1 MDEEILGS
9 VLHGIKPKDYT
20 PIQVRPTPEFG
31 GIQLTEEQ
39 QAKKDNMESVKDGEI
54 LPLGGFTDTVEAQWE
69 SAKDLVKSTDVYKN
83 LFGNS
88 APDDNRLEQSEK
100 LGSALG
106 IAPQLIAS
114 DPDMYKAAVTTY
126 ERQRNAAALNNQPFS
141 AKTLNELYPE
151 LDTEDP
157 VATTIALKDY
167 TNILKSREAAA
178 QGAAV
183 YTMPES
189 KLTDLSNVIGY
200 LYDTGTHFAGTA
212 YKAGQALDAQSELM
226 YKASIGEISD
236 EEVEK
241 AIPDLMNAQKAYNA
255 EIGDSYVAKIV
266 GETISQLSMQKNM
279 IMRGAAEI
287 LSPIA
292 PLAQPILAA
301 TKTNLPQIAT
311 LGAASAAGAVG
322 ATGVVAGAAVTG
334 AAALTGLI
342 ALGTA
347 SVFTGTYR
355 AEAGQAYWDWR
366 TQKDK
371 NGKSVYTREQA
382 IGHAKRVGRINAA
395 IETGAWE
402 LALKGI
408 TKVWG
413 SDAAKAV
420 IKNEAAMKKLIGA
433 GRAAVGAKAI
443 GYGAKQFAKVAAP
456 EIAEEGLQS
465 LSADMDTRLFG
476 KETVPVREMM
486 GNALDAMIE
495 AVPSVVGMSIG
506 GAALAGTGA
515 HRAMKRIAGLSEM
528 KDAVIEFK
536 RENERSMLQK
546 LMDLR
551 SESSLYQK
559 APETYRKT
567 LQNQLDHTGSGTLYI
582 DASAAAENEKTHDA
596 LNKLVEDGTITAKEL
611 DDAIKTGKPLEV
623 ETGKYMQTATPETHE
638 ALSDYTTMDKGEKTI
653 HAIREER
660 QRMKDMIDIVTM
672 TREKREAAAAE
683 KILNDHFS
691 DDTDIGREDR
701 DTAREIL
708 SGGLD
713 HIEDT
718 CKTILQEAKDAWG
731 KLTGVKELQDYME
744 QRKTQD
750 ANFSNEKGVDMFD
763 VGEGKDR
770 VHLRVSKNPDWYQ
783 DFYGAYGRA
792 PNQRELYDIA
802 QEKIIA
808 ENDKGDEESKVAIA
822 EIEEAKKRVESIER
836 VSETLKSLNKEDLIA
851 QTLLDPETYEEAY
864 KPLLEEI
871 KAAGNGAVTKAARD
885 SALVLAKIA
894 ENFHNNYGVP
904 LKLAMIAAGEVSP
917 ETTHQLNQSAI
928 ENELQLVKEKYWN
941 TEEWMKAPD
950 GTPTKLTERQW
961 LITHSETFR
970 EWFGDWETVEKVT
983 KLYYGNPIVM
993 TEGGLKEKLEKA
1005 ARDNGI
1011 NIAAD
1016 ADSIRKE
1023 IKTIF
1028 KSLYPGKELSKGY
1041 REPGRV
1047 KNLDGEL
1054 ISITVSSA
1062 KELRHH
1068 STNPRT
1074 LFLAVN
1080 LDSVIE
1086 NATFLY
1092 EEVKD
1097 ESRVKKSNQTTL
1109 AYRYY
1114 ATRVVVNGEE
1124 CIARIIVRKD
1134 KNGNLYF
1141 YDGDITSN
1149 EQIKKDLPKYLYPDT
1164 KTGQNL
1170 GKSLFTHSIQEWL
1183 AKVKETT
1190 DKIGGNGEV
1199 LASVVNDFEE
1209 SSTYHQMAG
1218 EHARNAPLD
1227 KLEVA
1232 KKMEEE
1238 EASPEEIWDTTGWMR
1253 GPEGEWRFEIPD
1265 NLDQIDL
1272 SFAKDQDRIS
1282 LWQIYSN
1289 PQLYEAY
1296 PALANVKVYAEDT
1309 GKAYSGADGFTDE
1322 DGIHLSKEFIE
1333 KNPKEAKSA
1342 LIHELQHVIQMTV
1355 EDRFSKGGNPK
1366 IAEESME
1373 MTLWKL
1379 EVRLE
1384 ELKLKEPERSYIE
1397 AMQENDKQAAE
1408 AMNNGDFAKFIS
1420 LSKKKKEIRKNGPE
1434 NKEEIDNILRNIETL
1449 KNATKE
1455 TEHGDPHGY
1464 KKYRRLGGEAEAFMT
1479 SERAE
1484 GKQAGMP
1491 NYDTGYGYPVANF
1504 AGETFRFSLAQREK
1518 SAAEQQLDA
1527 DEKSFADSVDRFMA
1541 GKISTDT
1548 IQVMRTPL
1556 VMRLVGAEVLPVEIS
1571 VSDLKKVLVDK
1582 HTDITPDIMKQ
1593 IPRALTDPMM
1603 IFSTYSGKNGEV
1615 RKVIVLELKDK
1626 NGATIVIPME
1636 LERKKGNY
1644 EVNQIT
1650 SAYGKTDKKT
1660 RRTSFV
1666 WFQKQLQEGKLEY
1679 ANRKKATDWIS
1690 SEQPHWLIPEEKVD
1704 NLLSAPN
1711 VANEENL
1718 VKLKSENPTYY
1729 QTAADKDLVAMH
1741 NIDLGNLA
1749 AAIKLGGLPV
1759 PSIAVTKKQTPYTG
1773 FGDATLIMK
1782 KDTVDPSKTP
1792 VFSRDAWTGVFP
1804 KVIRLANMKRL
1815 TSFVEKAI
1823 EPLQEELPRE
1833 VADYGD
1839 IYNSYILRN
1848 ANNKNGDVQ
1857 KMLEDSLNS
1866 AGYKYYF
1873 LKTINKEPKLKWRK
1887 KGLNKEL
1894 IDHPKILKA
1903 CQGLEKKYGKQGLKE
1918 LLYEGPSAMLE
1929 ESTDLKE
1936 ANDLI
1941 VNELSKKPEGNE
1953 SPFLKRV
1960 HKRQQARLVNGET
1973 LHSLLSDYLERDKK
1987 VFEEESF
1994 KQQLDKRIKANQ
2006 NTFNAW
2012 KESFRDEMLGES
2024 VIRDSGKPADL
2035 ENIVDAMLGNLKNAQ
2050 KGFAGFGIGNII
2062 ASSAKKIESFGEMH
2076 READRNMDGS
2086 TNIETSLDKS
2096 EQYTKV
2102 KDEIIDFTGRMAE
2115 AYKWEDSWESR
2126 SDASQVLMSMM
2137 SGKTFKASARK
2148 FGFTYSAALE
2158 KQAKEIIKEVKNLPA
2173 KYFEAKP
2180 QRAVRFSEVAAAVM
2194 PKNASKEI
2202 KDYLR
2207 AQGVTIRL
2215 YDPRIEGDRERVT
2228 NSAQDRVKQYFQ
2240 EGSNYQGSYDR
2251 NTNVIELFDGANEST
2266 VVHEGAHM
2274 FLSMLENM
2282 SQMSEEN
2289 VATYFNG
2296 DTAKA
2301 RAALK
2306 SMQGDLSTIR
2316 SWAAFS
2322 EDHLSE
2328 YKGTILEKEFTKYA
2342 EDIRA
2347 GKAGAMERWMQER
2360 FARGFEK
2367 YLMDGSAPTKE
2378 MQGVFRRFKKWLTD
2392 IYKTAK
2398 SLGNVELT
2406 PEIKDIFDRM
2416 ISTESEINAW
2426 AAQRKLE
2433 AIDKTVNVNQSE
2445 LGNLKAWAESV
2456 KDKALEKAM
2465 SYYLHMVREEA
2476 IENFRASISSEEE
2489 RTSFIESLGE
2499 ENEIYQI
2506 ETIYNSGTFPTRK
2519 DRDEFLQMAG
2529 FTEKDLKEKLRVAG
2543 GTTEE
2548 RWNKHIEEMVQ
2559 HYREEALTPEAIRSM
2574 AEEILRSPEGMAK
2587 KSRIEAMLLEKKVS
2601 AYIHLVNSMQMELK
2615 RSKDKKKTARE
2626 IRKRLGLVSEKE
2638 TTEIDKQTDVIAK
2651 SEDKI
2656 AKLEKQKKLL
2666 KEQLEKAKA
2675 EAAAAKGENKSRK
2688 ESQTILEGN
2697 MRALEAELE
2706 KERAQRAKADST
2718 TKDAELT
2725 AADLAVQLQTM
2736 VDGLKESRDAM
2747 RFDMREIKE
2756 DARNTLGGEKLSHAT
2771 SWRWWENK
2779 AQIAEARAM
2788 KAAAGN
2794 DWEGAAYWKREQAQ
2808 CLTMAKFA
2816 RANEEEIRRTLH
2828 GGGGKVTTPLL
2839 NENGMERYGIL
2850 GILNR
2855 ISRTD
2860 KPVMMKDDAR
2870 YFVQHMAYVLGLTKK
2885 DGILPIDESGQERPF
2900 NWRWLAVEMN
2910 PMQAMDDDRYVAE
2923 DIIPGWMRSAFEGS
2937 TALKLKDLTMDQFRE
2952 MAKVMK
2958 AVYKLGRR
2966 EYEGNTLG
2974 TSFDEASQK
2983 IHDEILGNWTHRVAT
2998 PGLKNQTATN
3008 LDRLGTKIHSLI
3020 KDITLSEILIERM
3033 GKSAAEYFYK
3043 PMDKAAAHLRELKS
3057 AARVTFRKNFAIYSR
3072 KEWTAIRSK
3081 KLYTIGLDER
3091 GKPVSYTKEQL
3102 LAMALNFGTK
3112 SNRARLIETLWLSDT
3127 LNTDEKTILDML
3139 DKNLTD
3145 KDWDFVESV
3154 WEHLNSYWGE
3164 RNKVQN
3170 DLYGTPL
3177 GKVQGEDFTL
3187 KSGRVIHGAYYRIKY
3202 DPLSSAKT
3210 SNFSTTDIA
3219 KMDMQNISSFSLGM
3233 GSTKQRAGTSGGQKL
3248 RLDLDVY
3255 VEAVNE
3261 AMQHIAMREATVDV
3275 YKLLN
3280 RKEVVAAIEN
3290 TAGPETLS
3298 LLQGWAK
3305 DCWHSSIKDMSEW
3318 DSTLG
3323 RARRRFNFTTMGFR
3337 FSTALLNIGNIT
3349 GMMDRMGAMNALKAV
3364 GDFYFHGNIVEQR
3377 RFIQNKSTMM
3387 RDRGATIDRDMYM
3400 QDRLPVGKNES
3411 ELRSKIEHGKYGVD
3425 TLNSKAYWLIQ
3436 ATDEMFSLPE
3446 WLYTYKN
3453 AMAVMEVDGKLT
3465 REEMDAEAVRLADKA
3480 VRETFGS
3487 NETKDQTSFTR
3498 KNGILAQMTT
3508 FYSYTNLVTN
3518 QFIRAGYI
3526 LYDKGDV
3533 KPLLEATWYWWILGA
3548 LVETT
3553 LREIGDDSD
3562 DEDKWKKKFLHV
3574 IASGGPIGGVPLARE
3589 AVPWTVDFFT
3599 GKSFGSAAPDAPFF
3613 DTLKHMENFLKA
3625 AKKGDLI
3632 EMGRG
3637 ATKAITRTS
3646 IPVPDTITDAF
3657 WNFMRMACTDTEFT
3671 MWDWFRK
3678 SLWDKT
3684 LKEKKK

>member
-39 QAKKDNMESVKDGEI
+39 QAKKDNTESVKDGEI
-54 LPLGGFTDTVEAQWE
+54 LPLNGFADTVEAQWE

-167 TNILKSREAAA
+167 TNILKNREAAA

-212 YKAGQALDAQSELM
+212 YEAGQALDAQSELM

-241 AIPDLMNAQKAYNA
+241 AIPGLMNAQKAYNA

-287 LSPIA
+287 LAPIA

-322 ATGVVAGAAVTG
+322 ATGAVAGAAVTG

-366 TQKDK
+366 TKKDK

-382 IGHAKRVGRINAA
+382 IGHAKRVGVINAA

-443 GYGAKQFAKVAAP
+443 GYGAKQFVKVAAP

-465 LSADMDTRLFG
+465 LSADIDTRLFG

-506 GAALAGTGA
+506 GAALAGAGA

-551 SESSLYQK
+551 SESSLYKK

-582 DASAAAENEKTHDA
+582 DASAAAENEKTHNA

-672 TREKREAAAAE
+672 TREKREAAATE

-701 DTAREIL
+701 DTTREVL

-744 QRKTQD
+744 RRKTQD
-750 ANFSNEKGVDMFD
+750 ANTSNEKGVDMFD

-808 ENDKGDEESKVAIA
+808 ENDKGDEESKAAIA

-885 SALVLAKIA
+885 SALVLAKLA
-894 ENFHNNYGVP
+894 ENFHKNYGVP
-904 LKLAMIAAGEVSP
+904 LKLAMVKAGEVLGVQTGTYGMAAFDVSRSGISSVSQFMDRIKAGKTAGEKP
-917 ETTHQLNQSAI
+917 NKIRYTGKFGVSYSAEQVSHATTLHRGHVLTKEQMDDIENHLDVLHNPALSSRGDALNGRYHGKSVLCRIDGGLGSYYVVLEVSNDNGVVWFKTGMAGGKESIDKIIAEHSAGSLSYKDAGTTSQNNSAI
-928 ENELQLVKEKYWN
+928 TIDSLPNAL
-941 TEEWMKAPD
+941 
-950 GTPTKLTERQW
+950 
-961 LITHSETFR
+961 
-970 EWFGDWETVEKVT
+970 
-983 KLYYGNPIVM
+983 
-993 TEGGLKEKLEKA
+993 
-1005 ARDNGI
+1005 GI
-1011 NIAAD
+1011 
-1016 ADSIRKE
+1016 
-1023 IKTIF
+1023 
-1028 KSLYPGKELSKGY
+1028 
-1041 REPGRV
+1041 
-1047 KNLDGEL
+1047 
-1054 ISITVSSA
+1054 
-1062 KELRHH
+1062 
-1068 STNPRT
+1068 
-1074 LFLAVN
+1074 
-1080 LDSVIE
+1080 
-1086 NATFLY
+1086 
-1092 EEVKD
+1092 
-1097 ESRVKKSNQTTL
+1097 VKKD
-1109 AYRYY
+1109 A
-1114 ATRVVVNGEE
+1114 
-1124 CIARIIVRKD
+1124 
-1134 KNGNLYF
+1134 
-1141 YDGDITSN
+1141 
-1149 EQIKKDLPKYLYPDT
+1149 
-1164 KTGQNL
+1164 
-1170 GKSLFTHSIQEWL
+1170 
-1183 AKVKETT
+1183 
-1190 DKIGGNGEV
+1190 
-1199 LASVVNDFEE
+1199 
-1209 SSTYHQMAG
+1209 YHQMAG
-1218 EHARNAPLD
+1218 EYAHNVLSG
-1227 KLEVA
+1227 KST
-1232 KKMEEE
+1232 KKDM
-1238 EASPEEIWDTTGWMR
+1238 
-1253 GPEGEWRFEIPD
+1253 
-1265 NLDQIDL
+1265 
-1272 SFAKDQDRIS
+1272 
-1282 LWQIYSN
+1282 
-1289 PQLYEAY
+1289 
-1296 PALANVKVYAEDT
+1296 AE
-1309 GKAYSGADGFTDE
+1309 
-1322 DGIHLSKEFIE
+1322 
-1333 KNPKEAKSA
+1333 
-1342 LIHELQHVIQMTV
+1342 
-1355 EDRFSKGGNPK
+1355 R
-1366 IAEESME
+1366 
-1373 MTLWKL
+1373 
-1379 EVRLE
+1379 
-1384 ELKLKEPERSYIE
+1384 
-1397 AMQENDKQAAE
+1397 
-1408 AMNNGDFAKFIS
+1408 
-1420 LSKKKKEIRKNGPE
+1420 
-1434 NKEEIDNILRNIETL
+1434 
-1449 KNATKE
+1449 
-1455 TEHGDPHGY
+1455 
-1464 KKYRRLGGEAEAFMT
+1464 
-1479 SERAE
+1479 
-1484 GKQAGMP
+1484 
-1491 NYDTGYGYPVANF
+1491 
-1504 AGETFRFSLAQREK
+1504 
-1518 SAAEQQLDA
+1518 QLDA

-1603 IFSTYSGKNGEV
+1603 IFSTYSGKNGEA
-1615 RKVIVLELKDK
+1615 RKVIVLELKDE
-1626 NGATIVIPME
+1626 NGATIVVPME
-1636 LERKKGNY
+1636 LERMSDGYK
-1644 EVNQIT
+1644 VNRMT
-1650 SAYGKTDKKT
+1650 STYGKTDRKT
-1660 RRTSFV
+1660 GEPSYE
-1666 WFQKQLQEGKLEY
+1666 WFKKQLEAGNLEY

-1690 SEQPHWLIPEEKVD
+1690 TEQPDWLIPKEKVD

-1711 VANEENL
+1711 VANEEDL

-1729 QTAADKDLVAMH
+1729 QTAADKNLVVYH
-1741 NIDLGNLA
+1741 NVSTGKLRE
-1749 AAIKLGGLPV
+1749 AIKLGGLPM
-1759 PSIAVTKKQTPYTG
+1759 PSLAITKRDIP
-1773 FGDATLIMK
+1773 FGDFGEITLIGD
-1782 KDTVDPSKTP
+1782 KDMIDPRKSRSNE
-1792 VFSRDAWTGVFP
+1792 VFSRDAYTVRKPVVNYEVPAKIDSDAFHKKYEETRKFLNKNSIDVREINFSFYDGEESLAAMENNIAITYYYVKNVLKKDIPIKERTVTPPVRGERLFKEYP
-1804 KVIRLANMKRL
+1804 KLIHALQSSKVKKGDFSEVDQAARPYFDEMRQDIAMGKGLVGRSKRVLANW
-1815 TSFVEKAI
+1815 TTNGHI
-1823 EPLQEELPRE
+1823 NEEG
-1833 VADYGD
+1833 V
-1839 IYNSYILRN
+1839 
-1848 ANNKNGDVQ
+1848 
-1857 KMLEDSLNS
+1857 
-1866 AGYKYYF
+1866 
-1873 LKTINKEPKLKWRK
+1873 
-1887 KGLNKEL
+1887 
-1894 IDHPKILKA
+1894 
-1903 CQGLEKKYGKQGLKE
+1903 KE
-1918 LLYEGPSAMLE
+1918 LLLRLSAYEEDKKKKAYKEVDRDAFVKDLRKTIEEAGMERFTAFVRSEFDSLYKDRYLWDNGKKYAFNIDNIVKLMKKYRGTNNEGPGGINYGFNSLLAFLSKKFTSIRDIKNH
-1929 ESTDLKE
+1929 ESLLAPNKKELARYKKAEDMYNRLMDEAAELRGSYGMDLDMDLAELMKDTRDGKKDLHGFPEDKKFLQHIKDFLKE
-1936 ANDLI
+1936 A
-1941 VNELSKKPEGNE
+1941 
-1953 SPFLKRV
+1953 
-1960 HKRQQARLVNGET
+1960 
-1973 LHSLLSDYLERDKK
+1973 DK
-1987 VFEEESF
+1987 VTT
-1994 KQQLDKRIKANQ
+1994 D
-2006 NTFNAW
+2006 
-2012 KESFRDEMLGES
+2012 
-2024 VIRDSGKPADL
+2024 
-2035 ENIVDAMLGNLKNAQ
+2035 
-2050 KGFAGFGIGNII
+2050 
-2062 ASSAKKIESFGEMH
+2062 
-2076 READRNMDGS
+2076 
-2086 TNIETSLDKS
+2086 
-2096 EQYTKV
+2096 
-2102 KDEIIDFTGRMAE
+2102 
-2115 AYKWEDSWESR
+2115 
-2126 SDASQVLMSMM
+2126 
-2137 SGKTFKASARK
+2137 
-2148 FGFTYSAALE
+2148 
-2158 KQAKEIIKEVKNLPA
+2158 
-2173 KYFEAKP
+2173 YFEAKP
-2180 QRAVRFSEVAAAVM
+2180 ARKVTFDEFSGAVI
-2194 PKNASKEI
+2194 PKGTPEETVNFLES
-2202 KDYLR
+2202 
-2207 AQGVTIRL
+2207 QGIVVRE
-2215 YDPRIEGDRERVT
+2215 YDQDVEGDREAKAKELGQKLNV
-2228 NSAQDRVKQYFQ
+2228 YFQ
-2240 EGSNYQGSYDR
+2240 NKYQGSYDR
-2251 NTNVIELFDGANEST
+2251 NANVIELFDGANEST
-2266 VVHEGAHM
+2266 VIHEGAHM

-2328 YKGTILEKEFTKYA
+2328 YKGTILEKEFTEYA

-2398 SLGNVELT
+2398 NLGNVELT

-2476 IENFRASISSEEE
+2476 IENFKASISSEEE

-2506 ETIYNSGTFPTRK
+2506 ETIYNSDTFPTKK

-2529 FTEKDLKEKLRVAG
+2529 LTEKDLKEKLRAAG

-2559 HYREEALTPEAIRSM
+2559 HYREEALTPEAIRGM

-2638 TTEIDKQTDVIAK
+2638 TTEVDKQTDVIAK

-2706 KERAQRAKADST
+2706 KERNARAKADNT

-2725 AADLAVQLQTM
+2725 AADLAVQLQAM
-2736 VDGLKESRDAM
+2736 VDGLKESRNAM

-2788 KAAAGN
+2788 KAAAAN

-2828 GGGGKVTTPLL
+2828 GGGGKVTTALL

-2860 KPVMMKDDAR
+2860 KPVLMKDDAR

-2900 NWRWLAVEMN
+2900 SWRWLAIEMN
-2910 PMQAMDDDRYVAE
+2910 PMQAMDDDRYMAE

-2937 TALKLKDLTMDQFRE
+2937 TSLKLKDLTMDQFRE

-2974 TSFDEASQK
+2974 TSFDDAAQK

-2998 PGLKNQTATN
+2998 PGLKNQTATS

-3020 KDITLSEILIERM
+3020 KDITLPEILIERL
-3033 GKSAAEYFYK
+3033 GKSATEYFYK

-3202 DPLSSAKT
+3202 DPLSSTKT

-3280 RKEVVAAIEN
+3280 RKEVVTAIEN

-3364 GDFYFHGNIVEQR
+3364 GDFYFHGNIIEQR
-3377 RFIQNKSTMM
+3377 RFIQTKSTMM

-3446 WLYTYKN
+3446 WLFTYRH
-3453 AMAVMEVDGKLT
+3453 AMAAMEIEGKFN
-3465 REEMDAEAVRLADKA
+3465 RDEMDAEAVRLADKA

-3487 NETKDQTSFTR
+3487 NETKDQTSFIR

-3518 QFIRAGYI
+3518 QFIRAGYT

-3533 KPLLEATWYWWILGA
+3533 KPLLAVTWYWWILGA

-3684 LKEKKK
+3684 LK

>member
-9 VLHGIKPKDYT
+9 VLRGIKPKDYT

-183 YTMPES
+183 YTIPES

-200 LYDTGTHFAGTA
+200 LYDTGTHFVGTA
-212 YKAGQALDAQSELM
+212 YEAGQALDAQSELM

-241 AIPDLMNAQKAYNA
+241 AIPGLMNAQKAYNA

-287 LSPIA
+287 IAPIA

-322 ATGVVAGAAVTG
+322 ATGAVAGAAVTG

-366 TQKDK
+366 TKKDK

-420 IKNEAAMKKLIGA
+420 IKNEAAMKRLIGA

-465 LSADMDTRLFG
+465 LSSDIDTNLFG

-506 GAALAGTGA
+506 GAALAGAGA
-515 HRAMKRIAGLSEM
+515 HKAMKRIAGLSEM

-551 SESSLYQK
+551 SESSLYKK

-744 QRKTQD
+744 RRKTQD

-808 ENDKGDEESKVAIA
+808 ENDKGDDESKAAIA

-836 VSETLKSLNKEDLIA
+836 VSEALKSLNKEDLIA

-894 ENFHNNYGVP
+894 ENFHKSYGVP
-904 LKLAMIAAGEVSP
+904 LKLAMVKAGEV
-917 ETTHQLNQSAI
+917 
-928 ENELQLVKEKYWN
+928 V
-941 TEEWMKAPD
+941 
-950 GTPTKLTERQW
+950 
-961 LITHSETFR
+961 
-970 EWFGDWETVEKVT
+970 
-983 KLYYGNPIVM
+983 
-993 TEGGLKEKLEKA
+993 
-1005 ARDNGI
+1005 GI
-1011 NIAAD
+1011 N
-1016 ADSIRKE
+1016 KE
-1023 IKTIF
+1023 
-1028 KSLYPGKELSKGY
+1028 
-1041 REPGRV
+1041 
-1047 KNLDGEL
+1047 
-1054 ISITVSSA
+1054 A
-1062 KELRHH
+1062 
-1068 STNPRT
+1068 
-1074 LFLAVN
+1074 
-1080 LDSVIE
+1080 
-1086 NATFLY
+1086 
-1092 EEVKD
+1092 
-1097 ESRVKKSNQTTL
+1097 
-1109 AYRYY
+1109 
-1114 ATRVVVNGEE
+1114 
-1124 CIARIIVRKD
+1124 
-1134 KNGNLYF
+1134 
-1141 YDGDITSN
+1141 
-1149 EQIKKDLPKYLYPDT
+1149 
-1164 KTGQNL
+1164 
-1170 GKSLFTHSIQEWL
+1170 
-1183 AKVKETT
+1183 
-1190 DKIGGNGEV
+1190 
-1199 LASVVNDFEE
+1199 
-1209 SSTYHQMAG
+1209 YHQM
-1218 EHARNAPLD
+1218 
-1227 KLEVA
+1227 
-1232 KKMEEE
+1232 
-1238 EASPEEIWDTTGWMR
+1238 
-1253 GPEGEWRFEIPD
+1253 
-1265 NLDQIDL
+1265 
-1272 SFAKDQDRIS
+1272 
-1282 LWQIYSN
+1282 
-1289 PQLYEAY
+1289 
-1296 PALANVKVYAEDT
+1296 
-1309 GKAYSGADGFTDE
+1309 
-1322 DGIHLSKEFIE
+1322 
-1333 KNPKEAKSA
+1333 
-1342 LIHELQHVIQMTV
+1342 
-1355 EDRFSKGGNPK
+1355 
-1366 IAEESME
+1366 
-1373 MTLWKL
+1373 
-1379 EVRLE
+1379 
-1384 ELKLKEPERSYIE
+1384 
-1397 AMQENDKQAAE
+1397 
-1408 AMNNGDFAKFIS
+1408 
-1420 LSKKKKEIRKNGPE
+1420 
-1434 NKEEIDNILRNIETL
+1434 
-1449 KNATKE
+1449 
-1455 TEHGDPHGY
+1455 
-1464 KKYRRLGGEAEAFMT
+1464 
-1479 SERAE
+1479 
-1484 GKQAGMP
+1484 
-1491 NYDTGYGYPVANF
+1491 
-1504 AGETFRFSLAQREK
+1504 
-1518 SAAEQQLDA
+1518 AEQQLDT

-1541 GKISTDT
+1541 GKIFTDT

-1556 VMRLVGAEVLPVEIS
+1556 VMRLVGAKVLPVEIS
-1571 VSDLKKVLVDK
+1571 ASDLKKVLVDK

-1660 RRTSFV
+1660 RKTSFV

-1679 ANRKKATDWIS
+1679 ANRKKAIDWIS
-1690 SEQPHWLIPEEKVD
+1690 SEQPQWLIPKEKVD

-1711 VANEENL
+1711 VANEEDL

-1729 QTAADKDLVAMH
+1729 QTAADKDLVVYH
-1741 NIDLGNLA
+1741 NVSAGKLRE
-1749 AAIKLGGLPV
+1749 AIKLGGLPM
-1759 PSIAVTKKQTPYTG
+1759 PSLAITKRDIP
-1773 FGDATLIMK
+1773 FGDFGEITLIGDKVMI
-1782 KDTVDPSKTP
+1782 DPRKSRSNE
-1792 VFSRDAWTGVFP
+1792 VFSRDAYTVRKPVVNYEVPAKIDSDAFH
-1804 KVIRLANMKRL
+1804 KKY
-1815 TSFVEKAI
+1815 
-1823 EPLQEELPRE
+1823 EETRKFL
-1833 VADYGD
+1833 
-1839 IYNSYILRN
+1839 
-1848 ANNKNGDVQ
+1848 NKNSIDVG
-1857 KMLEDSLNS
+1857 EINFSFYDGEESLAAMENNI
-1866 AGYKYYF
+1866 AIKYYYVKNV
-1873 LKTINKEPKLKWRK
+1873 LKKDIPIKERTVTPPVRGERLFKEYPELIHALKSSKVK
-1887 KGLNKEL
+1887 KGDFSEVDQAARPYFDEMRQDIAMGK
-1894 IDHPKILKA
+1894 
-1903 CQGLEKKYGKQGLKE
+1903 GLVGRSKRVLAKWTTNGHINEEGVKE
-1918 LLYEGPSAMLE
+1918 LLLRLSAYEEDKKKKPYKEVDRQDFVKDLRKTIEEAGLE
-1929 ESTDLKE
+1929 RFTAFVRSEFDSLYKDRYLWDNGKKYAFNIDNIVKLMKKYRGTNNEGSGGINYGFNSLLAFLSKKFTSIRDIKNHESLLAPNKKELARYKKAEDMYNRLIDEAAELRGSYGMDLDMDLAGLMKDTRDGKKDLHGFPEDKKFLQHIKDFLKE
-1936 ANDLI
+1936 A
-1941 VNELSKKPEGNE
+1941 
-1953 SPFLKRV
+1953 
-1960 HKRQQARLVNGET
+1960 
-1973 LHSLLSDYLERDKK
+1973 DK
-1987 VFEEESF
+1987 VTT
-1994 KQQLDKRIKANQ
+1994 D
-2006 NTFNAW
+2006 
-2012 KESFRDEMLGES
+2012 
-2024 VIRDSGKPADL
+2024 
-2035 ENIVDAMLGNLKNAQ
+2035 
-2050 KGFAGFGIGNII
+2050 
-2062 ASSAKKIESFGEMH
+2062 
-2076 READRNMDGS
+2076 
-2086 TNIETSLDKS
+2086 
-2096 EQYTKV
+2096 
-2102 KDEIIDFTGRMAE
+2102 
-2115 AYKWEDSWESR
+2115 
-2126 SDASQVLMSMM
+2126 
-2137 SGKTFKASARK
+2137 
-2148 FGFTYSAALE
+2148 
-2158 KQAKEIIKEVKNLPA
+2158 
-2173 KYFEAKP
+2173 YFEAKP
-2180 QRAVRFSEVAAAVM
+2180 ARKVTFDEFSGAVI
-2194 PKNASKEI
+2194 PKGTPEETVNFLES
-2202 KDYLR
+2202 
-2207 AQGVTIRL
+2207 QGIVVRE
-2215 YDPRIEGDRERVT
+2215 YDQDVEGDREAKAKELGQKLNV
-2228 NSAQDRVKQYFQ
+2228 YFQ
-2240 EGSNYQGSYDR
+2240 NKYQGSYDR
-2251 NTNVIELFDGANEST
+2251 NANVIELFDGANEST
-2266 VVHEGAHM
+2266 VIHEGAHM

-2306 SMQGDLSTIR
+2306 SMQGDLSAIR

-2476 IENFRASISSEEE
+2476 IENFKASISSEEE

-2506 ETIYNSGTFPTRK
+2506 ETIYNSDTFPTKK

-2529 FTEKDLKEKLRVAG
+2529 VTEKDLKEKLRAAG

-2559 HYREEALTPEAIRSM
+2559 HYREEALTPEAIRGM

-2860 KPVMMKDDAR
+2860 KLVMMKDDAR

-2885 DGILPIDESGQERPF
+2885 DGILPIDENGQERPF
-2900 NWRWLAVEMN
+2900 NWRWLAIEMN
-2910 PMQAMDDDRYVAE
+2910 PMQAMDNENYFAE

-2974 TSFDEASQK
+2974 TSFDDAAQK

-2998 PGLKNQTATN
+2998 PGLKNQTATS

-3020 KDITLSEILIERM
+3020 KDITLPEILIERL

-3081 KLYTIGLDER
+3081 KLYTVGLDER

-3112 SNRARLIETLWLSDT
+3112 SNRERLIETLWLSDT
-3127 LNTDEKTILDML
+3127 LNTDEKAILDML

-3187 KSGRVIHGAYYRIKY
+3187 KSGRSIHGQYYRIKY
-3202 DPLSSAKT
+3202 DPLSSTKT

-3233 GSTKQRAGTSGGQKL
+3233 GSTKQRAGASGGQKL

-3349 GMMDRMGAMNALKAV
+3349 GMMERMGAANAIKAV

-3377 RFIQNKSTMM
+3377 RFIQTKSTMM

-3411 ELRSKIEHGKYGVD
+3411 EFRSKIEHGKYGVD

-3446 WLYTYKN
+3446 WLFTYKR
-3453 AMAVMEVDGKLT
+3453 AMAAMEIEGKLN
-3465 REEMDAEAVRLADKA
+3465 RDEMDAEAVRLADKA

-3487 NETKDQTSFTR
+3487 NEAKDQTSFIR

-3518 QFIRAGYI
+3518 QFIRAGYV

-3533 KPLLEATWYWWILGA
+3533 KPLLAATWYWWILGA

-3574 IASGGPIGGVPLARE
+3574 IASGGPIGGVPLVRE

-3613 DTLKHMENFLKA
+3613 DTLKHMENFLRA
-3625 AKKGDLI
+3625 TKKGDLI

-3657 WNFMRMACTDTEFT
+3657 WNFMRMVSTDTEFT

>member
-141 AKTLNELYPE
+141 AKTLNDLYPE

-167 TNILKSREAAA
+167 TNILKNREAAA

-200 LYDTGTHFAGTA
+200 LYDTGTHFVGTA
-212 YKAGQALDAQSELM
+212 YEAGQALDAQSELM

-241 AIPDLMNAQKAYNA
+241 AIPGLMNVQKSYNA

-287 LSPIA
+287 IAPIA

-322 ATGVVAGAAVTG
+322 ATGAVAGAAVTG

-366 TQKDK
+366 TKKDK

-443 GYGAKQFAKVAAP
+443 GYGAKQFAKVAVP

-465 LSADMDTRLFG
+465 LSADIDTNLFG

-506 GAALAGTGA
+506 GAALAGAGA
-515 HRAMKRIAGLSEM
+515 HRAMKRITGLSEM

-551 SESSLYQK
+551 SESSLYKK

-672 TREKREAAAAE
+672 TREKREAAATE

-744 QRKTQD
+744 RRKTQD

-783 DFYGAYGRA
+783 DFYGTYGRA

-808 ENDKGDEESKVAIA
+808 ENDKGDEESKAAIA

-864 KPLLEEI
+864 KPLLAQI
-871 KAAGNGAVTKAARD
+871 QAAGNGAVTKAARD
-885 SALVLAKIA
+885 SALVLAKLA
-894 ENFHNNYGVP
+894 ENFHKNYGVP

-917 ETTHQLNQSAI
+917 ETAHQLNQSAI
-928 ENELQLVKEKYWN
+928 ENELQLVKEKYQD
-941 TEEWMKAPD
+941 TEEWMKATD

-961 LITHSETFR
+961 LIAHSDTFR

-993 TEGGLKEKLEKA
+993 TEGGLKEKLEKV
-1005 ARDNGI
+1005 ARDSGI

-1109 AYRYY
+1109 TYRYY

-1199 LASVVNDFEE
+1199 LPSVVNDFEE
-1209 SSTYHQMAG
+1209 SSTYHQMTG
-1218 EHARNAPLD
+1218 EYAHDVLSG
-1227 KLEVA
+1227 KST
-1232 KKMEEE
+1232 KKDM
-1238 EASPEEIWDTTGWMR
+1238 S
-1253 GPEGEWRFEIPD
+1253 
-1265 NLDQIDL
+1265 
-1272 SFAKDQDRIS
+1272 
-1282 LWQIYSN
+1282 
-1289 PQLYEAY
+1289 
-1296 PALANVKVYAEDT
+1296 
-1309 GKAYSGADGFTDE
+1309 
-1322 DGIHLSKEFIE
+1322 
-1333 KNPKEAKSA
+1333 
-1342 LIHELQHVIQMTV
+1342 
-1355 EDRFSKGGNPK
+1355 
-1366 IAEESME
+1366 
-1373 MTLWKL
+1373 
-1379 EVRLE
+1379 
-1384 ELKLKEPERSYIE
+1384 
-1397 AMQENDKQAAE
+1397 
-1408 AMNNGDFAKFIS
+1408 
-1420 LSKKKKEIRKNGPE
+1420 
-1434 NKEEIDNILRNIETL
+1434 
-1449 KNATKE
+1449 
-1455 TEHGDPHGY
+1455 
-1464 KKYRRLGGEAEAFMT
+1464 
-1479 SERAE
+1479 
-1484 GKQAGMP
+1484 
-1491 NYDTGYGYPVANF
+1491 
-1504 AGETFRFSLAQREK
+1504 
-1518 SAAEQQLDA
+1518 EQQLDA

-1615 RKVIVLELKDK
+1615 RKVIVLELKDE
-1626 NGATIVIPME
+1626 NGATIVVPME
-1636 LERKKGNY
+1636 LEHMSDGYK
-1644 EVNQIT
+1644 VNRMT
-1650 SAYGKTDKKT
+1650 STYGKTDRKT
-1660 RRTSFV
+1660 GEPSYE
-1666 WFQKQLQEGKLEY
+1666 WFKKQLEAGNLEY

-1690 SEQPHWLIPEEKVD
+1690 TEQPDWLIPKEKVD

-1711 VANEENL
+1711 VANEEDL

-1729 QTAADKDLVAMH
+1729 QTAADKDLVVYH
-1741 NIDLGNLA
+1741 NVSAGKLRE
-1749 AAIKLGGLPV
+1749 AIKLGGLPM
-1759 PSIAVTKKQTPYTG
+1759 PSLAITKRDIP
-1773 FGDATLIMK
+1773 FGDFGEITLIGDKVMI
-1782 KDTVDPSKTP
+1782 DPRKSRSNE
-1792 VFSRDAWTGVFP
+1792 VFSRDAYTVRKPVVNYEVPAKIDSDAFHKKFEETRKFLKKNSIDVGVINFSFYDGEES
-1804 KVIRLANMKRL
+1804 LAAMENNI
-1815 TSFVEKAI
+1815 AI
-1823 EPLQEELPRE
+1823 
-1833 VADYGD
+1833 
-1839 IYNSYILRN
+1839 
-1848 ANNKNGDVQ
+1848 
-1857 KMLEDSLNS
+1857 
-1866 AGYKYYF
+1866 KYYYVKNV
-1873 LKTINKEPKLKWRK
+1873 LKKDIPIKERTVTPPVRGERLFKEYPELIHALKSSKVKEGDFSEVDQAARPYFDEMRQDIAMG
-1887 KGLNKEL
+1887 KGLVGRSKRVLAKWTTNGHINEE
-1894 IDHPKILKA
+1894 
-1903 CQGLEKKYGKQGLKE
+1903 GVKE
-1918 LLYEGPSAMLE
+1918 LLLRLSAYEEDKKKKPYKEVDRQDFVKDLRKTIEEAGIERFTAFVRSEFDSLYKDRYLWDNGKKYAFNIDNIVKLMKKYRGTNNEGPGGINYGFNSLLAFLSKKFTSIRDIKNH
-1929 ESTDLKE
+1929 ESLLAPNKKELVRYKKAEDMYNRLIDEAAELRGSYGMDLDMDLAGLMKDTRDGKKDLHGFPEDKKFLQHIKDFLKE
-1936 ANDLI
+1936 A
-1941 VNELSKKPEGNE
+1941 
-1953 SPFLKRV
+1953 
-1960 HKRQQARLVNGET
+1960 
-1973 LHSLLSDYLERDKK
+1973 DK
-1987 VFEEESF
+1987 VTT
-1994 KQQLDKRIKANQ
+1994 D
-2006 NTFNAW
+2006 
-2012 KESFRDEMLGES
+2012 
-2024 VIRDSGKPADL
+2024 
-2035 ENIVDAMLGNLKNAQ
+2035 
-2050 KGFAGFGIGNII
+2050 
-2062 ASSAKKIESFGEMH
+2062 
-2076 READRNMDGS
+2076 
-2086 TNIETSLDKS
+2086 
-2096 EQYTKV
+2096 
-2102 KDEIIDFTGRMAE
+2102 
-2115 AYKWEDSWESR
+2115 
-2126 SDASQVLMSMM
+2126 
-2137 SGKTFKASARK
+2137 
-2148 FGFTYSAALE
+2148 
-2158 KQAKEIIKEVKNLPA
+2158 
-2173 KYFEAKP
+2173 YFEAKP
-2180 QRAVRFSEVAAAVM
+2180 ARKVTFDEFSGAVI
-2194 PKNASKEI
+2194 PKGTPEETVNFLES
-2202 KDYLR
+2202 
-2207 AQGVTIRL
+2207 QGIVVRE
-2215 YDPRIEGDRERVT
+2215 YDQDVEGDREAKAKELGQKLNV
-2228 NSAQDRVKQYFQ
+2228 YFQ
-2240 EGSNYQGSYDR
+2240 NKYQGSYDR
-2251 NTNVIELFDGANEST
+2251 NANVIELFDGANEST
-2266 VVHEGAHM
+2266 VIHEGAHM

-2282 SQMSEEN
+2282 SQTSEEN

-2306 SMQGDLSTIR
+2306 SMRGDLSAIR

-2378 MQGVFRRFKKWLTD
+2378 MQGVFRRFKKWLTE

-2416 ISTESEINAW
+2416 ISTEAEINAW

-2433 AIDKTVNVNQSE
+2433 AIDKTVDVNQSE

-2465 SYYLHMVREEA
+2465 SYYLHMVKDEA
-2476 IENFRASISSEEE
+2476 IEKFRNSISSKEE
-2489 RTSFIESLGE
+2489 RASFIESLGE

-2506 ETIYNSGTFPTRK
+2506 ETIYRSDTFPTKK
-2519 DRDEFLQMAG
+2519 DREDFLKMAG
-2529 FTEKDLKEKLRVAG
+2529 LTEKDLEEKLRAAG

-2548 RWNKHIEEMVQ
+2548 RWNKHIEEMMQ

-2601 AYIHLVNSMQMELK
+2601 AYIHLVTSMQMELK

-2638 TTEIDKQTDVIAK
+2638 TTEVDKQTDVIAK

-2675 EAAAAKGENKSRK
+2675 EAAAAKGENQSRK

-2756 DARNTLGGEKLSHAT
+2756 DARNTLGGEKISHAI

-2779 AQIAEARAM
+2779 AQIAETRAM

-2900 NWRWLAVEMN
+2900 NWHWLAVEMN
-2910 PMQAMDDDRYVAE
+2910 PMQAMDDDRYMAE
-2923 DIIPGWMRSAFEGS
+2923 DIIPGWMRSAFDGS
-2937 TALKLKDLTMDQFRE
+2937 SPMKLKDLTMDQFRE

-2974 TSFDEASQK
+2974 TSFDDAAQK

-2998 PGLKNQTATN
+2998 PGLKNQTATS

-3020 KDITLSEILIERM
+3020 KDITLPEILIERL

-3072 KEWTAIRSK
+3072 KEWTTIRSK
-3081 KLYTIGLDER
+3081 KLYTVGLDER

-3112 SNRARLIETLWLSDT
+3112 SNRERLIETLWLSDT
-3127 LNTDEKTILDML
+3127 LNTDEKTIIDML

-3145 KDWDFVESV
+3145 KDWDFVEKV
-3154 WEHLNSYWGE
+3154 WDHLNSYWGE

-3202 DPLSSAKT
+3202 DPLSSTKT

-3280 RKEVVAAIEN
+3280 RKEVVTAIEN

-3349 GMMDRMGAMNALKAV
+3349 GMMERMGAANALKAV

-3377 RFIQNKSTMM
+3377 RFIQTKSTMM

-3411 ELRSKIEHGKYGVD
+3411 EFRSKIEHGKYGVD

-3446 WLYTYKN
+3446 WLFTYKR
-3453 AMAVMEVDGKLT
+3453 AMTAMEIEGKLN
-3465 REEMDAEAVRLADKA
+3465 RDEMDAEAVRLADKA

-3487 NETKDQTSFTR
+3487 NETKDQSSFIR

-3518 QFIRAGYI
+3518 QFIRTGYT

-3533 KPLLEATWYWWILGA
+3533 KPLLAATWYWWLLGA

-3589 AVPWTVDFFT
+3589 AIPWTVDFFT

-3613 DTLKHMENFLKA
+3613 DTLKHMESFLKA

>member
-39 QAKKDNMESVKDGEI
+39 QAKKDNTESVKDGEI

-141 AKTLNELYPE
+141 AKTLDELYPE

-167 TNILKSREAAA
+167 TNILKNREAAA

-189 KLTDLSNVIGY
+189 KFTDLSNVIGY
-200 LYDTGTHFAGTA
+200 LYDTGAHFAGTA
-212 YKAGQALDAQSELM
+212 YEAGQALDAQSELM

-241 AIPDLMNAQKAYNA
+241 AIPGLMNAQKAYNA

-322 ATGVVAGAAVTG
+322 ATGAVAGAAVTG

-366 TQKDK
+366 TKKDK

-443 GYGAKQFAKVAAP
+443 GYGAKQFVKVAAP

-465 LSADMDTRLFG
+465 LSADIDTNLFG

-551 SESSLYQK
+551 SGSSLYKK

-672 TREKREAAAAE
+672 TREKREAAASE

-744 QRKTQD
+744 RRKTQD

-792 PNQRELYDIA
+792 PSQRELYDIA

-808 ENDKGDEESKVAIA
+808 ENDKGDEESKAAIA

-864 KPLLEEI
+864 KPLLAQI
-871 KAAGNGAVTKAARD
+871 QVAGNGAVTKAAKD
-885 SALVLAKIA
+885 SALILAKLA
-894 ENFHNNYGVP
+894 ENFHRNYGVP
-904 LKLAMIAAGEVSP
+904 LKLAMVKAGGVVGIREGAYGMAAFEIRKAGATKVSQLLERIDKGISHSAIRFTDDNGVSWAGERIPHIRKHLTDEEIQDLSKHIGTIEDYAP
-917 ETTHQLNQSAI
+917 SDWQDGDYKGQLEGKHYVVKVKGAKGTYYAVLSFAENGKIWIATAVNDKQSNQYK
-928 ENELQLVKEKYWN
+928 KEIGAFHA
-941 TEEWMKAPD
+941 EM
-950 GTPTKLTERQW
+950 LT
-961 LITHSETFR
+961 
-970 EWFGDWETVEKVT
+970 D
-983 KLYYGNPIVM
+983 
-993 TEGGLKEKLEKA
+993 KA
-1005 ARDNGI
+1005 AASDSHQNAPIPLQSLQEKIGI
-1011 NIAAD
+1011 
-1016 ADSIRKE
+1016 
-1023 IKTIF
+1023 
-1028 KSLYPGKELSKGY
+1028 
-1041 REPGRV
+1041 
-1047 KNLDGEL
+1047 
-1054 ISITVSSA
+1054 
-1062 KELRHH
+1062 
-1068 STNPRT
+1068 
-1074 LFLAVN
+1074 
-1080 LDSVIE
+1080 
-1086 NATFLY
+1086 
-1092 EEVKD
+1092 
-1097 ESRVKKSNQTTL
+1097 VKKS
-1109 AYRYY
+1109 A
-1114 ATRVVVNGEE
+1114 
-1124 CIARIIVRKD
+1124 
-1134 KNGNLYF
+1134 
-1141 YDGDITSN
+1141 
-1149 EQIKKDLPKYLYPDT
+1149 
-1164 KTGQNL
+1164 
-1170 GKSLFTHSIQEWL
+1170 
-1183 AKVKETT
+1183 
-1190 DKIGGNGEV
+1190 
-1199 LASVVNDFEE
+1199 
-1209 SSTYHQMAG
+1209 YHQMAG
-1218 EHARNAPLD
+1218 EYAHDVLSG
-1227 KLEVA
+1227 KLT
-1232 KKMEEE
+1232 KKGM
-1238 EASPEEIWDTTGWMR
+1238 
-1253 GPEGEWRFEIPD
+1253 
-1265 NLDQIDL
+1265 
-1272 SFAKDQDRIS
+1272 
-1282 LWQIYSN
+1282 
-1289 PQLYEAY
+1289 
-1296 PALANVKVYAEDT
+1296 AE
-1309 GKAYSGADGFTDE
+1309 
-1322 DGIHLSKEFIE
+1322 
-1333 KNPKEAKSA
+1333 
-1342 LIHELQHVIQMTV
+1342 
-1355 EDRFSKGGNPK
+1355 R
-1366 IAEESME
+1366 
-1373 MTLWKL
+1373 
-1379 EVRLE
+1379 
-1384 ELKLKEPERSYIE
+1384 
-1397 AMQENDKQAAE
+1397 
-1408 AMNNGDFAKFIS
+1408 
-1420 LSKKKKEIRKNGPE
+1420 
-1434 NKEEIDNILRNIETL
+1434 
-1449 KNATKE
+1449 
-1455 TEHGDPHGY
+1455 
-1464 KKYRRLGGEAEAFMT
+1464 
-1479 SERAE
+1479 
-1484 GKQAGMP
+1484 
-1491 NYDTGYGYPVANF
+1491 
-1504 AGETFRFSLAQREK
+1504 
-1518 SAAEQQLDA
+1518 QLDA

-1571 VSDLKKVLVDK
+1571 ASDLKKVLVDK
-1582 HTDITPDIMKQ
+1582 HADITPDIMKQ

-1603 IFSTYSGKNGEV
+1603 IFSTYSGKNGEA
-1615 RKVIVLELKDK
+1615 RKVIVLELKDE
-1626 NGATIVIPME
+1626 NGATIVVPME
-1636 LERKKGNY
+1636 LEHMSDGYK
-1644 EVNQIT
+1644 VNRMT
-1650 SAYGKTDKKT
+1650 STYGKTDRKT
-1660 RRTSFV
+1660 GEPSYE
-1666 WFQKQLQEGKLEY
+1666 WFKKQLEAGNLEY
-1679 ANRKKATDWIS
+1679 VNRKKATDWIS
-1690 SEQPHWLIPEEKVD
+1690 TEQPDWLIPKEKVD

-1711 VANEENL
+1711 VANEEDL

-1729 QTAADKDLVAMH
+1729 QTAADKDLVVYH
-1741 NIDLGNLA
+1741 NVSAGKLRE
-1749 AAIKLGGLPV
+1749 AIKLGGLPM
-1759 PSIAVTKKQTPYTG
+1759 PSLSITKRDIP
-1773 FGDATLIMK
+1773 FGDFGEITLIGDKGMI
-1782 KDTVDPSKTP
+1782 DPRKSRANE
-1792 VFSRDAWTGVFP
+1792 VFSRDAYTVRKPVVNYEEPAKIDSDTFHKKYEETRKFLKKNSIDVGEINFSFYDGEES
-1804 KVIRLANMKRL
+1804 LAAMENNI
-1815 TSFVEKAI
+1815 AI
-1823 EPLQEELPRE
+1823 
-1833 VADYGD
+1833 
-1839 IYNSYILRN
+1839 
-1848 ANNKNGDVQ
+1848 
-1857 KMLEDSLNS
+1857 
-1866 AGYKYYF
+1866 KYYYVKNV
-1873 LKTINKEPKLKWRK
+1873 LKKDIPIKERTVTPPVRGERLFKEYPELIHALKSSKVK
-1887 KGLNKEL
+1887 KGDFSEVDQAARPYFDEMRQDIAMGK
-1894 IDHPKILKA
+1894 
-1903 CQGLEKKYGKQGLKE
+1903 GLVGRSKRVLAKWTTNGHINEEGVKE
-1918 LLYEGPSAMLE
+1918 LLLRLSTYEEDKKKKPY
-1929 ESTDLKE
+1929 KE
-1936 ANDLI
+1936 VDRQDLI
-1941 VNELSKKPEGNE
+1941 KDLRKTIEEAGIERFTTFVRSEFDNLYKDRYLWDNGKKYAFNIDNIVKLMKKYRGTNNEGSGGINYGFNSLLAFLSKKFMSIRDIKNHE
-1953 SPFLKRV
+1953 
-1960 HKRQQARLVNGET
+1960 
-1973 LHSLLSDYLERDKK
+1973 SLLAPNKKELARYKKAEDMYNRLIDEAAELRGSYGMDLDMDLAELMKDTRDGKKDLHGFPEDKK
-1987 VFEEESF
+1987 FL
-1994 KQQLDKRIKANQ
+1994 QHIKD
-2006 NTFNAW
+2006 F
-2012 KESFRDEMLGES
+2012 L
-2024 VIRDSGKPADL
+2024 
-2035 ENIVDAMLGNLKNAQ
+2035 
-2050 KGFAGFGIGNII
+2050 
-2062 ASSAKKIESFGEMH
+2062 
-2076 READRNMDGS
+2076 READ
-2086 TNIETSLDKS
+2086 
-2096 EQYTKV
+2096 KV
-2102 KDEIIDFTGRMAE
+2102 TTD
-2115 AYKWEDSWESR
+2115 
-2126 SDASQVLMSMM
+2126 
-2137 SGKTFKASARK
+2137 
-2148 FGFTYSAALE
+2148 
-2158 KQAKEIIKEVKNLPA
+2158 
-2173 KYFEAKP
+2173 YFEAKP
-2180 QRAVRFSEVAAAVM
+2180 ARKVTFDEFSGAVI
-2194 PKNASKEI
+2194 PKGTPEETVNFLES
-2202 KDYLR
+2202 
-2207 AQGVTIRL
+2207 QGIVVRE
-2215 YDPRIEGDRERVT
+2215 YDQDVEGDREAKAKELGQKLNV
-2228 NSAQDRVKQYFQ
+2228 YFQ
-2240 EGSNYQGSYDR
+2240 NKYQGSYDR
-2251 NTNVIELFDGANEST
+2251 NANVIELFDGANEST
-2266 VVHEGAHM
+2266 VIHEGAHM

-2306 SMQGDLSTIR
+2306 SMQGDLSAIR

-2476 IENFRASISSEEE
+2476 IENFKASISSEEE

-2506 ETIYNSGTFPTRK
+2506 ETIYNSDTFPTKK

-2529 FTEKDLKEKLRVAG
+2529 FTEKDLKEKLRAAG

-2548 RWNKHIEEMVQ
+2548 RWNKHIEEMVP
-2559 HYREEALTPEAIRSM
+2559 HYREEALTPEAIRGM

-2706 KERAQRAKADST
+2706 KERTQRAKADST

-2779 AQIAEARAM
+2779 AQIAEVRAM

-2910 PMQAMDDDRYVAE
+2910 PMQAMDDDRYMAE
-2923 DIIPGWMRSAFEGS
+2923 DIIPGWMRSAFDGS
-2937 TALKLKDLTMDQFRE
+2937 SPLKLKDLTMNQFRE

-2983 IHDEILGNWTHRVAT
+2983 IHDEILDNWTHRVAT
-2998 PGLKNQTATN
+2998 PGLKNQTATS

-3020 KDITLSEILIERM
+3020 KDITLPEILIERL

-3081 KLYTIGLDER
+3081 KLYTVGLDEC

-3102 LAMALNFGTK
+3102 LAMALNFGTN

-3349 GMMDRMGAMNALKAV
+3349 GMMERMGAANALKAV

-3377 RFIQNKSTMM
+3377 RFIQTKSTMM

-3411 ELRSKIEHGKYGVD
+3411 EFRSKIEHGKYGVD

-3446 WLYTYKN
+3446 WLFTYKR
-3453 AMAVMEVDGKLT
+3453 AMAAMEIDGKLT

-3487 NETKDQTSFTR
+3487 NETKDQTSFIR

-3508 FYSYTNLVTN
+3508 FYSYTSLVTN
-3518 QFIRAGYI
+3518 QFIRAGYV

-3533 KPLLEATWYWWILGA
+3533 KPLLAATWYWWILGA

-3574 IASGGPIGGVPLARE
+3574 IASGGPIGGVPLVRE

-3613 DTLKHMENFLKA
+3613 DTLKHMEKFLRA
-3625 AKKGDLI
+3625 TKKGDLI

>member
-9 VLHGIKPKDYT
+9 VLRGIKPKDYT

-69 SAKDLVKSTDVYKN
+69 SAKDLVRSTDVYKN

-100 LGSALG
+100 LGSVLG

-167 TNILKSREAAA
+167 TNILKNREAAA
-178 QGAAV
+178 QGVAV
-183 YTMPES
+183 YAMPES
-189 KLTDLSNVIGY
+189 KLNDISNVIGY
-200 LYDTGTHFAGTA
+200 LYDTGTHFASTA
-212 YKAGQALDAQSELM
+212 YEAGQALDAQSELM

-241 AIPDLMNAQKAYNA
+241 AIPGLMNAQKAYNA

-287 LSPIA
+287 LAPIA
-292 PLAQPILAA
+292 PVAQPIFAA
-301 TKTNLPQIAT
+301 TKTNLPQVAT
-311 LGAASAAGAVG
+311 LGAASAATAVG
-322 ATGVVAGAAVTG
+322 ATGAVAGAAVTG
-334 AAALTGLI
+334 AAALAGLLT
-342 ALGTA
+342 LGTA
-347 SVFTGTYR
+347 SVFVGTYR

-366 TQKDK
+366 TKKDK

-382 IGHAKRVGRINAA
+382 IGHAKRVGVINAA

-408 TKVWG
+408 TRVWG
-413 SDAAKAV
+413 NDAAKAV

-443 GYGAKQFAKVAAP
+443 GYGAKQFVKVAAP

-465 LSADMDTRLFG
+465 LSSDLDTRFFG
-476 KETVPVREMM
+476 KEKVPVREMM
-486 GNALDAMIE
+486 GNAVEAMIE

-506 GAALAGTGA
+506 GAALAGAGA
-515 HRAMKRIAGLSEM
+515 HRAMKRISGLSEM
-528 KDAVIEFK
+528 KEAVVEFK
-536 RENERSMLQK
+536 REKEKSMLQK
-546 LMDLR
+546 LLDLR
-551 SESSLYQK
+551 SESSLYKK

-567 LQNQLDHTGSGTLYI
+567 LQSQLDHTGSGTLYI
-582 DASAAAENEKTHDA
+582 DAQAAAENEKTHDA

-623 ETGKYMQTATPETHE
+623 ETGKYMQTAAPETHE

-744 QRKTQD
+744 RRKTQD
-750 ANFSNEKGVDMFD
+750 ANTSNEKGVDMFD

-808 ENDKGDEESKVAIA
+808 ENDKGDDESKAAIA

-885 SALVLAKIA
+885 SALILAKLA
-894 ENFHNNYGVP
+894 ENFHKNYGVP

-917 ETTHQLNQSAI
+917 ETAHQLNQSAI

-941 TEEWMKAPD
+941 TDEWMKAPD
-950 GTPTKLTERQW
+950 GTPTKLTEHQW
-961 LITHSETFR
+961 LIAHSETFKK
-970 EWFGDWETVEKVT
+970 WFGNWGTVEKYNR
-983 KLYYGNPIVM
+983 LIH
-993 TEGGLKEKLEKA
+993 
-1005 ARDNGI
+1005 
-1011 NIAAD
+1011 
-1016 ADSIRKE
+1016 
-1023 IKTIF
+1023 
-1028 KSLYPGKELSKGY
+1028 SKPVECNRTTFRGA
-1041 REPGRV
+1041 
-1047 KNLDGEL
+1047 
-1054 ISITVSSA
+1054 SA
-1062 KELRHH
+1062 KEIGKAAKELYRALFPVSRAGGKRDEPAVIRNRDGEYIRMPVSAAKELVRHSAQN
-1068 STNPRT
+1068 STLQLIP
-1074 LFLAVN
+1074 N
-1080 LDSVIE
+1080 LKELIAKSV
-1086 NATFLY
+1086 FLY
-1092 EEVKD
+1092 EDAKD
-1097 ESRVKKSNQTTL
+1097 PDRVKKLNQSTVS
-1109 AYRYY
+1109 YRYY
-1114 ATRVVVNGEE
+1114 GMKIKLDGKE
-1124 CIARIIVRKD
+1124 CFARIVVREEA
-1134 KNGNLYF
+1134 NGRKYF
-1141 YDGDITSN
+1141 YDGDIT
-1149 EQIKKDLPKYLYPDT
+1149 EIKKNPAQTGGPDS
-1164 KTGQNL
+1164 KNGVQSE
-1170 GKSLFTHSIQEWL
+1170 GVLFTHSIQEWL
-1183 AKVKETT
+1183 VKVKETT

-1199 LASVVNDFEE
+1199 LPSVVNDFEE
-1209 SSTYHQMAG
+1209 SSTYHQMAEEYAHDVLSG
-1218 EHARNAPLD
+1218 
-1227 KLEVA
+1227 KLT
-1232 KKMEEE
+1232 KKGM
-1238 EASPEEIWDTTGWMR
+1238 
-1253 GPEGEWRFEIPD
+1253 
-1265 NLDQIDL
+1265 
-1272 SFAKDQDRIS
+1272 
-1282 LWQIYSN
+1282 
-1289 PQLYEAY
+1289 
-1296 PALANVKVYAEDT
+1296 AE
-1309 GKAYSGADGFTDE
+1309 
-1322 DGIHLSKEFIE
+1322 
-1333 KNPKEAKSA
+1333 
-1342 LIHELQHVIQMTV
+1342 
-1355 EDRFSKGGNPK
+1355 R
-1366 IAEESME
+1366 
-1373 MTLWKL
+1373 
-1379 EVRLE
+1379 
-1384 ELKLKEPERSYIE
+1384 
-1397 AMQENDKQAAE
+1397 
-1408 AMNNGDFAKFIS
+1408 
-1420 LSKKKKEIRKNGPE
+1420 
-1434 NKEEIDNILRNIETL
+1434 
-1449 KNATKE
+1449 
-1455 TEHGDPHGY
+1455 
-1464 KKYRRLGGEAEAFMT
+1464 
-1479 SERAE
+1479 
-1484 GKQAGMP
+1484 
-1491 NYDTGYGYPVANF
+1491 
-1504 AGETFRFSLAQREK
+1504 
-1518 SAAEQQLDA
+1518 QLDA
-1527 DEKSFADSVDRFMA
+1527 DEKSFADSVDRFIA
-1541 GKISTDT
+1541 GKEKSPMVR
-1548 IQVMRTPL
+1548 VMTTPL
-1556 VMRLVGAEVLPVEIS
+1556 VLKLTGAEVLPVEIAKT
-1571 VSDLKKVLVDK
+1571 DLEKILNGK
-1582 HTDITPDIMKQ
+1582 HAGDMTPEIMKQ
-1593 IPRALTDPMM
+1593 LPRALTNPIM
-1603 IFSTYSGKNGEV
+1603 IFKSYTGPNGEERRV
-1615 RKVIVLELKDK
+1615 VVVDLKDN
-1626 NGATIVIPME
+1626 NGATIVVPFE
-1636 LERKKGNY
+1636 LKATNTERRY
-1644 EVNQIT
+1644 IVNRIA
-1650 SAYGKTDKKT
+1650 SVYGKTGKRT
-1660 RRTSFV
+1660 RTPSYE
-1666 WFQKQLQEGKLEY
+1666 WFGRQLENGNLLY
-1679 ANRKKATDWIS
+1679 ANRKKAINEILQRSPNW
-1690 SEQPHWLIPEEKVD
+1690 PIPEEKVD

-1711 VANEENL
+1711 VANEEDL

-1729 QTAADKDLVAMH
+1729 QTAADKDLVVYH
-1741 NIDLGNLA
+1741 NVSTGKLRE
-1749 AAIKLGGLPV
+1749 AIKLGGLPM
-1759 PSIAVTKKQTPYTG
+1759 PSLAITKRDIS
-1773 FGDATLIMK
+1773 FGDFGEITLIGDKGM
-1782 KDTVDPSKTP
+1782 VDPRKSRANE
-1792 VFSRDAWTGVFP
+1792 VFSRDAYTVRKPVVSYEEPAKIDIDTFHKKYEETRKFLKKNSIDVGEINFSFYHGEES
-1804 KVIRLANMKRL
+1804 LAAMENNI
-1815 TSFVEKAI
+1815 AI
-1823 EPLQEELPRE
+1823 
-1833 VADYGD
+1833 
-1839 IYNSYILRN
+1839 
-1848 ANNKNGDVQ
+1848 
-1857 KMLEDSLNS
+1857 
-1866 AGYKYYF
+1866 KYYYVKNV
-1873 LKTINKEPKLKWRK
+1873 LKKDIPIKERTVTPPVRGERIFKEYPELIHALKSSKVK
-1887 KGLNKEL
+1887 KGDFSEVDQAARPYFDEMRQDIAMGK
-1894 IDHPKILKA
+1894 
-1903 CQGLEKKYGKQGLKE
+1903 GLVGRSKRVLAKWTTNGNINEEGVKE
-1918 LLYEGPSAMLE
+1918 LLLRLSAYEEDKKKKPYKEVDRQDFVKDLRKTIEEAGIERFTAFVRSEFDSLYKDRYLWDNGKKYAFNIDNIVKLMKKYRGTNNEGPGGINYGFNSLLAF
-1929 ESTDLKE
+1929 
-1936 ANDLI
+1936 
-1941 VNELSKKPEGNE
+1941 LSKKFTSIRDIKNHE
-1953 SPFLKRV
+1953 
-1960 HKRQQARLVNGET
+1960 
-1973 LHSLLSDYLERDKK
+1973 SLLAPNKKELARYKKAEDMYNRLIDEAAELRGSYGMDLDMDLAELMKDTRDGKKELHGFPEDKK
-1987 VFEEESF
+1987 FL
-1994 KQQLDKRIKANQ
+1994 QH
-2006 NTFNAW
+2006 
-2012 KESFRDEMLGES
+2012 
-2024 VIRDSGKPADL
+2024 
-2035 ENIVDAMLGNLKNAQ
+2035 
-2050 KGFAGFGIGNII
+2050 
-2062 ASSAKKIESFGEMH
+2062 IEDFL
-2076 READRNMDGS
+2076 READ
-2086 TNIETSLDKS
+2086 
-2096 EQYTKV
+2096 KV
-2102 KDEIIDFTGRMAE
+2102 TTD
-2115 AYKWEDSWESR
+2115 
-2126 SDASQVLMSMM
+2126 
-2137 SGKTFKASARK
+2137 
-2148 FGFTYSAALE
+2148 
-2158 KQAKEIIKEVKNLPA
+2158 
-2173 KYFEAKP
+2173 YFEAKP
-2180 QRAVRFSEVAAAVM
+2180 ARKVTFDEFSGAVIPKDTPKGTVDFLKAQGIEVA
-2194 PKNASKEI
+2194 E
-2202 KDYLR
+2202 
-2207 AQGVTIRL
+2207 
-2215 YDPRIEGDRERVT
+2215 YDPDVEGDRDAKTKELGQLLNV
-2228 NSAQDRVKQYFQ
+2228 YFQ
-2240 EGSNYQGSYDR
+2240 NKYQGSYDR
-2251 NTNVIELFDGANEST
+2251 NANVIELFDGANEST
-2266 VVHEGAHM
+2266 VIHEGAHM

-2367 YLMDGSAPTKE
+2367 YLMEGSAPTKE

-2398 SLGNVELT
+2398 NLGNVELT
-2406 PEIKDIFDRM
+2406 PEIKDIFDHM
-2416 ISTESEINAW
+2416 ISTEDEINAW

-2433 AIDKTVNVNQSE
+2433 AIDKTIDVNQSE

-2476 IENFRASISSEEE
+2476 IENFKASISSEEE

-2506 ETIYNSGTFPTRK
+2506 ETIYNSDTFPTKK

-2529 FTEKDLKEKLRVAG
+2529 FTEKDLKEKLRAAG

-2548 RWNKHIEEMVQ
+2548 RWTKHIEEMVQ
-2559 HYREEALTPEAIRSM
+2559 HYREEALNPEAIKGM

-2638 TTEIDKQTDVIAK
+2638 TTEVDKQTDVIAK

-2675 EAAAAKGENKSRK
+2675 EAAAAKGENQSRK

-2747 RFDMREIKE
+2747 RFNMKEIKE

-2779 AQIAEARAM
+2779 AQIAETRAM
-2788 KAAAGN
+2788 KAAAKN
-2794 DWEGAAYWKREQAQ
+2794 DWESAAYWKREQAQ

-2828 GGGGKVTTPLL
+2828 GGGGKVTTSLL

-2885 DGILPIDESGQERPF
+2885 DGTLPIDGNGQERPF
-2900 NWRWLAVEMN
+2900 NWRWLAIEMN
-2910 PMQAMDDDRYVAE
+2910 PMQAMDNESYFAE
-2923 DIIPGWMRSAFEGS
+2923 DIIPGWMRSAFDGS
-2937 TALKLKDLTMDQFRE
+2937 SPMKLKDLTMDQFRE

-2974 TSFDEASQK
+2974 TSFDDAAQK
-2983 IHDEILGNWTHRVAT
+2983 IHDEILDNWTHRVAT

-3020 KDITLSEILIERM
+3020 KDITLPEILIERL

-3057 AARVTFRKNFAIYSR
+3057 EARVTFRKNFDTYSR

-3081 KLYTIGLDER
+3081 KLYTVGIDER

-3112 SNRARLIETLWLSDT
+3112 SNRERLVETLWLSDT
-3127 LNTDEKTILDML
+3127 LGTNEKAILDML

-3145 KDWDFVESV
+3145 KDWDFVEKV
-3154 WEHLNSYWGE
+3154 WEHINSYWGE

-3187 KSGRVIHGAYYRIKY
+3187 KSGRIIHGQYYRIKY
-3202 DPLSSAKT
+3202 DPLSSTKT

-3233 GSTKQRAGTSGGQKL
+3233 GSTKQRAGASGGQKL

-3280 RKEVVAAIEN
+3280 RKEVVTAIEN

-3349 GMMDRMGAMNALKAV
+3349 GMMERMGAANALKAV

-3377 RFIQNKSTMM
+3377 RFVQTKSTMM

-3411 ELRSKIEHGKYGVD
+3411 EFRSKIEHGKYGVD

-3446 WLYTYKN
+3446 WLFTYKR
-3453 AMAVMEVDGKLT
+3453 AMAAMEIEGKLN
-3465 REEMDAEAVRLADKA
+3465 RDEMDAEAVRLADKA

-3487 NETKDQTSFTR
+3487 NETKDQTSFIR

-3518 QFIRAGYI
+3518 QFIRAGYTF
-3526 LYDKGDV
+3526 YDKKDI
-3533 KPLLEATWYWWILGA
+3533 KPLIAATWYWWILGA
-3548 LVETT
+3548 LVETV
-3553 LREIGDDSD
+3553 LRESGDDSD
-3562 DEDKWKKKFLHV
+3562 DEEKWKKKFLHV

-3613 DTLKHMENFLKA
+3613 DTLKHMENFIKA

>member
-39 QAKKDNMESVKDGEI
+39 QAKKDNTESVKDGEI

-88 APDDNRLEQSEK
+88 APDDNCLEQSEK

-167 TNILKSREAAA
+167 TNILKNREAAA

-200 LYDTGTHFAGTA
+200 LYDTGTHFVGTA
-212 YKAGQALDAQSELM
+212 YEAGQALDAQSELM

-241 AIPDLMNAQKAYNA
+241 AIPGLMNAQKAYNA

-287 LSPIA
+287 IAPIA

-322 ATGVVAGAAVTG
+322 ATGAVAGAAVTG

-366 TQKDK
+366 TKKDK

-382 IGHAKRVGRINAA
+382 IGHAKRVGAINAA

-443 GYGAKQFAKVAAP
+443 GYGAKQFVKVAAP

-465 LSADMDTRLFG
+465 LSADMDTSLFG
-476 KETVPVREMM
+476 KEPIPVKEMM
-486 GNALDAMIE
+486 RNALDAMIE

-506 GAALAGTGA
+506 GAALAGAGA

-528 KDAVIEFK
+528 KDSVIEFK

-551 SESSLYQK
+551 SESSLYKK

-672 TREKREAAAAE
+672 TREKREAAASE

-691 DDTDIGREDR
+691 EDTDIGREDR

-718 CKTILQEAKDAWG
+718 CKTILQEAKDTWG

-744 QRKTQD
+744 RRKTQD
-750 ANFSNEKGVDMFD
+750 ANTSNEKGVDMFD

-808 ENDKGDEESKVAIA
+808 ENDKGDEESKAAIA

-871 KAAGNGAVTKAARD
+871 RAAGNGAVTKAARD
-885 SALVLAKIA
+885 SALILAKLA
-894 ENFHNNYGVP
+894 ENFHKNYGVP
-904 LKLAMIAAGEVSP
+904 LKLAMVKVGEVVGISKDAYGMAAFDVSRSGISSVSQFMNRIKAGKAAGEKPNKIRYTGKFGVSYS
-917 ETTHQLNQSAI
+917 EEQVSHATTLHRGHVLTKEQMDDIENHLDVLHNPALSSRGDALSGRYHGKSVLCRIDGDLGSYYVVLEVSNDNGVVWFKTGMAGEKESIDKIIAEHSAGSLSYKDAGTTSQNNSAI
-928 ENELQLVKEKYWN
+928 TIDSLPNAL
-941 TEEWMKAPD
+941 
-950 GTPTKLTERQW
+950 
-961 LITHSETFR
+961 
-970 EWFGDWETVEKVT
+970 
-983 KLYYGNPIVM
+983 
-993 TEGGLKEKLEKA
+993 
-1005 ARDNGI
+1005 GI
-1011 NIAAD
+1011 
-1016 ADSIRKE
+1016 
-1023 IKTIF
+1023 
-1028 KSLYPGKELSKGY
+1028 
-1041 REPGRV
+1041 
-1047 KNLDGEL
+1047 
-1054 ISITVSSA
+1054 
-1062 KELRHH
+1062 
-1068 STNPRT
+1068 
-1074 LFLAVN
+1074 
-1080 LDSVIE
+1080 
-1086 NATFLY
+1086 
-1092 EEVKD
+1092 
-1097 ESRVKKSNQTTL
+1097 VKKD
-1109 AYRYY
+1109 A
-1114 ATRVVVNGEE
+1114 
-1124 CIARIIVRKD
+1124 
-1134 KNGNLYF
+1134 
-1141 YDGDITSN
+1141 
-1149 EQIKKDLPKYLYPDT
+1149 
-1164 KTGQNL
+1164 
-1170 GKSLFTHSIQEWL
+1170 
-1183 AKVKETT
+1183 
-1190 DKIGGNGEV
+1190 
-1199 LASVVNDFEE
+1199 
-1209 SSTYHQMAG
+1209 YHQMAG

-1238 EASPEEIWDTTGWMR
+1238 EASPEEIWDATGWIR

-1296 PALANVKVYAEDT
+1296 PSLANVKVYAEDT

-1333 KNPKEAKSA
+1333 KNPKESKSA

-1397 AMQENDKQAAE
+1397 TMQENDKQAAE

-1449 KNATKE
+1449 KNAMKE

-1464 KKYRRLGGEAEAFMT
+1464 KKYRRLGGEAEAFMA

-1491 NYDTGYGYPVANF
+1491 DYDTGYGYPVANF
-1504 AGETFRFSLAQREK
+1504 AGETFTLPFAKREK
-1518 SAAEQQLDA
+1518 SAAEKQLDT

-1571 VSDLKKVLVDK
+1571 GSDLKKVLVDK

-1603 IFSTYSGKNGEV
+1603 IFSTYSGKNGEA
-1615 RKVIVLELKDK
+1615 RKVIVLELKDE
-1626 NGATIVIPME
+1626 NGATIVVPME
-1636 LERKKGNY
+1636 LEHMSDGYK
-1644 EVNQIT
+1644 VNRMT
-1650 SAYGKTDKKT
+1650 STYGKTDRKT
-1660 RRTSFV
+1660 GEPSYE
-1666 WFQKQLQEGKLEY
+1666 WFKKQLEAGNLEY
-1679 ANRKKATDWIS
+1679 VNRKKATDWIS
-1690 SEQPHWLIPEEKVD
+1690 TEQPDWLIPKEKVD

-1711 VANEENL
+1711 VANEEDL

-1729 QTAADKDLVAMH
+1729 QTAADKDLVVYH
-1741 NIDLGNLA
+1741 NVSTGKLRE
-1749 AAIKLGGLPV
+1749 AIKLGGLPM
-1759 PSIAVTKKQTPYTG
+1759 PSLAITKRNIP
-1773 FGDATLIMK
+1773 FGDFGEITLIGD
-1782 KDTVDPSKTP
+1782 KDMIDPRKSRRNE
-1792 VFSRDAWTGVFP
+1792 VFSRDAYTVRKPVVNYEVPAKIDSDAFH
-1804 KVIRLANMKRL
+1804 KKYEEIRKFL
-1815 TSFVEKAI
+1815 
-1823 EPLQEELPRE
+1823 
-1833 VADYGD
+1833 
-1839 IYNSYILRN
+1839 
-1848 ANNKNGDVQ
+1848 NKNSIDVG
-1857 KMLEDSLNS
+1857 EINFSFYDGEESLAAMENNI
-1866 AGYKYYF
+1866 AIKYYYVKNV
-1873 LKTINKEPKLKWRK
+1873 LKKDIPIKERTVTPPVRGERLFKEYPKLIHALKSSKVK
-1887 KGLNKEL
+1887 KGDFSEVDQAARPYFDEMRQDIAMGK
-1894 IDHPKILKA
+1894 
-1903 CQGLEKKYGKQGLKE
+1903 GLVGRSKRVLAKWTTNGHINEEGVKE
-1918 LLYEGPSAMLE
+1918 LLLRLSAYEEDKKKKPYKEVDRQDFVKDLRKTIEEAGIERFTAFVRSEFDSLYKDRYLWDNGKKYAFNIDNIVKLMKKYRGTNNEGPGGINYGFNSLLAFLSKKFTSIRDIKNH
-1929 ESTDLKE
+1929 ESLLAPNKKELARYKKAEDMYNRLIDEAAELRGSYGMDLDMDLAGLMKDTRDGKKDLHGFPEDKKFLQHIKDFLKE
-1936 ANDLI
+1936 A
-1941 VNELSKKPEGNE
+1941 
-1953 SPFLKRV
+1953 
-1960 HKRQQARLVNGET
+1960 
-1973 LHSLLSDYLERDKK
+1973 DK
-1987 VFEEESF
+1987 VTT
-1994 KQQLDKRIKANQ
+1994 D
-2006 NTFNAW
+2006 
-2012 KESFRDEMLGES
+2012 
-2024 VIRDSGKPADL
+2024 
-2035 ENIVDAMLGNLKNAQ
+2035 
-2050 KGFAGFGIGNII
+2050 
-2062 ASSAKKIESFGEMH
+2062 
-2076 READRNMDGS
+2076 
-2086 TNIETSLDKS
+2086 
-2096 EQYTKV
+2096 
-2102 KDEIIDFTGRMAE
+2102 
-2115 AYKWEDSWESR
+2115 
-2126 SDASQVLMSMM
+2126 
-2137 SGKTFKASARK
+2137 
-2148 FGFTYSAALE
+2148 
-2158 KQAKEIIKEVKNLPA
+2158 
-2173 KYFEAKP
+2173 YFEAKP
-2180 QRAVRFSEVAAAVM
+2180 ARKVTFDEFSGAVI
-2194 PKNASKEI
+2194 PKGTPEETVNFLES
-2202 KDYLR
+2202 
-2207 AQGVTIRL
+2207 QGIVVRE
-2215 YDPRIEGDRERVT
+2215 YDQDVEGDREAKAKELGQKLNV
-2228 NSAQDRVKQYFQ
+2228 YFQ
-2240 EGSNYQGSYDR
+2240 NKYQGSYDR
-2251 NTNVIELFDGANEST
+2251 NANVIELFDGANEST
-2266 VVHEGAHM
+2266 VIHEGAHM
-2274 FLSMLENM
+2274 FLSILENM

-2416 ISTESEINAW
+2416 ISTEAEINAW

-2476 IENFRASISSEEE
+2476 IENFKASISSEEE

-2506 ETIYNSGTFPTRK
+2506 ETIYNSDTFPTKK

-2529 FTEKDLKEKLRVAG
+2529 LTEKDLKEKLRDAG

-2559 HYREEALTPEAIRSM
+2559 HYREEALTPEAIRGM

-2675 EAAAAKGENKSRK
+2675 EAVAAKDENKSRK
-2688 ESQTILEGN
+2688 ESQTTLEGN

-2747 RFDMREIKE
+2747 RFDMREIKA

-2910 PMQAMDDDRYVAE
+2910 PMQAMDNDRYMAE
-2923 DIIPGWMRSAFEGS
+2923 DIIPGWMRSAFDGS
-2937 TALKLKDLTMDQFRE
+2937 SPMKMKDLTMNQFRE

-3020 KDITLSEILIERM
+3020 KDITLPEILIERL
-3033 GKSAAEYFYK
+3033 GKSATEYFYK

-3145 KDWDFVESV
+3145 KDWDFVEKV
-3154 WEHLNSYWGE
+3154 WDHLNSYWGE

-3202 DPLSSAKT
+3202 DPLSSTKT

-3349 GMMDRMGAMNALKAV
+3349 GMMERMGAANALKAV

-3377 RFIQNKSTMM
+3377 RFIQTKSTMM

-3411 ELRSKIEHGKYGVD
+3411 EFRSKIEHGKYGVD

-3436 ATDEMFSLPE
+3436 VTDEMFSLPE
-3446 WLYTYKN
+3446 WLFTYKR
-3453 AMAVMEVDGKLT
+3453 AMAAMEIEGKLN
-3465 REEMDAEAVRLADKA
+3465 RDEMDAEAVRLADKA

-3487 NETKDQTSFTR
+3487 NETKDQTSFIR

-3518 QFIRAGYI
+3518 QFIRAGYT

-3533 KPLLEATWYWWILGA
+3533 KPLLAATWYWWLLGA

-3574 IASGGPIGGVPLARE
+3574 IASGGPIGGVPLVRE

-3625 AKKGDLI
+3625 TKKGDLI

>member
-39 QAKKDNMESVKDGEI
+39 QAKKDNMQSVKDGEI
-54 LPLGGFTDTVEAQWE
+54 LPLNGFADAVDAQWE

-106 IAPQLIAS
+106 IAPQLIVS

-189 KLTDLSNVIGY
+189 KLTDLSNLIGY
-200 LYDTGTHFAGTA
+200 LYDTGTHFVGTA
-212 YKAGQALDAQSELM
+212 YEAGQALDAQSELM

-255 EIGDSYVAKIV
+255 EIGDFYVAKIV

-287 LSPIA
+287 LAPIA

-322 ATGVVAGAAVTG
+322 ATGAVAGAAVTG
-334 AAALTGLI
+334 AAALAGLI

-366 TQKDK
+366 TKKDK

-443 GYGAKQFAKVAAP
+443 GYGAKQFVKVAAP

-465 LSADMDTRLFG
+465 LSKDIDTNLFG

-506 GAALAGTGA
+506 GAALAGAGA

-551 SESSLYQK
+551 SESSLYKK

-567 LQNQLDHTGSGTLYI
+567 LQNQLDRTGSGTLYI

-623 ETGKYMQTATPETHE
+623 ETGKYMQTATTETHE

-672 TREKREAAAAE
+672 TREKREAAASE

-691 DDTDIGREDR
+691 ENTDIGREDR

-744 QRKTQD
+744 RRKTQD

-783 DFYGAYGRA
+783 DFYGTYGRA

-808 ENDKGDEESKVAIA
+808 ENDKGDEESKAAIA

-871 KAAGNGAVTKAARD
+871 KTAGNGAVTKAARD
-885 SALVLAKIA
+885 SALVLAKLA
-894 ENFHNNYGVP
+894 ENFHKNYGVP
-904 LKLAMIAAGEVSP
+904 LKLAMVKAGEVAGIREGAYGMAAFEIRKAGATKVS
-917 ETTHQLNQSAI
+917 QLLERIDKGIRHSAI
-928 ENELQLVKEKYWN
+928 RFTDDNGVSWAGERIPHIRKHLTDEEIQDLSEHIGTIEDYAPSDWQDGDYKGQLEGKHYVVKVKGA
-941 TEEWMKAPD
+941 K
-950 GTPTKLTERQW
+950 GTYYAVLSFAESGKIWIATAVNDKQSNQYKKEIGAFHAEMLT
-961 LITHSETFR
+961 
-970 EWFGDWETVEKVT
+970 D
-983 KLYYGNPIVM
+983 
-993 TEGGLKEKLEKA
+993 KA
-1005 ARDNGI
+1005 AASDSHQNAPISLQSLQEKIGI
-1011 NIAAD
+1011 
-1016 ADSIRKE
+1016 
-1023 IKTIF
+1023 
-1028 KSLYPGKELSKGY
+1028 
-1041 REPGRV
+1041 
-1047 KNLDGEL
+1047 
-1054 ISITVSSA
+1054 
-1062 KELRHH
+1062 
-1068 STNPRT
+1068 
-1074 LFLAVN
+1074 
-1080 LDSVIE
+1080 
-1086 NATFLY
+1086 
-1092 EEVKD
+1092 
-1097 ESRVKKSNQTTL
+1097 VKKS
-1109 AYRYY
+1109 A
-1114 ATRVVVNGEE
+1114 
-1124 CIARIIVRKD
+1124 
-1134 KNGNLYF
+1134 
-1141 YDGDITSN
+1141 
-1149 EQIKKDLPKYLYPDT
+1149 
-1164 KTGQNL
+1164 
-1170 GKSLFTHSIQEWL
+1170 
-1183 AKVKETT
+1183 
-1190 DKIGGNGEV
+1190 
-1199 LASVVNDFEE
+1199 
-1209 SSTYHQMAG
+1209 YHQMAG
-1218 EHARNAPLD
+1218 EYAHNVLSG
-1227 KLEVA
+1227 KST
-1232 KKMEEE
+1232 KKDM
-1238 EASPEEIWDTTGWMR
+1238 
-1253 GPEGEWRFEIPD
+1253 
-1265 NLDQIDL
+1265 
-1272 SFAKDQDRIS
+1272 
-1282 LWQIYSN
+1282 
-1289 PQLYEAY
+1289 
-1296 PALANVKVYAEDT
+1296 AE
-1309 GKAYSGADGFTDE
+1309 
-1322 DGIHLSKEFIE
+1322 
-1333 KNPKEAKSA
+1333 
-1342 LIHELQHVIQMTV
+1342 
-1355 EDRFSKGGNPK
+1355 R
-1366 IAEESME
+1366 
-1373 MTLWKL
+1373 
-1379 EVRLE
+1379 
-1384 ELKLKEPERSYIE
+1384 
-1397 AMQENDKQAAE
+1397 
-1408 AMNNGDFAKFIS
+1408 
-1420 LSKKKKEIRKNGPE
+1420 
-1434 NKEEIDNILRNIETL
+1434 
-1449 KNATKE
+1449 
-1455 TEHGDPHGY
+1455 
-1464 KKYRRLGGEAEAFMT
+1464 
-1479 SERAE
+1479 
-1484 GKQAGMP
+1484 
-1491 NYDTGYGYPVANF
+1491 
-1504 AGETFRFSLAQREK
+1504 
-1518 SAAEQQLDA
+1518 QLDA

-1541 GKISTDT
+1541 GKEEAPMVR
-1548 IQVMRTPL
+1548 VMTTPL
-1556 VMRLVGAEVLPVEIS
+1556 VLKLTGAEVLPVEIAKT
-1571 VSDLKKVLVDK
+1571 DLEKILNGK
-1582 HTDITPDIMKQ
+1582 HAGDTTPEIMKQ
-1593 IPRALTDPMM
+1593 LPRALTDPIM
-1603 IFSTYSGKNGEV
+1603 IFKSYTGPNGEERRV
-1615 RKVIVLELKDK
+1615 VVVDLKDN
-1626 NGATIVIPME
+1626 NGATIVVPFE
-1636 LERKKGNY
+1636 LKVTTRRNY
-1644 EVNQIT
+1644 EINRIASV
-1650 SAYGKTDKKT
+1650 YGKTKKK
-1660 RRTSFV
+1660 SKSPSYE
-1666 WFQKQLQEGKLEY
+1666 WFSSQLDEGNLLY
-1679 ANRKKATDWIS
+1679 VNRKKAINEILQRSPNW
-1690 SEQPHWLIPEEKVD
+1690 PMPEEKVD

-1711 VANEENL
+1711 VANEEDL

-1729 QTAADKDLVAMH
+1729 QSAADKDLVVYH
-1741 NIDLGNLA
+1741 NVSAGKLRE
-1749 AAIKLGGLPV
+1749 AIKLGGLPM
-1759 PSIAVTKKQTPYTG
+1759 PSLAITKRDIP
-1773 FGDATLIMK
+1773 FGDFGEITLIGD
-1782 KDTVDPSKTP
+1782 KDMIDPRKSRSNE
-1792 VFSRDAWTGVFP
+1792 VFSRDAYTVRKPVVNYEVPAKIDSDAFHKKYEETRKFLKKNSIDVGVINFSFYDGEES
-1804 KVIRLANMKRL
+1804 LAAMENNIAIKYYYVKNVLKKDIPIKERTVTPSVRGERFFKEYPELIHALKSPMVKKGDFSEVDQAARPYFDDMRQDIAKGKGLVGLSKRL
-1815 TSFVEKAI
+1815 LAKWTTNGHINEEGVKEFLLRLSEYEEDKKKKAYKEVDRQAFIKDLRKTIEEAGMERFTAFVRSEF
-1823 EPLQEELPRE
+1823 
-1833 VADYGD
+1833 
-1839 IYNSYILRN
+1839 
-1848 ANNKNGDVQ
+1848 
-1857 KMLEDSLNS
+1857 DSLYKDRYIWDNGKKYAFNIDNIVKLMKKYRGTNNEGPGGINYGFNS
-1866 AGYKYYF
+1866 LLAF
-1873 LKTINKEPKLKWRK
+1873 LSKKFTSIRDIKNHESLLAPNK
-1887 KGLNKEL
+1887 KEL
-1894 IDHPKILKA
+1894 ARYKKAEDMYNRLIDEAAELRGSYGMDLDMDLAELMKDTRD
-1903 CQGLEKKYGKQGLKE
+1903 GKKDLHGFPEDKK
-1918 LLYEGPSAMLE
+1918 LLQHIK
-1929 ESTDLKE
+1929 DFLKE
-1936 ANDLI
+1936 A
-1941 VNELSKKPEGNE
+1941 
-1953 SPFLKRV
+1953 
-1960 HKRQQARLVNGET
+1960 
-1973 LHSLLSDYLERDKK
+1973 DK
-1987 VFEEESF
+1987 VTT
-1994 KQQLDKRIKANQ
+1994 D
-2006 NTFNAW
+2006 
-2012 KESFRDEMLGES
+2012 
-2024 VIRDSGKPADL
+2024 
-2035 ENIVDAMLGNLKNAQ
+2035 
-2050 KGFAGFGIGNII
+2050 
-2062 ASSAKKIESFGEMH
+2062 
-2076 READRNMDGS
+2076 
-2086 TNIETSLDKS
+2086 
-2096 EQYTKV
+2096 
-2102 KDEIIDFTGRMAE
+2102 
-2115 AYKWEDSWESR
+2115 
-2126 SDASQVLMSMM
+2126 
-2137 SGKTFKASARK
+2137 
-2148 FGFTYSAALE
+2148 
-2158 KQAKEIIKEVKNLPA
+2158 
-2173 KYFEAKP
+2173 YFEAKP
-2180 QRAVRFSEVAAAVM
+2180 ARKVTFDEFSGAVIPKGTSEETV
-2194 PKNASKEI
+2194 NFLES
-2202 KDYLR
+2202 
-2207 AQGVTIRL
+2207 QGIVVRE
-2215 YDPRIEGDRERVT
+2215 YDQDVEGDREAKAKELGQKLNV
-2228 NSAQDRVKQYFQ
+2228 YFQ
-2240 EGSNYQGSYDR
+2240 NKYQGSYDR
-2251 NTNVIELFDGANEST
+2251 NANVIELFDGANEST
-2266 VVHEGAHM
+2266 VIHEGAHM

-2301 RAALK
+2301 RAAMK

-2416 ISTESEINAW
+2416 ISTEAEINAW

-2476 IENFRASISSEEE
+2476 IENFKASISSEEE

-2506 ETIYNSGTFPTRK
+2506 ETIYNSDTFPTKK

-2529 FTEKDLKEKLRVAG
+2529 LTEKDLKEKLRAAG

-2559 HYREEALTPEAIRSM
+2559 HYREEALTPEAIRGM

-2626 IRKRLGLVSEKE
+2626 IRKRLGLVYEKE
-2638 TTEIDKQTDVIAK
+2638 ATEIDKQTDVIAK

-2675 EAAAAKGENKSRK
+2675 EAEAAKGENKSRK

-2706 KERAQRAKADST
+2706 KERAKRAKADST
-2718 TKDAELT
+2718 KKDAELT

-2910 PMQAMDDDRYVAE
+2910 PMQAMDDDRYMAE

-2937 TALKLKDLTMDQFRE
+2937 TSLKLKDITMDQFRE

-2974 TSFDEASQK
+2974 TSFDDAAQK

-2998 PGLKNQTATN
+2998 PGLKNQTATS

-3020 KDITLSEILIERM
+3020 KDITLPEILIERL
-3033 GKSAAEYFYK
+3033 GKSAYEYFYK

-3057 AARVTFRKNFAIYSR
+3057 EARVTFRKNFAIYSR
-3072 KEWTAIRSK
+3072 KEWTEIRSK
-3081 KLYTIGLDER
+3081 KIYTVGLDER

-3112 SNRARLIETLWLSDT
+3112 SNRERLIETLWLSDT

-3187 KSGRVIHGAYYRIKY
+3187 KSGRIIHGQYYRIKY
-3202 DPLSSAKT
+3202 DPLSSTKT
-3210 SNFSTTDIA
+3210 SNFTTTDIA

-3349 GMMDRMGAMNALKAV
+3349 GMMDRMGAANALKAV

-3377 RFIQNKSTMM
+3377 RFIQTKSTMM

-3411 ELRSKIEHGKYGVD
+3411 EFRSKIEHGKYGVD

-3446 WLYTYKN
+3446 WLFTYKR
-3453 AMAVMEVDGKLT
+3453 AMAAMEIEGKLN
-3465 REEMDAEAVRLADKA
+3465 RGEMDAEAVRLADKA

-3487 NETKDQTSFTR
+3487 NETKDQTSFIR

-3518 QFIRAGYI
+3518 QFIRAGYV

-3533 KPLLEATWYWWILGA
+3533 KPLLAATWYWWILGA

-3613 DTLKHMENFLKA
+3613 DALKHMEKFLKA
-3625 AKKGDLI
+3625 TKKGDLI

-3637 ATKAITRTS
+3637 ATKVVTRS
-3646 IPVPDTITDAF
+3646 YIPVPDTVTDAF

>member
-1 MDEEILGS
+1 M
-9 VLHGIKPKDYT
+9 
-20 PIQVRPTPEFG
+20 
-31 GIQLTEEQ
+31 
-39 QAKKDNMESVKDGEI
+39 
-54 LPLGGFTDTVEAQWE
+54 
-69 SAKDLVKSTDVYKN
+69 
-83 LFGNS
+83 
-88 APDDNRLEQSEK
+88 
-100 LGSALG
+100 
-106 IAPQLIAS
+106 
-114 DPDMYKAAVTTY
+114 
-126 ERQRNAAALNNQPFS
+126 
-141 AKTLNELYPE
+141 
-151 LDTEDP
+151 
-157 VATTIALKDY
+157 
-167 TNILKSREAAA
+167 
-178 QGAAV
+178 
-183 YTMPES
+183 
-189 KLTDLSNVIGY
+189 
-200 LYDTGTHFAGTA
+200 
-212 YKAGQALDAQSELM
+212 
-226 YKASIGEISD
+226 
-236 EEVEK
+236 
-241 AIPDLMNAQKAYNA
+241 
-255 EIGDSYVAKIV
+255 
-266 GETISQLSMQKNM
+266 
-279 IMRGAAEI
+279 
-287 LSPIA
+287 
-292 PLAQPILAA
+292 
-301 TKTNLPQIAT
+301 
-311 LGAASAAGAVG
+311 
-322 ATGVVAGAAVTG
+322 
-334 AAALTGLI
+334 
-342 ALGTA
+342 
-347 SVFTGTYR
+347 
-355 AEAGQAYWDWR
+355 
-366 TQKDK
+366 
-371 NGKSVYTREQA
+371 
-382 IGHAKRVGRINAA
+382 
-395 IETGAWE
+395 
-402 LALKGI
+402 
-408 TKVWG
+408 
-413 SDAAKAV
+413 
-420 IKNEAAMKKLIGA
+420 
-433 GRAAVGAKAI
+433 
-443 GYGAKQFAKVAAP
+443 
-456 EIAEEGLQS
+456 
-465 LSADMDTRLFG
+465 
-476 KETVPVREMM
+476 
-486 GNALDAMIE
+486 
-495 AVPSVVGMSIG
+495 
-506 GAALAGTGA
+506 
-515 HRAMKRIAGLSEM
+515 
-528 KDAVIEFK
+528 
-536 RENERSMLQK
+536 
-546 LMDLR
+546 
-551 SESSLYQK
+551 
-559 APETYRKT
+559 
-567 LQNQLDHTGSGTLYI
+567 
-582 DASAAAENEKTHDA
+582 
-596 LNKLVEDGTITAKEL
+596 
-611 DDAIKTGKPLEV
+611 
-623 ETGKYMQTATPETHE
+623 
-638 ALSDYTTMDKGEKTI
+638 
-653 HAIREER
+653 
-660 QRMKDMIDIVTM
+660 
-672 TREKREAAAAE
+672 
-683 KILNDHFS
+683 
-691 DDTDIGREDR
+691 
-701 DTAREIL
+701 
-708 SGGLD
+708 
-713 HIEDT
+713 
-718 CKTILQEAKDAWG
+718 
-731 KLTGVKELQDYME
+731 
-744 QRKTQD
+744 
-750 ANFSNEKGVDMFD
+750 
-763 VGEGKDR
+763 
-770 VHLRVSKNPDWYQ
+770 
-783 DFYGAYGRA
+783 
-792 PNQRELYDIA
+792 
-802 QEKIIA
+802 
-808 ENDKGDEESKVAIA
+808 
-822 EIEEAKKRVESIER
+822 
-836 VSETLKSLNKEDLIA
+836 SETLKSLNKEDLIA

-864 KPLLEEI
+864 KPLLVQI
-871 KAAGNGAVTKAARD
+871 QAAGNGAVTKAAKD
-885 SALVLAKIA
+885 SALILAKLA
-894 ENFHNNYGVP
+894 ENFHRNYGVP
-904 LKLAMIAAGEVSP
+904 LKLAMVKAGEVVGIREGAYGMAAFDVSRSGISSVSQFMDRIKAGKAAGEKPNKIRYTGEFGVSYS
-917 ETTHQLNQSAI
+917 EEQVSHATTLHRGHVLTKEQMDDIENHLDVLHNPALSSRGDALNGRYHGKSVLCRIDGDLGSYYVVLEVSNDNGVVWFKTGMAGEKESIDKIIAEHSAGSLSYKDAGTTSQNNSAI
-928 ENELQLVKEKYWN
+928 TIDSLPNAL
-941 TEEWMKAPD
+941 
-950 GTPTKLTERQW
+950 
-961 LITHSETFR
+961 
-970 EWFGDWETVEKVT
+970 
-983 KLYYGNPIVM
+983 
-993 TEGGLKEKLEKA
+993 
-1005 ARDNGI
+1005 GI
-1011 NIAAD
+1011 
-1016 ADSIRKE
+1016 
-1023 IKTIF
+1023 
-1028 KSLYPGKELSKGY
+1028 
-1041 REPGRV
+1041 
-1047 KNLDGEL
+1047 
-1054 ISITVSSA
+1054 
-1062 KELRHH
+1062 
-1068 STNPRT
+1068 
-1074 LFLAVN
+1074 
-1080 LDSVIE
+1080 
-1086 NATFLY
+1086 
-1092 EEVKD
+1092 
-1097 ESRVKKSNQTTL
+1097 VKKD
-1109 AYRYY
+1109 A
-1114 ATRVVVNGEE
+1114 
-1124 CIARIIVRKD
+1124 
-1134 KNGNLYF
+1134 
-1141 YDGDITSN
+1141 
-1149 EQIKKDLPKYLYPDT
+1149 
-1164 KTGQNL
+1164 
-1170 GKSLFTHSIQEWL
+1170 
-1183 AKVKETT
+1183 
-1190 DKIGGNGEV
+1190 
-1199 LASVVNDFEE
+1199 
-1209 SSTYHQMAG
+1209 YHQMAG
-1218 EHARNAPLD
+1218 EYAHNVLSG
-1227 KLEVA
+1227 KST
-1232 KKMEEE
+1232 KKDM
-1238 EASPEEIWDTTGWMR
+1238 
-1253 GPEGEWRFEIPD
+1253 
-1265 NLDQIDL
+1265 
-1272 SFAKDQDRIS
+1272 
-1282 LWQIYSN
+1282 
-1289 PQLYEAY
+1289 
-1296 PALANVKVYAEDT
+1296 AE
-1309 GKAYSGADGFTDE
+1309 
-1322 DGIHLSKEFIE
+1322 
-1333 KNPKEAKSA
+1333 
-1342 LIHELQHVIQMTV
+1342 
-1355 EDRFSKGGNPK
+1355 R
-1366 IAEESME
+1366 
-1373 MTLWKL
+1373 
-1379 EVRLE
+1379 
-1384 ELKLKEPERSYIE
+1384 
-1397 AMQENDKQAAE
+1397 
-1408 AMNNGDFAKFIS
+1408 
-1420 LSKKKKEIRKNGPE
+1420 
-1434 NKEEIDNILRNIETL
+1434 
-1449 KNATKE
+1449 
-1455 TEHGDPHGY
+1455 
-1464 KKYRRLGGEAEAFMT
+1464 
-1479 SERAE
+1479 
-1484 GKQAGMP
+1484 
-1491 NYDTGYGYPVANF
+1491 
-1504 AGETFRFSLAQREK
+1504 
-1518 SAAEQQLDA
+1518 QLDA

-1571 VSDLKKVLVDK
+1571 VSDLRKVLVDK

-1603 IFSTYSGKNGEV
+1603 IFSTYSGKNGEA
-1615 RKVIVLELKDK
+1615 RKVIVLELKDE
-1626 NGATIVIPME
+1626 NGATIVVPME
-1636 LERKKGNY
+1636 LEHMSDGYK
-1644 EVNQIT
+1644 VNRMT
-1650 SAYGKTDKKT
+1650 STYGKTDRKT
-1660 RRTSFV
+1660 GEPSYE
-1666 WFQKQLQEGKLEY
+1666 WFKKQLEAGNLEY
-1679 ANRKKATDWIS
+1679 VNRKKATDWIS
-1690 SEQPHWLIPEEKVD
+1690 TEQPDWLIPKEKVD

-1711 VANEENL
+1711 VANEEDL

-1729 QTAADKDLVAMH
+1729 QTAADKDLVVYH
-1741 NIDLGNLA
+1741 NVSTGKLRE
-1749 AAIKLGGLPV
+1749 AIKLGGLPM
-1759 PSIAVTKKQTPYTG
+1759 PSFAITKRDIP
-1773 FGDATLIMK
+1773 FGDFGEITLIGD
-1782 KDTVDPSKTP
+1782 KDMIDPRKSRSNE
-1792 VFSRDAWTGVFP
+1792 VFSRDAYTVRKPVVNYEVPAKIDSDAFHKKYEETRKFLKKNSIDVGEINFSSYDGEESLAAMENNIAIKYYYVKNVLKKDIPIKERTVTPPVRGERLFKENPELIHALKSSKVKKGDFSEVDQAARQYFDEMRQDIAMGKGLVGHSKRVLAKWTTNGHINEEGV
-1804 KVIRLANMKRL
+1804 KGLLLRLSAYEEDKKKKPYKEVDRQD
-1815 TSFVEKAI
+1815 FVKDLRKTI
-1823 EPLQEELPRE
+1823 EEAGIERFTAFVRSE
-1833 VADYGD
+1833 F
-1839 IYNSYILRN
+1839 
-1848 ANNKNGDVQ
+1848 
-1857 KMLEDSLNS
+1857 DSL
-1866 AGYKYYF
+1866 YKDRY
-1873 LKTINKEPKLKWRK
+1873 LWDN
-1887 KGLNKEL
+1887 G
-1894 IDHPKILKA
+1894 
-1903 CQGLEKKYGKQGLKE
+1903 KKYAFNIDNIVKLMKKYRGTNN
-1918 LLYEGPSAMLE
+1918 EGPGGINYGFNSLLAF
-1929 ESTDLKE
+1929 
-1936 ANDLI
+1936 
-1941 VNELSKKPEGNE
+1941 LSKKFMSIRDIKNHE
-1953 SPFLKRV
+1953 
-1960 HKRQQARLVNGET
+1960 
-1973 LHSLLSDYLERDKK
+1973 SLLAPNKKELARYKKAEDMYNRLIDEAAELRGSYGMDLDMDLAELMKDTRDGKKDLHGFPEDKK
-1987 VFEEESF
+1987 FL
-1994 KQQLDKRIKANQ
+1994 QHIKD
-2006 NTFNAW
+2006 F
-2012 KESFRDEMLGES
+2012 L
-2024 VIRDSGKPADL
+2024 
-2035 ENIVDAMLGNLKNAQ
+2035 
-2050 KGFAGFGIGNII
+2050 
-2062 ASSAKKIESFGEMH
+2062 
-2076 READRNMDGS
+2076 READ
-2086 TNIETSLDKS
+2086 
-2096 EQYTKV
+2096 KV
-2102 KDEIIDFTGRMAE
+2102 TTD
-2115 AYKWEDSWESR
+2115 
-2126 SDASQVLMSMM
+2126 
-2137 SGKTFKASARK
+2137 
-2148 FGFTYSAALE
+2148 
-2158 KQAKEIIKEVKNLPA
+2158 
-2173 KYFEAKP
+2173 YFEAKP
-2180 QRAVRFSEVAAAVM
+2180 ARKVTFDEFSGAVIPKGTSEETVAFLE
-2194 PKNASKEI
+2194 S
-2202 KDYLR
+2202 
-2207 AQGVTIRL
+2207 QGIEVRE
-2215 YDPRIEGDRERVT
+2215 YDQDVEGDREAKAKELGQKLNV
-2228 NSAQDRVKQYFQ
+2228 YFQ
-2240 EGSNYQGSYDR
+2240 NKYQGSYDR
-2251 NTNVIELFDGANEST
+2251 NANVIELFDGANEST
-2266 VVHEGAHM
+2266 VIHEGAHM

-2301 RAALK
+2301 RVALK

-2529 FTEKDLKEKLRVAG
+2529 FTEKDLKEKLRATG

-2559 HYREEALTPEAIRSM
+2559 HYREEALTPEAIRGM

-2706 KERAQRAKADST
+2706 KERTQRAKADST

-2747 RFDMREIKE
+2747 HFDMREIKE

-2860 KPVMMKDDAR
+2860 KPVLMKDDAR

-2910 PMQAMDDDRYVAE
+2910 PMQAMDDDRYMAE
-2923 DIIPGWMRSAFEGS
+2923 DIIPGWMRSAFDGS
-2937 TALKLKDLTMDQFRE
+2937 SPMKMKDLTMNQFRE

-2998 PGLKNQTATN
+2998 PGLKNQTATS

-3020 KDITLSEILIERM
+3020 KDITLPEILIERL

-3057 AARVTFRKNFAIYSR
+3057 AARVTFRENFAIYSR

-3081 KLYTIGLDER
+3081 KLYTVGLDER

-3112 SNRARLIETLWLSDT
+3112 SNRERLIETLWLSDT

-3145 KDWDFVESV
+3145 KDWDFIESV

-3202 DPLSSAKT
+3202 DPLSSTKT

-3318 DSTLG
+3318 DSTMG

-3349 GMMDRMGAMNALKAV
+3349 GMMERMGAANALKAV

-3377 RFIQNKSTMM
+3377 RFIQTKSTMM

-3411 ELRSKIEHGKYGVD
+3411 EFRSKIEHGKYGVD

-3446 WLYTYKN
+3446 WLFTYKR
-3453 AMAVMEVDGKLT
+3453 AMAAMEIEGKLN
-3465 REEMDAEAVRLADKA
+3465 RDEMDAEAVRLADKA

-3487 NETKDQTSFTR
+3487 NETKDQTSFIR

-3508 FYSYTNLVTN
+3508 FYRYTNLVTN
-3518 QFIRAGYI
+3518 QFIRAGYT

-3533 KPLLEATWYWWILGA
+3533 KPLLAATWYWWLLGA

>member
-9 VLHGIKPKDYT
+9 VLRGIKPKDYT

-39 QAKKDNMESVKDGEI
+39 QAKKDNMESVKNGEI

-114 DPDMYKAAVTTY
+114 DPDMYKSAVTTY

-167 TNILKSREAAA
+167 TNILKNREAAA

-200 LYDTGTHFAGTA
+200 LYDTGVHFAGTA
-212 YKAGQALDAQSELM
+212 YEAGQALDAQSELM

-241 AIPDLMNAQKAYNA
+241 AIPGLMNAQKAYNA

-287 LSPIA
+287 IAPIA

-311 LGAASAAGAVG
+311 LGAASAASAVG
-322 ATGVVAGAAVTG
+322 ATGAVAGAAVTG
-334 AAALTGLI
+334 AAALAGLI

-366 TQKDK
+366 TKKDK

-465 LSADMDTRLFG
+465 LSADIDTNLFG
-476 KETVPVREMM
+476 KETVSVREMM

-495 AVPSVVGMSIG
+495 AIPSVVGMSIG
-506 GAALAGTGA
+506 GAALAGAGA
-515 HRAMKRIAGLSEM
+515 HRAMKRITGLSEM
-528 KDAVIEFK
+528 KDAVLEFK

-551 SESSLYQK
+551 SESSLYKK

-672 TREKREAAAAE
+672 TREKREAAATE

-713 HIEDT
+713 HIEDSR
-718 CKTILQEAKDAWG
+718 KTILQEAKDAWG

-744 QRKTQD
+744 RRKTQD
-750 ANFSNEKGVDMFD
+750 ANTSNEKGVDMFD

-851 QTLLDPETYEEAY
+851 QTLLDPETYEEVY

-871 KAAGNGAVTKAARD
+871 KAVGNGAVTKAARD
-885 SALVLAKIA
+885 SALVLAKLA
-894 ENFHNNYGVP
+894 ENFHKNYGVP
-904 LKLAMIAAGEVSP
+904 LKLAMVKAGEVVGIREGAYGMAAFDVSRSGISSVSQFMDRIKAGKAAGEKPNKIRYTGKFGVSYSEEQVSHATILHRGHVLTKEQMDDIENHLDVLHNP
-917 ETTHQLNQSAI
+917 ALSSRGDALSGRYHGKSVLCRIDGDLESYYVVLEVSNDNGVVWFKTGMAGGKESIDKIIAENSAGSLSYKDAGTTSQNNSAI
-928 ENELQLVKEKYWN
+928 TIDSLPNAL
-941 TEEWMKAPD
+941 
-950 GTPTKLTERQW
+950 
-961 LITHSETFR
+961 
-970 EWFGDWETVEKVT
+970 
-983 KLYYGNPIVM
+983 
-993 TEGGLKEKLEKA
+993 
-1005 ARDNGI
+1005 GI
-1011 NIAAD
+1011 
-1016 ADSIRKE
+1016 
-1023 IKTIF
+1023 
-1028 KSLYPGKELSKGY
+1028 
-1041 REPGRV
+1041 
-1047 KNLDGEL
+1047 
-1054 ISITVSSA
+1054 
-1062 KELRHH
+1062 
-1068 STNPRT
+1068 
-1074 LFLAVN
+1074 
-1080 LDSVIE
+1080 
-1086 NATFLY
+1086 
-1092 EEVKD
+1092 
-1097 ESRVKKSNQTTL
+1097 VKKD
-1109 AYRYY
+1109 A
-1114 ATRVVVNGEE
+1114 
-1124 CIARIIVRKD
+1124 
-1134 KNGNLYF
+1134 
-1141 YDGDITSN
+1141 
-1149 EQIKKDLPKYLYPDT
+1149 
-1164 KTGQNL
+1164 
-1170 GKSLFTHSIQEWL
+1170 
-1183 AKVKETT
+1183 
-1190 DKIGGNGEV
+1190 
-1199 LASVVNDFEE
+1199 
-1209 SSTYHQMAG
+1209 YHQMAG
-1218 EHARNAPLD
+1218 EYAHNVLSS
-1227 KLEVA
+1227 KST
-1232 KKMEEE
+1232 KK
-1238 EASPEEIWDTTGWMR
+1238 
-1253 GPEGEWRFEIPD
+1253 
-1265 NLDQIDL
+1265 
-1272 SFAKDQDRIS
+1272 
-1282 LWQIYSN
+1282 
-1289 PQLYEAY
+1289 
-1296 PALANVKVYAEDT
+1296 
-1309 GKAYSGADGFTDE
+1309 
-1322 DGIHLSKEFIE
+1322 
-1333 KNPKEAKSA
+1333 
-1342 LIHELQHVIQMTV
+1342 
-1355 EDRFSKGGNPK
+1355 
-1366 IAEESME
+1366 
-1373 MTLWKL
+1373 
-1379 EVRLE
+1379 
-1384 ELKLKEPERSYIE
+1384 
-1397 AMQENDKQAAE
+1397 
-1408 AMNNGDFAKFIS
+1408 
-1420 LSKKKKEIRKNGPE
+1420 
-1434 NKEEIDNILRNIETL
+1434 
-1449 KNATKE
+1449 
-1455 TEHGDPHGY
+1455 
-1464 KKYRRLGGEAEAFMT
+1464 
-1479 SERAE
+1479 
-1484 GKQAGMP
+1484 GM
-1491 NYDTGYGYPVANF
+1491 
-1504 AGETFRFSLAQREK
+1504 
-1518 SAAEQQLDA
+1518 AEQQLDA
-1527 DEKSFADSVDRFMA
+1527 DEKSFADSVDRFIA
-1541 GKISTDT
+1541 GKEKSPMVR
-1548 IQVMRTPL
+1548 VMTTPL
-1556 VMRLVGAEVLPVEIS
+1556 VLKLTGAEVLPVEIAKT
-1571 VSDLKKVLVDK
+1571 DLEKILNGK
-1582 HTDITPDIMKQ
+1582 HAGDMTPEIMKQ
-1593 IPRALTDPMM
+1593 LPRALTNPIM
-1603 IFSTYSGKNGEV
+1603 IFKSYTGPNGEERRV
-1615 RKVIVLELKDK
+1615 VVVDLKDR
-1626 NGATIVIPME
+1626 NGATIVVPFE
-1636 LERKKGNY
+1636 LKVTTRKNY
-1644 EVNQIT
+1644 EINRIA
-1650 SAYGKTDKKT
+1650 SAYGKTKKK
-1660 RRTSFV
+1660 SKNPSYE
-1666 WFQKQLQEGKLEY
+1666 WFNSQLDEGNLLY
-1679 ANRKKATDWIS
+1679 VNRKKAINEIIQRS
-1690 SEQPHWLIPEEKVD
+1690 PNWLMPEEKVD

-1711 VANEENL
+1711 VANEEDL

-1729 QTAADKDLVAMH
+1729 QTAADKDLVVYH
-1741 NIDLGNLA
+1741 NVSAGKLRE
-1749 AAIKLGGLPV
+1749 AIKLGGLPM
-1759 PSIAVTKKQTPYTG
+1759 PSLAITKRDIP
-1773 FGDATLIMK
+1773 FGDFGEITLIGD
-1782 KDTVDPSKTP
+1782 KDMIDPRKSRSNE
-1792 VFSRDAWTGVFP
+1792 VFSRDAYTVRKPVVNYEVPAKIDSDAFHKKYEETRKFLKKNSIDVGEINFSFYDGEES
-1804 KVIRLANMKRL
+1804 LAAMENNI
-1815 TSFVEKAI
+1815 AI
-1823 EPLQEELPRE
+1823 
-1833 VADYGD
+1833 
-1839 IYNSYILRN
+1839 
-1848 ANNKNGDVQ
+1848 
-1857 KMLEDSLNS
+1857 
-1866 AGYKYYF
+1866 KYYYVKNV
-1873 LKTINKEPKLKWRK
+1873 LKKDIPIKERTVTPPVRGERLFKEYPELIHALKSSKVK
-1887 KGLNKEL
+1887 KGDFSEVDQAARPYFDEMRQDIAMGK
-1894 IDHPKILKA
+1894 
-1903 CQGLEKKYGKQGLKE
+1903 GLVGRSKRVLAKWTTNGHINEEGVKE
-1918 LLYEGPSAMLE
+1918 LLLRLSAYEEDKKKKPYKEVDRQDFVKDLRKTIEEAGIERFTAFVRSEFDSLYKDRYLWDNGKKYAFNIDNIVKLMKKYRGTNNEGPGGINYGFNSLLAFLSKKFTSIRDIKNH
-1929 ESTDLKE
+1929 ESLLAPNKKELARYKKAEDMYNRLIDEAAELRGSYGMDLDMDLAGLMKDTRDGKKDLHGFPEDKKFLQHIKDFLKE
-1936 ANDLI
+1936 A
-1941 VNELSKKPEGNE
+1941 
-1953 SPFLKRV
+1953 
-1960 HKRQQARLVNGET
+1960 
-1973 LHSLLSDYLERDKK
+1973 DK
-1987 VFEEESF
+1987 VTT
-1994 KQQLDKRIKANQ
+1994 D
-2006 NTFNAW
+2006 
-2012 KESFRDEMLGES
+2012 
-2024 VIRDSGKPADL
+2024 
-2035 ENIVDAMLGNLKNAQ
+2035 
-2050 KGFAGFGIGNII
+2050 
-2062 ASSAKKIESFGEMH
+2062 
-2076 READRNMDGS
+2076 
-2086 TNIETSLDKS
+2086 
-2096 EQYTKV
+2096 
-2102 KDEIIDFTGRMAE
+2102 
-2115 AYKWEDSWESR
+2115 
-2126 SDASQVLMSMM
+2126 
-2137 SGKTFKASARK
+2137 
-2148 FGFTYSAALE
+2148 
-2158 KQAKEIIKEVKNLPA
+2158 
-2173 KYFEAKP
+2173 YFEAKP
-2180 QRAVRFSEVAAAVM
+2180 ARKVTFDEFSGAVIPKGTSEETV
-2194 PKNASKEI
+2194 NFLES
-2202 KDYLR
+2202 
-2207 AQGVTIRL
+2207 QGIVVRE
-2215 YDPRIEGDRERVT
+2215 YDQDVEGDREAKAKELGQKLNV
-2228 NSAQDRVKQYFQ
+2228 YFQ
-2240 EGSNYQGSYDR
+2240 NKYQGSYDR
-2251 NTNVIELFDGANEST
+2251 NANVIELFDGANEST
-2266 VVHEGAHM
+2266 IIHEGAHM
-2274 FLSMLENM
+2274 FLSMLEDM

-2296 DTAKA
+2296 DTVKA

-2398 SLGNVELT
+2398 NLGNVELT

-2416 ISTESEINAW
+2416 ISTEAEINAW

-2476 IENFRASISSEEE
+2476 IENFKASISSEEE

-2499 ENEIYQI
+2499 NEIYQI
-2506 ETIYNSGTFPTRK
+2506 ETIYNSDTFPTKK

-2529 FTEKDLKEKLRVAG
+2529 LTEKDLKEKLRAAG

-2559 HYREEALTPEAIRSM
+2559 HYREEALTPEAIRGM

-2638 TTEIDKQTDVIAK
+2638 TTEVDKQTDVIAK

-2675 EAAAAKGENKSRK
+2675 EAAAAKGENQSRK

-2747 RFDMREIKE
+2747 RFDMREIKQ

-2910 PMQAMDDDRYVAE
+2910 PMQAMDDDRYMAE
-2923 DIIPGWMRSAFEGS
+2923 DIIPGWMRSAFDGS
-2937 TALKLKDLTMDQFRE
+2937 SPMKLKDLTMDQFRE

-2974 TSFDEASQK
+2974 TSFDDAAQK
-2983 IHDEILGNWTHRVAT
+2983 IHDEIIDNWTHRVAT

-3020 KDITLSEILIERM
+3020 KDITLPEILIERL

-3081 KLYTIGLDER
+3081 KLYTVGLDER

-3202 DPLSSAKT
+3202 DPLSSTKT

-3290 TAGPETLS
+3290 TAGPEILS

-3349 GMMDRMGAMNALKAV
+3349 GMMERMGAANALKAV

-3377 RFIQNKSTMM
+3377 RFIQTKSTMM

-3411 ELRSKIEHGKYGVD
+3411 EFRSKIEHGKYGVD

-3446 WLYTYKN
+3446 WLFTYKR
-3453 AMAVMEVDGKLT
+3453 AMAAMEIEGKLN
-3465 REEMDAEAVRLADKA
+3465 RDEMDAEAVRLADKA

-3487 NETKDQTSFTR
+3487 NEAKDQTSFIR

-3518 QFIRAGYI
+3518 QFIRAGYV

-3533 KPLLEATWYWWILGA
+3533 KPLLAATWYWWILGA

-3574 IASGGPIGGVPLARE
+3574 AASGGPIGGVPLVRE

-3613 DTLKHMENFLKA
+3613 DTLKHMENFLRA
-3625 AKKGDLI
+3625 TKKGDLI

-3657 WNFMRMACTDTEFT
+3657 WNFMRLTCTDTEFT

>member
-9 VLHGIKPKDYT
+9 VLRGIKPKDYT

-200 LYDTGTHFAGTA
+200 LYDTGTHFVGTA
-212 YKAGQALDAQSELM
+212 YEAGQALDAQSELM

-241 AIPDLMNAQKAYNA
+241 AIPGLMNVQKAYNA

-287 LSPIA
+287 IAPIA

-311 LGAASAAGAVG
+311 LGAASAASAVG
-322 ATGVVAGAAVTG
+322 ATGAVAGAAVTG
-334 AAALTGLI
+334 AAALAGLI

-366 TQKDK
+366 AKKDK

-408 TKVWG
+408 TRVWG

-465 LSADMDTRLFG
+465 LSADIDTNLFG

-506 GAALAGTGA
+506 GAALAGAGA
-515 HRAMKRIAGLSEM
+515 HRAMKRITGLSEM

-551 SESSLYQK
+551 SESSLYKK

-672 TREKREAAAAE
+672 TREKREAAATE

-731 KLTGVKELQDYME
+731 KLTGVEALQDYME
-744 QRKTQD
+744 RRKTQD
-750 ANFSNEKGVDMFD
+750 ANTSNEKGVDMFD

-783 DFYGAYGRA
+783 DFYGTYGRA
-792 PNQRELYDIA
+792 PNLRELYDIA

-871 KAAGNGAVTKAARD
+871 KAAGNGAVTKAARE
-885 SALVLAKIA
+885 SALVLAKLA
-894 ENFHNNYGVP
+894 ENFHKNYGVP
-904 LKLAMIAAGEVSP
+904 LKLAMVKAGEVVGIREGAYGMAAFEIRKAGATKVS
-917 ETTHQLNQSAI
+917 QLLERIDKGISHSAI
-928 ENELQLVKEKYWN
+928 RFTDDNGVSWAGERIPHIRKHLTDEEIQDLSEHLGTIEDYAPSDWQDGDYKGQHEGKHYVVKVKGAKGTYYAVLSFAENGKIWIATAVNDKQSNQYKKEIGAFHA
-941 TEEWMKAPD
+941 EM
-950 GTPTKLTERQW
+950 LT
-961 LITHSETFR
+961 
-970 EWFGDWETVEKVT
+970 D
-983 KLYYGNPIVM
+983 
-993 TEGGLKEKLEKA
+993 KA
-1005 ARDNGI
+1005 AASDSHQNAPIPLLSLQEKIGI
-1011 NIAAD
+1011 
-1016 ADSIRKE
+1016 
-1023 IKTIF
+1023 
-1028 KSLYPGKELSKGY
+1028 
-1041 REPGRV
+1041 
-1047 KNLDGEL
+1047 
-1054 ISITVSSA
+1054 
-1062 KELRHH
+1062 
-1068 STNPRT
+1068 
-1074 LFLAVN
+1074 
-1080 LDSVIE
+1080 
-1086 NATFLY
+1086 
-1092 EEVKD
+1092 
-1097 ESRVKKSNQTTL
+1097 VKKS
-1109 AYRYY
+1109 A
-1114 ATRVVVNGEE
+1114 
-1124 CIARIIVRKD
+1124 
-1134 KNGNLYF
+1134 
-1141 YDGDITSN
+1141 
-1149 EQIKKDLPKYLYPDT
+1149 
-1164 KTGQNL
+1164 
-1170 GKSLFTHSIQEWL
+1170 
-1183 AKVKETT
+1183 
-1190 DKIGGNGEV
+1190 
-1199 LASVVNDFEE
+1199 
-1209 SSTYHQMAG
+1209 YHQMAG
-1218 EHARNAPLD
+1218 GYAHNVLSG
-1227 KLEVA
+1227 KST
-1232 KKMEEE
+1232 KKGM
-1238 EASPEEIWDTTGWMR
+1238 
-1253 GPEGEWRFEIPD
+1253 
-1265 NLDQIDL
+1265 
-1272 SFAKDQDRIS
+1272 
-1282 LWQIYSN
+1282 
-1289 PQLYEAY
+1289 
-1296 PALANVKVYAEDT
+1296 AE
-1309 GKAYSGADGFTDE
+1309 
-1322 DGIHLSKEFIE
+1322 
-1333 KNPKEAKSA
+1333 P
-1342 LIHELQHVIQMTV
+1342 
-1355 EDRFSKGGNPK
+1355 
-1366 IAEESME
+1366 
-1373 MTLWKL
+1373 
-1379 EVRLE
+1379 
-1384 ELKLKEPERSYIE
+1384 
-1397 AMQENDKQAAE
+1397 
-1408 AMNNGDFAKFIS
+1408 
-1420 LSKKKKEIRKNGPE
+1420 
-1434 NKEEIDNILRNIETL
+1434 
-1449 KNATKE
+1449 
-1455 TEHGDPHGY
+1455 
-1464 KKYRRLGGEAEAFMT
+1464 
-1479 SERAE
+1479 
-1484 GKQAGMP
+1484 
-1491 NYDTGYGYPVANF
+1491 
-1504 AGETFRFSLAQREK
+1504 
-1518 SAAEQQLDA
+1518 QLDA
-1527 DEKSFADSVDRFMA
+1527 DEKSFADIVDRFIA
-1541 GKISTDT
+1541 GKEKSPMVR
-1548 IQVMRTPL
+1548 VMTTPL
-1556 VMRLVGAEVLPVEIS
+1556 VLELTGAEVLPVEIAKT
-1571 VSDLKKVLVDK
+1571 DLEKILNGK
-1582 HTDITPDIMKQ
+1582 HAGDMTPEIMKQ
-1593 IPRALTDPMM
+1593 LPRALTNPIM
-1603 IFSTYSGKNGEV
+1603 IFKSYTGPNGEERRV
-1615 RKVIVLELKDK
+1615 VVVDLKNN
-1626 NGATIVIPME
+1626 NGATIVVPFE
-1636 LERKKGNY
+1636 LKVTTRKNY
-1644 EVNQIT
+1644 EINRIA
-1650 SAYGKTDKKT
+1650 SAYGKTKKK
-1660 RRTSFV
+1660 SKNPSYE
-1666 WFQKQLQEGKLEY
+1666 WFNSQLDEGNLLY
-1679 ANRKKATDWIS
+1679 VNRKKAINEILQRSPNW
-1690 SEQPHWLIPEEKVD
+1690 PMPEEKVD

-1711 VANEENL
+1711 VANEEDL

-1729 QTAADKDLVAMH
+1729 QTAADKDLVVYH
-1741 NIDLGNLA
+1741 NVSTGKLRE
-1749 AAIKLGGLPV
+1749 AIKLGGLPM
-1759 PSIAVTKKQTPYTG
+1759 PSLAITKRDIP
-1773 FGDATLIMK
+1773 FGDFGEITLIGDKGM
-1782 KDTVDPSKTP
+1782 VDPRKSRANE
-1792 VFSRDAWTGVFP
+1792 VFSRDAYTVRKPVVNYEVPAKIDSDAFH
-1804 KVIRLANMKRL
+1804 KKY
-1815 TSFVEKAI
+1815 
-1823 EPLQEELPRE
+1823 EETRKFL
-1833 VADYGD
+1833 
-1839 IYNSYILRN
+1839 
-1848 ANNKNGDVQ
+1848 NKNSIDVG
-1857 KMLEDSLNS
+1857 EINFSSYDREESLAAMENNI
-1866 AGYKYYF
+1866 AIKYYYVKNI
-1873 LKTINKEPKLKWRK
+1873 LKKDIPIKERTVTPSVRSERLFKEYPKLIHALKSSKVK
-1887 KGLNKEL
+1887 KGDFSEVDQAARPYFDEMRQDIAMGK
-1894 IDHPKILKA
+1894 
-1903 CQGLEKKYGKQGLKE
+1903 GLVGRSKRALAKWTTNGHINEEGVKE
-1918 LLYEGPSAMLE
+1918 LLLRLSTYEEDKKKKPYKEVDRQDFVKDLRKTIEEAGIERFTAFVRSEFDSLYKDRYLWDNGKKYAFNIDNIVKLMKKYRGTNNEGPGGINYGFNSLLAF
-1929 ESTDLKE
+1929 
-1936 ANDLI
+1936 
-1941 VNELSKKPEGNE
+1941 LSKKFTSIRDIKNHE
-1953 SPFLKRV
+1953 
-1960 HKRQQARLVNGET
+1960 
-1973 LHSLLSDYLERDKK
+1973 SLLVPNKKELARYKKAEDMYNRLIDEAAELRGSYGMDLDMDLAKLMKDTRDGKKDLHGFPEDKK
-1987 VFEEESF
+1987 FL
-1994 KQQLDKRIKANQ
+1994 QHIKDFLQ
-2006 NTFNAW
+2006 
-2012 KESFRDEMLGES
+2012 
-2024 VIRDSGKPADL
+2024 
-2035 ENIVDAMLGNLKNAQ
+2035 
-2050 KGFAGFGIGNII
+2050 
-2062 ASSAKKIESFGEMH
+2062 
-2076 READRNMDGS
+2076 EAD
-2086 TNIETSLDKS
+2086 
-2096 EQYTKV
+2096 KV
-2102 KDEIIDFTGRMAE
+2102 TTD
-2115 AYKWEDSWESR
+2115 
-2126 SDASQVLMSMM
+2126 
-2137 SGKTFKASARK
+2137 
-2148 FGFTYSAALE
+2148 
-2158 KQAKEIIKEVKNLPA
+2158 
-2173 KYFEAKP
+2173 YFEAKP
-2180 QRAVRFSEVAAAVM
+2180 ARKVTFDEFSGAVIPKNTPKGTVDFLKAQGIEVA
-2194 PKNASKEI
+2194 E
-2202 KDYLR
+2202 
-2207 AQGVTIRL
+2207 
-2215 YDPRIEGDRERVT
+2215 YDPDVEGDRDAKTKELGQLLNV
-2228 NSAQDRVKQYFQ
+2228 YFQ
-2240 EGSNYQGSYDR
+2240 NKYQGSYDR
-2251 NTNVIELFDGANEST
+2251 NANVIELFDGANEST
-2266 VVHEGAHM
+2266 VIHEGAHM

-2367 YLMDGSAPTKE
+2367 YLMEGSAPTKE
-2378 MQGVFRRFKKWLTD
+2378 MQGVFRRFKKWLID
-2392 IYKTAK
+2392 IYKTTK
-2398 SLGNVELT
+2398 NLGNVELT

-2416 ISTESEINAW
+2416 ISTEAEINAW

-2476 IENFRASISSEEE
+2476 IENFKASISSEEE

-2506 ETIYNSGTFPTRK
+2506 ETIYNSDAFPTKK

-2529 FTEKDLKEKLRVAG
+2529 LTEKDLKEKLRAAG

-2559 HYREEALTPEAIRSM
+2559 HYREEALTPESIRGM

-2747 RFDMREIKE
+2747 RFDMREIKQ

-2910 PMQAMDDDRYVAE
+2910 PMQAMDNENYFAE
-2923 DIIPGWMRSAFEGS
+2923 DIIPGWMRSAFDGS
-2937 TALKLKDLTMDQFRE
+2937 SPLKLKDLTMNQFRE

-2974 TSFDEASQK
+2974 TSFEEASQK

-2998 PGLKNQTATN
+2998 PGLKNQTATS

-3020 KDITLSEILIERM
+3020 KDITLPEILIERL

-3081 KLYTIGLDER
+3081 KLYTVGLDER

-3127 LNTDEKTILDML
+3127 LNTDEKTILDIL

-3202 DPLSSAKT
+3202 DPLSSTKT

-3233 GSTKQRAGTSGGQKL
+3233 GSTKQRAGASGGQKL

-3280 RKEVVAAIEN
+3280 RKEVVTAIEN

-3349 GMMDRMGAMNALKAV
+3349 GMMERMGAANALKAV

-3377 RFIQNKSTMM
+3377 RFIQSKSTMM
-3387 RDRGATIDRDMYM
+3387 RDRQATIDRDMFM

-3411 ELRSKIEHGKYGVD
+3411 EFRSKIEHGKYGVD

-3446 WLYTYKN
+3446 WLFTYKR
-3453 AMAVMEVDGKLT
+3453 AMAAMEIEGKFN
-3465 REEMDAEAVRLADKA
+3465 RDEMDAEAVRLADKA

-3533 KPLLEATWYWWILGA
+3533 KPLLAATWYWWILGA

-3562 DEDKWKKKFLHV
+3562 DKDKWKKKFLHV

-3657 WNFMRMACTDTEFT
+3657 WNFMRMVSTDTEFT

>member
-9 VLHGIKPKDYT
+9 VLRGIKPKDYT

-69 SAKDLVKSTDVYKN
+69 SAKDLVRSTDVYKN

-100 LGSALG
+100 LGSVLG

-167 TNILKSREAAA
+167 TNILKNREAAA
-178 QGAAV
+178 QGVAV
-183 YTMPES
+183 YAMPES
-189 KLTDLSNVIGY
+189 KLNDISNVIGY
-200 LYDTGTHFAGTA
+200 LYDTGTHFASTA
-212 YKAGQALDAQSELM
+212 YEAGQALDAQSELM

-241 AIPDLMNAQKAYNA
+241 AIPGLMNAQKAYNA

-287 LSPIA
+287 LAPIA
-292 PLAQPILAA
+292 PVAQPIFAA
-301 TKTNLPQIAT
+301 TKTNLPQVAT
-311 LGAASAAGAVG
+311 LGAASAATAVG
-322 ATGVVAGAAVTG
+322 ATGAVAGAAVTG
-334 AAALTGLI
+334 AAALSGLLT
-342 ALGTA
+342 LGTA
-347 SVFTGTYR
+347 SVFVGTYR

-366 TQKDK
+366 TKKDK

-382 IGHAKRVGRINAA
+382 IGHAKRVGVINAA

-408 TKVWG
+408 TRVWG
-413 SDAAKAV
+413 NDAAKAV

-465 LSADMDTRLFG
+465 LSSDLDTRFFG
-476 KETVPVREMM
+476 KEKVPVREMM
-486 GNALDAMIE
+486 GNAVEAMIE

-506 GAALAGTGA
+506 GAALAGAGA
-515 HRAMKRIAGLSEM
+515 HRAMKRISGLSEM
-528 KDAVIEFK
+528 KEAVVEFK
-536 RENERSMLQK
+536 REKEKSMLQK
-546 LMDLR
+546 LLDLR
-551 SESSLYQK
+551 SESSLYKK

-567 LQNQLDHTGSGTLYI
+567 LQSQLDHTGSGTLYI
-582 DASAAAENEKTHDA
+582 DAQAAAENEKTHDA

-623 ETGKYMQTATPETHE
+623 ETGKYMQTAAPETHE

-744 QRKTQD
+744 RRKTQD
-750 ANFSNEKGVDMFD
+750 ANTSNEKGVDMFD

-808 ENDKGDEESKVAIA
+808 ENDKGDDESKAAIA

-885 SALVLAKIA
+885 SALILAKLA
-894 ENFHNNYGVP
+894 ENFHKNYGVP

-917 ETTHQLNQSAI
+917 ETAHQLNQSAI

-941 TEEWMKAPD
+941 TDEWMKAPD
-950 GTPTKLTERQW
+950 GTPTKLTEHQW
-961 LITHSETFR
+961 LIAHSETFKK
-970 EWFGDWETVEKVT
+970 WFGNWGTVEKYNR
-983 KLYYGNPIVM
+983 LIH
-993 TEGGLKEKLEKA
+993 
-1005 ARDNGI
+1005 
-1011 NIAAD
+1011 
-1016 ADSIRKE
+1016 
-1023 IKTIF
+1023 
-1028 KSLYPGKELSKGY
+1028 SKPVECNRTTFRGA
-1041 REPGRV
+1041 
-1047 KNLDGEL
+1047 
-1054 ISITVSSA
+1054 SA
-1062 KELRHH
+1062 KEIGKAAKELYRALFPVSRAGGKRDEPAVIRNRDGEYIRMPVSAAKELVRHSAQN
-1068 STNPRT
+1068 STLQLIP
-1074 LFLAVN
+1074 N
-1080 LDSVIE
+1080 LKELIAKSV
-1086 NATFLY
+1086 FLY
-1092 EEVKD
+1092 EDAKD
-1097 ESRVKKSNQTTL
+1097 PDRVKKLNQSTVS
-1109 AYRYY
+1109 YRYY
-1114 ATRVVVNGEE
+1114 GMKIKLDGKE
-1124 CIARIIVRKD
+1124 CFARIVVREEA
-1134 KNGNLYF
+1134 NGRKYF
-1141 YDGDITSN
+1141 YDGDIT
-1149 EQIKKDLPKYLYPDT
+1149 EIKKNPAQTGGPDS
-1164 KTGQNL
+1164 KNGVQSE
-1170 GKSLFTHSIQEWL
+1170 GVLFTHSIQEWL
-1183 AKVKETT
+1183 VKVKETT

-1199 LASVVNDFEE
+1199 LPSVVNDFEE
-1209 SSTYHQMAG
+1209 SSTYHQMAEEYAHDVLSG
-1218 EHARNAPLD
+1218 
-1227 KLEVA
+1227 KLT
-1232 KKMEEE
+1232 KKGM
-1238 EASPEEIWDTTGWMR
+1238 
-1253 GPEGEWRFEIPD
+1253 
-1265 NLDQIDL
+1265 
-1272 SFAKDQDRIS
+1272 
-1282 LWQIYSN
+1282 
-1289 PQLYEAY
+1289 
-1296 PALANVKVYAEDT
+1296 AE
-1309 GKAYSGADGFTDE
+1309 
-1322 DGIHLSKEFIE
+1322 
-1333 KNPKEAKSA
+1333 
-1342 LIHELQHVIQMTV
+1342 
-1355 EDRFSKGGNPK
+1355 R
-1366 IAEESME
+1366 
-1373 MTLWKL
+1373 
-1379 EVRLE
+1379 
-1384 ELKLKEPERSYIE
+1384 
-1397 AMQENDKQAAE
+1397 
-1408 AMNNGDFAKFIS
+1408 
-1420 LSKKKKEIRKNGPE
+1420 
-1434 NKEEIDNILRNIETL
+1434 
-1449 KNATKE
+1449 
-1455 TEHGDPHGY
+1455 
-1464 KKYRRLGGEAEAFMT
+1464 
-1479 SERAE
+1479 
-1484 GKQAGMP
+1484 
-1491 NYDTGYGYPVANF
+1491 
-1504 AGETFRFSLAQREK
+1504 
-1518 SAAEQQLDA
+1518 QLDA
-1527 DEKSFADSVDRFMA
+1527 DEKSFADSVDRFIA
-1541 GKISTDT
+1541 GKEKSPMVR
-1548 IQVMRTPL
+1548 VMTTPL
-1556 VMRLVGAEVLPVEIS
+1556 VLKLTGAEVLPVEIAKT
-1571 VSDLKKVLVDK
+1571 DLEKILNGK
-1582 HTDITPDIMKQ
+1582 HAGDMTPEIMKQ
-1593 IPRALTDPMM
+1593 LPRALTNPIM
-1603 IFSTYSGKNGEV
+1603 IFKSYTGPNGEERRV
-1615 RKVIVLELKDK
+1615 VVVDLKDN
-1626 NGATIVIPME
+1626 NGATIVVPFE
-1636 LERKKGNY
+1636 LKATNTERRY
-1644 EVNQIT
+1644 IVNRIA
-1650 SAYGKTDKKT
+1650 SVYGKTGKRT
-1660 RRTSFV
+1660 RTPSYE
-1666 WFQKQLQEGKLEY
+1666 WFGRQLENGNLLY
-1679 ANRKKATDWIS
+1679 ANRKKAINEILQRSPNW
-1690 SEQPHWLIPEEKVD
+1690 PIPEEKVD

-1711 VANEENL
+1711 VANEEDL

-1729 QTAADKDLVAMH
+1729 QTAADKDLVVYH
-1741 NIDLGNLA
+1741 NVSTGKLRE
-1749 AAIKLGGLPV
+1749 AIKLGGLPM
-1759 PSIAVTKKQTPYTG
+1759 PSLAITKRDIS
-1773 FGDATLIMK
+1773 FGDFGEITLIGDKGM
-1782 KDTVDPSKTP
+1782 VDPRKSRANE
-1792 VFSRDAWTGVFP
+1792 VFSRDAYTVRKPVVSYEEPAKIDIDTFHKKYEETRKFLKKNSIDVGEINFSFYHGEES
-1804 KVIRLANMKRL
+1804 LAAMENNI
-1815 TSFVEKAI
+1815 AI
-1823 EPLQEELPRE
+1823 
-1833 VADYGD
+1833 
-1839 IYNSYILRN
+1839 
-1848 ANNKNGDVQ
+1848 
-1857 KMLEDSLNS
+1857 
-1866 AGYKYYF
+1866 KYYYVKNV
-1873 LKTINKEPKLKWRK
+1873 LKKDIPIKERTVTPPVRGERIFKEYPELIHALKSSKVK
-1887 KGLNKEL
+1887 KGDFSEVDQAARPYFDEMRQDIAMGK
-1894 IDHPKILKA
+1894 
-1903 CQGLEKKYGKQGLKE
+1903 GLVGRSKRVLAKWTTNGNINEEGVKE
-1918 LLYEGPSAMLE
+1918 LLLRLSAYEEDKKKKPYKEVDRQDFVKDLRKTIEEAGIERFTAFVRSEFDSLYKDRYLWDNGKKYAFNIDNIVKLMKKYRGTNNEGPGGINYGFNSLLAF
-1929 ESTDLKE
+1929 
-1936 ANDLI
+1936 
-1941 VNELSKKPEGNE
+1941 LSKKFTSIRDIKNHE
-1953 SPFLKRV
+1953 
-1960 HKRQQARLVNGET
+1960 
-1973 LHSLLSDYLERDKK
+1973 SLLAPNKKELARYKKAEDMYNRLIDEAAELRGSYGMDLDMDLAELMKDTRDGKKELHGFPEDKK
-1987 VFEEESF
+1987 FL
-1994 KQQLDKRIKANQ
+1994 QH
-2006 NTFNAW
+2006 
-2012 KESFRDEMLGES
+2012 
-2024 VIRDSGKPADL
+2024 
-2035 ENIVDAMLGNLKNAQ
+2035 
-2050 KGFAGFGIGNII
+2050 
-2062 ASSAKKIESFGEMH
+2062 IEDFL
-2076 READRNMDGS
+2076 READ
-2086 TNIETSLDKS
+2086 
-2096 EQYTKV
+2096 KV
-2102 KDEIIDFTGRMAE
+2102 TTD
-2115 AYKWEDSWESR
+2115 
-2126 SDASQVLMSMM
+2126 
-2137 SGKTFKASARK
+2137 
-2148 FGFTYSAALE
+2148 
-2158 KQAKEIIKEVKNLPA
+2158 
-2173 KYFEAKP
+2173 YFEAKP
-2180 QRAVRFSEVAAAVM
+2180 ARKVTFDEFSGAVIPKDTPKGTVDFLKAQGIEVA
-2194 PKNASKEI
+2194 E
-2202 KDYLR
+2202 
-2207 AQGVTIRL
+2207 
-2215 YDPRIEGDRERVT
+2215 YDPDVEGDRDAKTKELGQLLNV
-2228 NSAQDRVKQYFQ
+2228 YFQ
-2240 EGSNYQGSYDR
+2240 NKYQGSYDR
-2251 NTNVIELFDGANEST
+2251 NANVIELFDGANEST
-2266 VVHEGAHM
+2266 VIHEGAHM

-2367 YLMDGSAPTKE
+2367 YLMEGSAPTKE
-2378 MQGVFRRFKKWLTD
+2378 MRGVFRRFKKWLTD
-2392 IYKTAK
+2392 IYKTTK
-2398 SLGNVELT
+2398 NLGNVELT

-2416 ISTESEINAW
+2416 ISTEDEINAW

-2476 IENFRASISSEEE
+2476 IENFKASISSEEE

-2506 ETIYNSGTFPTRK
+2506 ETIYNSDTFPTKK

-2529 FTEKDLKEKLRVAG
+2529 FTEKDLKEKLRAAG

-2548 RWNKHIEEMVQ
+2548 RWTKHIEEMVQ
-2559 HYREEALTPEAIRSM
+2559 HYREEALNPEAIKGM

-2638 TTEIDKQTDVIAK
+2638 TTEVDKQTDVIAK

-2675 EAAAAKGENKSRK
+2675 EAAAAKGENQSRK

-2747 RFDMREIKE
+2747 RFNMKEIKE

-2828 GGGGKVTTPLL
+2828 GGGGKVTTSLL

-2860 KPVMMKDDAR
+2860 KPVLMKDDAR

-2900 NWRWLAVEMN
+2900 NWRWLAIEMN
-2910 PMQAMDDDRYVAE
+2910 PMQAMDNESYFAE
-2923 DIIPGWMRSAFEGS
+2923 DIIPGWMRSAFDGS
-2937 TALKLKDLTMDQFRE
+2937 SPMKLKDLTMDQFRE

-2974 TSFDEASQK
+2974 TSFDDAAQK
-2983 IHDEILGNWTHRVAT
+2983 IHDEILDNWTHRVAT
-2998 PGLKNQTATN
+2998 PGLKNQTATS

-3020 KDITLSEILIERM
+3020 KDITLPEILIERL

-3043 PMDKAAAHLRELKS
+3043 PIDKAAAHLRELKS
-3057 AARVTFRKNFAIYSR
+3057 EARVTFRKNFAIYSR
-3072 KEWTAIRSK
+3072 KEWTTIRSK
-3081 KLYTIGLDER
+3081 KLYTVGLDER

-3112 SNRARLIETLWLSDT
+3112 SNRERLIETLWLSDT
-3127 LNTDEKTILDML
+3127 LNTDEKTVLDML

-3202 DPLSSAKT
+3202 DPLSSTKT
-3210 SNFSTTDIA
+3210 SNFTTTDIA
-3219 KMDMQNISSFSLGM
+3219 KIDMQNISSFSLGM
-3233 GSTKQRAGTSGGQKL
+3233 GSTKQRAGASGGQKL

-3280 RKEVVAAIEN
+3280 RKEVVTAIEN

-3305 DCWHSSIKDMSEW
+3305 DC
-3318 DSTLG
+3318 
-3323 RARRRFNFTTMGFR
+3323 
-3337 FSTALLNIGNIT
+3337 
-3349 GMMDRMGAMNALKAV
+3349 
-3364 GDFYFHGNIVEQR
+3364 
-3377 RFIQNKSTMM
+3377 
-3387 RDRGATIDRDMYM
+3387 
-3400 QDRLPVGKNES
+3400 
-3411 ELRSKIEHGKYGVD
+3411 
-3425 TLNSKAYWLIQ
+3425 
-3436 ATDEMFSLPE
+3436 
-3446 WLYTYKN
+3446 
-3453 AMAVMEVDGKLT
+3453 
-3465 REEMDAEAVRLADKA
+3465 
-3480 VRETFGS
+3480 
-3487 NETKDQTSFTR
+3487 
-3498 KNGILAQMTT
+3498 
-3508 FYSYTNLVTN
+3508 
-3518 QFIRAGYI
+3518 
-3526 LYDKGDV
+3526 
-3533 KPLLEATWYWWILGA
+3533 
-3548 LVETT
+3548 
-3553 LREIGDDSD
+3553 
-3562 DEDKWKKKFLHV
+3562 
-3574 IASGGPIGGVPLARE
+3574 
-3589 AVPWTVDFFT
+3589 
-3599 GKSFGSAAPDAPFF
+3599 
-3613 DTLKHMENFLKA
+3613 
-3625 AKKGDLI
+3625 
-3632 EMGRG
+3632 
-3637 ATKAITRTS
+3637 
-3646 IPVPDTITDAF
+3646 
-3657 WNFMRMACTDTEFT
+3657 
-3671 MWDWFRK
+3671 
-3678 SLWDKT
+3678 
-3684 LKEKKK
+3684 

>member
-9 VLHGIKPKDYT
+9 VLRGIKPKDYT
-20 PIQVRPTPEFG
+20 PIQVRKTPEFG

-167 TNILKSREAAA
+167 TNILKNREAAA
-178 QGAAV
+178 RGAAV

-200 LYDTGTHFAGTA
+200 LYDTGAHFAGTA
-212 YKAGQALDAQSELM
+212 YEAGQALDAQSELM
-226 YKASIGEISD
+226 YKASIGEIFD

-241 AIPDLMNAQKAYNA
+241 AIPGLMNAQKAYNA

-311 LGAASAAGAVG
+311 LGAASAASAVG
-322 ATGVVAGAAVTG
+322 ATGAVAGAAVTG

-347 SVFTGTYR
+347 SVFVGTYR

-366 TQKDK
+366 AKKDK
-371 NGKSVYTREQA
+371 NGKSVYTRDEA
-382 IGHAKRVGRINAA
+382 IGHAKRVGVINAA
-395 IETGAWE
+395 IEAGAME

-420 IKNEAAMKKLIGA
+420 IKNEAAMKKLIGV
-433 GRAAVGAKAI
+433 GRNTVRAKAI
-443 GYGAKQFAKVAAP
+443 GYGAKQLVKVAAP

-465 LSADMDTRLFG
+465 LSADIDTNLFG
-476 KETVPVREMM
+476 KETVSIREMT

-495 AVPSVVGMSIG
+495 AVPSVIGMSIG
-506 GAALAGTGA
+506 GAALAGAGA

-551 SESSLYQK
+551 SESSLYKK
-559 APETYRKT
+559 APETYQKT
-567 LQNQLDHTGSGTLYI
+567 LQNQLDRTGSGTLYI

-623 ETGKYMQTATPETHE
+623 ETGKYMQTATPETHD

-672 TREKREAAAAE
+672 TREKREAAASE

-691 DDTDIGREDR
+691 EDTDIGREDR

-731 KLTGVKELQDYME
+731 ELTGVKELQDYME
-744 QRKTQD
+744 RRKTQD
-750 ANFSNEKGVDMFD
+750 ANFSNEKGVDFVD
-763 VGEGKDR
+763 VGEGEDR

-808 ENDKGDEESKVAIA
+808 ENDKGDEESKTAIA

-851 QTLLDPETYEEAY
+851 QTLLDPETYEDVY

-885 SALVLAKIA
+885 SVLVLAKLA
-894 ENFHNNYGVP
+894 ENFHKNYGVP
-904 LKLAMIAAGEVSP
+904 LKLAMVKAG
-917 ETTHQLNQSAI
+917 
-928 ENELQLVKEKYWN
+928 
-941 TEEWMKAPD
+941 
-950 GTPTKLTERQW
+950 
-961 LITHSETFR
+961 
-970 EWFGDWETVEKVT
+970 KV
-983 KLYYGNPIVM
+983 V
-993 TEGGLKEKLEKA
+993 
-1005 ARDNGI
+1005 GI
-1011 NIAAD
+1011 N
-1016 ADSIRKE
+1016 KE
-1023 IKTIF
+1023 
-1028 KSLYPGKELSKGY
+1028 
-1041 REPGRV
+1041 
-1047 KNLDGEL
+1047 
-1054 ISITVSSA
+1054 A
-1062 KELRHH
+1062 
-1068 STNPRT
+1068 
-1074 LFLAVN
+1074 
-1080 LDSVIE
+1080 
-1086 NATFLY
+1086 
-1092 EEVKD
+1092 
-1097 ESRVKKSNQTTL
+1097 
-1109 AYRYY
+1109 
-1114 ATRVVVNGEE
+1114 
-1124 CIARIIVRKD
+1124 
-1134 KNGNLYF
+1134 
-1141 YDGDITSN
+1141 
-1149 EQIKKDLPKYLYPDT
+1149 
-1164 KTGQNL
+1164 
-1170 GKSLFTHSIQEWL
+1170 
-1183 AKVKETT
+1183 
-1190 DKIGGNGEV
+1190 
-1199 LASVVNDFEE
+1199 
-1209 SSTYHQMAG
+1209 YHQM
-1218 EHARNAPLD
+1218 
-1227 KLEVA
+1227 
-1232 KKMEEE
+1232 
-1238 EASPEEIWDTTGWMR
+1238 
-1253 GPEGEWRFEIPD
+1253 
-1265 NLDQIDL
+1265 
-1272 SFAKDQDRIS
+1272 
-1282 LWQIYSN
+1282 
-1289 PQLYEAY
+1289 
-1296 PALANVKVYAEDT
+1296 
-1309 GKAYSGADGFTDE
+1309 
-1322 DGIHLSKEFIE
+1322 
-1333 KNPKEAKSA
+1333 
-1342 LIHELQHVIQMTV
+1342 
-1355 EDRFSKGGNPK
+1355 
-1366 IAEESME
+1366 
-1373 MTLWKL
+1373 
-1379 EVRLE
+1379 
-1384 ELKLKEPERSYIE
+1384 
-1397 AMQENDKQAAE
+1397 
-1408 AMNNGDFAKFIS
+1408 
-1420 LSKKKKEIRKNGPE
+1420 
-1434 NKEEIDNILRNIETL
+1434 
-1449 KNATKE
+1449 
-1455 TEHGDPHGY
+1455 
-1464 KKYRRLGGEAEAFMT
+1464 
-1479 SERAE
+1479 
-1484 GKQAGMP
+1484 
-1491 NYDTGYGYPVANF
+1491 
-1504 AGETFRFSLAQREK
+1504 
-1518 SAAEQQLDA
+1518 AEQQLDT

-1541 GKISTDT
+1541 GKIFTDT

-1556 VMRLVGAEVLPVEIS
+1556 VMRLVGAKVLPVEIS
-1571 VSDLKKVLVDK
+1571 ASDLKKVLVDK

-1603 IFSTYSGKNGEV
+1603 IFSTYSGKNGEA

-1679 ANRKKATDWIS
+1679 ANRKKAIDWIS
-1690 SEQPHWLIPEEKVD
+1690 SEQPQWLIPKEKID

-1711 VANEENL
+1711 VANEEDL

-1833 VADYGD
+1833 AADYGD
-1839 IYNSYILRN
+1839 IYASYILRK

-1894 IDHPKILKA
+1894 IDHPEILQA

-1918 LLYEGPSAMLE
+1918 LLHEGPFAMLE

-1960 HKRQQARLVNGET
+1960 RERQRARLVNGEK

-1987 VFEEESF
+1987 VFEGESF

-2012 KESFRDEMLGES
+2012 KESFRDEMLGEL

-2076 READRNMDGS
+2076 READRNMDES

-2115 AYKWEDSWESR
+2115 ACKWEDSWESR

-2158 KQAKEIIKEVKNLPA
+2158 KQAKEIIKEVKDLPT

-2215 YDPRIEGDRERVT
+2215 YDPKIEGDRERVT

-2251 NTNVIELFDGANEST
+2251 STNVIELFDGANEST
-2266 VVHEGAHM
+2266 VIHEGAHM

-2282 SQMSEEN
+2282 SQMSEGDI
-2289 VATYFNG
+2289 AAYFNG
-2296 DTAKA
+2296 DAGKA
-2301 RAALK
+2301 RTALK

-2322 EDHLSE
+2322 DDHLSE
-2328 YKGTILEKEFTKYA
+2328 YKGTVLEKEFAKYA

-2392 IYKTAK
+2392 IYKTTK
-2398 SLGNVELT
+2398 NLGNVNLT

-2416 ISTESEINAW
+2416 ISTEDEINAW

-2433 AIDKTVNVNQSE
+2433 AIDKTIDVNQSE

-2465 SYYLHMVREEA
+2465 SYYLHMVKEEA
-2476 IENFRASISSEEE
+2476 IEKFRASISSEEE
-2489 RTSFIESLGE
+2489 HMKFLQSLGE

-2506 ETIYNSGTFPTRK
+2506 ESIYNSDTFPTKK
-2519 DRDEFLQMAG
+2519 DQEEFLKMAG
-2529 FTEKDLKEKLRVAG
+2529 LTEKDLKEKLRAAG

-2548 RWNKHIEEMVQ
+2548 RWSKHIEEMMQ
-2559 HYREEALTPEAIRSM
+2559 HYREEALTPEAIRGM
-2574 AEEILRSPEGMAK
+2574 AEEILRSPEGMAR

-2601 AYIHLVNSMQMELK
+2601 AYIHLVTSMQLELK
-2615 RSKDKKKTARE
+2615 RSSDKKKTARE
-2626 IRKRLGLVSEKE
+2626 IRKRLGLVSEEE
-2638 TTEIDKQTDVIAK
+2638 TTELDKQTDVIAK

-2656 AKLEKQKKLL
+2656 TKLERQKKLL
-2666 KEQLEKAKA
+2666 KEQLEKAKT
-2675 EAAAAKGENKSRK
+2675 EAAEAKGENKSRK

-2697 MRALEAELE
+2697 LKALERELE
-2706 KERAQRAKADST
+2706 KERAAHQKSEET
-2718 TKDAELT
+2718 NKDAELT
-2725 AADLAVQLQTM
+2725 VADLTIQLKTM

-2747 RFDMREIKE
+2747 RLNMKEIKE

-2779 AQIAEARAM
+2779 AQIAEVRAM
-2788 KAAAGN
+2788 KAAAKN
-2794 DWEGAAYWKREQAQ
+2794 DWEGSAYWKREQAQ
-2808 CLTMAKFA
+2808 CLTMAKYA
-2816 RANEEEIRRTLH
+2816 KLNEEEIRRTLH

-2870 YFVQHMAYVLGLTKK
+2870 YFVQHMAYVLGITKK
-2885 DGILPIDESGQERPF
+2885 DGILPIDKNGQERPF
-2900 NWRWLAVEMN
+2900 SWRWLAVEMN
-2910 PMQAMDDDRYVAE
+2910 PMQAMDDDRYMAE
-2923 DIIPGWMRSAFEGS
+2923 DIIPGWMRSAFDGS
-2937 TALKLKDLTMDQFRE
+2937 RPMKMKDLTMDQFRE

-2974 TSFDEASQK
+2974 TSFDDAAQK
-2983 IHDEILGNWTHRVAT
+2983 IHDEILGNWTHRVAS
-2998 PGLKNQTATN
+2998 PGLKNQTATG
-3008 LDRLGTKIHSLI
+3008 LDRLETKIHSLI
-3020 KDITLSEILIERM
+3020 KDITLPEILIERL

-3081 KLYTIGLDER
+3081 KLYTVGLDER

-3112 SNRARLIETLWLSDT
+3112 SNRERLIETLWLSDT

-3145 KDWDFVESV
+3145 KDWDFVEKV
-3154 WEHLNSYWGE
+3154 WDHLNSYWGE

-3202 DPLSSAKT
+3202 DPLSSTKT

-3280 RKEVVAAIEN
+3280 RKEVVTAIEN
-3290 TAGPETLS
+3290 AAGPETLS

-3349 GMMDRMGAMNALKAV
+3349 GMMDRMGTANALKAV

-3377 RFIQNKSTMM
+3377 RFIQTKSTMM

-3425 TLNSKAYWLIQ
+3425 ALNSKAYWLIQ

-3487 NETKDQTSFTR
+3487 NETKDQTSFIR

-3533 KPLLEATWYWWILGA
+3533 KPLIAATWYWWILGA
-3548 LVETT
+3548 LVETA

-3574 IASGGPIGGVPLARE
+3574 LASGGPIGGVPLVRE

-3613 DTLKHMENFLKA
+3613 DMLKHMENFLKA

>member
-54 LPLGGFTDTVEAQWE
+54 LPLGGFADTVEAQWE

-167 TNILKSREAAA
+167 TNILKNREAAA

-212 YKAGQALDAQSELM
+212 YEAGQALDAQSELM

-266 GETISQLSMQKNM
+266 GETISQFSMQKNM

-287 LSPIA
+287 IAPIA

-301 TKTNLPQIAT
+301 SKTNLPQIAT

-322 ATGVVAGAAVTG
+322 ATGAVAGAAVTG
-334 AAALTGLI
+334 AAALAGLI

-366 TQKDK
+366 TKKDK

-465 LSADMDTRLFG
+465 LSADIDTRLFG

-486 GNALDAMIE
+486 GNALEAMIE
-495 AVPSVVGMSIG
+495 AAPSAIGMSIG
-506 GAALAGTGA
+506 GAALAGAGA
-515 HRAMKRIAGLSEM
+515 HRAMQRIAGLSEM

-551 SESSLYQK
+551 SESSLYKK

-744 QRKTQD
+744 RRKTQD
-750 ANFSNEKGVDMFD
+750 ANFSNEKGVDVFD

-770 VHLRVSKNPDWYQ
+770 VHLRVSKSPDWYQ

-802 QEKIIA
+802 QEKIIT

-885 SALVLAKIA
+885 SALILAKLA
-894 ENFHNNYGVP
+894 ENFHKNYGVP
-904 LKLAMIAAGEVSP
+904 LKLAMVKAGEVVGIREGAYGMAAFDVSRSGISSVSQFMDRIKAGKAAGEKPNKIRYTGKFGVSYSEEQVSHATILHRGHVLTKEQMDDIENHLDVLHNP
-917 ETTHQLNQSAI
+917 ALSSRGDALSGRYHGKSVLCRIDGDLGSYYVVLEVSNDNGVVWFKTGMAGGKESIDKIIAENSAGSLSYKDAGTTSQNNSAI
-928 ENELQLVKEKYWN
+928 TIDSLPNAL
-941 TEEWMKAPD
+941 
-950 GTPTKLTERQW
+950 
-961 LITHSETFR
+961 
-970 EWFGDWETVEKVT
+970 
-983 KLYYGNPIVM
+983 
-993 TEGGLKEKLEKA
+993 
-1005 ARDNGI
+1005 GI
-1011 NIAAD
+1011 
-1016 ADSIRKE
+1016 
-1023 IKTIF
+1023 
-1028 KSLYPGKELSKGY
+1028 
-1041 REPGRV
+1041 
-1047 KNLDGEL
+1047 
-1054 ISITVSSA
+1054 
-1062 KELRHH
+1062 
-1068 STNPRT
+1068 
-1074 LFLAVN
+1074 
-1080 LDSVIE
+1080 
-1086 NATFLY
+1086 
-1092 EEVKD
+1092 
-1097 ESRVKKSNQTTL
+1097 VKKD
-1109 AYRYY
+1109 A
-1114 ATRVVVNGEE
+1114 
-1124 CIARIIVRKD
+1124 
-1134 KNGNLYF
+1134 
-1141 YDGDITSN
+1141 
-1149 EQIKKDLPKYLYPDT
+1149 
-1164 KTGQNL
+1164 
-1170 GKSLFTHSIQEWL
+1170 
-1183 AKVKETT
+1183 
-1190 DKIGGNGEV
+1190 
-1199 LASVVNDFEE
+1199 
-1209 SSTYHQMAG
+1209 YHQMAG
-1218 EHARNAPLD
+1218 EYAHNVLSS
-1227 KLEVA
+1227 KST
-1232 KKMEEE
+1232 KK
-1238 EASPEEIWDTTGWMR
+1238 
-1253 GPEGEWRFEIPD
+1253 
-1265 NLDQIDL
+1265 
-1272 SFAKDQDRIS
+1272 
-1282 LWQIYSN
+1282 
-1289 PQLYEAY
+1289 
-1296 PALANVKVYAEDT
+1296 
-1309 GKAYSGADGFTDE
+1309 
-1322 DGIHLSKEFIE
+1322 
-1333 KNPKEAKSA
+1333 
-1342 LIHELQHVIQMTV
+1342 
-1355 EDRFSKGGNPK
+1355 
-1366 IAEESME
+1366 
-1373 MTLWKL
+1373 
-1379 EVRLE
+1379 
-1384 ELKLKEPERSYIE
+1384 
-1397 AMQENDKQAAE
+1397 
-1408 AMNNGDFAKFIS
+1408 
-1420 LSKKKKEIRKNGPE
+1420 
-1434 NKEEIDNILRNIETL
+1434 
-1449 KNATKE
+1449 
-1455 TEHGDPHGY
+1455 
-1464 KKYRRLGGEAEAFMT
+1464 
-1479 SERAE
+1479 
-1484 GKQAGMP
+1484 GM
-1491 NYDTGYGYPVANF
+1491 
-1504 AGETFRFSLAQREK
+1504 
-1518 SAAEQQLDA
+1518 AEQQLDA

-1615 RKVIVLELKDK
+1615 RKVIVLELNDK
-1626 NGATIVIPME
+1626 NGATIVVPME
-1636 LERKKGNY
+1636 LERMSDGYK
-1644 EVNQIT
+1644 VNRMT
-1650 SAYGKTDKKT
+1650 STYGKTDRKT
-1660 RRTSFV
+1660 GEPSYE
-1666 WFQKQLQEGKLEY
+1666 WFKKQLEAGNLEY
-1679 ANRKKATDWIS
+1679 VNRKKATDWIS
-1690 SEQPHWLIPEEKVD
+1690 TEQPDWLIPKEKVD

-1711 VANEENL
+1711 VANEEDL

-1729 QTAADKDLVAMH
+1729 QTAADKDLVVYH
-1741 NIDLGNLA
+1741 NVSTGKLRE
-1749 AAIKLGGLPV
+1749 AIKLGGLLKMA
-1759 PSIAVTKKQTPYTG
+1759 AVKVMQENSAPQDQYWQINPDIKG
-1773 FGDATLIMK
+1773 
-1782 KDTVDPSKTP
+1782 DTVLQVVDLTEAAKERGIITP
-1792 VFSRDAWTGVFP
+1792 QQTKAFLRTLVGNFNEETADG
-1804 KVIRLANMKRL
+1804 
-1815 TSFVEKAI
+1815 KAI
-1823 EPLQEELPRE
+1823 
-1833 VADYGD
+1833 
-1839 IYNSYILRN
+1839 I
-1848 ANNKNGDVQ
+1848 
-1857 KMLEDSLNS
+1857 
-1866 AGYKYYF
+1866 
-1873 LKTINKEPKLKWRK
+1873 
-1887 KGLNKEL
+1887 
-1894 IDHPKILKA
+1894 KILKKRIDHVA
-1903 CQGLEKKYGKQGLKE
+1903 YSSKIKPTQEVRDVCNNGIFNLKE
-1918 LLYEGPSAMLE
+1918 LVNHAVLV
-1929 ESTDLKE
+1929 ES
-1936 ANDLI
+1936 NP
-1941 VNELSKKPEGNE
+1941 NEKVKRDTGLSTAQ
-1953 SPFLKRV
+1953 KRKQRERNAV
-1960 HKRQQARLVNGET
+1960 LSYHRFYVPVRIGDTIYTVRLVAEEGRNVITLNPTMLNLYDVIADKEQNKKRREPLPGPPGNG
-1973 LHSLLSDYLERDKK
+1973 LSLVEDGIAPFDTITIAELLKDVKSH
-1987 VFEEESF
+1987 
-1994 KQQLDKRIKANQ
+1994 
-2006 NTFNAW
+2006 T
-2012 KESFRDEMLGES
+2012 GE
-2024 VIRDSGKPADL
+2024 P
-2035 ENIVDAMLGNLKNAQ
+2035 
-2050 KGFAGFGIGNII
+2050 
-2062 ASSAKKIESFGEMH
+2062 
-2076 READRNMDGS
+2076 
-2086 TNIETSLDKS
+2086 
-2096 EQYTKV
+2096 
-2102 KDEIIDFTGRMAE
+2102 
-2115 AYKWEDSWESR
+2115 
-2126 SDASQVLMSMM
+2126 
-2137 SGKTFKASARK
+2137 
-2148 FGFTYSAALE
+2148 
-2158 KQAKEIIKEVKNLPA
+2158 
-2173 KYFEAKP
+2173 YF
-2180 QRAVRFSEVAAAVM
+2180 QVAADHSITHGPATGNTG
-2194 PKNASKEI
+2194 K
-2202 KDYLR
+2202 
-2207 AQGVTIRL
+2207 
-2215 YDPRIEGDRERVT
+2215 
-2228 NSAQDRVKQYFQ
+2228 
-2240 EGSNYQGSYDR
+2240 YQGAY
-2251 NTNVIELFDGANEST
+2251 NPTTNVIEIFNGANQST
-2266 VVHEGAHM
+2266 VVHEGGHM
-2274 FLSMLENM
+2274 FLTALLNLSRMNDEELREAFTAEYRKHQTSENREKPLGPRDLQDIE
-2282 SQMSEEN
+2282 SQMKASREKVEKDLETIRDWAGFSEE
-2289 VATYFNG
+2289 
-2296 DTAKA
+2296 
-2301 RAALK
+2301 
-2306 SMQGDLSTIR
+2306 
-2316 SWAAFS
+2316 
-2322 EDHLSE
+2322 HLAE
-2328 YKGTILEKEFTKYA
+2328 YKGTALEKEFMQHA
-2342 EDIRA
+2342 EAVRRGDD
-2347 GKAGAMERWMQER
+2347 GAEEHWMQER

-2392 IYKTAK
+2392 IYKTTK

-2476 IENFRASISSEEE
+2476 IENFKASISSEEE

-2506 ETIYNSGTFPTRK
+2506 ETIYNSDTFPTKK

-2529 FTEKDLKEKLRVAG
+2529 LTEKDLKEKLRAAG

-2559 HYREEALTPEAIRSM
+2559 HYREEALTPEAIRGM

-2828 GGGGKVTTPLL
+2828 GGGGKVTTALL

-2910 PMQAMDDDRYVAE
+2910 PMQAMDNENYFAE
-2923 DIIPGWMRSAFEGS
+2923 DIIPGWMRSAFDGS
-2937 TALKLKDLTMDQFRE
+2937 SPMKMKDLTMNQFRE

-2974 TSFDEASQK
+2974 TSFDKASQK

-2998 PGLKNQTATN
+2998 PGLKNQTATS

-3020 KDITLSEILIERM
+3020 KDITLPEILIERL
-3033 GKSAAEYFYK
+3033 GKSATEYFYK

-3081 KLYTIGLDER
+3081 KLYTVGLDER

-3112 SNRARLIETLWLSDT
+3112 SNRERLIETLWLSDT

-3145 KDWDFVESV
+3145 KDWDFVEKV
-3154 WEHLNSYWGE
+3154 WDHLNSYWGE

-3202 DPLSSAKT
+3202 DPLSSTKT

-3280 RKEVVAAIEN
+3280 RKEVVTAIEN

-3318 DSTLG
+3318 DSALG
-3323 RARRRFNFTTMGFR
+3323 RARRRFNFATMGFR

-3349 GMMDRMGAMNALKAV
+3349 GMMERMGAANALKAV

-3377 RFIQNKSTMM
+3377 RFIQSKSTMM

-3411 ELRSKIEHGKYGVD
+3411 EFRSKIEHGKYGVD

-3446 WLYTYKN
+3446 WLFTYKR
-3453 AMAVMEVDGKLT
+3453 AMAAMEIEGKFN
-3465 REEMDAEAVRLADKA
+3465 RDEMDAEAVRLADKA

-3487 NETKDQTSFTR
+3487 NETKDQTSFIR

-3518 QFIRAGYI
+3518 QFIRAGYT

-3533 KPLLEATWYWWILGA
+3533 KPLLAATWYWWLLGA

-3684 LKEKKK
+3684 LKEKKNDRTILLSADRLPTMGRRSETVMDKPMKEKKGG

>member
-167 TNILKSREAAA
+167 TNILKNREAAA

-200 LYDTGTHFAGTA
+200 LYDTGTHFVGTA
-212 YKAGQALDAQSELM
+212 YEAGQALDAQSELM
-226 YKASIGEISD
+226 YKASIGAISD

-311 LGAASAAGAVG
+311 LGAASAASAVG
-322 ATGVVAGAAVTG
+322 ATGAVAGAAVTG

-347 SVFTGTYR
+347 SVFVGTYR

-366 TQKDK
+366 AKKDK
-371 NGKSVYTREQA
+371 NGKSVYTRDEA
-382 IGHAKRVGRINAA
+382 IGHAKRVGVINAA
-395 IETGAWE
+395 IEAGAME

-433 GRAAVGAKAI
+433 GRNTVRAKAI
-443 GYGAKQFAKVAAP
+443 GYGAKQLAKVAAP

-465 LSADMDTRLFG
+465 LSADIDTNLFG

-506 GAALAGTGA
+506 GAALAGAGA
-515 HRAMKRIAGLSEM
+515 HRAMKRITGLSEM

-551 SESSLYQK
+551 SESSLYKK

-672 TREKREAAAAE
+672 TREKREAAASE

-691 DDTDIGREDR
+691 EDTDIGREDR

-731 KLTGVKELQDYME
+731 ELTGVKELQDYME
-744 QRKTQD
+744 RRKTQD
-750 ANFSNEKGVDMFD
+750 ANFSNEKGVDFID

-770 VHLRVSKNPDWYQ
+770 VHLRISKNPGWYQ
-783 DFYGAYGRA
+783 DFYDSYGRA
-792 PNQRELYDIA
+792 PTQRELYDIA

-808 ENDKGDEESKVAIA
+808 ENDKGDDESKAAIA

-851 QTLLDPETYEEAY
+851 QALLNPETYEEAY
-864 KPLLEEI
+864 KPLLEKI

-885 SALVLAKIA
+885 SALVLAKLA
-894 ENFHNNYGVP
+894 ENFHKNYGVP
-904 LKLAMIAAGEVSP
+904 LKLAMVKAGEVVGISKDAYGMAAFDVSRSGISSVSQFMDRIKAGKAAGEKPNKIRYTGKFGVSYS
-917 ETTHQLNQSAI
+917 EEQVSHATTLHRGHVLTKEQMDDIENHLDVLHNPALSSRGDALSGRYHGKSVLCRIDGDLGSYYVVLEVSNDNGVVWFKTGMAGGKESIDKIIAEHSAGSLSYKDAGTTSQNNSAI
-928 ENELQLVKEKYWN
+928 TIDSLPNAL
-941 TEEWMKAPD
+941 
-950 GTPTKLTERQW
+950 
-961 LITHSETFR
+961 
-970 EWFGDWETVEKVT
+970 
-983 KLYYGNPIVM
+983 
-993 TEGGLKEKLEKA
+993 
-1005 ARDNGI
+1005 GI
-1011 NIAAD
+1011 
-1016 ADSIRKE
+1016 
-1023 IKTIF
+1023 
-1028 KSLYPGKELSKGY
+1028 
-1041 REPGRV
+1041 
-1047 KNLDGEL
+1047 
-1054 ISITVSSA
+1054 
-1062 KELRHH
+1062 
-1068 STNPRT
+1068 
-1074 LFLAVN
+1074 
-1080 LDSVIE
+1080 
-1086 NATFLY
+1086 
-1092 EEVKD
+1092 
-1097 ESRVKKSNQTTL
+1097 VKKD
-1109 AYRYY
+1109 A
-1114 ATRVVVNGEE
+1114 
-1124 CIARIIVRKD
+1124 
-1134 KNGNLYF
+1134 
-1141 YDGDITSN
+1141 
-1149 EQIKKDLPKYLYPDT
+1149 
-1164 KTGQNL
+1164 
-1170 GKSLFTHSIQEWL
+1170 
-1183 AKVKETT
+1183 
-1190 DKIGGNGEV
+1190 
-1199 LASVVNDFEE
+1199 
-1209 SSTYHQMAG
+1209 YHQMA
-1218 EHARNAPLD
+1218 
-1227 KLEVA
+1227 
-1232 KKMEEE
+1232 
-1238 EASPEEIWDTTGWMR
+1238 
-1253 GPEGEWRFEIPD
+1253 
-1265 NLDQIDL
+1265 
-1272 SFAKDQDRIS
+1272 
-1282 LWQIYSN
+1282 
-1289 PQLYEAY
+1289 
-1296 PALANVKVYAEDT
+1296 
-1309 GKAYSGADGFTDE
+1309 
-1322 DGIHLSKEFIE
+1322 E
-1333 KNPKEAKSA
+1333 K
-1342 LIHELQHVIQMTV
+1342 
-1355 EDRFSKGGNPK
+1355 
-1366 IAEESME
+1366 
-1373 MTLWKL
+1373 
-1379 EVRLE
+1379 
-1384 ELKLKEPERSYIE
+1384 
-1397 AMQENDKQAAE
+1397 
-1408 AMNNGDFAKFIS
+1408 
-1420 LSKKKKEIRKNGPE
+1420 
-1434 NKEEIDNILRNIETL
+1434 
-1449 KNATKE
+1449 
-1455 TEHGDPHGY
+1455 
-1464 KKYRRLGGEAEAFMT
+1464 
-1479 SERAE
+1479 
-1484 GKQAGMP
+1484 
-1491 NYDTGYGYPVANF
+1491 
-1504 AGETFRFSLAQREK
+1504 
-1518 SAAEQQLDA
+1518 QLDA

-1636 LERKKGNY
+1636 LERKRGNY

-1690 SEQPHWLIPEEKVD
+1690 SEQPHWLIPKEKVD

-1711 VANEENL
+1711 VANEEDL

-1729 QTAADKDLVAMH
+1729 QTAAEKNLVAMH

-1833 VADYGD
+1833 AADYGD
-1839 IYNSYILRN
+1839 IYDSYILRN
-1848 ANNKNGDVQ
+1848 ADNKNGDVQ

-1894 IDHPKILKA
+1894 IDHPEILQA

-1918 LLYEGPSAMLE
+1918 LLHEGPFAMLE

-1936 ANDLI
+1936 VNDLI

-1960 HKRQQARLVNGET
+1960 HERQQARLVNGET

-1987 VFEEESF
+1987 VFEGESF

-2050 KGFAGFGIGNII
+2050 KSFAGFGIGNII
-2062 ASSAKKIESFGEMH
+2062 ASSAKKIESFEEMH
-2076 READRNMDGS
+2076 READRNMDES
-2086 TNIETSLDKS
+2086 TNIETGLDKS
-2096 EQYTKV
+2096 EQYTKI
-2102 KDEIIDFTGRMAE
+2102 KDEIIDFTDRMAE

-2148 FGFTYSAALE
+2148 FDFTYSAALE
-2158 KQAKEIIKEVKNLPA
+2158 KQAKEIIKEVKALPA

-2251 NTNVIELFDGANEST
+2251 NANVIELFDGANEST
-2266 VVHEGAHM
+2266 VIHEGAHM

-2296 DTAKA
+2296 DTTKA

-2306 SMQGDLSTIR
+2306 SMQSDLSTIR

-2347 GKAGAMERWMQER
+2347 GRPGAMERWMQER

-2392 IYKTAK
+2392 IYKTTK
-2398 SLGNVELT
+2398 NLGNVELT

-2433 AIDKTVNVNQSE
+2433 AIDKTIDVNQSE

-2465 SYYLHMVREEA
+2465 SYYLHMVKEEA
-2476 IENFRASISSEEE
+2476 IENFKASISSEEE
-2489 RTSFIESLGE
+2489 KTSFIESLGE

-2506 ETIYNSGTFPTRK
+2506 ETIYNSDTFPTKK

-2529 FTEKDLKEKLRVAG
+2529 FTEKDLKEKLRAAG

-2548 RWNKHIEEMVQ
+2548 RWNKHIEDMVQ
-2559 HYREEALTPEAIRSM
+2559 HYREEALTPEAIRGM
-2574 AEEILRSPEGMAK
+2574 AEEILRSPEGMAR

-2615 RSKDKKKTARE
+2615 RSKDKKKTERE

-2638 TTEIDKQTDVIAK
+2638 TTENDKQTDVIAK

-2697 MRALEAELE
+2697 IRALEAELE

-2900 NWRWLAVEMN
+2900 NWRWLAIEMN
-2910 PMQAMDDDRYVAE
+2910 PMQAMDNENYFAE

-2937 TALKLKDLTMDQFRE
+2937 TSLKLKDLTMDQFRE

-2974 TSFDEASQK
+2974 TSFDDAAQK

-2998 PGLKNQTATN
+2998 PGLKNQTATS

-3020 KDITLSEILIERM
+3020 KDITLPEILIERL

-3081 KLYTIGLDER
+3081 KLYTVGLDER
-3091 GKPVSYTKEQL
+3091 GKPVAYTKEQL

-3112 SNRARLIETLWLSDT
+3112 SNRERLIETLWLSDT

-3187 KSGRVIHGAYYRIKY
+3187 KSGRIIHGEYYRIKY
-3202 DPLSSAKT
+3202 DPLSSTKT

-3533 KPLLEATWYWWILGA
+3533 KPLLAATWYWWILGA

-3574 IASGGPIGGVPLARE
+3574 LASGGPIGGVPLVRE

-3613 DTLKHMENFLKA
+3613 DMLKHMENFLKA

>member
-20 PIQVRPTPEFG
+20 PIQVRSTPEFG

-39 QAKKDNMESVKDGEI
+39 QAKKDNMESVKDGEV

-83 LFGNS
+83 LFGNN

-167 TNILKSREAAA
+167 TNILKNREAAA

-200 LYDTGTHFAGTA
+200 LYDTGTHFVGTA
-212 YKAGQALDAQSELM
+212 YEAGQALDAQSELM

-311 LGAASAAGAVG
+311 LGAASAASAVG
-322 ATGVVAGAAVTG
+322 ATGAVAGAAVTG

-347 SVFTGTYR
+347 SVFVGTYR

-366 TQKDK
+366 AKKDK

-382 IGHAKRVGRINAA
+382 IGHAKRVGVINAA
-395 IETGAWE
+395 IEAGAME

-433 GRAAVGAKAI
+433 GRNTVRAKAI
-443 GYGAKQFAKVAAP
+443 GYGAKQFIKVAAP

-465 LSADMDTRLFG
+465 LLADIDTNLFG
-476 KETVPVREMM
+476 KETVSIREMT

-495 AVPSVVGMSIG
+495 AVPSVIGMSIG
-506 GAALAGTGA
+506 GAALAGAGA

-551 SESSLYQK
+551 SESSLYKK
-559 APETYRKT
+559 APETYQKT
-567 LQNQLDHTGSGTLYI
+567 LQNQLDRTGSGTIYI

-638 ALSDYTTMDKGEKTI
+638 VLSDYTTMDKGEKTI

-672 TREKREAAAAE
+672 TREKREAAASE

-691 DDTDIGREDR
+691 EDTDIGREDR

-731 KLTGVKELQDYME
+731 ELTGVKELQDYME
-744 QRKTQD
+744 RRKTQD

-808 ENDKGDEESKVAIA
+808 ENDKGDDASKAAIA

-836 VSETLKSLNKEDLIA
+836 VSETLKSLNKEDLLA

-885 SALVLAKIA
+885 SALVLAKLA
-894 ENFHNNYGVP
+894 ENFHKNYGVP

-917 ETTHQLNQSAI
+917 ETAHQLNQSAI

-941 TEEWMKAPD
+941 TDEWMKAPD

-961 LITHSETFR
+961 LIAHSDTFR

-993 TEGGLKEKLEKA
+993 TEGGLKEKLEKV

-1114 ATRVVVNGEE
+1114 ATRVMVNGEE

-1218 EHARNAPLD
+1218 EYAHNVLSG
-1227 KLEVA
+1227 KST
-1232 KKMEEE
+1232 KKDM
-1238 EASPEEIWDTTGWMR
+1238 
-1253 GPEGEWRFEIPD
+1253 
-1265 NLDQIDL
+1265 
-1272 SFAKDQDRIS
+1272 
-1282 LWQIYSN
+1282 
-1289 PQLYEAY
+1289 
-1296 PALANVKVYAEDT
+1296 AE
-1309 GKAYSGADGFTDE
+1309 
-1322 DGIHLSKEFIE
+1322 
-1333 KNPKEAKSA
+1333 
-1342 LIHELQHVIQMTV
+1342 
-1355 EDRFSKGGNPK
+1355 R
-1366 IAEESME
+1366 
-1373 MTLWKL
+1373 
-1379 EVRLE
+1379 
-1384 ELKLKEPERSYIE
+1384 
-1397 AMQENDKQAAE
+1397 
-1408 AMNNGDFAKFIS
+1408 
-1420 LSKKKKEIRKNGPE
+1420 
-1434 NKEEIDNILRNIETL
+1434 
-1449 KNATKE
+1449 
-1455 TEHGDPHGY
+1455 
-1464 KKYRRLGGEAEAFMT
+1464 
-1479 SERAE
+1479 
-1484 GKQAGMP
+1484 
-1491 NYDTGYGYPVANF
+1491 
-1504 AGETFRFSLAQREK
+1504 
-1518 SAAEQQLDA
+1518 QLDA

-1615 RKVIVLELKDK
+1615 RKVIVLELKDE
-1626 NGATIVIPME
+1626 NGATIVVPME
-1636 LERKKGNY
+1636 LEHMSDGYK
-1644 EVNQIT
+1644 VNRMT
-1650 SAYGKTDKKT
+1650 STYGKTDRKT
-1660 RRTSFV
+1660 GEPSYE
-1666 WFQKQLQEGKLEY
+1666 WFKKQLEAGNLEY
-1679 ANRKKATDWIS
+1679 ANRKKAIDWIS
-1690 SEQPHWLIPEEKVD
+1690 TEQPDWLIPKEKVD

-1711 VANEENL
+1711 VANEEDL

-1729 QTAADKDLVAMH
+1729 QTAADKDLVVYH
-1741 NIDLGNLA
+1741 NVSAGKLRE
-1749 AAIKLGGLPV
+1749 AIKLGGLPM
-1759 PSIAVTKKQTPYTG
+1759 PSLAITKRDIP
-1773 FGDATLIMK
+1773 FGDFGEITLIGD
-1782 KDTVDPSKTP
+1782 KDMIDPRKSRANE
-1792 VFSRDAWTGVFP
+1792 VFSRDAYTVRKPVVNYEEPTAQDQKAFH
-1804 KVIRLANMKRL
+1804 
-1815 TSFVEKAI
+1815 EKYSGI
-1823 EPLQEELPRE
+1823 IDELK
-1833 VADYGD
+1833 AKG
-1839 IYNSYILRN
+1839 I
-1848 ANNKNGDVQ
+1848 DVQ
-1857 KMLEDSLNS
+1857 KINFTSYSGDEALARMENDVAIRYFYIQNVLKKNVPIHRITIVPTIYHQEIFRDYPGILIALRKRPRVKNS
-1866 AGYKYYF
+1866 AF
-1873 LKTINKEPKLKWRK
+1873 L
-1887 KGLNKEL
+1887 EL
-1894 IDHPKILKA
+1894 DKA
-1903 CQGLEKKYGKQGLKE
+1903 CQPYFKRLEEKIKNKEGLVGFNKRRLERLQKDGHITIDGAQLLSKWANEYEKSARQKLREEVDKQTFEKDMQKTIEEAGIERFTAFVRSEFDSLYKDRYLWDNGKKYAFNIDNIVKLMKKYRGTNNEGTGGINYGFNSLLAFLSKKFTSIRDIKNHESLLAPNKKE
-1918 LLYEGPSAMLE
+1918 LARYKKAEDMYNRLIDEAAELRGSYDMDLDMNLAELMKDTRDGKKDLHGFPEDKKFLQHIK
-1929 ESTDLKE
+1929 DFLKE
-1936 ANDLI
+1936 A
-1941 VNELSKKPEGNE
+1941 
-1953 SPFLKRV
+1953 
-1960 HKRQQARLVNGET
+1960 
-1973 LHSLLSDYLERDKK
+1973 DKITT
-1987 VFEEESF
+1987 
-1994 KQQLDKRIKANQ
+1994 D
-2006 NTFNAW
+2006 
-2012 KESFRDEMLGES
+2012 
-2024 VIRDSGKPADL
+2024 
-2035 ENIVDAMLGNLKNAQ
+2035 
-2050 KGFAGFGIGNII
+2050 
-2062 ASSAKKIESFGEMH
+2062 
-2076 READRNMDGS
+2076 
-2086 TNIETSLDKS
+2086 
-2096 EQYTKV
+2096 
-2102 KDEIIDFTGRMAE
+2102 
-2115 AYKWEDSWESR
+2115 
-2126 SDASQVLMSMM
+2126 
-2137 SGKTFKASARK
+2137 
-2148 FGFTYSAALE
+2148 
-2158 KQAKEIIKEVKNLPA
+2158 
-2173 KYFEAKP
+2173 YFEAKP
-2180 QRAVRFSEVAAAVM
+2180 ARKVTFDEFSGAVIPKGTSEETV
-2194 PKNASKEI
+2194 NFLES
-2202 KDYLR
+2202 
-2207 AQGVTIRL
+2207 QGIVVRE
-2215 YDPRIEGDRERVT
+2215 YDQDIEDDREAKAKELGQKLNV
-2228 NSAQDRVKQYFQ
+2228 YFQ
-2240 EGSNYQGSYDR
+2240 NKYQGAYDR
-2251 NTNVIELFDGANEST
+2251 NANVIELFDGANEST
-2266 VVHEGAHM
+2266 VIHEGAHM

-2342 EDIRA
+2342 EDIRT
-2347 GKAGAMERWMQER
+2347 GKAGATERWMQER

-2367 YLMDGSAPTKE
+2367 YLMEGSAPTKE

-2392 IYKTAK
+2392 IYKAAK
-2398 SLGNVELT
+2398 NLGNVELT

-2433 AIDKTVNVNQSE
+2433 AIDKTIDVNQSE

-2465 SYYLHMVREEA
+2465 SYYLHMVKEEA
-2476 IENFRASISSEEE
+2476 IENFKASISSEEE

-2506 ETIYNSGTFPTRK
+2506 ETIYNSDTFPTKK
-2519 DRDEFLQMAG
+2519 DRDEFLRMAG
-2529 FTEKDLKEKLRVAG
+2529 FTEKDLKEKLRAAG

-2559 HYREEALTPEAIRSM
+2559 HYREEALTPEAIRGM

-2638 TTEIDKQTDVIAK
+2638 TTELDKQTDVIAK

-2656 AKLEKQKKLL
+2656 TRLEKQKKLL

-2675 EAAAAKGENKSRK
+2675 EAVAAKGENKSRK

-2697 MRALEAELE
+2697 IRALEAELE

-2747 RFDMREIKE
+2747 RFDMKEIKE

-2788 KAAAGN
+2788 KAAAAN

-2900 NWRWLAVEMN
+2900 NWRWMAIEMN
-2910 PMQAMDDDRYVAE
+2910 PMQAMDNENYFAE

-2937 TALKLKDLTMDQFRE
+2937 TSLKLKDLTMDQFRE

-2998 PGLKNQTATN
+2998 PGLKNQTATS

-3020 KDITLSEILIERM
+3020 KDITLPEILIERL

-3081 KLYTIGLDER
+3081 KLYTVGLDER

-3112 SNRARLIETLWLSDT
+3112 SNRERLIETLWLSDT

-3202 DPLSSAKT
+3202 DPLSSTKT

-3349 GMMDRMGAMNALKAV
+3349 GMMERMGAANALKAV
-3364 GDFYFHGNIVEQR
+3364 GDFYFHGNIKEQR
-3377 RFIQNKSTMM
+3377 AFIQSKSTMM
-3387 RDRGATIDRDMYM
+3387 RDRGATIDRDMFM

-3453 AMAVMEVDGKLT
+3453 AMAVMEVDSKIT

-3487 NETKDQTSFTR
+3487 NETKDQSSFIR

-3518 QFIRAGYI
+3518 QFIRAGYN

-3533 KPLLEATWYWWILGA
+3533 KPLLAATWYWWILGA

-3625 AKKGDLI
+3625 TKKGDII

-3637 ATKAITRTS
+3637 ATKVVTRTY
-3646 IPVPDTITDAF
+3646 IPVPDTVTDAF

>member
-9 VLHGIKPKDYT
+9 VLRGIKPKDYT

-114 DPDMYKAAVTTY
+114 DSDMYKAAVTTY

-200 LYDTGTHFAGTA
+200 LYDTGTHFVGTA
-212 YKAGQALDAQSELM
+212 YEAGQALDAQSELM

-241 AIPDLMNAQKAYNA
+241 AIPGLMNAQKAYNA

-266 GETISQLSMQKNM
+266 GETISQISMQKNM

-287 LSPIA
+287 LAPIA

-301 TKTNLPQIAT
+301 SKTNLPQIAT
-311 LGAASAAGAVG
+311 LGAASAASAVG
-322 ATGVVAGAAVTG
+322 ATGAVAGAAVTG
-334 AAALTGLI
+334 AAALAGLI

-366 TQKDK
+366 TKKDK

-382 IGHAKRVGRINAA
+382 IGHAKGVGVINAA
-395 IETGAWE
+395 IATGAWE

-408 TKVWG
+408 TRVWG
-413 SDAAKAV
+413 NDAAKAV
-420 IKNEAAMKKLIGA
+420 IKNEAAMKRLIGA

-443 GYGAKQFAKVAAP
+443 GYGAKQFVKVAAP

-465 LSADMDTRLFG
+465 LSADIDTNLFG

-495 AVPSVVGMSIG
+495 AIPSVVGMSIG
-506 GAALAGTGA
+506 GAALAGAGA
-515 HRAMKRIAGLSEM
+515 HRAMKRITGLSEM

-551 SESSLYQK
+551 SESSLYKK

-672 TREKREAAAAE
+672 TREKREAAATE

-701 DTAREIL
+701 GTAREIL

-744 QRKTQD
+744 RRKTQD

-783 DFYGAYGRA
+783 DFYGTYGRA

-894 ENFHNNYGVP
+894 ENFHKNYGVP

-928 ENELQLVKEKYWN
+928 ENELKLVKEKYWN
-941 TEEWMKAPD
+941 TDEWMKAPD
-950 GTPTKLTERQW
+950 GTPTKLTEHQW
-961 LITHSETFR
+961 LIAHSEPFKK
-970 EWFGDWETVEKVT
+970 WFGDWDTVEKINGLINGVHVELAEKEMQHFQKMDFKAAKEEAKDVFR
-983 KLYYGNPIVM
+983 KLFSTVKNNTGYPEPAAVKRKDGEEIVVPM
-993 TEGGLKEKLEKA
+993 SALKEIRRHSADRRVLVA
-1005 ARDNGI
+1005 VSRLPDIIRD
-1011 NIAAD
+1011 
-1016 ADSIRKE
+1016 S
-1023 IKTIF
+1023 
-1028 KSLYPGKELSKGY
+1028 
-1041 REPGRV
+1041 
-1047 KNLDGEL
+1047 
-1054 ISITVSSA
+1054 
-1062 KELRHH
+1062 
-1068 STNPRT
+1068 
-1074 LFLAVN
+1074 
-1080 LDSVIE
+1080 
-1086 NATFLY
+1086 TFLF
-1092 EEVKD
+1092 ESEKD
-1097 ESRVKKSNQTTL
+1097 LTRNKRLNQTTTG
-1109 AYRYY
+1109 YRYY
-1114 ATRVVVNGEE
+1114 GIKVGNKPGQYIRIVVRTDENGKHYLYDMDFNG
-1124 CIARIIVRKD
+1124 AD
-1134 KNGNLYF
+1134 KNKKSPHQTMLL
-1141 YDGDITSN
+1141 DPKN
-1149 EQIKKDLPKYLYPDT
+1149 ESQSD
-1164 KTGQNL
+1164 
-1170 GKSLFTHSIQEWL
+1170 KSFFIHSIQEWL

-1199 LASVVNDFEE
+1199 LPSVVNDFEG
-1209 SSTYHQMAG
+1209 SSTYHQMAEEYAHDILSG
-1218 EHARNAPLD
+1218 
-1227 KLEVA
+1227 KLT
-1232 KKMEEE
+1232 KKDM
-1238 EASPEEIWDTTGWMR
+1238 
-1253 GPEGEWRFEIPD
+1253 
-1265 NLDQIDL
+1265 
-1272 SFAKDQDRIS
+1272 
-1282 LWQIYSN
+1282 
-1289 PQLYEAY
+1289 
-1296 PALANVKVYAEDT
+1296 AE
-1309 GKAYSGADGFTDE
+1309 
-1322 DGIHLSKEFIE
+1322 
-1333 KNPKEAKSA
+1333 
-1342 LIHELQHVIQMTV
+1342 
-1355 EDRFSKGGNPK
+1355 R
-1366 IAEESME
+1366 
-1373 MTLWKL
+1373 
-1379 EVRLE
+1379 
-1384 ELKLKEPERSYIE
+1384 
-1397 AMQENDKQAAE
+1397 
-1408 AMNNGDFAKFIS
+1408 
-1420 LSKKKKEIRKNGPE
+1420 
-1434 NKEEIDNILRNIETL
+1434 
-1449 KNATKE
+1449 
-1455 TEHGDPHGY
+1455 
-1464 KKYRRLGGEAEAFMT
+1464 
-1479 SERAE
+1479 
-1484 GKQAGMP
+1484 
-1491 NYDTGYGYPVANF
+1491 
-1504 AGETFRFSLAQREK
+1504 
-1518 SAAEQQLDA
+1518 QLDA

-1548 IQVMRTPL
+1548 IQVMKTPL

-1582 HTDITPDIMKQ
+1582 HADITPDIMKQ

-1603 IFSTYSGKNGEV
+1603 IFSTYSGKNGEA
-1615 RKVIVLELKDK
+1615 RKVIVLELKDE
-1626 NGATIVIPME
+1626 NGATIVVPME
-1636 LERKKGNY
+1636 LEHMSDGYK
-1644 EVNQIT
+1644 VNRMT
-1650 SAYGKTDKKT
+1650 STYGKTDRKT
-1660 RRTSFV
+1660 GEPSYE
-1666 WFQKQLQEGKLEY
+1666 WFKKQLEAGNLEY
-1679 ANRKKATDWIS
+1679 VNRKKATDWIS
-1690 SEQPHWLIPEEKVD
+1690 TEQPDWLIPKEKVD

-1729 QTAADKDLVAMH
+1729 QTAADKDLVVYH
-1741 NIDLGNLA
+1741 NVSTGKLRE
-1749 AAIKLGGLPV
+1749 AIKLGGLPM
-1759 PSIAVTKKQTPYTG
+1759 PSLAITKRDIP
-1773 FGDATLIMK
+1773 FGDFGEITLIGD
-1782 KDTVDPSKTP
+1782 KDMIDPRKSRSNE
-1792 VFSRDAWTGVFP
+1792 VFSRDAYTVRKPVVNYEAPAKIDSDAFH
-1804 KVIRLANMKRL
+1804 KKY
-1815 TSFVEKAI
+1815 
-1823 EPLQEELPRE
+1823 EETRKFL
-1833 VADYGD
+1833 
-1839 IYNSYILRN
+1839 
-1848 ANNKNGDVQ
+1848 NKNSIDVG
-1857 KMLEDSLNS
+1857 EINFSFYDVEESLAAMENNI
-1866 AGYKYYF
+1866 AIKYYYVKNV
-1873 LKTINKEPKLKWRK
+1873 LKKDIPIKERTVTPPVRGERLFKEYPKLIHALKSSKVK
-1887 KGLNKEL
+1887 KGDFSEVDQAARPYFDEMRQDIAMGK
-1894 IDHPKILKA
+1894 
-1903 CQGLEKKYGKQGLKE
+1903 GLVGRSKRVLAKWTTNGHINEEGVKE
-1918 LLYEGPSAMLE
+1918 LLLRLSAYEEDKKKKPYKEVDRQDFVKDLRKTIEEAGIERFTAFVRSEFDSLYKDRYLWDNGKKYAFNIDNIVKLMKKYRGTNNEGPGGINYGFNSLLAF
-1929 ESTDLKE
+1929 
-1936 ANDLI
+1936 
-1941 VNELSKKPEGNE
+1941 LSKKFTSIRDIKNHE
-1953 SPFLKRV
+1953 
-1960 HKRQQARLVNGET
+1960 
-1973 LHSLLSDYLERDKK
+1973 SLLAPNKKELARYKKAEDMYNRLIDEAAELRGSYGMGLDMDLAELMKDTRDGKKELHGFPEDKK
-1987 VFEEESF
+1987 FL
-1994 KQQLDKRIKANQ
+1994 QHIKDFLQ
-2006 NTFNAW
+2006 
-2012 KESFRDEMLGES
+2012 
-2024 VIRDSGKPADL
+2024 
-2035 ENIVDAMLGNLKNAQ
+2035 
-2050 KGFAGFGIGNII
+2050 
-2062 ASSAKKIESFGEMH
+2062 
-2076 READRNMDGS
+2076 EAD
-2086 TNIETSLDKS
+2086 
-2096 EQYTKV
+2096 KV
-2102 KDEIIDFTGRMAE
+2102 TTD
-2115 AYKWEDSWESR
+2115 
-2126 SDASQVLMSMM
+2126 
-2137 SGKTFKASARK
+2137 
-2148 FGFTYSAALE
+2148 
-2158 KQAKEIIKEVKNLPA
+2158 
-2173 KYFEAKP
+2173 YFEAKP
-2180 QRAVRFSEVAAAVM
+2180 ARKVTFDEFSGAVIPKDTPKGTVDFLKAHGIEVA
-2194 PKNASKEI
+2194 E
-2202 KDYLR
+2202 
-2207 AQGVTIRL
+2207 
-2215 YDPRIEGDRERVT
+2215 YDPDVEGDRDAKTKELGQLLNV
-2228 NSAQDRVKQYFQ
+2228 YFQ
-2240 EGSNYQGSYDR
+2240 NKYQGSYDR
-2251 NTNVIELFDGANEST
+2251 NANVIELFDGANEST
-2266 VVHEGAHM
+2266 VIHEGAHM

-2367 YLMDGSAPTKE
+2367 YLMDGSAPTKA

-2392 IYKTAK
+2392 IYKTTK
-2398 SLGNVELT
+2398 NLGNVELT

-2476 IENFRASISSEEE
+2476 IENFKASISSEEE
-2489 RTSFIESLGE
+2489 RTSIIESLGE

-2506 ETIYNSGTFPTRK
+2506 ETIYNSDTFPTKK

-2529 FTEKDLKEKLRVAG
+2529 LTEKDLKEKLRAAG

-2559 HYREEALTPEAIRSM
+2559 HYREEALTPEAIRGM

-2675 EAAAAKGENKSRK
+2675 EAAAAKGENQSRK

-2747 RFDMREIKE
+2747 RFDMREIKQ

-2900 NWRWLAVEMN
+2900 NWHWLAVEMN
-2910 PMQAMDDDRYVAE
+2910 PMQAMDDDRYMAE
-2923 DIIPGWMRSAFEGS
+2923 DIIPGWMRSAFDGS
-2937 TALKLKDLTMDQFRE
+2937 SPMKLKDLTMDQFRE

-2974 TSFDEASQK
+2974 TSFDDAAQK
-2983 IHDEILGNWTHRVAT
+2983 IHDEIIDNWTHRVAT

-3020 KDITLSEILIERM
+3020 KDITLPEILIERL

-3202 DPLSSAKT
+3202 DPLSSTKT

-3233 GSTKQRAGTSGGQKL
+3233 GSTKQRAGASGGQKL

-3280 RKEVVAAIEN
+3280 RKEVVTAIEN

-3318 DSTLG
+3318 DSALG
-3323 RARRRFNFTTMGFR
+3323 RARRRFNFATMGFR

-3349 GMMDRMGAMNALKAV
+3349 GMMERMGAANALKAV

-3377 RFIQNKSTMM
+3377 RFIQSKSTMM

-3411 ELRSKIEHGKYGVD
+3411 EFRSKIEHGKYGVD

-3446 WLYTYKN
+3446 WLFTYKR
-3453 AMAVMEVDGKLT
+3453 AMAAMEIEGKFN
-3465 REEMDAEAVRLADKA
+3465 RDEMDAEAVRLADKA

-3518 QFIRAGYI
+3518 QFIRAGYT

-3533 KPLLEATWYWWILGA
+3533 KPILAATWYWWILGA

-3574 IASGGPIGGVPLARE
+3574 IASGGPIGGVPLVRE

-3625 AKKGDLI
+3625 TKKGDLI

-3637 ATKAITRTS
+3637 ATKAITRTYV
-3646 IPVPDTITDAF
+3646 PVPDTVTDAF
-3657 WNFMRMACTDTEFT
+3657 WNFMRMAFTDTEFT

>member
-167 TNILKSREAAA
+167 TNILKNREAAA

-200 LYDTGTHFAGTA
+200 LYDTGTHFVGTA

-226 YKASIGEISD
+226 YKASVGAISD

-241 AIPDLMNAQKAYNA
+241 AIPDLMNVQKAYNA

-311 LGAASAAGAVG
+311 LGAASAASAVG
-322 ATGVVAGAAVTG
+322 ATGAVAGAAVTG

-347 SVFTGTYR
+347 SVFVGTYR

-366 TQKDK
+366 AKKDK
-371 NGKSVYTREQA
+371 NGKSVYTRDEA
-382 IGHAKRVGRINAA
+382 IGHAKRVGVINAA
-395 IETGAWE
+395 IEAGAME

-465 LSADMDTRLFG
+465 LSADIDTNLFG
-476 KETVPVREMM
+476 KETVSIREMT

-506 GAALAGTGA
+506 GAALAGVGA
-515 HRAMKRIAGLSEM
+515 NRAMKRISGLSEM
-528 KDAVIEFK
+528 KDAVVEFK
-536 RENERSMLQK
+536 RESEKSMLQK

-551 SESSLYQK
+551 SESSLYKK
-559 APETYRKT
+559 APETYQKT
-567 LQNQLDHTGSGTLYI
+567 LQNQLDRTGSGTLYI

-623 ETGKYMQTATPETHE
+623 ETGKYMQTATPETHD

-672 TREKREAAAAE
+672 TREKREAAASE
-683 KILNDHFS
+683 KILNAHFS
-691 DDTDIGREDR
+691 EDTDIGREDR

-731 KLTGVKELQDYME
+731 ELTGVKELQDYME
-744 QRKTQD
+744 RRKTQD
-750 ANFSNEKGVDMFD
+750 ANFSNEKGVDFVD

-770 VHLRVSKNPDWYQ
+770 VHLRISKNPGWYQ
-783 DFYGAYGRA
+783 DFYDSYGRA
-792 PNQRELYDIA
+792 PTQRELYDIA

-808 ENDKGDEESKVAIA
+808 ENDKGDDESKAAIA

-864 KPLLEEI
+864 KPLLAQI
-871 KAAGNGAVTKAARD
+871 QAAGNGAVTKAARD
-885 SALVLAKIA
+885 SALVLAKLA
-894 ENFHNNYGVP
+894 ENFHKNYGVP

-917 ETTHQLNQSAI
+917 ETAHQLNQSPI
-928 ENELQLVKEKYWN
+928 ENELQLVKEKYQD

-961 LITHSETFR
+961 LIAHSDSFKK
-970 EWFGDWETVEKVT
+970 WFGGWDTVEKINGLINGARVELAEKEMQHFQEMDSKT
-983 KLYYGNPIVM
+983 AKEEAKDVFRKLFSTVKNNTGYPEPAVVKRKDGEEIVVPM
-993 TEGGLKEKLEKA
+993 SALKEIRRHSADRRVLA
-1005 ARDNGI
+1005 AVSRLPDIIRD
-1011 NIAAD
+1011 
-1016 ADSIRKE
+1016 S
-1023 IKTIF
+1023 
-1028 KSLYPGKELSKGY
+1028 
-1041 REPGRV
+1041 
-1047 KNLDGEL
+1047 
-1054 ISITVSSA
+1054 
-1062 KELRHH
+1062 
-1068 STNPRT
+1068 
-1074 LFLAVN
+1074 
-1080 LDSVIE
+1080 
-1086 NATFLY
+1086 TFLF
-1092 EEVKD
+1092 ESEKD
-1097 ESRVKKSNQTTL
+1097 LKRSKRLNQTTTG
-1109 AYRYY
+1109 YRYY
-1114 ATRVVVNGEE
+1114 GIKVGNKPGQYIRIVVRTDENG
-1124 CIARIIVRKD
+1124 KH
-1134 KNGNLYF
+1134 
-1141 YDGDITSN
+1141 
-1149 EQIKKDLPKYLYPDT
+1149 YLYDMDFNGAGNN
-1164 KTGQNL
+1164 K
-1170 GKSLFTHSIQEWL
+1170 KSPHQTMLLDPKNESQSDKSFFTHSIQEWL

-1190 DKIGGNGEV
+1190 DKIGENGEV
-1199 LASVVNDFEE
+1199 LPSVVNDFEG

-1218 EHARNAPLD
+1218 EHTHNVPSD
-1227 KLEVA
+1227 KLT
-1232 KKMEEE
+1232 KKGM
-1238 EASPEEIWDTTGWMR
+1238 
-1253 GPEGEWRFEIPD
+1253 
-1265 NLDQIDL
+1265 
-1272 SFAKDQDRIS
+1272 
-1282 LWQIYSN
+1282 
-1289 PQLYEAY
+1289 
-1296 PALANVKVYAEDT
+1296 AE
-1309 GKAYSGADGFTDE
+1309 
-1322 DGIHLSKEFIE
+1322 
-1333 KNPKEAKSA
+1333 
-1342 LIHELQHVIQMTV
+1342 
-1355 EDRFSKGGNPK
+1355 R
-1366 IAEESME
+1366 
-1373 MTLWKL
+1373 
-1379 EVRLE
+1379 
-1384 ELKLKEPERSYIE
+1384 
-1397 AMQENDKQAAE
+1397 
-1408 AMNNGDFAKFIS
+1408 
-1420 LSKKKKEIRKNGPE
+1420 
-1434 NKEEIDNILRNIETL
+1434 
-1449 KNATKE
+1449 
-1455 TEHGDPHGY
+1455 
-1464 KKYRRLGGEAEAFMT
+1464 
-1479 SERAE
+1479 
-1484 GKQAGMP
+1484 
-1491 NYDTGYGYPVANF
+1491 
-1504 AGETFRFSLAQREK
+1504 
-1518 SAAEQQLDA
+1518 QLDA
-1527 DEKSFADSVDRFMA
+1527 DEKSFADSVDRFIA
-1541 GKISTDT
+1541 GKEKSPMVR
-1548 IQVMRTPL
+1548 VMTTPL
-1556 VMRLVGAEVLPVEIS
+1556 VLELTGAEVLPVEIAKT
-1571 VSDLKKVLVDK
+1571 DLEKILNGK
-1582 HTDITPDIMKQ
+1582 HAGDMTPEIMKQ
-1593 IPRALTDPMM
+1593 LPRALTNPIM
-1603 IFSTYSGKNGEV
+1603 IFKSYAGPNGEERRV
-1615 RKVIVLELKDK
+1615 VVVDLKDN
-1626 NGATIVIPME
+1626 NGATIVVPFE
-1636 LERKKGNY
+1636 LKSTNTERRY
-1644 EVNQIT
+1644 IVNRIT
-1650 SAYGKTDKKT
+1650 SVYGKTGKKT
-1660 RRTSFV
+1660 RAPSYE
-1666 WFQKQLQEGKLEY
+1666 WFGRQLENGSLLY
-1679 ANRKKATDWIS
+1679 ANRKKAINEILRRSPNW
-1690 SEQPHWLIPEEKVD
+1690 PIPEEKV
-1704 NLLSAPN
+1704 NSLLSAPN
-1711 VANEENL
+1711 VANEEDL
-1718 VKLKSENPTYY
+1718 VKLKNENPTYY
-1729 QTAADKDLVAMH
+1729 QTAAEKDLVVYH
-1741 NIDLGNLA
+1741 NVSTGKLRE
-1749 AAIKLGGLPV
+1749 AIKLGGLPM
-1759 PSIAVTKKQTPYTG
+1759 PSLAITKRDIP
-1773 FGDATLIMK
+1773 FGDFGEITLIGS
-1782 KDTVDPSKTP
+1782 KDMIDPRKSRANE
-1792 VFSRDAWTGVFP
+1792 VFSRDAYTVRKPVINYEEPAERDQKAFHEKFQKASDELKRKGVEVRKINFPSYTGEEALARMENDEVIKYYYVKNVLKKDVPVKYGMIAHNYPHKEFFEKYPDILIALKDP
-1804 KVIRLANMKRL
+1804 KVKEKYFSDLDKACQPYIEDLKEKIRN
-1815 TSFVEKAI
+1815 
-1823 EPLQEELPRE
+1823 
-1833 VADYGD
+1833 
-1839 IYNSYILRN
+1839 
-1848 ANNKNGDVQ
+1848 
-1857 KMLEDSLNS
+1857 
-1866 AGYKYYF
+1866 
-1873 LKTINKEPKLKWRK
+1873 K
-1887 KGLNKEL
+1887 KGLLALNKRRLAWLQKDGHVSPEAVITLSEWAGEYEKGRKASSKKIVDKSSFDQDLQKTIEEEGIDKFISFVRSEFDNLYKERYLWDNGKKYAFNIDNIVKLMKRYRGTNNEGAGGINYGFNSLLAFLSKKFTSVRDIKNRESSLASNKKEL
-1894 IDHPKILKA
+1894 TQYKKAEAMYNRLIDEAAELRGGYGMDLDMNLAELMKDTRD
-1903 CQGLEKKYGKQGLKE
+1903 GKKDLHGFPEDKKFMQRVK
-1918 LLYEGPSAMLE
+1918 
-1929 ESTDLKE
+1929 DFLKE
-1936 ANDLI
+1936 A
-1941 VNELSKKPEGNE
+1941 
-1953 SPFLKRV
+1953 
-1960 HKRQQARLVNGET
+1960 
-1973 LHSLLSDYLERDKK
+1973 DK
-1987 VFEEESF
+1987 VTT
-1994 KQQLDKRIKANQ
+1994 D
-2006 NTFNAW
+2006 
-2012 KESFRDEMLGES
+2012 
-2024 VIRDSGKPADL
+2024 
-2035 ENIVDAMLGNLKNAQ
+2035 
-2050 KGFAGFGIGNII
+2050 
-2062 ASSAKKIESFGEMH
+2062 
-2076 READRNMDGS
+2076 
-2086 TNIETSLDKS
+2086 
-2096 EQYTKV
+2096 
-2102 KDEIIDFTGRMAE
+2102 
-2115 AYKWEDSWESR
+2115 
-2126 SDASQVLMSMM
+2126 
-2137 SGKTFKASARK
+2137 
-2148 FGFTYSAALE
+2148 
-2158 KQAKEIIKEVKNLPA
+2158 
-2173 KYFEAKP
+2173 YFEAKP
-2180 QRAVRFSEVAAAVM
+2180 ARKVTFDEFSGAVIPKDTPKETVDFLKAQGIEVA
-2194 PKNASKEI
+2194 E
-2202 KDYLR
+2202 
-2207 AQGVTIRL
+2207 
-2215 YDPRIEGDRERVT
+2215 YDPDVEGDRGAKTKELGQLLNV
-2228 NSAQDRVKQYFQ
+2228 YFQ
-2240 EGSNYQGSYDR
+2240 NKYQGSYDR
-2251 NTNVIELFDGANEST
+2251 STNVIELFDGANEST
-2266 VVHEGAHM
+2266 VIHEGAHM

-2282 SQMSEEN
+2282 SQMSEGDI
-2289 VATYFNG
+2289 AAYFNG
-2296 DTAKA
+2296 DAGKA
-2301 RAALK
+2301 RTALK

-2322 EDHLSE
+2322 DDHLSE
-2328 YKGTILEKEFTKYA
+2328 YKGTVLEKEFAKYA

-2392 IYKTAK
+2392 IYKTTK
-2398 SLGNVELT
+2398 NLGNVNLT

-2416 ISTESEINAW
+2416 ISTEDEINAW

-2433 AIDKTVNVNQSE
+2433 AIDKTIDVNQSE

-2465 SYYLHMVREEA
+2465 SYYLHMVKEEA
-2476 IENFRASISSEEE
+2476 IEKFRASISSEEE
-2489 RTSFIESLGE
+2489 HMKFLQSLGE

-2506 ETIYNSGTFPTRK
+2506 ESIYNSDTFPTKK
-2519 DRDEFLQMAG
+2519 DQEEFLKMAG
-2529 FTEKDLKEKLRVAG
+2529 LTEKDLKEKLRAAG

-2559 HYREEALTPEAIRSM
+2559 HYREEALTPEAIRGM
-2574 AEEILRSPEGMAK
+2574 AEEILRSPEGMAR

-2601 AYIHLVNSMQMELK
+2601 AYIHLVTSMQLELK

-2626 IRKRLGLVSEKE
+2626 IRKRLGLVSEEE
-2638 TTEIDKQTDVIAK
+2638 TTELDKQTDVIAK

-2656 AKLEKQKKLL
+2656 TKLERQKKLL
-2666 KEQLEKAKA
+2666 KEQLEKAKT

-2697 MRALEAELE
+2697 LKALERELE
-2706 KERAQRAKADST
+2706 KERAAHQKSEET
-2718 TKDAELT
+2718 NKDAELT
-2725 AADLAVQLQTM
+2725 VADLTIQLKTM

-2747 RFDMREIKE
+2747 RLNMKEIKE

-2808 CLTMAKFA
+2808 CLTMAKYA
-2816 RANEEEIRRTLH
+2816 KLNEEEIRRTLH

-2885 DGILPIDESGQERPF
+2885 DGILPIDKNGQERPF
-2900 NWRWLAVEMN
+2900 SWRWLAIEMN
-2910 PMQAMDDDRYVAE
+2910 PMQAMDNEKYFAE
-2923 DIIPGWMRSAFEGS
+2923 DIIPGWMRSAFDGS
-2937 TALKLKDLTMDQFRE
+2937 SPMKMKDLTMDQFRE

-2974 TSFDEASQK
+2974 TSFDDAAQK
-2983 IHDEILGNWTHRVAT
+2983 IHDEILGNWTHRVAS
-2998 PGLKNQTATN
+2998 PGLKNQTATG

-3020 KDITLSEILIERM
+3020 KDITLPEILIERL

-3043 PMDKAAAHLRELKS
+3043 PIDKATAHLRELKS
-3057 AARVTFRKNFAIYSR
+3057 AARITFRKNFAIYSR

-3081 KLYTIGLDER
+3081 KLYTVGLDER

-3112 SNRARLIETLWLSDT
+3112 SNRERLIETLWLSDT
-3127 LNTDEKTILDML
+3127 LTTDEKSILDML

-3145 KDWDFVESV
+3145 KDWDFVEKV
-3154 WEHLNSYWGE
+3154 WDHLNSYWGE

-3202 DPLSSAKT
+3202 DPLSSTKT

-3280 RKEVVAAIEN
+3280 RKEVVTAIEN
-3290 TAGPETLS
+3290 AAGPETLS

-3323 RARRRFNFTTMGFR
+3323 RARRRFNFATMGFR

-3349 GMMDRMGAMNALKAV
+3349 GMMERMGAANALKAV
-3364 GDFYFHGNIVEQR
+3364 GDFYFHGNIREQR
-3377 RFIQNKSTMM
+3377 AFIQNKSTMM

-3436 ATDEMFSLPE
+3436 ATDEIFSLPE
-3446 WLYTYKN
+3446 WLFTYKR
-3453 AMAVMEVDGKLT
+3453 AMAAMEIEGKLN
-3465 REEMDAEAVRLADKA
+3465 RDEMDAEAVRLADKA
-3480 VRETFGS
+3480 VQETFGS

-3498 KNGILAQMTT
+3498 KNGLIAQMTT
-3508 FYSYTNLVTN
+3508 FFSYTNLVTN

-3533 KPLLEATWYWWILGA
+3533 KPLIAATWYWWILGA

-3574 IASGGPIGGVPLARE
+3574 LASGGPIGGVPLVRE

-3613 DTLKHMENFLKA
+3613 DTLKHMENFLRA

>member
-167 TNILKSREAAA
+167 TNILKNREAAA

-200 LYDTGTHFAGTA
+200 LYDTGTHFVGTA

-226 YKASIGEISD
+226 YKASVGAISD

-241 AIPDLMNAQKAYNA
+241 AIPDLMNVQKAYNA

-311 LGAASAAGAVG
+311 LGAASAASAVG
-322 ATGVVAGAAVTG
+322 ATGAVAGAAVTG

-347 SVFTGTYR
+347 SVFVGTYR

-366 TQKDK
+366 AKKDK
-371 NGKSVYTREQA
+371 NGKSVYTRDEA
-382 IGHAKRVGRINAA
+382 IGHAKRVGVINAA
-395 IETGAWE
+395 IEAGAME

-465 LSADMDTRLFG
+465 LSADIDTNLFG
-476 KETVPVREMM
+476 KETVSIREMT

-506 GAALAGTGA
+506 GAALAGVGA
-515 HRAMKRIAGLSEM
+515 NRAMKRISGLSEM
-528 KDAVIEFK
+528 KDAVVEFK
-536 RENERSMLQK
+536 RESEKSMLQK

-551 SESSLYQK
+551 SESSLYKK
-559 APETYRKT
+559 APETYQKT
-567 LQNQLDHTGSGTLYI
+567 LQNQLDRTGSGTLYI

-623 ETGKYMQTATPETHE
+623 ETGKYMQTATPETHD

-660 QRMKDMIDIVTM
+660 QRMKDMIEIVTM
-672 TREKREAAAAE
+672 TREKREAAASE
-683 KILNDHFS
+683 KILNAHFS
-691 DDTDIGREDR
+691 EDTDIGREDR

-731 KLTGVKELQDYME
+731 ELTGVKELQDYME
-744 QRKTQD
+744 RRKTQD
-750 ANFSNEKGVDMFD
+750 ANFSNEKGVDFVD

-770 VHLRVSKNPDWYQ
+770 VHLRISKNPGWYQ
-783 DFYGAYGRA
+783 DFYDSYGRA
-792 PNQRELYDIA
+792 PTQRELYDIA

-808 ENDKGDEESKVAIA
+808 ENDKGDDESKAAIA

-864 KPLLEEI
+864 KPLLAQI
-871 KAAGNGAVTKAARD
+871 QAAGNGAVTKAARD
-885 SALVLAKIA
+885 STLVLAKLA
-894 ENFHNNYGVP
+894 ENFHKNYGVP

-917 ETTHQLNQSAI
+917 ETAHQLNQSAI

-941 TEEWMKAPD
+941 TDEWMKAPD

-961 LITHSETFR
+961 LIAHSDSFKK
-970 EWFGDWETVEKVT
+970 WFGGWDTVEKINGLINGARVELAEKEMQHFQEMDSKT
-983 KLYYGNPIVM
+983 AKEEAKDVFRKLFSTVKNNTGYPEPAVVKRKDGEEIVVPM
-993 TEGGLKEKLEKA
+993 SALKEIRRHSADRRVLA
-1005 ARDNGI
+1005 AVSRLPDIIRD
-1011 NIAAD
+1011 
-1016 ADSIRKE
+1016 S
-1023 IKTIF
+1023 
-1028 KSLYPGKELSKGY
+1028 
-1041 REPGRV
+1041 
-1047 KNLDGEL
+1047 
-1054 ISITVSSA
+1054 
-1062 KELRHH
+1062 
-1068 STNPRT
+1068 
-1074 LFLAVN
+1074 
-1080 LDSVIE
+1080 
-1086 NATFLY
+1086 TFLF
-1092 EEVKD
+1092 ESEKD
-1097 ESRVKKSNQTTL
+1097 LKRSKRLNQTTTG
-1109 AYRYY
+1109 YRYY
-1114 ATRVVVNGEE
+1114 GIKVGNKPGQYIRIVVRTDENG
-1124 CIARIIVRKD
+1124 KH
-1134 KNGNLYF
+1134 
-1141 YDGDITSN
+1141 
-1149 EQIKKDLPKYLYPDT
+1149 YLYDMDFNGAGNN
-1164 KTGQNL
+1164 K
-1170 GKSLFTHSIQEWL
+1170 KSPHQTMLLDPKNESQSDKSFFTHSIQEWL

-1190 DKIGGNGEV
+1190 DKIGENGEV
-1199 LASVVNDFEE
+1199 LPSVVNDFEG
-1209 SSTYHQMAG
+1209 SSTYHQMTG
-1218 EHARNAPLD
+1218 EHTHNVPSD
-1227 KLEVA
+1227 KLT
-1232 KKMEEE
+1232 KKGM
-1238 EASPEEIWDTTGWMR
+1238 
-1253 GPEGEWRFEIPD
+1253 
-1265 NLDQIDL
+1265 
-1272 SFAKDQDRIS
+1272 
-1282 LWQIYSN
+1282 
-1289 PQLYEAY
+1289 
-1296 PALANVKVYAEDT
+1296 AE
-1309 GKAYSGADGFTDE
+1309 
-1322 DGIHLSKEFIE
+1322 
-1333 KNPKEAKSA
+1333 
-1342 LIHELQHVIQMTV
+1342 
-1355 EDRFSKGGNPK
+1355 R
-1366 IAEESME
+1366 
-1373 MTLWKL
+1373 
-1379 EVRLE
+1379 
-1384 ELKLKEPERSYIE
+1384 
-1397 AMQENDKQAAE
+1397 
-1408 AMNNGDFAKFIS
+1408 
-1420 LSKKKKEIRKNGPE
+1420 
-1434 NKEEIDNILRNIETL
+1434 
-1449 KNATKE
+1449 
-1455 TEHGDPHGY
+1455 
-1464 KKYRRLGGEAEAFMT
+1464 
-1479 SERAE
+1479 
-1484 GKQAGMP
+1484 
-1491 NYDTGYGYPVANF
+1491 
-1504 AGETFRFSLAQREK
+1504 
-1518 SAAEQQLDA
+1518 QLDA
-1527 DEKSFADSVDRFMA
+1527 DEKSFADSVDRFIA
-1541 GKISTDT
+1541 GKEKSPMVR
-1548 IQVMRTPL
+1548 VMTTPL
-1556 VMRLVGAEVLPVEIS
+1556 VLELTGAEVLPVEIAKT
-1571 VSDLKKVLVDK
+1571 DLEKILNGK
-1582 HTDITPDIMKQ
+1582 HAGDMTPEIMKQ
-1593 IPRALTDPMM
+1593 LPRALTNPIM
-1603 IFSTYSGKNGEV
+1603 IFKSYAGPNGEERRV
-1615 RKVIVLELKDK
+1615 VVVDLKDN
-1626 NGATIVIPME
+1626 NGATIVVPFE
-1636 LERKKGNY
+1636 LKATNTERRY
-1644 EVNQIT
+1644 IVNRIT
-1650 SAYGKTDKKT
+1650 SVYGKTGKKT
-1660 RRTSFV
+1660 RAPSYE
-1666 WFQKQLQEGKLEY
+1666 WFGRQLENGSLLY
-1679 ANRKKATDWIS
+1679 ANRKKAINEILRRSPNW
-1690 SEQPHWLIPEEKVD
+1690 PIPEEKV
-1704 NLLSAPN
+1704 NSLLSAPN
-1711 VANEENL
+1711 VANEEDL
-1718 VKLKSENPTYY
+1718 VKLKNENPTYY
-1729 QTAADKDLVAMH
+1729 QTAAEKDLVVYH
-1741 NIDLGNLA
+1741 NVSTGKLRE
-1749 AAIKLGGLPV
+1749 AIKLGGLPM
-1759 PSIAVTKKQTPYTG
+1759 PSLAITKRDIP
-1773 FGDATLIMK
+1773 FGDFGEITLIGS
-1782 KDTVDPSKTP
+1782 KDMIDPRKSRANE
-1792 VFSRDAWTGVFP
+1792 VFSRDAYTVRKPVINYEEPAERDQKAFHEKFQKASDELKRKGVEVRKINFSAYTGEEALARMENDEVIKYYYVKNVLKKDVPVKYGTIVPNYPNKEFFEKYPDILIALRDP
-1804 KVIRLANMKRL
+1804 KVKGKDFSNLDKACQPYIEDLKEKIRN
-1815 TSFVEKAI
+1815 
-1823 EPLQEELPRE
+1823 
-1833 VADYGD
+1833 
-1839 IYNSYILRN
+1839 
-1848 ANNKNGDVQ
+1848 
-1857 KMLEDSLNS
+1857 
-1866 AGYKYYF
+1866 
-1873 LKTINKEPKLKWRK
+1873 K
-1887 KGLNKEL
+1887 KGLLALNKRRLAWLQKAEHVSPEAVVTLSEWAGEYEKGRKASSKKIVDKSSFDQDLQKTIEEEGIDKFISFVRSEFDNLYKERYLWDNGKKYAFNIDNIVKLMKRYRGTNNEGAGGINYGFNSLLAFLSKKFTSVRDIKNHESSLASNKKEL
-1894 IDHPKILKA
+1894 TQYKKAEAMYNRLIDEAAELRGGYGMDLDMNLAELMKDTRD
-1903 CQGLEKKYGKQGLKE
+1903 GKKDLHGFPEDKKFMQRVK
-1918 LLYEGPSAMLE
+1918 
-1929 ESTDLKE
+1929 DFLKE
-1936 ANDLI
+1936 A
-1941 VNELSKKPEGNE
+1941 
-1953 SPFLKRV
+1953 
-1960 HKRQQARLVNGET
+1960 
-1973 LHSLLSDYLERDKK
+1973 DK
-1987 VFEEESF
+1987 VTT
-1994 KQQLDKRIKANQ
+1994 D
-2006 NTFNAW
+2006 
-2012 KESFRDEMLGES
+2012 
-2024 VIRDSGKPADL
+2024 
-2035 ENIVDAMLGNLKNAQ
+2035 
-2050 KGFAGFGIGNII
+2050 
-2062 ASSAKKIESFGEMH
+2062 
-2076 READRNMDGS
+2076 
-2086 TNIETSLDKS
+2086 
-2096 EQYTKV
+2096 
-2102 KDEIIDFTGRMAE
+2102 
-2115 AYKWEDSWESR
+2115 
-2126 SDASQVLMSMM
+2126 
-2137 SGKTFKASARK
+2137 
-2148 FGFTYSAALE
+2148 
-2158 KQAKEIIKEVKNLPA
+2158 
-2173 KYFEAKP
+2173 YFEAKP
-2180 QRAVRFSEVAAAVM
+2180 ARKVTFDEFSGAVIPKDTPKETVDFLKAQGIEVA
-2194 PKNASKEI
+2194 
-2202 KDYLR
+2202 
-2207 AQGVTIRL
+2207 G
-2215 YDPRIEGDRERVT
+2215 YDPDVEGDRGAKTKELGQLLNV
-2228 NSAQDRVKQYFQ
+2228 YFQ
-2240 EGSNYQGSYDR
+2240 NKYQGSYDR
-2251 NTNVIELFDGANEST
+2251 STNVIELFDGANEST
-2266 VVHEGAHM
+2266 VIHEGAHM

-2282 SQMSEEN
+2282 SQMSEGDI
-2289 VATYFNG
+2289 ATYFNG
-2296 DTAKA
+2296 DVGKA
-2301 RAALK
+2301 RAARK
-2306 SMQGDLSTIR
+2306 SMQSDLSTIR

-2322 EDHLSE
+2322 EDHLAE
-2328 YKGTILEKEFTKYA
+2328 YKGTVLEKEFTRYA

-2367 YLMDGSAPTKE
+2367 YLMEGSAPTKE

-2416 ISTESEINAW
+2416 ISTEDEINAW

-2433 AIDKTVNVNQSE
+2433 AIDKTIDVNQSE

-2456 KDKALEKAM
+2456 KDKAMEKAM
-2465 SYYLHMVREEA
+2465 SYYLHMVKEEA
-2476 IENFRASISSEEE
+2476 IEKFRASISSEEE
-2489 RTSFIESLGE
+2489 HMKFLQSLGE

-2506 ETIYNSGTFPTRK
+2506 ESIYNSDTFPTKK
-2519 DRDEFLQMAG
+2519 DREDFLKMAG
-2529 FTEKDLKEKLRVAG
+2529 LTEKDLEEKLEAAG

-2559 HYREEALTPEAIRSM
+2559 HYWEEALTPEAIRSM
-2574 AEEILRSPEGMAK
+2574 AEEILHSPEGMAR

-2601 AYIHLVNSMQMELK
+2601 AYIHLVTSMQLELK

-2626 IRKRLGLVSEKE
+2626 IRKRLGLVSEEE
-2638 TTEIDKQTDVIAK
+2638 TTELDKQTDVIAK

-2656 AKLEKQKKLL
+2656 TKLERQKKLL
-2666 KEQLEKAKA
+2666 KEQLEKAKT
-2675 EAAAAKGENKSRK
+2675 EAAEAKGENKSRK

-2697 MRALEAELE
+2697 LKALERELE
-2706 KERAQRAKADST
+2706 KERAAHQKSEET
-2718 TKDAELT
+2718 NKDAELT
-2725 AADLAVQLQTM
+2725 VADLTIQLKTM

-2747 RFDMREIKE
+2747 RLNMKEIKE

-2808 CLTMAKFA
+2808 CLTMAKYA
-2816 RANEEEIRRTLH
+2816 KLNEEEIRRTLH

-2885 DGILPIDESGQERPF
+2885 DGILPIDKNGQERPF
-2900 NWRWLAVEMN
+2900 SWRWLAIEMN
-2910 PMQAMDDDRYVAE
+2910 PMQAMDNEKYFAE
-2923 DIIPGWMRSAFEGS
+2923 DIIPGWMRSAFDGS
-2937 TALKLKDLTMDQFRE
+2937 RPMKMKDLTMDQFRE

-2983 IHDEILGNWTHRVAT
+2983 IHDEILGNWTHRVAS
-2998 PGLKNQTATN
+2998 PGLKNQTATG

-3020 KDITLSEILIERM
+3020 KDITLPEILIERL

-3043 PMDKAAAHLRELKS
+3043 PIDKATAHLRELKS
-3057 AARVTFRKNFAIYSR
+3057 AARITFRKNFAIYSR

-3081 KLYTIGLDER
+3081 KLYTVGLDER

-3112 SNRARLIETLWLSDT
+3112 SNRERLIETLWLSDT
-3127 LNTDEKTILDML
+3127 LTTDEKSILDML

-3145 KDWDFVESV
+3145 KDWDFVEKV
-3154 WEHLNSYWGE
+3154 WDHLNSYWGE

-3187 KSGRVIHGAYYRIKY
+3187 KSGRVIHGQYYRIKY
-3202 DPLSSAKT
+3202 DPLSSTKT

-3233 GSTKQRAGTSGGQKL
+3233 GSTKQRAGASGGQKL

-3280 RKEVVAAIEN
+3280 RKEVVTAIEN
-3290 TAGPETLS
+3290 AAGPETLS

-3323 RARRRFNFTTMGFR
+3323 RARRRFNFATMGFR

-3349 GMMDRMGAMNALKAV
+3349 GMMERMGAANALKAV
-3364 GDFYFHGNIVEQR
+3364 GDFYFHGNIREQR
-3377 RFIQNKSTMM
+3377 AFIQNKSTMM

-3446 WLYTYKN
+3446 WLFTYKR
-3453 AMAVMEVDGKLT
+3453 AMAAMEIEGKLN
-3465 REEMDAEAVRLADKA
+3465 RDEMDAEAVRLADKA
-3480 VRETFGS
+3480 VQETFGS

-3498 KNGILAQMTT
+3498 KNGLIAQMTT
-3508 FYSYTNLVTN
+3508 FFSYTNLVTN

-3533 KPLLEATWYWWILGA
+3533 KPLIAATWYWWILGA

-3574 IASGGPIGGVPLARE
+3574 LASGGPIGGVPLVRE

-3613 DTLKHMENFLKA
+3613 DTLKHMENFLRA

-3657 WNFMRMACTDTEFT
+3657 WNFMRMACTGTEFT

>member
-1 MDEEILGS
+1 M
-9 VLHGIKPKDYT
+9 
-20 PIQVRPTPEFG
+20 
-31 GIQLTEEQ
+31 
-39 QAKKDNMESVKDGEI
+39 
-54 LPLGGFTDTVEAQWE
+54 
-69 SAKDLVKSTDVYKN
+69 
-83 LFGNS
+83 
-88 APDDNRLEQSEK
+88 
-100 LGSALG
+100 
-106 IAPQLIAS
+106 
-114 DPDMYKAAVTTY
+114 
-126 ERQRNAAALNNQPFS
+126 
-141 AKTLNELYPE
+141 
-151 LDTEDP
+151 
-157 VATTIALKDY
+157 
-167 TNILKSREAAA
+167 
-178 QGAAV
+178 
-183 YTMPES
+183 
-189 KLTDLSNVIGY
+189 
-200 LYDTGTHFAGTA
+200 
-212 YKAGQALDAQSELM
+212 
-226 YKASIGEISD
+226 
-236 EEVEK
+236 
-241 AIPDLMNAQKAYNA
+241 
-255 EIGDSYVAKIV
+255 
-266 GETISQLSMQKNM
+266 
-279 IMRGAAEI
+279 
-287 LSPIA
+287 
-292 PLAQPILAA
+292 
-301 TKTNLPQIAT
+301 
-311 LGAASAAGAVG
+311 
-322 ATGVVAGAAVTG
+322 
-334 AAALTGLI
+334 
-342 ALGTA
+342 
-347 SVFTGTYR
+347 
-355 AEAGQAYWDWR
+355 
-366 TQKDK
+366 
-371 NGKSVYTREQA
+371 
-382 IGHAKRVGRINAA
+382 
-395 IETGAWE
+395 
-402 LALKGI
+402 
-408 TKVWG
+408 
-413 SDAAKAV
+413 
-420 IKNEAAMKKLIGA
+420 
-433 GRAAVGAKAI
+433 
-443 GYGAKQFAKVAAP
+443 
-456 EIAEEGLQS
+456 
-465 LSADMDTRLFG
+465 
-476 KETVPVREMM
+476 
-486 GNALDAMIE
+486 
-495 AVPSVVGMSIG
+495 
-506 GAALAGTGA
+506 
-515 HRAMKRIAGLSEM
+515 
-528 KDAVIEFK
+528 
-536 RENERSMLQK
+536 
-546 LMDLR
+546 
-551 SESSLYQK
+551 
-559 APETYRKT
+559 
-567 LQNQLDHTGSGTLYI
+567 
-582 DASAAAENEKTHDA
+582 
-596 LNKLVEDGTITAKEL
+596 
-611 DDAIKTGKPLEV
+611 
-623 ETGKYMQTATPETHE
+623 
-638 ALSDYTTMDKGEKTI
+638 
-653 HAIREER
+653 
-660 QRMKDMIDIVTM
+660 
-672 TREKREAAAAE
+672 
-683 KILNDHFS
+683 
-691 DDTDIGREDR
+691 
-701 DTAREIL
+701 
-708 SGGLD
+708 
-713 HIEDT
+713 
-718 CKTILQEAKDAWG
+718 G

-744 QRKTQD
+744 RRKTQD

-808 ENDKGDEESKVAIA
+808 ENDKGDEESKAAIA

-864 KPLLEEI
+864 KPLLAQI
-871 KAAGNGAVTKAARD
+871 QAAGNGAVTKAAKD
-885 SALVLAKIA
+885 SALILAKLA
-894 ENFHNNYGVP
+894 ENFHRNYGVP
-904 LKLAMIAAGEVSP
+904 LKLAMVKAGEVLGVQTGTYGMAAFDVSRSGISSVSQFMDRIKAGKTAGEKP
-917 ETTHQLNQSAI
+917 NKIRYTGKFGVSYSAEQVSHATTLHRGHVLTKEQMDDIENHLDVLHNPALSSRGDALNGRYHGKSVLCRIDGGLGSYYVVLEVSNDNGVVWFKTGMAGGKESIDKIIAENSAGSLSYKDAGTTSQNNSAI
-928 ENELQLVKEKYWN
+928 TIDSLPNAL
-941 TEEWMKAPD
+941 
-950 GTPTKLTERQW
+950 
-961 LITHSETFR
+961 
-970 EWFGDWETVEKVT
+970 
-983 KLYYGNPIVM
+983 
-993 TEGGLKEKLEKA
+993 
-1005 ARDNGI
+1005 GI
-1011 NIAAD
+1011 
-1016 ADSIRKE
+1016 
-1023 IKTIF
+1023 
-1028 KSLYPGKELSKGY
+1028 
-1041 REPGRV
+1041 
-1047 KNLDGEL
+1047 
-1054 ISITVSSA
+1054 
-1062 KELRHH
+1062 
-1068 STNPRT
+1068 
-1074 LFLAVN
+1074 
-1080 LDSVIE
+1080 
-1086 NATFLY
+1086 
-1092 EEVKD
+1092 
-1097 ESRVKKSNQTTL
+1097 VKKD
-1109 AYRYY
+1109 A
-1114 ATRVVVNGEE
+1114 
-1124 CIARIIVRKD
+1124 
-1134 KNGNLYF
+1134 
-1141 YDGDITSN
+1141 
-1149 EQIKKDLPKYLYPDT
+1149 
-1164 KTGQNL
+1164 
-1170 GKSLFTHSIQEWL
+1170 
-1183 AKVKETT
+1183 
-1190 DKIGGNGEV
+1190 
-1199 LASVVNDFEE
+1199 
-1209 SSTYHQMAG
+1209 YHQMAG
-1218 EHARNAPLD
+1218 EYAHNVLSS
-1227 KLEVA
+1227 KST
-1232 KKMEEE
+1232 KK
-1238 EASPEEIWDTTGWMR
+1238 
-1253 GPEGEWRFEIPD
+1253 
-1265 NLDQIDL
+1265 
-1272 SFAKDQDRIS
+1272 
-1282 LWQIYSN
+1282 
-1289 PQLYEAY
+1289 
-1296 PALANVKVYAEDT
+1296 
-1309 GKAYSGADGFTDE
+1309 
-1322 DGIHLSKEFIE
+1322 
-1333 KNPKEAKSA
+1333 
-1342 LIHELQHVIQMTV
+1342 
-1355 EDRFSKGGNPK
+1355 
-1366 IAEESME
+1366 
-1373 MTLWKL
+1373 
-1379 EVRLE
+1379 
-1384 ELKLKEPERSYIE
+1384 
-1397 AMQENDKQAAE
+1397 
-1408 AMNNGDFAKFIS
+1408 
-1420 LSKKKKEIRKNGPE
+1420 
-1434 NKEEIDNILRNIETL
+1434 
-1449 KNATKE
+1449 
-1455 TEHGDPHGY
+1455 
-1464 KKYRRLGGEAEAFMT
+1464 
-1479 SERAE
+1479 
-1484 GKQAGMP
+1484 GM
-1491 NYDTGYGYPVANF
+1491 
-1504 AGETFRFSLAQREK
+1504 
-1518 SAAEQQLDA
+1518 AEQQLDA

-1582 HTDITPDIMKQ
+1582 HADITPDIMKQ

-1603 IFSTYSGKNGEV
+1603 IFSTYSGKNGEA
-1615 RKVIVLELKDK
+1615 RKVIVLELKDE
-1626 NGATIVIPME
+1626 NGATIVVPME
-1636 LERKKGNY
+1636 LEHMSDGYK
-1644 EVNQIT
+1644 VNRMT
-1650 SAYGKTDKKT
+1650 STYGKTDRKT
-1660 RRTSFV
+1660 GEPSYE
-1666 WFQKQLQEGKLEY
+1666 WFKKQLEAGNLEY
-1679 ANRKKATDWIS
+1679 VNRKKATDWIS
-1690 SEQPHWLIPEEKVD
+1690 TEQPDWLIPKEKVD

-1711 VANEENL
+1711 VANEEDL

-1729 QTAADKDLVAMH
+1729 QTAADKDLVVYH
-1741 NIDLGNLA
+1741 NVSAGKLRE
-1749 AAIKLGGLPV
+1749 AIKLGGLPM
-1759 PSIAVTKKQTPYTG
+1759 PSLAITKRDIP
-1773 FGDATLIMK
+1773 FGDFGEITLIGDKGMI
-1782 KDTVDPSKTP
+1782 DPRKSRANE
-1792 VFSRDAWTGVFP
+1792 VFSRDAYTVRKPVVNYEEPAKIDSDTFHKKYEETRKFLKKNSIDVGEINFSFYDGEES
-1804 KVIRLANMKRL
+1804 LAAMENNI
-1815 TSFVEKAI
+1815 AI
-1823 EPLQEELPRE
+1823 
-1833 VADYGD
+1833 
-1839 IYNSYILRN
+1839 
-1848 ANNKNGDVQ
+1848 
-1857 KMLEDSLNS
+1857 
-1866 AGYKYYF
+1866 KYYYVKNV
-1873 LKTINKEPKLKWRK
+1873 LKKDIPIKERTVTPPVRGERLFKEYPELIHALKSSKVK
-1887 KGLNKEL
+1887 KGDFSEVDQAARPYFDEMRQDIAMGK
-1894 IDHPKILKA
+1894 
-1903 CQGLEKKYGKQGLKE
+1903 GLVGRSKRVLAKWTTNGHINEEGVKE
-1918 LLYEGPSAMLE
+1918 LLLRLSTYEEDKKKKPYKEVDRQDFIKDLRKTIEEAGIERFTTFVRSEFDNLYKDRYLWDNGKKYAFNIDNIVKLMKKYRGTNNEGPGGINYGFNSLLAFLSKKFTSIRDIKNH
-1929 ESTDLKE
+1929 ESLLAPNKKELARYKKAEDMYNRLIDEAAELRGSYGMDLDMDLAELMKDTRDGKKDLHGFPEDKKFLQHIKDFLKE
-1936 ANDLI
+1936 A
-1941 VNELSKKPEGNE
+1941 
-1953 SPFLKRV
+1953 
-1960 HKRQQARLVNGET
+1960 
-1973 LHSLLSDYLERDKK
+1973 DK
-1987 VFEEESF
+1987 VTT
-1994 KQQLDKRIKANQ
+1994 D
-2006 NTFNAW
+2006 
-2012 KESFRDEMLGES
+2012 
-2024 VIRDSGKPADL
+2024 
-2035 ENIVDAMLGNLKNAQ
+2035 
-2050 KGFAGFGIGNII
+2050 
-2062 ASSAKKIESFGEMH
+2062 
-2076 READRNMDGS
+2076 
-2086 TNIETSLDKS
+2086 
-2096 EQYTKV
+2096 
-2102 KDEIIDFTGRMAE
+2102 
-2115 AYKWEDSWESR
+2115 
-2126 SDASQVLMSMM
+2126 
-2137 SGKTFKASARK
+2137 
-2148 FGFTYSAALE
+2148 
-2158 KQAKEIIKEVKNLPA
+2158 
-2173 KYFEAKP
+2173 YFEAKP
-2180 QRAVRFSEVAAAVM
+2180 ARKVTFDEFSGAVIPKGTSEETV
-2194 PKNASKEI
+2194 NFLES
-2202 KDYLR
+2202 
-2207 AQGVTIRL
+2207 QGIVVRE
-2215 YDPRIEGDRERVT
+2215 YDQDVEGDREAKAKELGQKLNV
-2228 NSAQDRVKQYFQ
+2228 YFQ
-2240 EGSNYQGSYDR
+2240 NKYQGSYDR
-2251 NTNVIELFDGANEST
+2251 NANVIELFDGANEST
-2266 VVHEGAHM
+2266 VIHEGAHM

-2347 GKAGAMERWMQER
+2347 GKTGAMERWMQER

-2398 SLGNVELT
+2398 NLGNVELT

-2519 DRDEFLQMAG
+2519 DRDEFLQMAEL
-2529 FTEKDLKEKLRVAG
+2529 TEKDLEEKLRAAG

-2559 HYREEALTPEAIRSM
+2559 HYREEALTPEAIRGM

-2675 EAAAAKGENKSRK
+2675 EAEAAKGENKSRK

-2706 KERAQRAKADST
+2706 KERNARAKADST

-2725 AADLAVQLQTM
+2725 TADLAVQLQTM

-2808 CLTMAKFA
+2808 CLIMAKFA

-2850 GILNR
+2850 SILNR

-2860 KPVMMKDDAR
+2860 KPVLMKDDAR

-2910 PMQAMDDDRYVAE
+2910 PMQAMDDDRYMAE
-2923 DIIPGWMRSAFEGS
+2923 DIIPGWMRSAFDGS
-2937 TALKLKDLTMDQFRE
+2937 SPMKMKDLTMNQFRE

-2998 PGLKNQTATN
+2998 PGLKNQTATS

-3020 KDITLSEILIERM
+3020 KDITLPEILIERL

-3057 AARVTFRKNFAIYSR
+3057 AARVTFRENFAIYSR

-3081 KLYTIGLDER
+3081 KLYTVGLDER

-3112 SNRARLIETLWLSDT
+3112 SNRERLIETLWLSDT

-3145 KDWDFVESV
+3145 KDWDFIESV

-3170 DLYGTPL
+3170 DLYGTLL

-3202 DPLSSAKT
+3202 DPLSSTKT

-3233 GSTKQRAGTSGGQKL
+3233 GSTKQRAGASGGQKL
-3248 RLDLDVY
+3248 RLDIDVY

-3349 GMMDRMGAMNALKAV
+3349 GMMERMGAANAIKAV

-3377 RFIQNKSTMM
+3377 RFIQTKSTMM

-3411 ELRSKIEHGKYGVD
+3411 EFRSKIEHGKYGVD

-3446 WLYTYKN
+3446 WLFTYKR
-3453 AMAVMEVDGKLT
+3453 AMAAMEIEGKLN
-3465 REEMDAEAVRLADKA
+3465 RDEMDAEAVRLADKA

-3487 NETKDQTSFTR
+3487 NETKDQTSFIR

-3533 KPLLEATWYWWILGA
+3533 KPLLAATWYWWILGA
-3548 LVETT
+3548 LVETA

-3574 IASGGPIGGVPLARE
+3574 IASGGPIGGVPLVRE

-3613 DTLKHMENFLKA
+3613 DTLKHMEKFLRA
-3625 AKKGDLI
+3625 TKKGDLI

>member
-39 QAKKDNMESVKDGEI
+39 QAKKDNTESVKDGEI
-54 LPLGGFTDTVEAQWE
+54 LPLNGFADTVEAQWE

-157 VATTIALKDY
+157 VAITIALKDY
-167 TNILKSREAAA
+167 TNILKNREAAA

-200 LYDTGTHFAGTA
+200 LYDTGTHFASTA
-212 YKAGQALDAQSELM
+212 YEAGQALDAQSELM

-241 AIPDLMNAQKAYNA
+241 AIPGLMNAQKAYNA

-287 LSPIA
+287 IAPIA

-322 ATGVVAGAAVTG
+322 ATGAVAGATVTG

-366 TQKDK
+366 TKKDK

-443 GYGAKQFAKVAAP
+443 GYGAKQFVKVAAP

-465 LSADMDTRLFG
+465 LPADIDTNLFG
-476 KETVPVREMM
+476 KETVLVREMM

-506 GAALAGTGA
+506 GAALAGAGA

-551 SESSLYQK
+551 FESSFYKK

-672 TREKREAAAAE
+672 TREKREAAASE

-744 QRKTQD
+744 RRKTQD

-808 ENDKGDEESKVAIA
+808 ENDKGDEESKAAIA

-871 KAAGNGAVTKAARD
+871 KAAGNSAVTKAARD
-885 SALVLAKIA
+885 SALVLAKLA
-894 ENFHNNYGVP
+894 ENFHKNYGVP
-904 LKLAMIAAGEVSP
+904 LKLAMVKAGEVVGIREGAYGMAAFEIRKDGATKVS
-917 ETTHQLNQSAI
+917 QLLERIDKGISHSAI
-928 ENELQLVKEKYWN
+928 RFTDDNGVSWAGERIPHIRKHLTDEEIQDLSKHIGTIEDYAPSDWQDGDYKGQLEGKHYVVKVKGAKGTYYAVLSFAENGKIWIATAVNDKQSNQYKKEIGAFHA
-941 TEEWMKAPD
+941 EM
-950 GTPTKLTERQW
+950 LT
-961 LITHSETFR
+961 
-970 EWFGDWETVEKVT
+970 D
-983 KLYYGNPIVM
+983 
-993 TEGGLKEKLEKA
+993 KA
-1005 ARDNGI
+1005 AASDSHQNAPIPLQSLQEKIGI
-1011 NIAAD
+1011 
-1016 ADSIRKE
+1016 
-1023 IKTIF
+1023 
-1028 KSLYPGKELSKGY
+1028 
-1041 REPGRV
+1041 
-1047 KNLDGEL
+1047 
-1054 ISITVSSA
+1054 
-1062 KELRHH
+1062 
-1068 STNPRT
+1068 
-1074 LFLAVN
+1074 
-1080 LDSVIE
+1080 
-1086 NATFLY
+1086 
-1092 EEVKD
+1092 
-1097 ESRVKKSNQTTL
+1097 VKKS
-1109 AYRYY
+1109 A
-1114 ATRVVVNGEE
+1114 
-1124 CIARIIVRKD
+1124 
-1134 KNGNLYF
+1134 
-1141 YDGDITSN
+1141 
-1149 EQIKKDLPKYLYPDT
+1149 
-1164 KTGQNL
+1164 
-1170 GKSLFTHSIQEWL
+1170 
-1183 AKVKETT
+1183 
-1190 DKIGGNGEV
+1190 
-1199 LASVVNDFEE
+1199 
-1209 SSTYHQMAG
+1209 YHQMAG
-1218 EHARNAPLD
+1218 EYAHNVLSG
-1227 KLEVA
+1227 KST
-1232 KKMEEE
+1232 KKGM
-1238 EASPEEIWDTTGWMR
+1238 
-1253 GPEGEWRFEIPD
+1253 
-1265 NLDQIDL
+1265 
-1272 SFAKDQDRIS
+1272 
-1282 LWQIYSN
+1282 
-1289 PQLYEAY
+1289 
-1296 PALANVKVYAEDT
+1296 
-1309 GKAYSGADGFTDE
+1309 
-1322 DGIHLSKEFIE
+1322 
-1333 KNPKEAKSA
+1333 
-1342 LIHELQHVIQMTV
+1342 V
-1355 EDRFSKGGNPK
+1355 ER
-1366 IAEESME
+1366 
-1373 MTLWKL
+1373 
-1379 EVRLE
+1379 
-1384 ELKLKEPERSYIE
+1384 
-1397 AMQENDKQAAE
+1397 
-1408 AMNNGDFAKFIS
+1408 
-1420 LSKKKKEIRKNGPE
+1420 
-1434 NKEEIDNILRNIETL
+1434 
-1449 KNATKE
+1449 
-1455 TEHGDPHGY
+1455 
-1464 KKYRRLGGEAEAFMT
+1464 
-1479 SERAE
+1479 
-1484 GKQAGMP
+1484 
-1491 NYDTGYGYPVANF
+1491 
-1504 AGETFRFSLAQREK
+1504 
-1518 SAAEQQLDA
+1518 QLDA

-1571 VSDLKKVLVDK
+1571 ASDLKKVLVDK
-1582 HTDITPDIMKQ
+1582 HADITPDIMKQ

-1603 IFSTYSGKNGEV
+1603 IFSTYSGKNGEA
-1615 RKVIVLELKDK
+1615 RKVIVLELKDE
-1626 NGATIVIPME
+1626 NGATIVVPME
-1636 LERKKGNY
+1636 LEHMSDGYK
-1644 EVNQIT
+1644 VNRMT
-1650 SAYGKTDKKT
+1650 STYGKTDRKT
-1660 RRTSFV
+1660 GEPSYE
-1666 WFQKQLQEGKLEY
+1666 WFKKQLEAGNLEY
-1679 ANRKKATDWIS
+1679 VNRKKATDWIS
-1690 SEQPHWLIPEEKVD
+1690 TEQPDWLIPKEKVD

-1711 VANEENL
+1711 VANEEDL

-1729 QTAADKDLVAMH
+1729 QTAADKDLVVYH
-1741 NIDLGNLA
+1741 NVSTGKLRE
-1749 AAIKLGGLPV
+1749 AIKLGGLPM
-1759 PSIAVTKKQTPYTG
+1759 PSLAITKRDIP
-1773 FGDATLIMK
+1773 FGDFGEITLIGDKGMI
-1782 KDTVDPSKTP
+1782 DPRKSRSNE
-1792 VFSRDAWTGVFP
+1792 VFSRDAYTVRKPVVNYEVPAKIDSDAFHKKYEETRKFLKKNSIDVGVINFSFYDGEES
-1804 KVIRLANMKRL
+1804 LAAMENNI
-1815 TSFVEKAI
+1815 AI
-1823 EPLQEELPRE
+1823 
-1833 VADYGD
+1833 
-1839 IYNSYILRN
+1839 
-1848 ANNKNGDVQ
+1848 
-1857 KMLEDSLNS
+1857 
-1866 AGYKYYF
+1866 KYYYVKNV
-1873 LKTINKEPKLKWRK
+1873 LKKDIPIKERTVTPPVRGERLFKEYPKLIHALKSSKVK
-1887 KGLNKEL
+1887 KGDFSEVDQAARPYFDEMRQDIAMGK
-1894 IDHPKILKA
+1894 
-1903 CQGLEKKYGKQGLKE
+1903 GLVGRSKRVLAKWTTNGHINEEGVKE
-1918 LLYEGPSAMLE
+1918 LLLRLSAYEEDKKKKPYKEVDRDVFVKDLRKTIEDAGIERFTAFVRSEFDSLYKDRYLWDNGKKYAFNIDNIVKLMKKYRGTNNEGPGGINYGFNSLLAFLSKKFTSIRDIKNH
-1929 ESTDLKE
+1929 ESLLAPNEKEFARYKKAEDMYNRLIDEAAELRGSYGMDLDMDLAELMKDTRDGKKDLHGFPEDKKFLQYIKDFLKE
-1936 ANDLI
+1936 A
-1941 VNELSKKPEGNE
+1941 
-1953 SPFLKRV
+1953 
-1960 HKRQQARLVNGET
+1960 
-1973 LHSLLSDYLERDKK
+1973 DK
-1987 VFEEESF
+1987 VTT
-1994 KQQLDKRIKANQ
+1994 D
-2006 NTFNAW
+2006 
-2012 KESFRDEMLGES
+2012 
-2024 VIRDSGKPADL
+2024 
-2035 ENIVDAMLGNLKNAQ
+2035 
-2050 KGFAGFGIGNII
+2050 
-2062 ASSAKKIESFGEMH
+2062 
-2076 READRNMDGS
+2076 
-2086 TNIETSLDKS
+2086 
-2096 EQYTKV
+2096 
-2102 KDEIIDFTGRMAE
+2102 
-2115 AYKWEDSWESR
+2115 
-2126 SDASQVLMSMM
+2126 
-2137 SGKTFKASARK
+2137 
-2148 FGFTYSAALE
+2148 
-2158 KQAKEIIKEVKNLPA
+2158 
-2173 KYFEAKP
+2173 YFEAKP
-2180 QRAVRFSEVAAAVM
+2180 ARKVTFDEFSGAVIPKGTSEETVNFLESQGIAVRE
-2194 PKNASKEI
+2194 
-2202 KDYLR
+2202 
-2207 AQGVTIRL
+2207 
-2215 YDPRIEGDRERVT
+2215 YDQDVEGDREAKAKELGQKLNV
-2228 NSAQDRVKQYFQ
+2228 YFQ
-2240 EGSNYQGSYDR
+2240 NKYQGSYDR
-2251 NTNVIELFDGANEST
+2251 NANVIELFDGANEST
-2266 VVHEGAHM
+2266 VIHEGAHM

-2347 GKAGAMERWMQER
+2347 GKDGAMERWMQER

-2367 YLMDGSAPTKE
+2367 YLMEGSAPTKE
-2378 MQGVFRRFKKWLTD
+2378 MQGVFRRFKKWLID

-2529 FTEKDLKEKLRVAG
+2529 FTEKDLKEKLRAAG

-2559 HYREEALTPEAIRSM
+2559 HYREEALTPEAIRGM

-2706 KERAQRAKADST
+2706 KERTQRAKADST

-2860 KPVMMKDDAR
+2860 KPVLIKDDAR

-2910 PMQAMDDDRYVAE
+2910 PMQAMDDDRYMAE
-2923 DIIPGWMRSAFEGS
+2923 DIIPGWMRSAFDGS
-2937 TALKLKDLTMDQFRE
+2937 SPMKMKDLTMNQFRE

-2998 PGLKNQTATN
+2998 PGLKNQTATS

-3020 KDITLSEILIERM
+3020 KDITLPEILIERL

-3057 AARVTFRKNFAIYSR
+3057 AARVTFRENFAIYSR

-3081 KLYTIGLDER
+3081 KLYTVGLDER

-3112 SNRARLIETLWLSDT
+3112 SNRERLIETLWLSDT
-3127 LNTDEKTILDML
+3127 LNIDEKTILDML

-3145 KDWDFVESV
+3145 KDWDFIESV

-3202 DPLSSAKT
+3202 DPLSSTKT

-3233 GSTKQRAGTSGGQKL
+3233 GSTKQRAGASGGQKL

-3261 AMQHIAMREATVDV
+3261 ALQHIAMREATVDV

-3436 ATDEMFSLPE
+3436 VTDEMFSLPE
-3446 WLYTYKN
+3446 WLFTYKR
-3453 AMAVMEVDGKLT
+3453 AMAAMEINGKLT

-3533 KPLLEATWYWWILGA
+3533 KPLLAATWYWWILGA

-3574 IASGGPIGGVPLARE
+3574 IASGGPIGGVPLVRE

-3613 DTLKHMENFLKA
+3613 DTLKHMEKFLRA
-3625 AKKGDLI
+3625 TKKGDII

>member
-54 LPLGGFTDTVEAQWE
+54 LPLSGFSDTIEAQWE

-106 IAPQLIAS
+106 IAPQMIAS

-167 TNILKSREAAA
+167 TNILKNREAAA

-200 LYDTGTHFAGTA
+200 LYDTGTHFVGTA
-212 YKAGQALDAQSELM
+212 YEAGQALDAQSELM

-241 AIPDLMNAQKAYNA
+241 AIPGLMNVQKAYNA

-287 LSPIA
+287 IAPIA

-322 ATGVVAGAAVTG
+322 ATGAAAGAAVTG
-334 AAALTGLI
+334 AAALAGLI

-366 TQKDK
+366 TKKDK

-408 TKVWG
+408 TRVWG
-413 SDAAKAV
+413 NDAAKAV
-420 IKNEAAMKKLIGA
+420 IKNEAAMKRLIGA

-443 GYGAKQFAKVAAP
+443 GYGAKQFVKVAAP

-465 LSADMDTRLFG
+465 LSADIDTNLFG

-495 AVPSVVGMSIG
+495 AIPSVVGMSIG
-506 GAALAGTGA
+506 GAALAGAGA
-515 HRAMKRIAGLSEM
+515 HRAMKRITGLSEM

-551 SESSLYQK
+551 SESSLYKK

-672 TREKREAAAAE
+672 TREKREAAATE

-744 QRKTQD
+744 RRKTQD

-783 DFYGAYGRA
+783 DFYGTYGRA

-894 ENFHNNYGVP
+894 ENFHKNYGVP

-941 TEEWMKAPD
+941 TDEWMKAPD
-950 GTPTKLTERQW
+950 GTPTKLTEHQW
-961 LITHSETFR
+961 LIAHSEPFKK
-970 EWFGDWETVEKVT
+970 WFGDWDTVEKINGLINGVHVELAEKEMQHFQKMDFKAAKEEAKDVFR
-983 KLYYGNPIVM
+983 KLFSTVKNNTGYPEPAAVKRKDGEEIVVPM
-993 TEGGLKEKLEKA
+993 SALKEIRRHSADRRVLVA
-1005 ARDNGI
+1005 VSRLPDIIRD
-1011 NIAAD
+1011 
-1016 ADSIRKE
+1016 S
-1023 IKTIF
+1023 
-1028 KSLYPGKELSKGY
+1028 
-1041 REPGRV
+1041 
-1047 KNLDGEL
+1047 
-1054 ISITVSSA
+1054 
-1062 KELRHH
+1062 
-1068 STNPRT
+1068 
-1074 LFLAVN
+1074 
-1080 LDSVIE
+1080 
-1086 NATFLY
+1086 TFLF
-1092 EEVKD
+1092 ESEKD
-1097 ESRVKKSNQTTL
+1097 LTRNKRLNQTTTG
-1109 AYRYY
+1109 YRYY
-1114 ATRVVVNGEE
+1114 GIKVGNKPGQYIRIVVRTDENGKHYLYDMDFNG
-1124 CIARIIVRKD
+1124 AD
-1134 KNGNLYF
+1134 KNKKSPHQTMLL
-1141 YDGDITSN
+1141 DPKN
-1149 EQIKKDLPKYLYPDT
+1149 ESQSD
-1164 KTGQNL
+1164 
-1170 GKSLFTHSIQEWL
+1170 KSFFIHSIQEWL

-1199 LASVVNDFEE
+1199 LPSVVNDFEG
-1209 SSTYHQMAG
+1209 SSTYHQMAEEYAHDVLSG
-1218 EHARNAPLD
+1218 
-1227 KLEVA
+1227 KLT
-1232 KKMEEE
+1232 KKGM
-1238 EASPEEIWDTTGWMR
+1238 
-1253 GPEGEWRFEIPD
+1253 
-1265 NLDQIDL
+1265 
-1272 SFAKDQDRIS
+1272 
-1282 LWQIYSN
+1282 
-1289 PQLYEAY
+1289 
-1296 PALANVKVYAEDT
+1296 AE
-1309 GKAYSGADGFTDE
+1309 
-1322 DGIHLSKEFIE
+1322 
-1333 KNPKEAKSA
+1333 
-1342 LIHELQHVIQMTV
+1342 
-1355 EDRFSKGGNPK
+1355 R
-1366 IAEESME
+1366 
-1373 MTLWKL
+1373 
-1379 EVRLE
+1379 
-1384 ELKLKEPERSYIE
+1384 
-1397 AMQENDKQAAE
+1397 
-1408 AMNNGDFAKFIS
+1408 
-1420 LSKKKKEIRKNGPE
+1420 
-1434 NKEEIDNILRNIETL
+1434 
-1449 KNATKE
+1449 
-1455 TEHGDPHGY
+1455 
-1464 KKYRRLGGEAEAFMT
+1464 
-1479 SERAE
+1479 
-1484 GKQAGMP
+1484 
-1491 NYDTGYGYPVANF
+1491 
-1504 AGETFRFSLAQREK
+1504 
-1518 SAAEQQLDA
+1518 QLDA

-1582 HTDITPDIMKQ
+1582 HADITPDIMKQ

-1603 IFSTYSGKNGEV
+1603 IFSTYSGKNGEA
-1615 RKVIVLELKDK
+1615 RKVIVLELKDE
-1626 NGATIVIPME
+1626 NGATIVVPME
-1636 LERKKGNY
+1636 LEHMSDGYK
-1644 EVNQIT
+1644 VNRMT
-1650 SAYGKTDKKT
+1650 STYGKTDRKT
-1660 RRTSFV
+1660 GEPSYE
-1666 WFQKQLQEGKLEY
+1666 WFKKQLEAGNLEY
-1679 ANRKKATDWIS
+1679 VNRKKATDWIS
-1690 SEQPHWLIPEEKVD
+1690 TEQPDWLIPKEKVD

-1729 QTAADKDLVAMH
+1729 QTAADKDLVVYH
-1741 NIDLGNLA
+1741 NVSAGKLRE
-1749 AAIKLGGLPV
+1749 AIKLGGLPM
-1759 PSIAVTKKQTPYTG
+1759 PSLAITKRDIP
-1773 FGDATLIMK
+1773 FGDFGEITLIGD
-1782 KDTVDPSKTP
+1782 KDMIDPRKSRSNE
-1792 VFSRDAWTGVFP
+1792 VFSRDAYTVRKPVVNYEAPAKIDSDAFH
-1804 KVIRLANMKRL
+1804 KKY
-1815 TSFVEKAI
+1815 
-1823 EPLQEELPRE
+1823 EETRKFL
-1833 VADYGD
+1833 
-1839 IYNSYILRN
+1839 
-1848 ANNKNGDVQ
+1848 NKNSIDVG
-1857 KMLEDSLNS
+1857 EINFSFYDGEESLAAMENNI
-1866 AGYKYYF
+1866 AIKYYYVKNV
-1873 LKTINKEPKLKWRK
+1873 LKKDIPIKERTVTPPVRGERLFKEYPKLIHALKSSKVK
-1887 KGLNKEL
+1887 KGDFSEVDQAARPYFDEMRQDIAMGK
-1894 IDHPKILKA
+1894 
-1903 CQGLEKKYGKQGLKE
+1903 GLVGRSKRVLAKWTTNGHINEEGVKE
-1918 LLYEGPSAMLE
+1918 LLLRLSAYEEDKKKKPYKEVDRQDFVKDLRKTIEEAGIERFTAFVRSEFDSLYKDRYLWDNGKKYAFNIDNIVKLMKKYRGTNNEGPGGINYGFNSLLAF
-1929 ESTDLKE
+1929 
-1936 ANDLI
+1936 
-1941 VNELSKKPEGNE
+1941 LSKKFTSIRDIKNHE
-1953 SPFLKRV
+1953 
-1960 HKRQQARLVNGET
+1960 
-1973 LHSLLSDYLERDKK
+1973 SLLAPNKKELARYKKAEDMYNRLIDEAAELRGSYGMGLDMDLAELMKDTRDGKKELHGFPEDKK
-1987 VFEEESF
+1987 FL
-1994 KQQLDKRIKANQ
+1994 QHIKDFLQ
-2006 NTFNAW
+2006 
-2012 KESFRDEMLGES
+2012 
-2024 VIRDSGKPADL
+2024 
-2035 ENIVDAMLGNLKNAQ
+2035 
-2050 KGFAGFGIGNII
+2050 
-2062 ASSAKKIESFGEMH
+2062 
-2076 READRNMDGS
+2076 EAD
-2086 TNIETSLDKS
+2086 
-2096 EQYTKV
+2096 KV
-2102 KDEIIDFTGRMAE
+2102 TTD
-2115 AYKWEDSWESR
+2115 
-2126 SDASQVLMSMM
+2126 
-2137 SGKTFKASARK
+2137 
-2148 FGFTYSAALE
+2148 
-2158 KQAKEIIKEVKNLPA
+2158 
-2173 KYFEAKP
+2173 YFEAKP
-2180 QRAVRFSEVAAAVM
+2180 ARKVTFDEFSGAVIPKDTPKGTVDFLKAQGIEVA
-2194 PKNASKEI
+2194 E
-2202 KDYLR
+2202 
-2207 AQGVTIRL
+2207 
-2215 YDPRIEGDRERVT
+2215 YDPDVEGDRDAKTKELGQLLNV
-2228 NSAQDRVKQYFQ
+2228 YFQ
-2240 EGSNYQGSYDR
+2240 NKYQGSYDR
-2251 NTNVIELFDGANEST
+2251 NANVIELFDGANEST
-2266 VVHEGAHM
+2266 VIHEGAHM

-2367 YLMDGSAPTKE
+2367 YLMDGSAPTKA

-2392 IYKTAK
+2392 IYKTTK
-2398 SLGNVELT
+2398 NLGNVELT

-2476 IENFRASISSEEE
+2476 IENFKASISSEEE
-2489 RTSFIESLGE
+2489 RTSIIESLGE

-2506 ETIYNSGTFPTRK
+2506 ETIYNSDTFPTKK

-2529 FTEKDLKEKLRVAG
+2529 LTEKDLKEKLRAAG

-2559 HYREEALTPEAIRSM
+2559 HYREEALTPEAIRGM

-2675 EAAAAKGENKSRK
+2675 EAAAAKGENQSRK

-2747 RFDMREIKE
+2747 RFDMREIKQ

-2900 NWRWLAVEMN
+2900 NWHWLAVEMN
-2910 PMQAMDDDRYVAE
+2910 PMQAMDDDRYMAE
-2923 DIIPGWMRSAFEGS
+2923 DIIPGWMRSAFDGS
-2937 TALKLKDLTMDQFRE
+2937 SPMKLKDLTMDQFRE

-2974 TSFDEASQK
+2974 TSFDDAAQK
-2983 IHDEILGNWTHRVAT
+2983 IHDEIIDNWTHRVAT

-3020 KDITLSEILIERM
+3020 KDITLPEILIERL

-3202 DPLSSAKT
+3202 DPLSSTKT

-3233 GSTKQRAGTSGGQKL
+3233 GSTKQRAGASGGQKL

-3280 RKEVVAAIEN
+3280 RKEVVTAIEN

-3318 DSTLG
+3318 DSALG
-3323 RARRRFNFTTMGFR
+3323 RARRRFNFATMGFR

-3349 GMMDRMGAMNALKAV
+3349 GMMERMGAANALKAV

-3377 RFIQNKSTMM
+3377 RFIQSKSTMM

-3411 ELRSKIEHGKYGVD
+3411 EFRSKIEHGKYGVD

-3446 WLYTYKN
+3446 WLFTYKR
-3453 AMAVMEVDGKLT
+3453 AMAAMEIEGKFN
-3465 REEMDAEAVRLADKA
+3465 RDEMDAEAVRLADKA

-3518 QFIRAGYI
+3518 QFIRAGYT

-3533 KPLLEATWYWWILGA
+3533 KPILAATWYWWILGA

-3574 IASGGPIGGVPLARE
+3574 IASGGPIGGVPLVRE

-3625 AKKGDLI
+3625 TKKGDLI

-3637 ATKAITRTS
+3637 ATKAITRTYV
-3646 IPVPDTITDAF
+3646 PVPDTVTDAF
-3657 WNFMRMACTDTEFT
+3657 WNFMRMAFTDTEFT

>member
-39 QAKKDNMESVKDGEI
+39 QAKKDNTESVKDGEI
-54 LPLGGFTDTVEAQWE
+54 LPLNGFADTVEAQWE

-167 TNILKSREAAA
+167 TNILKNREAAA

-200 LYDTGTHFAGTA
+200 LYDTGTHFASTA
-212 YKAGQALDAQSELM
+212 YEAGQALDAQSELM

-241 AIPDLMNAQKAYNA
+241 AIPGLMNAQKAYNA

-266 GETISQLSMQKNM
+266 GETISQLSRQKNM

-287 LSPIA
+287 IAPIA

-311 LGAASAAGAVG
+311 LGATSAAGAVG
-322 ATGVVAGAAVTG
+322 ATGAVAGAAVTG
-334 AAALTGLI
+334 AAALAGLI

-347 SVFTGTYR
+347 SVFVGTYR

-366 TQKDK
+366 AKKDK

-382 IGHAKRVGRINAA
+382 IGHAKRVGVINAA

-465 LSADMDTRLFG
+465 LSADIDTRLFG
-476 KETVPVREMM
+476 KETVPVRKMM

-551 SESSLYQK
+551 SESSLYKK

-672 TREKREAAAAE
+672 TREKREAAASE

-691 DDTDIGREDR
+691 EDTDIGREDR

-744 QRKTQD
+744 RRKTQD
-750 ANFSNEKGVDMFD
+750 ANTSNEKGVDMFD

-808 ENDKGDEESKVAIA
+808 ENDKGDEESKAAIA

-871 KAAGNGAVTKAARD
+871 KAAGNGAGTKAARD
-885 SALVLAKIA
+885 SALVLAKLA
-894 ENFHNNYGVP
+894 ENFHKNYGVP
-904 LKLAMIAAGEVSP
+904 LKLAMVKAGEVLGVQTGTYGMAAFDVSRSGISSVSQFMDRIKAGKTAGEKP
-917 ETTHQLNQSAI
+917 NKIRYTGKFGVSYSAEQVSHATTLHRGHVLTKEQMDDIENHLDVLHNPALSSRGDALNGRYHGKSVLCRIDGGLGSYYVVLEVSNDNGVVWFKTGMAGGKESIDKIIAEHSAGSLSYKDAGTTSQNNSAI
-928 ENELQLVKEKYWN
+928 TIDSLPNAL
-941 TEEWMKAPD
+941 
-950 GTPTKLTERQW
+950 
-961 LITHSETFR
+961 
-970 EWFGDWETVEKVT
+970 
-983 KLYYGNPIVM
+983 
-993 TEGGLKEKLEKA
+993 
-1005 ARDNGI
+1005 GI
-1011 NIAAD
+1011 
-1016 ADSIRKE
+1016 
-1023 IKTIF
+1023 
-1028 KSLYPGKELSKGY
+1028 
-1041 REPGRV
+1041 
-1047 KNLDGEL
+1047 
-1054 ISITVSSA
+1054 
-1062 KELRHH
+1062 
-1068 STNPRT
+1068 
-1074 LFLAVN
+1074 
-1080 LDSVIE
+1080 
-1086 NATFLY
+1086 
-1092 EEVKD
+1092 
-1097 ESRVKKSNQTTL
+1097 VKKD
-1109 AYRYY
+1109 A
-1114 ATRVVVNGEE
+1114 
-1124 CIARIIVRKD
+1124 
-1134 KNGNLYF
+1134 
-1141 YDGDITSN
+1141 
-1149 EQIKKDLPKYLYPDT
+1149 
-1164 KTGQNL
+1164 
-1170 GKSLFTHSIQEWL
+1170 
-1183 AKVKETT
+1183 
-1190 DKIGGNGEV
+1190 
-1199 LASVVNDFEE
+1199 
-1209 SSTYHQMAG
+1209 YHQMAG
-1218 EHARNAPLD
+1218 EYAHNVLSG
-1227 KLEVA
+1227 KST
-1232 KKMEEE
+1232 KKDM
-1238 EASPEEIWDTTGWMR
+1238 
-1253 GPEGEWRFEIPD
+1253 
-1265 NLDQIDL
+1265 
-1272 SFAKDQDRIS
+1272 
-1282 LWQIYSN
+1282 
-1289 PQLYEAY
+1289 
-1296 PALANVKVYAEDT
+1296 AE
-1309 GKAYSGADGFTDE
+1309 
-1322 DGIHLSKEFIE
+1322 
-1333 KNPKEAKSA
+1333 
-1342 LIHELQHVIQMTV
+1342 
-1355 EDRFSKGGNPK
+1355 R
-1366 IAEESME
+1366 
-1373 MTLWKL
+1373 
-1379 EVRLE
+1379 
-1384 ELKLKEPERSYIE
+1384 
-1397 AMQENDKQAAE
+1397 
-1408 AMNNGDFAKFIS
+1408 
-1420 LSKKKKEIRKNGPE
+1420 
-1434 NKEEIDNILRNIETL
+1434 
-1449 KNATKE
+1449 
-1455 TEHGDPHGY
+1455 
-1464 KKYRRLGGEAEAFMT
+1464 
-1479 SERAE
+1479 
-1484 GKQAGMP
+1484 
-1491 NYDTGYGYPVANF
+1491 
-1504 AGETFRFSLAQREK
+1504 
-1518 SAAEQQLDA
+1518 QLDA

-1603 IFSTYSGKNGEV
+1603 IFSTYSGKNGEA
-1615 RKVIVLELKDK
+1615 RKVIVLELKDE
-1626 NGATIVIPME
+1626 NGATIVVPME
-1636 LERKKGNY
+1636 LERMSDGYK
-1644 EVNQIT
+1644 VNRMT
-1650 SAYGKTDKKT
+1650 STYGKTDRKT
-1660 RRTSFV
+1660 GEPSYE
-1666 WFQKQLQEGKLEY
+1666 WFKKQLEAGNLEY

-1690 SEQPHWLIPEEKVD
+1690 TEQPDWLIPKEKVD

-1711 VANEENL
+1711 VANEEDL

-1729 QTAADKDLVAMH
+1729 QTAADKNLVVYH
-1741 NIDLGNLA
+1741 NVSTGKLRE
-1749 AAIKLGGLPV
+1749 AIKLGGLPM
-1759 PSIAVTKKQTPYTG
+1759 PSLAITKRDIP
-1773 FGDATLIMK
+1773 FGDFGEITLIGD
-1782 KDTVDPSKTP
+1782 KDMIDPRKSRSNE
-1792 VFSRDAWTGVFP
+1792 VFSRDAYTVRKPVVNYEVPAKIDSDAFHKKYEETRKFLKKNSIDVGVINFSFYDGEES
-1804 KVIRLANMKRL
+1804 LAAMENNI
-1815 TSFVEKAI
+1815 AI
-1823 EPLQEELPRE
+1823 
-1833 VADYGD
+1833 
-1839 IYNSYILRN
+1839 
-1848 ANNKNGDVQ
+1848 
-1857 KMLEDSLNS
+1857 
-1866 AGYKYYF
+1866 KYYYVKNV
-1873 LKTINKEPKLKWRK
+1873 LKKDIPIKERTVTPPVRGERLFKEYPELIHALKSSKVK
-1887 KGLNKEL
+1887 KGDFSEVDQAARPYFDEMRQDIAMGK
-1894 IDHPKILKA
+1894 
-1903 CQGLEKKYGKQGLKE
+1903 GLVGRSKRVLAKWTTNGHINEEGVKE
-1918 LLYEGPSAMLE
+1918 LLLRLSAYEEDKKKKAYKEVDRDAFVKDLRKTIEEAGMERFTAFVRSEFDSLYKDRYLWDNGKKYAFNIDNIVKLMKKYRGTNNEGPGGINYGFNSLLAF
-1929 ESTDLKE
+1929 
-1936 ANDLI
+1936 
-1941 VNELSKKPEGNE
+1941 LSKKFTSIRDIKNHE
-1953 SPFLKRV
+1953 
-1960 HKRQQARLVNGET
+1960 
-1973 LHSLLSDYLERDKK
+1973 SLLAPNKKELARYKKAEDMYNRLIDEAAELRGSYGMDLDMDLAGLMKDTRDGKKDLHGFPEDKK
-1987 VFEEESF
+1987 FL
-1994 KQQLDKRIKANQ
+1994 QH
-2006 NTFNAW
+2006 
-2012 KESFRDEMLGES
+2012 
-2024 VIRDSGKPADL
+2024 
-2035 ENIVDAMLGNLKNAQ
+2035 
-2050 KGFAGFGIGNII
+2050 
-2062 ASSAKKIESFGEMH
+2062 IEDFL
-2076 READRNMDGS
+2076 READ
-2086 TNIETSLDKS
+2086 
-2096 EQYTKV
+2096 
-2102 KDEIIDFTGRMAE
+2102 
-2115 AYKWEDSWESR
+2115 
-2126 SDASQVLMSMM
+2126 
-2137 SGKTFKASARK
+2137 KA
-2148 FGFTYSAALE
+2148 TTD
-2158 KQAKEIIKEVKNLPA
+2158 
-2173 KYFEAKP
+2173 YFEAKP
-2180 QRAVRFSEVAAAVM
+2180 ARKVTFDEFSGAVI
-2194 PKNASKEI
+2194 PKGTPEETVNFLES
-2202 KDYLR
+2202 
-2207 AQGVTIRL
+2207 QGIVVRE
-2215 YDPRIEGDRERVT
+2215 YDQDVEGDREAKAKELGQKLNV
-2228 NSAQDRVKQYFQ
+2228 YFQ
-2240 EGSNYQGSYDR
+2240 NKYQGSYDR
-2251 NTNVIELFDGANEST
+2251 NANVIELFDGANEST
-2266 VVHEGAHM
+2266 VIHEGAHM

-2328 YKGTILEKEFTKYA
+2328 YKGTILEKEFTEYA

-2398 SLGNVELT
+2398 NLGNVELT

-2476 IENFRASISSEEE
+2476 IENFKASISSEEE

-2506 ETIYNSGTFPTRK
+2506 ETIYNSDTFPTKK

-2529 FTEKDLKEKLRVAG
+2529 LTEKDLKEKLRAAG

-2559 HYREEALTPEAIRSM
+2559 HYREEALTPEAIRGM

-2638 TTEIDKQTDVIAK
+2638 TTEVDKQTDVIAK

-2706 KERAQRAKADST
+2706 KERNARAKADNT

-2725 AADLAVQLQTM
+2725 AADLAVQLQAM
-2736 VDGLKESRDAM
+2736 VDGLKESRNAM

-2816 RANEEEIRRTLH
+2816 RANEEEIHRTLH
-2828 GGGGKVTTPLL
+2828 GGGGKGTTALL

-2860 KPVMMKDDAR
+2860 KPVLMKDDAR

-2900 NWRWLAVEMN
+2900 SWRWLAIEMN
-2910 PMQAMDDDRYVAE
+2910 PMQAMDDDRYMAE

-2937 TALKLKDLTMDQFRE
+2937 TSLKLKDLTMDQFRE

-2974 TSFDEASQK
+2974 TSFDDAAQK

-2998 PGLKNQTATN
+2998 PGLKNQTATS

-3020 KDITLSEILIERM
+3020 KDITLPEILIERL

-3081 KLYTIGLDER
+3081 KLYTVGLDER

-3112 SNRARLIETLWLSDT
+3112 SNRERLIETLWLSDT

-3202 DPLSSAKT
+3202 DPLSSTKT

-3280 RKEVVAAIEN
+3280 RKEVVTAIEN

-3364 GDFYFHGNIVEQR
+3364 GDFYFHGNIIEQR
-3377 RFIQNKSTMM
+3377 RFIQTKSTMM

-3446 WLYTYKN
+3446 WLFTYRH
-3453 AMAVMEVDGKLT
+3453 AMAVMEIDGKLT

-3487 NETKDQTSFTR
+3487 NETKDQTSFIR

-3518 QFIRAGYI
+3518 QFICAGYT

-3533 KPLLEATWYWWILGA
+3533 KPLLAVTWYWWILGA

-3574 IASGGPIGGVPLARE
+3574 IASSGPIGGVPLARE

-3637 ATKAITRTS
+3637 ATKAITRAS

-3657 WNFMRMACTDTEFT
+3657 WNFMRLTCTDTEFT

-3684 LKEKKK
+3684 LK

>member
-9 VLHGIKPKDYT
+9 VLRGIKPKDYT

-54 LPLGGFTDTVEAQWE
+54 LPLGGFSDTVEAQWE

-200 LYDTGTHFAGTA
+200 LYDTGAHFASTA
-212 YKAGQALDAQSELM
+212 YEAGQALDAQSELM

-241 AIPDLMNAQKAYNA
+241 AIPGLMNAQKAYNA

-287 LSPIA
+287 LAPIA

-322 ATGVVAGAAVTG
+322 ATGAVAGAAVTG

-347 SVFTGTYR
+347 SVFVGTYR

-366 TQKDK
+366 TKKDK

-382 IGHAKRVGRINAA
+382 IGHAKRVGVINAA

-465 LSADMDTRLFG
+465 LSADIDTNLFG
-476 KETVPVREMM
+476 KETVPMRKMM
-486 GNALDAMIE
+486 RNALDAMIE

-551 SESSLYQK
+551 SESSLYKK

-672 TREKREAAAAE
+672 TREKREAAASE

-744 QRKTQD
+744 RRKTQD

-808 ENDKGDEESKVAIA
+808 ENDKGDEESKAAIA

-871 KAAGNGAVTKAARD
+871 KTAGNGAVTKAARD
-885 SALVLAKIA
+885 SALILAKLA
-894 ENFHNNYGVP
+894 ENFHRNYGLP
-904 LKLAMIAAGEVSP
+904 LKLAMVKAGEVVGIS
-917 ETTHQLNQSAI
+917 
-928 ENELQLVKEKYWN
+928 KE
-941 TEEWMKAPD
+941 A
-950 GTPTKLTERQW
+950 
-961 LITHSETFR
+961 
-970 EWFGDWETVEKVT
+970 
-983 KLYYGNPIVM
+983 
-993 TEGGLKEKLEKA
+993 
-1005 ARDNGI
+1005 
-1011 NIAAD
+1011 
-1016 ADSIRKE
+1016 
-1023 IKTIF
+1023 
-1028 KSLYPGKELSKGY
+1028 
-1041 REPGRV
+1041 
-1047 KNLDGEL
+1047 
-1054 ISITVSSA
+1054 
-1062 KELRHH
+1062 
-1068 STNPRT
+1068 
-1074 LFLAVN
+1074 
-1080 LDSVIE
+1080 
-1086 NATFLY
+1086 
-1092 EEVKD
+1092 
-1097 ESRVKKSNQTTL
+1097 
-1109 AYRYY
+1109 
-1114 ATRVVVNGEE
+1114 
-1124 CIARIIVRKD
+1124 
-1134 KNGNLYF
+1134 
-1141 YDGDITSN
+1141 
-1149 EQIKKDLPKYLYPDT
+1149 
-1164 KTGQNL
+1164 
-1170 GKSLFTHSIQEWL
+1170 
-1183 AKVKETT
+1183 
-1190 DKIGGNGEV
+1190 
-1199 LASVVNDFEE
+1199 
-1209 SSTYHQMAG
+1209 YHQMA
-1218 EHARNAPLD
+1218 
-1227 KLEVA
+1227 
-1232 KKMEEE
+1232 
-1238 EASPEEIWDTTGWMR
+1238 
-1253 GPEGEWRFEIPD
+1253 
-1265 NLDQIDL
+1265 
-1272 SFAKDQDRIS
+1272 
-1282 LWQIYSN
+1282 
-1289 PQLYEAY
+1289 
-1296 PALANVKVYAEDT
+1296 
-1309 GKAYSGADGFTDE
+1309 
-1322 DGIHLSKEFIE
+1322 
-1333 KNPKEAKSA
+1333 
-1342 LIHELQHVIQMTV
+1342 
-1355 EDRFSKGGNPK
+1355 
-1366 IAEESME
+1366 
-1373 MTLWKL
+1373 
-1379 EVRLE
+1379 
-1384 ELKLKEPERSYIE
+1384 
-1397 AMQENDKQAAE
+1397 
-1408 AMNNGDFAKFIS
+1408 
-1420 LSKKKKEIRKNGPE
+1420 
-1434 NKEEIDNILRNIETL
+1434 
-1449 KNATKE
+1449 
-1455 TEHGDPHGY
+1455 
-1464 KKYRRLGGEAEAFMT
+1464 
-1479 SERAE
+1479 
-1484 GKQAGMP
+1484 
-1491 NYDTGYGYPVANF
+1491 
-1504 AGETFRFSLAQREK
+1504 
-1518 SAAEQQLDA
+1518 EQQLNE

-1690 SEQPHWLIPEEKVD
+1690 SEQPQWLIPEEKVD

-1711 VANEENL
+1711 VANEEDL

-1823 EPLQEELPRE
+1823 EPLQKELPRE
-1833 VADYGD
+1833 AADYGD

-1887 KGLNKEL
+1887 KGLSKEL
-1894 IDHPKILKA
+1894 IDHPEILQA
-1903 CQGLEKKYGKQGLKE
+1903 CQGLEKKYGEQGLKE
-1918 LLYEGPSAMLE
+1918 LLYEGPFAMLE
-1929 ESTDLKE
+1929 ESTDLKK

-1960 HKRQQARLVNGET
+1960 HERQQARLVNGET

-1987 VFEEESF
+1987 VFEGESF
-1994 KQQLDKRIKANQ
+1994 EQQLDKRIKANQ

-2076 READRNMDGS
+2076 READRNMDES

-2137 SGKTFKASARK
+2137 SGKTFKASAGK

-2158 KQAKEIIKEVKNLPA
+2158 KQAKEIIKEVKDLPT

-2266 VVHEGAHM
+2266 VIHEGAHM

-2289 VATYFNG
+2289 AATYFNG

-2328 YKGTILEKEFTKYA
+2328 YKGTILEKEFTEYA

-2378 MQGVFRRFKKWLTD
+2378 MQGAFRRFKKWLTD

-2476 IENFRASISSEEE
+2476 IENFKASISSEEE

-2506 ETIYNSGTFPTRK
+2506 ETIYNSDTFPTKK

-2529 FTEKDLKEKLRVAG
+2529 FTEKDLKEKLRAAG

-2559 HYREEALTPEAIRSM
+2559 HYREEALTPEAIRGM

-2706 KERAQRAKADST
+2706 KERTQRAKADST

-2779 AQIAEARAM
+2779 AQIAEVRAM
-2788 KAAAGN
+2788 KAAAAN

-2910 PMQAMDDDRYVAE
+2910 PMQAMDNENYFAE
-2923 DIIPGWMRSAFEGS
+2923 DIIPGWMRSAFDGS
-2937 TALKLKDLTMDQFRE
+2937 SPMKMKDLTMNQFRE

-2974 TSFDEASQK
+2974 TSFDDAAQK

-2998 PGLKNQTATN
+2998 PGLKNQTATS

-3020 KDITLSEILIERM
+3020 KDITLPEILIERL

-3081 KLYTIGLDER
+3081 KLYTVGLDER

-3112 SNRARLIETLWLSDT
+3112 SNRERLIETLWLSDT
-3127 LNTDEKTILDML
+3127 LNTDEKAILDML

-3202 DPLSSAKT
+3202 DPLSSTKT

-3233 GSTKQRAGTSGGQKL
+3233 GSTKQRTGTSGGQKL

-3349 GMMDRMGAMNALKAV
+3349 GMMERMGAANALKAV

-3377 RFIQNKSTMM
+3377 RFIQTKSTMM

-3400 QDRLPVGKNES
+3400 QDKLPVGKNES
-3411 ELRSKIEHGKYGVD
+3411 EFRSKIEHGKYGVD

-3446 WLYTYKN
+3446 WLFTYKR
-3453 AMAVMEVDGKLT
+3453 AMAAMEIEGKLN
-3465 REEMDAEAVRLADKA
+3465 RDEMDAEAVRLADKA

-3487 NETKDQTSFTR
+3487 NETKDQTSFIR

-3518 QFIRAGYI
+3518 QFIRAGYV

-3533 KPLLEATWYWWILGA
+3533 KPLLAATWYWWILGA

-3574 IASGGPIGGVPLARE
+3574 IASGGPIGGVPLVRE

-3613 DTLKHMENFLKA
+3613 DTLKHMEKFLRA
-3625 AKKGDLI
+3625 TKKGDLI
-3632 EMGRG
+3632 EMGRE

-3646 IPVPDTITDAF
+3646 IPIPDTITDAF
-3657 WNFMRMACTDTEFT
+3657 WNFMRLTCTDTEFT

>member
-9 VLHGIKPKDYT
+9 VLHGIKSKDYT

-141 AKTLNELYPE
+141 AKTLKDLYPE

-167 TNILKSREAAA
+167 TNILKNREAAA

-212 YKAGQALDAQSELM
+212 YEAGQALDAQSELM

-241 AIPDLMNAQKAYNA
+241 AIPDLINAQKAYNA
-255 EIGDSYVAKIV
+255 EIGNSYVAKIV

-287 LSPIA
+287 LAPIA

-322 ATGVVAGAAVTG
+322 ATGAVAGAAVTG
-334 AAALTGLI
+334 AAALAGLI

-366 TQKDK
+366 TKKDK

-465 LSADMDTRLFG
+465 LSADIDTNLFG

-506 GAALAGTGA
+506 GAALAGAGA

-551 SESSLYQK
+551 SGSSLYKK

-582 DASAAAENEKTHDA
+582 DASAAAENEKTHDV

-672 TREKREAAAAE
+672 TREKREAAATE

-691 DDTDIGREDR
+691 EDTDIGREDR

-731 KLTGVKELQDYME
+731 KLTGVEALQDYME
-744 QRKTQD
+744 RRKTQD
-750 ANFSNEKGVDMFD
+750 ANISNEKGVDMFD

-770 VHLRVSKNPDWYQ
+770 VHLSVSKNPDWYQ

-808 ENDKGDEESKVAIA
+808 ENDKGDEESKAAIA

-864 KPLLEEI
+864 KPLLAQI
-871 KAAGNGAVTKAARD
+871 QAAGNGAVTKAARD
-885 SALVLAKIA
+885 SALILAKLA
-894 ENFHNNYGVP
+894 ENFHRNYGVP

-917 ETTHQLNQSAI
+917 ETAHQLNQSAI

-941 TEEWMKAPD
+941 TNEWMKAPD
-950 GTPTKLTERQW
+950 GTPTKLTEHQW
-961 LITHSETFR
+961 LIAHSEPFKK
-970 EWFGDWETVEKVT
+970 WFGDWDTVEKINGSINGVHV
-983 KLYYGNPIVM
+983 KLAEKEMQHFQKMDFKAAKEEAKDVFRKLFSTVKNNTGYPEPAAVKRKDGEEIVVPM
-993 TEGGLKEKLEKA
+993 SALKEIRRHSADRRVLVA
-1005 ARDNGI
+1005 VSRLPDIIRD
-1011 NIAAD
+1011 
-1016 ADSIRKE
+1016 S
-1023 IKTIF
+1023 
-1028 KSLYPGKELSKGY
+1028 
-1041 REPGRV
+1041 
-1047 KNLDGEL
+1047 
-1054 ISITVSSA
+1054 
-1062 KELRHH
+1062 
-1068 STNPRT
+1068 
-1074 LFLAVN
+1074 
-1080 LDSVIE
+1080 
-1086 NATFLY
+1086 TFLF
-1092 EEVKD
+1092 ESEKD
-1097 ESRVKKSNQTTL
+1097 LTRNKRLNQTTTG
-1109 AYRYY
+1109 YRYY
-1114 ATRVVVNGEE
+1114 GIKVGNKPGQYIRIVVRTDENGKHYLYDMDFNG
-1124 CIARIIVRKD
+1124 AD
-1134 KNGNLYF
+1134 KNKKSPHQTMLL
-1141 YDGDITSN
+1141 DPKN
-1149 EQIKKDLPKYLYPDT
+1149 ESQSD
-1164 KTGQNL
+1164 
-1170 GKSLFTHSIQEWL
+1170 KSFFTHSIQEWL
-1183 AKVKETT
+1183 VKVKETT
-1190 DKIGGNGEV
+1190 DKIGENGEV

-1209 SSTYHQMAG
+1209 SSTYHQMAEEYAHDVLSG
-1218 EHARNAPLD
+1218 
-1227 KLEVA
+1227 KLT
-1232 KKMEEE
+1232 KKG
-1238 EASPEEIWDTTGWMR
+1238 T
-1253 GPEGEWRFEIPD
+1253 
-1265 NLDQIDL
+1265 
-1272 SFAKDQDRIS
+1272 
-1282 LWQIYSN
+1282 
-1289 PQLYEAY
+1289 
-1296 PALANVKVYAEDT
+1296 AE
-1309 GKAYSGADGFTDE
+1309 
-1322 DGIHLSKEFIE
+1322 
-1333 KNPKEAKSA
+1333 
-1342 LIHELQHVIQMTV
+1342 
-1355 EDRFSKGGNPK
+1355 R
-1366 IAEESME
+1366 
-1373 MTLWKL
+1373 
-1379 EVRLE
+1379 
-1384 ELKLKEPERSYIE
+1384 
-1397 AMQENDKQAAE
+1397 
-1408 AMNNGDFAKFIS
+1408 
-1420 LSKKKKEIRKNGPE
+1420 
-1434 NKEEIDNILRNIETL
+1434 
-1449 KNATKE
+1449 
-1455 TEHGDPHGY
+1455 
-1464 KKYRRLGGEAEAFMT
+1464 
-1479 SERAE
+1479 
-1484 GKQAGMP
+1484 
-1491 NYDTGYGYPVANF
+1491 
-1504 AGETFRFSLAQREK
+1504 
-1518 SAAEQQLDA
+1518 QLDA

-1548 IQVMRTPL
+1548 IQVMRTSL

-1571 VSDLKKVLVDK
+1571 ASDLKKVLVDK

-1711 VANEENL
+1711 VANEEDL

-1729 QTAADKDLVAMH
+1729 QTAADKDLVVYH
-1741 NIDLGNLA
+1741 NVSAGKLRE
-1749 AAIKLGGLPV
+1749 AIKLGGLPM
-1759 PSIAVTKKQTPYTG
+1759 PSLAITKRDIP
-1773 FGDATLIMK
+1773 FGDFGEITLIGDKGMI
-1782 KDTVDPSKTP
+1782 DPRKSRANE
-1792 VFSRDAWTGVFP
+1792 VFSRDAYTVRKPVVNYEEPAKIDSDTFHKKYEETRKFFKKNSIDVGEINFSFYNGEESLAAMENNIAIKYYYVKNVLKKDIPIKERTVTPPVRGERLFKEYPKLIHALKSSKVKKGDFSEVDQAAQPYFYEMRQDIAMGKGLVGRSKRVLAKWTTNGHINEEGV
-1804 KVIRLANMKRL
+1804 KELLLRLSAYEEDKKKKPYKEVDRDV
-1815 TSFVEKAI
+1815 FVKDLRKAI
-1823 EPLQEELPRE
+1823 EEAGIERFTAFVRSE
-1833 VADYGD
+1833 F
-1839 IYNSYILRN
+1839 
-1848 ANNKNGDVQ
+1848 
-1857 KMLEDSLNS
+1857 DSL
-1866 AGYKYYF
+1866 YKDRY
-1873 LKTINKEPKLKWRK
+1873 LWDN
-1887 KGLNKEL
+1887 G
-1894 IDHPKILKA
+1894 
-1903 CQGLEKKYGKQGLKE
+1903 KKYAFNIDNIVKLMKKYRGTNNEGSGGINYGFNS
-1918 LLYEGPSAMLE
+1918 LLAF
-1929 ESTDLKE
+1929 
-1936 ANDLI
+1936 
-1941 VNELSKKPEGNE
+1941 LSKKFTSIRDIKNHE
-1953 SPFLKRV
+1953 
-1960 HKRQQARLVNGET
+1960 
-1973 LHSLLSDYLERDKK
+1973 SLLAPNKKELARYKKAEDMYYRLIDEAAELRGSYGMDLDMDLAELMKDTRDGKKDLHGFPEDKK
-1987 VFEEESF
+1987 FL
-1994 KQQLDKRIKANQ
+1994 QH
-2006 NTFNAW
+2006 
-2012 KESFRDEMLGES
+2012 
-2024 VIRDSGKPADL
+2024 
-2035 ENIVDAMLGNLKNAQ
+2035 
-2050 KGFAGFGIGNII
+2050 
-2062 ASSAKKIESFGEMH
+2062 IEDFL
-2076 READRNMDGS
+2076 READ
-2086 TNIETSLDKS
+2086 
-2096 EQYTKV
+2096 KV
-2102 KDEIIDFTGRMAE
+2102 TTD
-2115 AYKWEDSWESR
+2115 
-2126 SDASQVLMSMM
+2126 
-2137 SGKTFKASARK
+2137 
-2148 FGFTYSAALE
+2148 
-2158 KQAKEIIKEVKNLPA
+2158 
-2173 KYFEAKP
+2173 YFEAKP
-2180 QRAVRFSEVAAAVM
+2180 ARKVTFDEFSGAVI
-2194 PKNASKEI
+2194 PKGTPEETVNFLES
-2202 KDYLR
+2202 
-2207 AQGVTIRL
+2207 QGIVVRE
-2215 YDPRIEGDRERVT
+2215 YDQDVEGDREAKAKELGQKLNV
-2228 NSAQDRVKQYFQ
+2228 YFQ
-2240 EGSNYQGSYDR
+2240 NKYQGSYDR

-2266 VVHEGAHM
+2266 VIHEGAHM

-2289 VATYFNG
+2289 AATYFNG

-2322 EDHLSE
+2322 EEHLAE
-2328 YKGTILEKEFTKYA
+2328 YKGTILEKEFTQYA
-2342 EDIRA
+2342 NDIQA

-2416 ISTESEINAW
+2416 ISTESEIDAW

-2433 AIDKTVNVNQSE
+2433 AIDRTVNVNQSE

-2476 IENFRASISSEEE
+2476 IENFKASISSEEE

-2506 ETIYNSGTFPTRK
+2506 ETIYNSDTFPTKK

-2529 FTEKDLKEKLRVAG
+2529 FTEKDLKEKLRAAG

-2559 HYREEALTPEAIRSM
+2559 HYREEALTPEAIRGM

-2706 KERAQRAKADST
+2706 KERNARAKADST

-2910 PMQAMDDDRYVAE
+2910 PMQAMDDDRYMAE

-2937 TALKLKDLTMDQFRE
+2937 TSLKLKDLTMDQFRE

-2974 TSFDEASQK
+2974 TSFDDAAQK

-2998 PGLKNQTATN
+2998 PGLKNQTATS

-3020 KDITLSEILIERM
+3020 KDITLPEILIERL

-3057 AARVTFRKNFAIYSR
+3057 EARVTFRKNFAIYSR
-3072 KEWTAIRSK
+3072 KEWTVIRSK
-3081 KLYTIGLDER
+3081 KLYTVGLDER

-3112 SNRARLIETLWLSDT
+3112 SNRERLIETLWLSDT

-3202 DPLSSAKT
+3202 DPLSSTKT

-3280 RKEVVAAIEN
+3280 RKEVVTAIEN

-3349 GMMDRMGAMNALKAV
+3349 GMMERMGAANALKAV

-3377 RFIQNKSTMM
+3377 RFIQTKSTMM

-3400 QDRLPVGKNES
+3400 QDRLPVGRNES
-3411 ELRSKIEHGKYGVD
+3411 EFRSKIEHGKYGVD

-3436 ATDEMFSLPE
+3436 VTDEMFSMPE
-3446 WLYTYKN
+3446 WLFTYKR
-3453 AMAVMEVDGKLT
+3453 AMAAMEIEGKLN
-3465 REEMDAEAVRLADKA
+3465 RDEMDAEAVRLADKA

-3487 NETKDQTSFTR
+3487 NETKDQTSFIR

-3518 QFIRAGYI
+3518 QFIRAGYV

-3533 KPLLEATWYWWILGA
+3533 KPLLAATWYWWILGA

-3574 IASGGPIGGVPLARE
+3574 AASGGPIGGVPLVRE

-3625 AKKGDLI
+3625 TKKGDLI

-3657 WNFMRMACTDTEFT
+3657 WNFMRLTCTDTEFT

>member
-200 LYDTGTHFAGTA
+200 LYDTGTHFVGTA
-212 YKAGQALDAQSELM
+212 YEAGQALDAQSELM

-255 EIGDSYVAKIV
+255 EIGDFYVAKIV

-287 LSPIA
+287 LAPIA

-322 ATGVVAGAAVTG
+322 ATGAVAGAAVTG
-334 AAALTGLI
+334 AAALAGLI

-366 TQKDK
+366 TKKDK

-420 IKNEAAMKKLIGA
+420 IKNEAAMKRLIGA

-443 GYGAKQFAKVAAP
+443 GYGAKQFVKVAAP

-465 LSADMDTRLFG
+465 LSEDIDTNLFG

-506 GAALAGTGA
+506 GAALAGAGA

-551 SESSLYQK
+551 SESSLYKK

-672 TREKREAAAAE
+672 TREKREAAATE

-691 DDTDIGREDR
+691 EDTDIGREDR

-718 CKTILQEAKDAWG
+718 CKTILQEAKDTWG

-744 QRKTQD
+744 RRKTQD
-750 ANFSNEKGVDMFD
+750 ANTSNKKGVDMFD

-808 ENDKGDEESKVAIA
+808 ENDKGDEESKAAIA

-871 KAAGNGAVTKAARD
+871 KTAGNGAVTKAARD
-885 SALVLAKIA
+885 SALVLAKLA
-894 ENFHNNYGVP
+894 ENFHKNYGVP
-904 LKLAMIAAGEVSP
+904 LKLAMVKAGEVAGIREGAYGMAAFEIRKAGATKVS
-917 ETTHQLNQSAI
+917 QLLERIDKGIRHSAI
-928 ENELQLVKEKYWN
+928 RFTDDNGVSWAGERIPHIRKHLTDEEIQDLSEHIGTIEDYAPSDWQDGDYKGQLEGKHYVVKVKGA
-941 TEEWMKAPD
+941 K
-950 GTPTKLTERQW
+950 GTYYAVLSFAESGKIWIATAVNDKQSNQYKKEIGAFHAEMLT
-961 LITHSETFR
+961 
-970 EWFGDWETVEKVT
+970 D
-983 KLYYGNPIVM
+983 
-993 TEGGLKEKLEKA
+993 KA
-1005 ARDNGI
+1005 AASDSHQNAPISLQSLQEKIGI
-1011 NIAAD
+1011 
-1016 ADSIRKE
+1016 
-1023 IKTIF
+1023 
-1028 KSLYPGKELSKGY
+1028 
-1041 REPGRV
+1041 
-1047 KNLDGEL
+1047 
-1054 ISITVSSA
+1054 
-1062 KELRHH
+1062 
-1068 STNPRT
+1068 
-1074 LFLAVN
+1074 
-1080 LDSVIE
+1080 
-1086 NATFLY
+1086 
-1092 EEVKD
+1092 
-1097 ESRVKKSNQTTL
+1097 VKKS
-1109 AYRYY
+1109 A
-1114 ATRVVVNGEE
+1114 
-1124 CIARIIVRKD
+1124 
-1134 KNGNLYF
+1134 
-1141 YDGDITSN
+1141 
-1149 EQIKKDLPKYLYPDT
+1149 
-1164 KTGQNL
+1164 
-1170 GKSLFTHSIQEWL
+1170 
-1183 AKVKETT
+1183 
-1190 DKIGGNGEV
+1190 
-1199 LASVVNDFEE
+1199 
-1209 SSTYHQMAG
+1209 YHQMAG
-1218 EHARNAPLD
+1218 EYAHNVLSG
-1227 KLEVA
+1227 KST
-1232 KKMEEE
+1232 KKDM
-1238 EASPEEIWDTTGWMR
+1238 
-1253 GPEGEWRFEIPD
+1253 
-1265 NLDQIDL
+1265 
-1272 SFAKDQDRIS
+1272 
-1282 LWQIYSN
+1282 
-1289 PQLYEAY
+1289 
-1296 PALANVKVYAEDT
+1296 AE
-1309 GKAYSGADGFTDE
+1309 
-1322 DGIHLSKEFIE
+1322 
-1333 KNPKEAKSA
+1333 
-1342 LIHELQHVIQMTV
+1342 
-1355 EDRFSKGGNPK
+1355 R
-1366 IAEESME
+1366 
-1373 MTLWKL
+1373 
-1379 EVRLE
+1379 
-1384 ELKLKEPERSYIE
+1384 
-1397 AMQENDKQAAE
+1397 
-1408 AMNNGDFAKFIS
+1408 
-1420 LSKKKKEIRKNGPE
+1420 
-1434 NKEEIDNILRNIETL
+1434 
-1449 KNATKE
+1449 
-1455 TEHGDPHGY
+1455 
-1464 KKYRRLGGEAEAFMT
+1464 
-1479 SERAE
+1479 
-1484 GKQAGMP
+1484 
-1491 NYDTGYGYPVANF
+1491 
-1504 AGETFRFSLAQREK
+1504 
-1518 SAAEQQLDA
+1518 QLDA

-1541 GKISTDT
+1541 GKEEAPMVR
-1548 IQVMRTPL
+1548 VMTTPL
-1556 VMRLVGAEVLPVEIS
+1556 VLKLTGAEVLPVEIAKT
-1571 VSDLKKVLVDK
+1571 DLEKILNGK
-1582 HTDITPDIMKQ
+1582 HAGDMTPEIMKQ
-1593 IPRALTDPMM
+1593 LPRALTDPIM
-1603 IFSTYSGKNGEV
+1603 IFKSYTGPNGEERRV
-1615 RKVIVLELKDK
+1615 VVVDLKDN
-1626 NGATIVIPME
+1626 NGATIVVPFE
-1636 LERKKGNY
+1636 LKVTTRRNY
-1644 EVNQIT
+1644 EINRIASV
-1650 SAYGKTDKKT
+1650 YGKTKKK
-1660 RRTSFV
+1660 SKSPSYE
-1666 WFQKQLQEGKLEY
+1666 WFSSQLDEGNLLY
-1679 ANRKKATDWIS
+1679 VNRKKAINEILQRSPNW
-1690 SEQPHWLIPEEKVD
+1690 PMPEEKVD

-1711 VANEENL
+1711 VANEEDL

-1729 QTAADKDLVAMH
+1729 QSAADKDLVVYH
-1741 NIDLGNLA
+1741 NVSAGKLRE
-1749 AAIKLGGLPV
+1749 AIKLGGLPM
-1759 PSIAVTKKQTPYTG
+1759 PSLAITKRDIP
-1773 FGDATLIMK
+1773 FGDFGEITLIGD
-1782 KDTVDPSKTP
+1782 KDMIDPRKSRSNE
-1792 VFSRDAWTGVFP
+1792 VFSRDAYTVRKP
-1804 KVIRLANMKRL
+1804 VVNYEVPAAQDQ
-1815 TSFVEKAI
+1815 KAFHKKYSGI
-1823 EPLQEELPRE
+1823 IDELK
-1833 VADYGD
+1833 AKG
-1839 IYNSYILRN
+1839 I
-1848 ANNKNGDVQ
+1848 DVQ
-1857 KMLEDSLNS
+1857 KINFTSYSGDEALARMENDVAIRYFYIQNVLKKNVPIHRLTIAPTIYYQEIFRDYPGILIALRKRPRTKNS
-1866 AGYKYYF
+1866 AF
-1873 LKTINKEPKLKWRK
+1873 L
-1887 KGLNKEL
+1887 EL
-1894 IDHPKILKA
+1894 DKA
-1903 CQGLEKKYGKQGLKE
+1903 CQPYFKRLEEKIKNKEGFVGFNKRRLERIQKDGHITIDGAQLLSKWANEYEKSARQKPREEVDKQTFEKDMQKTIEEAGIERFTAFVRSEFDSLYKDRYLWENGKKYAFNIDNIVKLMKKYRGTNNEGPGGINYGFNSLLAFLSKKFTSIRDIKNHESLLAPNKKE
-1918 LLYEGPSAMLE
+1918 LARYKKAEDMYNRLIDEAAELRGSYGMDLDIDLAELMKDTRDGKKDLHGFQE
-1929 ESTDLKE
+1929 DKKLLQHIKDFLKE
-1936 ANDLI
+1936 A
-1941 VNELSKKPEGNE
+1941 
-1953 SPFLKRV
+1953 
-1960 HKRQQARLVNGET
+1960 
-1973 LHSLLSDYLERDKK
+1973 DK
-1987 VFEEESF
+1987 VTT
-1994 KQQLDKRIKANQ
+1994 D
-2006 NTFNAW
+2006 
-2012 KESFRDEMLGES
+2012 
-2024 VIRDSGKPADL
+2024 
-2035 ENIVDAMLGNLKNAQ
+2035 
-2050 KGFAGFGIGNII
+2050 
-2062 ASSAKKIESFGEMH
+2062 
-2076 READRNMDGS
+2076 
-2086 TNIETSLDKS
+2086 
-2096 EQYTKV
+2096 
-2102 KDEIIDFTGRMAE
+2102 
-2115 AYKWEDSWESR
+2115 
-2126 SDASQVLMSMM
+2126 
-2137 SGKTFKASARK
+2137 
-2148 FGFTYSAALE
+2148 
-2158 KQAKEIIKEVKNLPA
+2158 
-2173 KYFEAKP
+2173 YFEAKP
-2180 QRAVRFSEVAAAVM
+2180 ARKVTFDEFSGAVI
-2194 PKNASKEI
+2194 PKGTPEETVNFLES
-2202 KDYLR
+2202 
-2207 AQGVTIRL
+2207 QGIVVRE
-2215 YDPRIEGDRERVT
+2215 YDQDVEGDREAKIKELGQKLNV
-2228 NSAQDRVKQYFQ
+2228 YFQ
-2240 EGSNYQGSYDR
+2240 NKYQGSYDR
-2251 NTNVIELFDGANEST
+2251 NANVIELFDGANEST
-2266 VVHEGAHM
+2266 VIHEGAHM

-2301 RAALK
+2301 HAAMK

-2398 SLGNVELT
+2398 NLGNVELT

-2416 ISTESEINAW
+2416 ISTEAEINAW

-2465 SYYLHMVREEA
+2465 SYYLHMVKEEA
-2476 IENFRASISSEEE
+2476 IENFKASISSEEE

-2506 ETIYNSGTFPTRK
+2506 ETIYNSDTFPTKK

-2529 FTEKDLKEKLRVAG
+2529 FTEKDLKEKLRAAG

-2559 HYREEALTPEAIRSM
+2559 HYREEALTPEAIRGM

-2675 EAAAAKGENKSRK
+2675 EAEAAKGENKSRK

-2706 KERAQRAKADST
+2706 KERAKRAKADST
-2718 TKDAELT
+2718 KKDAELT

-2860 KPVMMKDDAR
+2860 KPVLMKDDAR

-2910 PMQAMDDDRYVAE
+2910 PMQAMDDDRYMAE

-2937 TALKLKDLTMDQFRE
+2937 TSLKLKDITMDQFRE

-2974 TSFDEASQK
+2974 TSFDDAAQK

-2998 PGLKNQTATN
+2998 PGLKNQTATS

-3020 KDITLSEILIERM
+3020 KDITLPEILIERL
-3033 GKSAAEYFYK
+3033 GKTAYEYFYK

-3057 AARVTFRKNFAIYSR
+3057 EARVTFRKNFAIYSR

-3081 KLYTIGLDER
+3081 KLYTVGLDER

-3112 SNRARLIETLWLSDT
+3112 SNRERLIETLWLSDT

-3170 DLYGTPL
+3170 DLYGTPI

-3202 DPLSSAKT
+3202 DPLSSTKT

-3349 GMMDRMGAMNALKAV
+3349 GMMDRMGAANALKAV

-3377 RFIQNKSTMM
+3377 RFIQTKSTMM

-3411 ELRSKIEHGKYGVD
+3411 EFRSKIEHGKYGVD

-3446 WLYTYKN
+3446 WLFTYKR
-3453 AMAVMEVDGKLT
+3453 AMAAMEIEGKLN
-3465 REEMDAEAVRLADKA
+3465 RDEMDAEAVRLADKA

-3487 NETKDQTSFTR
+3487 NETKDQTSFIR

-3533 KPLLEATWYWWILGA
+3533 KPLLAATWYWWIMGA

-3574 IASGGPIGGVPLARE
+3574 IASGGPIGGVPLVRE
-3589 AVPWTVDFFT
+3589 AVPWTVDFFA

-3625 AKKGDLI
+3625 TKKGDLI

-3637 ATKAITRTS
+3637 ATKAVTRTY
-3646 IPVPDTITDAF
+3646 IPVPDTVTDAF

>member
-9 VLHGIKPKDYT
+9 VLRGIKPKDYT

-167 TNILKSREAAA
+167 TNILKNREAAA

-200 LYDTGTHFAGTA
+200 LYDTGAHFAGTA
-212 YKAGQALDAQSELM
+212 YEAGQALDAQSELM

-241 AIPDLMNAQKAYNA
+241 AIPGLMNAQKAYNA

-287 LSPIA
+287 LAPIA
-292 PLAQPILAA
+292 PLAQPLLAA

-311 LGAASAAGAVG
+311 LGAASAASAVG
-322 ATGVVAGAAVTG
+322 ATGAVAGAAVTG
-334 AAALTGLI
+334 AAALAGLI

-366 TQKDK
+366 AKKDK

-395 IETGAWE
+395 IEAGAME

-465 LSADMDTRLFG
+465 LSSDLDTRFFG
-476 KETVPVREMM
+476 KEKVPVREMM
-486 GNALDAMIE
+486 GNAVEAMIE

-506 GAALAGTGA
+506 GAALAGAGA
-515 HRAMKRIAGLSEM
+515 HRAMKRITGLSEM

-551 SESSLYQK
+551 SESSLYKK

-623 ETGKYMQTATPETHE
+623 ETGKYMQTATTETHE

-672 TREKREAAAAE
+672 TREKREAAATE

-744 QRKTQD
+744 RRKTQD

-783 DFYGAYGRA
+783 DFYGTYGRA

-808 ENDKGDEESKVAIA
+808 ENDKGDEESKAAIA

-885 SALVLAKIA
+885 SALVLAKLA
-894 ENFHNNYGVP
+894 ENFHKNYGVP
-904 LKLAMIAAGEVSP
+904 LKLAMVKAGEVLGVQTGTYGMAAFDVSRSGISSVSQFMDRIKAGKTAGEKP
-917 ETTHQLNQSAI
+917 NKIRYTGKFGVSYSAEQVSHATTLHRGHVLTKEQMDDIENHLDVLHNPALSSRGDALNGRYHGKSVLCRIDGGLGSYYVVLEVSNDNGVVWFKTGMAGGKESIDKIIAEHSAGSLSYKDAGTTSQNNSAI
-928 ENELQLVKEKYWN
+928 TIDSLPNAL
-941 TEEWMKAPD
+941 
-950 GTPTKLTERQW
+950 
-961 LITHSETFR
+961 
-970 EWFGDWETVEKVT
+970 
-983 KLYYGNPIVM
+983 
-993 TEGGLKEKLEKA
+993 
-1005 ARDNGI
+1005 GI
-1011 NIAAD
+1011 
-1016 ADSIRKE
+1016 
-1023 IKTIF
+1023 
-1028 KSLYPGKELSKGY
+1028 
-1041 REPGRV
+1041 
-1047 KNLDGEL
+1047 
-1054 ISITVSSA
+1054 
-1062 KELRHH
+1062 
-1068 STNPRT
+1068 
-1074 LFLAVN
+1074 
-1080 LDSVIE
+1080 
-1086 NATFLY
+1086 
-1092 EEVKD
+1092 
-1097 ESRVKKSNQTTL
+1097 VKKD
-1109 AYRYY
+1109 A
-1114 ATRVVVNGEE
+1114 
-1124 CIARIIVRKD
+1124 
-1134 KNGNLYF
+1134 
-1141 YDGDITSN
+1141 
-1149 EQIKKDLPKYLYPDT
+1149 
-1164 KTGQNL
+1164 
-1170 GKSLFTHSIQEWL
+1170 
-1183 AKVKETT
+1183 
-1190 DKIGGNGEV
+1190 
-1199 LASVVNDFEE
+1199 
-1209 SSTYHQMAG
+1209 YHQMAG
-1218 EHARNAPLD
+1218 EYAHNVLSG
-1227 KLEVA
+1227 KST
-1232 KKMEEE
+1232 KKDM
-1238 EASPEEIWDTTGWMR
+1238 
-1253 GPEGEWRFEIPD
+1253 
-1265 NLDQIDL
+1265 
-1272 SFAKDQDRIS
+1272 
-1282 LWQIYSN
+1282 
-1289 PQLYEAY
+1289 
-1296 PALANVKVYAEDT
+1296 AE
-1309 GKAYSGADGFTDE
+1309 
-1322 DGIHLSKEFIE
+1322 
-1333 KNPKEAKSA
+1333 
-1342 LIHELQHVIQMTV
+1342 
-1355 EDRFSKGGNPK
+1355 R
-1366 IAEESME
+1366 
-1373 MTLWKL
+1373 
-1379 EVRLE
+1379 
-1384 ELKLKEPERSYIE
+1384 
-1397 AMQENDKQAAE
+1397 
-1408 AMNNGDFAKFIS
+1408 
-1420 LSKKKKEIRKNGPE
+1420 
-1434 NKEEIDNILRNIETL
+1434 
-1449 KNATKE
+1449 
-1455 TEHGDPHGY
+1455 
-1464 KKYRRLGGEAEAFMT
+1464 
-1479 SERAE
+1479 
-1484 GKQAGMP
+1484 
-1491 NYDTGYGYPVANF
+1491 
-1504 AGETFRFSLAQREK
+1504 
-1518 SAAEQQLDA
+1518 QLDA

-1603 IFSTYSGKNGEV
+1603 IFSTYSGKNGEA
-1615 RKVIVLELKDK
+1615 RKVIVLELKDE
-1626 NGATIVIPME
+1626 NGATIVVPME
-1636 LERKKGNY
+1636 LERMSDGYK
-1644 EVNQIT
+1644 VNRMT
-1650 SAYGKTDKKT
+1650 STYGKTDRKT
-1660 RRTSFV
+1660 GEPSYE
-1666 WFQKQLQEGKLEY
+1666 WFKKQLEAGNLEY

-1690 SEQPHWLIPEEKVD
+1690 TEQPDWLIPKEKVD

-1711 VANEENL
+1711 VANEEDL

-1729 QTAADKDLVAMH
+1729 QTAADKNLVVYH
-1741 NIDLGNLA
+1741 NVSTGKLRE
-1749 AAIKLGGLPV
+1749 AIKLGGLPM
-1759 PSIAVTKKQTPYTG
+1759 PSLAITKRDIP
-1773 FGDATLIMK
+1773 FGDFGEITLIGD
-1782 KDTVDPSKTP
+1782 KDMIDPRKSRSNE
-1792 VFSRDAWTGVFP
+1792 VFSRDAYTVRKPVVNYEVPAKIDSDAFH
-1804 KVIRLANMKRL
+1804 KKY
-1815 TSFVEKAI
+1815 
-1823 EPLQEELPRE
+1823 EETRKFL
-1833 VADYGD
+1833 
-1839 IYNSYILRN
+1839 
-1848 ANNKNGDVQ
+1848 NKNSIDVR
-1857 KMLEDSLNS
+1857 EINFSFYDGEESLAAMENNI
-1866 AGYKYYF
+1866 AITYYYVKNV
-1873 LKTINKEPKLKWRK
+1873 LKKDIPIKERTVTPPVRCERLFKEHPELIHALKSSKVK
-1887 KGLNKEL
+1887 KGDFSEVDQAARPYFDEMRQDIAMGK
-1894 IDHPKILKA
+1894 
-1903 CQGLEKKYGKQGLKE
+1903 GLVGRSKRVLAKWTTNGHINEEGVKE
-1918 LLYEGPSAMLE
+1918 LLLQLSTYEEDKKKKPYKEVDRQDFVKDLRKTIEEAGMERFTAFVRSEFDSLYKDRYLWDNGKKYAFNIDNIVKLMKKYRGTNNEGPGGINYGFNSLLAF
-1929 ESTDLKE
+1929 
-1936 ANDLI
+1936 
-1941 VNELSKKPEGNE
+1941 LSKKFTSIRDIKNHE
-1953 SPFLKRV
+1953 
-1960 HKRQQARLVNGET
+1960 
-1973 LHSLLSDYLERDKK
+1973 SLLAPNKKELARYKKAEDMYNRLIDEAAELRGSYGMDLDMDLAGLMKDTRDGKKDLHGFPEDKK
-1987 VFEEESF
+1987 FL
-1994 KQQLDKRIKANQ
+1994 QH
-2006 NTFNAW
+2006 
-2012 KESFRDEMLGES
+2012 
-2024 VIRDSGKPADL
+2024 
-2035 ENIVDAMLGNLKNAQ
+2035 
-2050 KGFAGFGIGNII
+2050 
-2062 ASSAKKIESFGEMH
+2062 IEDFL
-2076 READRNMDGS
+2076 READ
-2086 TNIETSLDKS
+2086 
-2096 EQYTKV
+2096 
-2102 KDEIIDFTGRMAE
+2102 
-2115 AYKWEDSWESR
+2115 
-2126 SDASQVLMSMM
+2126 
-2137 SGKTFKASARK
+2137 KA
-2148 FGFTYSAALE
+2148 TTD
-2158 KQAKEIIKEVKNLPA
+2158 
-2173 KYFEAKP
+2173 YFEAKP
-2180 QRAVRFSEVAAAVM
+2180 ARKVTFDEFSGAVI
-2194 PKNASKEI
+2194 PKGTPEETVNFLES
-2202 KDYLR
+2202 
-2207 AQGVTIRL
+2207 QGIVVRE
-2215 YDPRIEGDRERVT
+2215 YDQDVEGDREAKAKELGQKLNV
-2228 NSAQDRVKQYFQ
+2228 YFQ
-2240 EGSNYQGSYDR
+2240 NKYQGSYDR
-2251 NTNVIELFDGANEST
+2251 NANVIELFDGANEST
-2266 VVHEGAHM
+2266 VIHEGAHM

-2306 SMQGDLSTIR
+2306 SMRGDLSAIR

-2398 SLGNVELT
+2398 NLGNVELT

-2416 ISTESEINAW
+2416 ISTEAEINAW

-2476 IENFRASISSEEE
+2476 IENFKASISSEEE

-2506 ETIYNSGTFPTRK
+2506 ETIYNSDTFPTKK

-2529 FTEKDLKEKLRVAG
+2529 FTEKDLKEKLRAAG

-2559 HYREEALTPEAIRSM
+2559 HYREEALTPEAIRDM

-2900 NWRWLAVEMN
+2900 NWHWLAVEMN
-2910 PMQAMDDDRYVAE
+2910 PMQAMDDDRYMAE
-2923 DIIPGWMRSAFEGS
+2923 DIIPGWMRSAFDGS
-2937 TALKLKDLTMDQFRE
+2937 SPMKLKDLTMDQFRE

-2974 TSFDEASQK
+2974 TSFDDAAQK
-2983 IHDEILGNWTHRVAT
+2983 IHDEIIDNWTHRVAT

-3020 KDITLSEILIERM
+3020 KDITLPEILIERL

-3202 DPLSSAKT
+3202 DPLSSTKT

-3233 GSTKQRAGTSGGQKL
+3233 GSTKQRAGASGGQKL

-3280 RKEVVAAIEN
+3280 RKEVVTAIEN

-3349 GMMDRMGAMNALKAV
+3349 GMMERMGAANALKAV

-3377 RFIQNKSTMM
+3377 RFIQTKSTMM

-3411 ELRSKIEHGKYGVD
+3411 EFRSKIEHGKYGVD

-3446 WLYTYKN
+3446 WLFTYKR
-3453 AMAVMEVDGKLT
+3453 AMAAMEIEGKLN
-3465 REEMDAEAVRLADKA
+3465 RDEMDAEAVRLADKA

-3487 NETKDQTSFTR
+3487 NETKDQTSFIR

-3533 KPLLEATWYWWILGA
+3533 KQLLAATWYWWILGA

-3553 LREIGDDSD
+3553 LREIGDDTD

-3574 IASGGPIGGVPLARE
+3574 IASGGPIGGIPLARE
-3589 AVPWTVDFFT
+3589 AIPWTVDFFT

-3613 DTLKHMENFLKA
+3613 DTLKHMESFLKA

>member
-39 QAKKDNMESVKDGEI
+39 QTKKDNMESVKDGEI
-54 LPLGGFTDTVEAQWE
+54 LPLNGFADTVEAQWE

-167 TNILKSREAAA
+167 TNILKNREVAA

-212 YKAGQALDAQSELM
+212 YEAGQALDAQSELM

-241 AIPDLMNAQKAYNA
+241 AIPGLMNAQKAYNA

-287 LSPIA
+287 IAPIA

-322 ATGVVAGAAVTG
+322 ATGAVAGAAVTG

-366 TQKDK
+366 TKKDK

-382 IGHAKRVGRINAA
+382 IGHAKRVGVINAA

-465 LSADMDTRLFG
+465 LSADIDTRLFG

-506 GAALAGTGA
+506 GAALAGAGA

-551 SESSLYQK
+551 SESSLYKK
-559 APETYRKT
+559 APETYQKT
-567 LQNQLDHTGSGTLYI
+567 LQNQLDRTGSGTLYI

-623 ETGKYMQTATPETHE
+623 ETGKYMQTATPETHK

-672 TREKREAAAAE
+672 TREKREAAASE

-731 KLTGVKELQDYME
+731 ELTGVKELQDYME
-744 QRKTQD
+744 RRKTQD
-750 ANFSNEKGVDMFD
+750 ANFSNEKGVDFID

-770 VHLRVSKNPDWYQ
+770 VHLRISKNPGWYQ
-783 DFYGAYGRA
+783 DFYDSYGRA
-792 PNQRELYDIA
+792 PTQRELYDIA

-808 ENDKGDEESKVAIA
+808 ENDKGDDASKAAIA
-822 EIEEAKKRVESIER
+822 EIETAKKRVESIER

-885 SALVLAKIA
+885 SALVLAKLA
-894 ENFHNNYGVP
+894 ENFRKNYGVP
-904 LKLAMIAAGEVSP
+904 LKLAMVKAGEVVGISKDAYGMAAFDVSRSGISSVSQFMDRIKAGKIAGEKP
-917 ETTHQLNQSAI
+917 NKIRYTGKFGVSYSEEQVSHATTLHRGHVLTKEQMDDIENHLDVLHNPALSSRGDALSGRYHGKSVLCRIDGGLGSYYVVLEVSNDNGVVWFKTGMAGGKESIDKIIAEHSAGSLSYKDAGTTSQNNSAI
-928 ENELQLVKEKYWN
+928 TIDSLPNAL
-941 TEEWMKAPD
+941 
-950 GTPTKLTERQW
+950 
-961 LITHSETFR
+961 
-970 EWFGDWETVEKVT
+970 
-983 KLYYGNPIVM
+983 
-993 TEGGLKEKLEKA
+993 
-1005 ARDNGI
+1005 GI
-1011 NIAAD
+1011 
-1016 ADSIRKE
+1016 
-1023 IKTIF
+1023 
-1028 KSLYPGKELSKGY
+1028 
-1041 REPGRV
+1041 
-1047 KNLDGEL
+1047 
-1054 ISITVSSA
+1054 
-1062 KELRHH
+1062 
-1068 STNPRT
+1068 
-1074 LFLAVN
+1074 
-1080 LDSVIE
+1080 
-1086 NATFLY
+1086 
-1092 EEVKD
+1092 
-1097 ESRVKKSNQTTL
+1097 VKKD
-1109 AYRYY
+1109 A
-1114 ATRVVVNGEE
+1114 
-1124 CIARIIVRKD
+1124 
-1134 KNGNLYF
+1134 
-1141 YDGDITSN
+1141 
-1149 EQIKKDLPKYLYPDT
+1149 
-1164 KTGQNL
+1164 
-1170 GKSLFTHSIQEWL
+1170 
-1183 AKVKETT
+1183 
-1190 DKIGGNGEV
+1190 
-1199 LASVVNDFEE
+1199 
-1209 SSTYHQMAG
+1209 YHQMAG
-1218 EHARNAPLD
+1218 EYAHNVLSG
-1227 KLEVA
+1227 KST
-1232 KKMEEE
+1232 KKNM
-1238 EASPEEIWDTTGWMR
+1238 
-1253 GPEGEWRFEIPD
+1253 
-1265 NLDQIDL
+1265 
-1272 SFAKDQDRIS
+1272 
-1282 LWQIYSN
+1282 
-1289 PQLYEAY
+1289 
-1296 PALANVKVYAEDT
+1296 AE
-1309 GKAYSGADGFTDE
+1309 
-1322 DGIHLSKEFIE
+1322 
-1333 KNPKEAKSA
+1333 
-1342 LIHELQHVIQMTV
+1342 
-1355 EDRFSKGGNPK
+1355 R
-1366 IAEESME
+1366 
-1373 MTLWKL
+1373 
-1379 EVRLE
+1379 
-1384 ELKLKEPERSYIE
+1384 
-1397 AMQENDKQAAE
+1397 
-1408 AMNNGDFAKFIS
+1408 
-1420 LSKKKKEIRKNGPE
+1420 
-1434 NKEEIDNILRNIETL
+1434 
-1449 KNATKE
+1449 
-1455 TEHGDPHGY
+1455 
-1464 KKYRRLGGEAEAFMT
+1464 
-1479 SERAE
+1479 
-1484 GKQAGMP
+1484 
-1491 NYDTGYGYPVANF
+1491 
-1504 AGETFRFSLAQREK
+1504 
-1518 SAAEQQLDA
+1518 QLDA

-1603 IFSTYSGKNGEV
+1603 IFSTYSGKNGEA
-1615 RKVIVLELKDK
+1615 RKVIVLELKDE
-1626 NGATIVIPME
+1626 NGATIVVPME
-1636 LERKKGNY
+1636 LERMSDGYK
-1644 EVNQIT
+1644 VNRMT
-1650 SAYGKTDKKT
+1650 STYGKTDRKT
-1660 RRTSFV
+1660 GEPSYE
-1666 WFQKQLQEGKLEY
+1666 WFKKQLEAGNLEY

-1690 SEQPHWLIPEEKVD
+1690 TEQPDWLIPKEKVD

-1711 VANEENL
+1711 VANEEDL

-1729 QTAADKDLVAMH
+1729 QTAADKNLVVYH
-1741 NIDLGNLA
+1741 NVSTGKLRE
-1749 AAIKLGGLPV
+1749 AIKLGGLPM
-1759 PSIAVTKKQTPYTG
+1759 PSLAITKRDIP
-1773 FGDATLIMK
+1773 FGDFGEITLIGD
-1782 KDTVDPSKTP
+1782 KDMIDPRKSRSNE
-1792 VFSRDAWTGVFP
+1792 VFSRDAYTVRKPVVNYEVPAKIDSDAFH
-1804 KVIRLANMKRL
+1804 KKYEEIRKFL
-1815 TSFVEKAI
+1815 
-1823 EPLQEELPRE
+1823 
-1833 VADYGD
+1833 
-1839 IYNSYILRN
+1839 
-1848 ANNKNGDVQ
+1848 NKNSIDVG
-1857 KMLEDSLNS
+1857 EINFSFYDGEESLAAMENNI
-1866 AGYKYYF
+1866 AIKYYYVKNV
-1873 LKTINKEPKLKWRK
+1873 LKKDIPIKERTVTPPVRGERLFKEYPKLIHALKSSKVK
-1887 KGLNKEL
+1887 KGDFSEVDQAARPYFDEMRQDIAMGK
-1894 IDHPKILKA
+1894 
-1903 CQGLEKKYGKQGLKE
+1903 GLVGRSKRVLAKWTTNGHINEEGVKE
-1918 LLYEGPSAMLE
+1918 LLLRLSAYEEDKKKKPYKEVDRQDFVKDLRKTIEEAGIERFTAFVRSEFDSLYKDRYLWDNGKKYAFNIDNIVKLMKKYRGTNNEGPGGINYGFNSLLAFLSKKFTSIRDIKNH
-1929 ESTDLKE
+1929 ESLLAPNKKELARYKKAEDMYNRLIDEAAELRGSYGMDLDMDLAGLMKDTRDGKKDLHGFPEDKKFLQHIKDFLKE
-1936 ANDLI
+1936 A
-1941 VNELSKKPEGNE
+1941 
-1953 SPFLKRV
+1953 
-1960 HKRQQARLVNGET
+1960 
-1973 LHSLLSDYLERDKK
+1973 DK
-1987 VFEEESF
+1987 VTT
-1994 KQQLDKRIKANQ
+1994 D
-2006 NTFNAW
+2006 
-2012 KESFRDEMLGES
+2012 
-2024 VIRDSGKPADL
+2024 
-2035 ENIVDAMLGNLKNAQ
+2035 
-2050 KGFAGFGIGNII
+2050 
-2062 ASSAKKIESFGEMH
+2062 
-2076 READRNMDGS
+2076 
-2086 TNIETSLDKS
+2086 
-2096 EQYTKV
+2096 
-2102 KDEIIDFTGRMAE
+2102 
-2115 AYKWEDSWESR
+2115 
-2126 SDASQVLMSMM
+2126 
-2137 SGKTFKASARK
+2137 
-2148 FGFTYSAALE
+2148 
-2158 KQAKEIIKEVKNLPA
+2158 
-2173 KYFEAKP
+2173 YFEAKP
-2180 QRAVRFSEVAAAVM
+2180 ARKVTFDEFSGAVI
-2194 PKNASKEI
+2194 PKGTPEETVNFLES
-2202 KDYLR
+2202 
-2207 AQGVTIRL
+2207 QGIVVRE
-2215 YDPRIEGDRERVT
+2215 YDQDVEGDREAKAKELGQKLNV
-2228 NSAQDRVKQYFQ
+2228 YFQ
-2240 EGSNYQGSYDR
+2240 NKYQGSYDR
-2251 NTNVIELFDGANEST
+2251 NANVIELFDGANEST
-2266 VVHEGAHM
+2266 VIHEGAHM
-2274 FLSMLENM
+2274 FLSILENM

-2416 ISTESEINAW
+2416 ISTEAEINAW

-2476 IENFRASISSEEE
+2476 IENFKASISSEEE

-2506 ETIYNSGTFPTRK
+2506 ETIYNSDTFPTKK

-2529 FTEKDLKEKLRVAG
+2529 LTEKDLKEKLRDAG

-2559 HYREEALTPEAIRSM
+2559 HYREEALTPEAIRGM

-2675 EAAAAKGENKSRK
+2675 EAVAAKDENKSRK
-2688 ESQTILEGN
+2688 ESQTTLEGN

-2747 RFDMREIKE
+2747 RFDMREIKA

-2910 PMQAMDDDRYVAE
+2910 PMQAMDNDRYMAE
-2923 DIIPGWMRSAFEGS
+2923 DIIPGWMRSAFDGS
-2937 TALKLKDLTMDQFRE
+2937 SPMKMKDLTMNQFRE

-3020 KDITLSEILIERM
+3020 KDITLPEILIERL
-3033 GKSAAEYFYK
+3033 GKSATEYFYK

-3145 KDWDFVESV
+3145 KDWDFVEKV
-3154 WEHLNSYWGE
+3154 WDHLNSYWGE

-3202 DPLSSAKT
+3202 DPLSSTKT

-3349 GMMDRMGAMNALKAV
+3349 GMMERMGAANALKAV

-3377 RFIQNKSTMM
+3377 RFIQTKSTMM

-3411 ELRSKIEHGKYGVD
+3411 EFRSKIEHGKYGVD

-3436 ATDEMFSLPE
+3436 VTDEMFSLPE
-3446 WLYTYKN
+3446 WLFTYKR
-3453 AMAVMEVDGKLT
+3453 AMAAMEIEGKLN
-3465 REEMDAEAVRLADKA
+3465 RDEMDAEAVRLADKA

-3487 NETKDQTSFTR
+3487 NETKDQTSFIR

-3518 QFIRAGYI
+3518 QFIRAGYT

-3533 KPLLEATWYWWILGA
+3533 KPLLAATWYWWLLGA

-3574 IASGGPIGGVPLARE
+3574 IASGGPIGGVPLVRE

-3625 AKKGDLI
+3625 TKKGDLI

>member
-1 MDEEILGS
+1 
-9 VLHGIKPKDYT
+9 
-20 PIQVRPTPEFG
+20 
-31 GIQLTEEQ
+31 
-39 QAKKDNMESVKDGEI
+39 
-54 LPLGGFTDTVEAQWE
+54 
-69 SAKDLVKSTDVYKN
+69 
-83 LFGNS
+83 
-88 APDDNRLEQSEK
+88 
-100 LGSALG
+100 
-106 IAPQLIAS
+106 
-114 DPDMYKAAVTTY
+114 
-126 ERQRNAAALNNQPFS
+126 
-141 AKTLNELYPE
+141 
-151 LDTEDP
+151 
-157 VATTIALKDY
+157 
-167 TNILKSREAAA
+167 
-178 QGAAV
+178 
-183 YTMPES
+183 
-189 KLTDLSNVIGY
+189 
-200 LYDTGTHFAGTA
+200 
-212 YKAGQALDAQSELM
+212 
-226 YKASIGEISD
+226 
-236 EEVEK
+236 
-241 AIPDLMNAQKAYNA
+241 
-255 EIGDSYVAKIV
+255 
-266 GETISQLSMQKNM
+266 
-279 IMRGAAEI
+279 
-287 LSPIA
+287 
-292 PLAQPILAA
+292 
-301 TKTNLPQIAT
+301 
-311 LGAASAAGAVG
+311 
-322 ATGVVAGAAVTG
+322 
-334 AAALTGLI
+334 
-342 ALGTA
+342 
-347 SVFTGTYR
+347 
-355 AEAGQAYWDWR
+355 
-366 TQKDK
+366 
-371 NGKSVYTREQA
+371 
-382 IGHAKRVGRINAA
+382 
-395 IETGAWE
+395 
-402 LALKGI
+402 
-408 TKVWG
+408 
-413 SDAAKAV
+413 
-420 IKNEAAMKKLIGA
+420 MKKLIGV
-433 GRAAVGAKAI
+433 GRNTVRAKAI
-443 GYGAKQFAKVAAP
+443 GYGAKQLVKVAAP

-465 LSADMDTRLFG
+465 LSADIDTNLFG
-476 KETVPVREMM
+476 KETVSIREMT

-495 AVPSVVGMSIG
+495 AVPSVIGMSIG
-506 GAALAGTGA
+506 GAALAGAGA

-551 SESSLYQK
+551 SESSLYKK

-596 LNKLVEDGTITAKEL
+596 LNELVEDGTITAKEL

-623 ETGKYMQTATPETHE
+623 ETGKYMQTATPETHD

-672 TREKREAAAAE
+672 TREKREAAASE

-691 DDTDIGREDR
+691 EDTDTGREDR

-718 CKTILQEAKDAWG
+718 CKTILQGAKDAWG
-731 KLTGVKELQDYME
+731 ELTGVKELQDYME
-744 QRKTQD
+744 RRKTQD
-750 ANFSNEKGVDMFD
+750 ANFSNEKGVDFVD

-808 ENDKGDEESKVAIA
+808 ENDKGDEESKAAIA

-851 QTLLDPETYEEAY
+851 QTLLDPETYEDVY

-885 SALVLAKIA
+885 SVLVLAKLA
-894 ENFHNNYGVP
+894 ENFHKNYGVP
-904 LKLAMIAAGEVSP
+904 LKLAMVKAG
-917 ETTHQLNQSAI
+917 
-928 ENELQLVKEKYWN
+928 
-941 TEEWMKAPD
+941 
-950 GTPTKLTERQW
+950 
-961 LITHSETFR
+961 
-970 EWFGDWETVEKVT
+970 KV
-983 KLYYGNPIVM
+983 V
-993 TEGGLKEKLEKA
+993 
-1005 ARDNGI
+1005 GI
-1011 NIAAD
+1011 N
-1016 ADSIRKE
+1016 KE
-1023 IKTIF
+1023 
-1028 KSLYPGKELSKGY
+1028 
-1041 REPGRV
+1041 
-1047 KNLDGEL
+1047 
-1054 ISITVSSA
+1054 A
-1062 KELRHH
+1062 
-1068 STNPRT
+1068 
-1074 LFLAVN
+1074 
-1080 LDSVIE
+1080 
-1086 NATFLY
+1086 
-1092 EEVKD
+1092 
-1097 ESRVKKSNQTTL
+1097 
-1109 AYRYY
+1109 
-1114 ATRVVVNGEE
+1114 
-1124 CIARIIVRKD
+1124 
-1134 KNGNLYF
+1134 
-1141 YDGDITSN
+1141 
-1149 EQIKKDLPKYLYPDT
+1149 
-1164 KTGQNL
+1164 
-1170 GKSLFTHSIQEWL
+1170 
-1183 AKVKETT
+1183 
-1190 DKIGGNGEV
+1190 
-1199 LASVVNDFEE
+1199 
-1209 SSTYHQMAG
+1209 YHQM
-1218 EHARNAPLD
+1218 
-1227 KLEVA
+1227 
-1232 KKMEEE
+1232 
-1238 EASPEEIWDTTGWMR
+1238 
-1253 GPEGEWRFEIPD
+1253 
-1265 NLDQIDL
+1265 
-1272 SFAKDQDRIS
+1272 
-1282 LWQIYSN
+1282 
-1289 PQLYEAY
+1289 
-1296 PALANVKVYAEDT
+1296 
-1309 GKAYSGADGFTDE
+1309 
-1322 DGIHLSKEFIE
+1322 
-1333 KNPKEAKSA
+1333 
-1342 LIHELQHVIQMTV
+1342 
-1355 EDRFSKGGNPK
+1355 
-1366 IAEESME
+1366 
-1373 MTLWKL
+1373 
-1379 EVRLE
+1379 
-1384 ELKLKEPERSYIE
+1384 
-1397 AMQENDKQAAE
+1397 
-1408 AMNNGDFAKFIS
+1408 
-1420 LSKKKKEIRKNGPE
+1420 
-1434 NKEEIDNILRNIETL
+1434 
-1449 KNATKE
+1449 
-1455 TEHGDPHGY
+1455 
-1464 KKYRRLGGEAEAFMT
+1464 
-1479 SERAE
+1479 
-1484 GKQAGMP
+1484 
-1491 NYDTGYGYPVANF
+1491 
-1504 AGETFRFSLAQREK
+1504 
-1518 SAAEQQLDA
+1518 AEQQLDA

-1556 VMRLVGAEVLPVEIS
+1556 VMRLVGAKVLPVEIS
-1571 VSDLKKVLVDK
+1571 ASDLKKVLVDK

-1603 IFSTYSGKNGEV
+1603 IFSTYSGKNGEA

-1679 ANRKKATDWIS
+1679 ANRKKAIDWIS
-1690 SEQPHWLIPEEKVD
+1690 SEQPQWLIPKEKID

-1711 VANEENL
+1711 VANEEDL

-1729 QTAADKDLVAMH
+1729 QTAADKDLVVYH
-1741 NIDLGNLA
+1741 NVSAGKLRE
-1749 AAIKLGGLPV
+1749 AIKLGGLPM
-1759 PSIAVTKKQTPYTG
+1759 PSLAITKRDIP
-1773 FGDATLIMK
+1773 FGDFGEITLIGDKGMI
-1782 KDTVDPSKTP
+1782 DPRKSRSNE
-1792 VFSRDAWTGVFP
+1792 VFSRDAYTVRKPVVNYEVPAKIDSDAFHKKYEETRKFLNKNSIDVGEINFSFYDGEESLAAMENNIAIKYYYVKNVLKKDIPIKERTVTPPVRGERLFKEYPELIHALKSP
-1804 KVIRLANMKRL
+1804 KV
-1815 TSFVEKAI
+1815 
-1823 EPLQEELPRE
+1823 
-1833 VADYGD
+1833 
-1839 IYNSYILRN
+1839 
-1848 ANNKNGDVQ
+1848 
-1857 KMLEDSLNS
+1857 
-1866 AGYKYYF
+1866 
-1873 LKTINKEPKLKWRK
+1873 K
-1887 KGLNKEL
+1887 KGDFSEVDQAARPYFDEMRQDIAMGK
-1894 IDHPKILKA
+1894 
-1903 CQGLEKKYGKQGLKE
+1903 GLVGRSKRVLAKWTTNGHINEEGVKE
-1918 LLYEGPSAMLE
+1918 LLLRLSAYEEDKKKKPYKEVDRQDFVKDLRKTIEEAGIERFTAFVRSEFDSLYKDRYLWDNGKKYAFNIDNIVKLMKKYRGTNNEGPGGI
-1929 ESTDLKE
+1929 
-1936 ANDLI
+1936 NYGF
-1941 VNELSKKPEGNE
+1941 N
-1953 SPFLKRV
+1953 
-1960 HKRQQARLVNGET
+1960 
-1973 LHSLLSDYLERDKK
+1973 SLLAFLSQK
-1987 VFEEESF
+1987 FTS
-1994 KQQLDKRIKANQ
+1994 
-2006 NTFNAW
+2006 
-2012 KESFRDEMLGES
+2012 
-2024 VIRDSGKPADL
+2024 IRDIKNHGSLLAPNKKELARYKKAEDMYNRLIDEAAELRGSYGMDLDMNLAELMKDTRDGKKDL
-2035 ENIVDAMLGNLKNAQ
+2035 HGFPEDQ
-2050 KGFAGFGIGNII
+2050 KFLQHIKDFL
-2062 ASSAKKIESFGEMH
+2062 
-2076 READRNMDGS
+2076 READ
-2086 TNIETSLDKS
+2086 
-2096 EQYTKV
+2096 KV
-2102 KDEIIDFTGRMAE
+2102 TTD
-2115 AYKWEDSWESR
+2115 
-2126 SDASQVLMSMM
+2126 
-2137 SGKTFKASARK
+2137 
-2148 FGFTYSAALE
+2148 
-2158 KQAKEIIKEVKNLPA
+2158 
-2173 KYFEAKP
+2173 YFEAKP
-2180 QRAVRFSEVAAAVM
+2180 ARKVTFEEFSGAVIPKGTSEETA
-2194 PKNASKEI
+2194 NFLES
-2202 KDYLR
+2202 
-2207 AQGVTIRL
+2207 QGIEVRE
-2215 YDPRIEGDRERVT
+2215 YDQDVEGDREAKAKELGQKLNV
-2228 NSAQDRVKQYFQ
+2228 YFQ
-2240 EGSNYQGSYDR
+2240 SKYQGSYDR
-2251 NTNVIELFDGANEST
+2251 NANVIELFDGANEST
-2266 VVHEGAHM
+2266 VIHEGAHM

-2282 SQMSEEN
+2282 SQMSEGDI
-2289 VATYFNG
+2289 AAYFNG
-2296 DTAKA
+2296 DVGKA
-2301 RAALK
+2301 RAARK
-2306 SMQGDLSTIR
+2306 SMQSDLSTIR

-2322 EDHLSE
+2322 EDHLAE

-2416 ISTESEINAW
+2416 ISTEAEINAW

-2433 AIDKTVNVNQSE
+2433 AIDKTVDVNQSE

-2476 IENFRASISSEEE
+2476 IENFKASISSEEE

-2506 ETIYNSGTFPTRK
+2506 ETIYNSNTFPTKK

-2529 FTEKDLKEKLRVAG
+2529 LTEKDLKEKLRAAG

-2548 RWNKHIEEMVQ
+2548 RWNKHIEDMVQ
-2559 HYREEALTPEAIRSM
+2559 HYREEALTPEAIRGM
-2574 AEEILRSPEGMAK
+2574 AEEILRSPEGMAR

-2601 AYIHLVNSMQMELK
+2601 AYIHLVTSMQLELK

-2626 IRKRLGLVSEKE
+2626 IRKRLGLVSEEE
-2638 TTEIDKQTDVIAK
+2638 TTELDKQTDVIAK

-2656 AKLEKQKKLL
+2656 TKLERQKKLL
-2666 KEQLEKAKA
+2666 KEQLEKAKT
-2675 EAAAAKGENKSRK
+2675 EAAEAKGENKSRK

-2697 MRALEAELE
+2697 LKALERELE
-2706 KERAQRAKADST
+2706 KERAAHQKSEET
-2718 TKDAELT
+2718 NKDAELT
-2725 AADLAVQLQTM
+2725 VADLTIQLKTM

-2747 RFDMREIKE
+2747 RLNMKEIKE

-2808 CLTMAKFA
+2808 CLTMAKYA

-2885 DGILPIDESGQERPF
+2885 DGILPIDKNGQERPF
-2900 NWRWLAVEMN
+2900 SWRWLAIEMN
-2910 PMQAMDDDRYVAE
+2910 PMQAMDNEKYFAE
-2923 DIIPGWMRSAFEGS
+2923 DIIPGWMRSAFDGS
-2937 TALKLKDLTMDQFRE
+2937 SPMKMKDLTMDQFRE

-2974 TSFDEASQK
+2974 TSFDDAAQK
-2983 IHDEILGNWTHRVAT
+2983 IHDEILGNWTHRVAS
-2998 PGLKNQTATN
+2998 PGLKNQTATG

-3020 KDITLSEILIERM
+3020 KDITLPEILIERL

-3043 PMDKAAAHLRELKS
+3043 PIDKATAHLRELKS
-3057 AARVTFRKNFAIYSR
+3057 AARITFRKNFAIYSR

-3081 KLYTIGLDER
+3081 KLYTVGLDER

-3112 SNRARLIETLWLSDT
+3112 SNRERLIETLWLSDT
-3127 LNTDEKTILDML
+3127 STTDEKSILDML

-3145 KDWDFVESV
+3145 KDWDFVEKV
-3154 WEHLNSYWGE
+3154 WDHLNSYWGE

-3202 DPLSSAKT
+3202 DPLSSTKT

-3280 RKEVVAAIEN
+3280 RKEVVTAIEN
-3290 TAGPETLS
+3290 AAGPETLS

-3349 GMMDRMGAMNALKAV
+3349 GMMERMGAANALKAV
-3364 GDFYFHGNIVEQR
+3364 GDFYFHGNIREQR
-3377 RFIQNKSTMM
+3377 AFIQNKSTMM

-3425 TLNSKAYWLIQ
+3425 ALNSKAYWLIQ

-3446 WLYTYKN
+3446 WLYTYKR
-3453 AMAVMEVDGKLT
+3453 AMAAMEIEGKLN
-3465 REEMDAEAVRLADKA
+3465 RDEMDAEAVRLADKA

-3533 KPLLEATWYWWILGA
+3533 KPLLAATWYWWILGA

-3553 LREIGDDSD
+3553 LREIGDDSN

-3589 AVPWTVDFFT
+3589 ALPWTVDFFV

-3613 DTLKHMENFLKA
+3613 DTLKHMENFLRA

>member
-9 VLHGIKPKDYT
+9 VLNGIKPKDYT

-212 YKAGQALDAQSELM
+212 YEAGQALDAQSELM

-241 AIPDLMNAQKAYNA
+241 AIPGLKNAQKAYNA

-287 LSPIA
+287 IAPIA

-301 TKTNLPQIAT
+301 TKINLPQIAT
-311 LGAASAAGAVG
+311 LGAASAASAVG
-322 ATGVVAGAAVTG
+322 ATGAVAGAAVTG
-334 AAALTGLI
+334 AAALAGLI

-366 TQKDK
+366 TKKDK

-433 GRAAVGAKAI
+433 GRAAVEAKAI

-465 LSADMDTRLFG
+465 LSADIDTNLFG
-476 KETVPVREMM
+476 KETVSVREMM

-495 AVPSVVGMSIG
+495 AIPSVVGMSIG
-506 GAALAGTGA
+506 GAALAGAGA
-515 HRAMKRIAGLSEM
+515 HRAMKRITGLSEM

-551 SESSLYQK
+551 SESSLYKK

-672 TREKREAAAAE
+672 TREKREAAATE

-718 CKTILQEAKDAWG
+718 RKTILQEAKDAWG
-731 KLTGVKELQDYME
+731 KLIGVKELQDYME
-744 QRKTQD
+744 RRKTQD
-750 ANFSNEKGVDMFD
+750 ANTSNEKGVDMFD

-792 PNQRELYDIA
+792 PSQRELYDIA

-808 ENDKGDEESKVAIA
+808 ENDKGDEESKAAIA

-885 SALVLAKIA
+885 SALVLAKLA
-894 ENFHNNYGVP
+894 ENFHKNYGVP
-904 LKLAMIAAGEVSP
+904 LKLAMVKAGEV
-917 ETTHQLNQSAI
+917 
-928 ENELQLVKEKYWN
+928 V
-941 TEEWMKAPD
+941 
-950 GTPTKLTERQW
+950 
-961 LITHSETFR
+961 
-970 EWFGDWETVEKVT
+970 
-983 KLYYGNPIVM
+983 
-993 TEGGLKEKLEKA
+993 
-1005 ARDNGI
+1005 GI
-1011 NIAAD
+1011 N
-1016 ADSIRKE
+1016 KE
-1023 IKTIF
+1023 
-1028 KSLYPGKELSKGY
+1028 G
-1041 REPGRV
+1041 
-1047 KNLDGEL
+1047 
-1054 ISITVSSA
+1054 
-1062 KELRHH
+1062 
-1068 STNPRT
+1068 
-1074 LFLAVN
+1074 
-1080 LDSVIE
+1080 
-1086 NATFLY
+1086 
-1092 EEVKD
+1092 
-1097 ESRVKKSNQTTL
+1097 
-1109 AYRYY
+1109 
-1114 ATRVVVNGEE
+1114 
-1124 CIARIIVRKD
+1124 
-1134 KNGNLYF
+1134 
-1141 YDGDITSN
+1141 
-1149 EQIKKDLPKYLYPDT
+1149 
-1164 KTGQNL
+1164 
-1170 GKSLFTHSIQEWL
+1170 
-1183 AKVKETT
+1183 
-1190 DKIGGNGEV
+1190 
-1199 LASVVNDFEE
+1199 
-1209 SSTYHQMAG
+1209 YHQMAG
-1218 EHARNAPLD
+1218 EYAHNVLSS
-1227 KLEVA
+1227 KST
-1232 KKMEEE
+1232 KKDM
-1238 EASPEEIWDTTGWMR
+1238 
-1253 GPEGEWRFEIPD
+1253 
-1265 NLDQIDL
+1265 
-1272 SFAKDQDRIS
+1272 
-1282 LWQIYSN
+1282 
-1289 PQLYEAY
+1289 
-1296 PALANVKVYAEDT
+1296 AE
-1309 GKAYSGADGFTDE
+1309 
-1322 DGIHLSKEFIE
+1322 
-1333 KNPKEAKSA
+1333 
-1342 LIHELQHVIQMTV
+1342 
-1355 EDRFSKGGNPK
+1355 R
-1366 IAEESME
+1366 
-1373 MTLWKL
+1373 
-1379 EVRLE
+1379 
-1384 ELKLKEPERSYIE
+1384 
-1397 AMQENDKQAAE
+1397 
-1408 AMNNGDFAKFIS
+1408 
-1420 LSKKKKEIRKNGPE
+1420 
-1434 NKEEIDNILRNIETL
+1434 
-1449 KNATKE
+1449 
-1455 TEHGDPHGY
+1455 
-1464 KKYRRLGGEAEAFMT
+1464 
-1479 SERAE
+1479 
-1484 GKQAGMP
+1484 
-1491 NYDTGYGYPVANF
+1491 
-1504 AGETFRFSLAQREK
+1504 
-1518 SAAEQQLDA
+1518 QLDA
-1527 DEKSFADSVDRFMA
+1527 DEKSFADSVDRFIA
-1541 GKISTDT
+1541 GKEKSPMVR
-1548 IQVMRTPL
+1548 VMTTPL
-1556 VMRLVGAEVLPVEIS
+1556 VLKLTGAEVLPVEIAKT
-1571 VSDLKKVLVDK
+1571 DLEKILNGK
-1582 HTDITPDIMKQ
+1582 HAGDMTPEIMKQ
-1593 IPRALTDPMM
+1593 LPRALTNPIM
-1603 IFSTYSGKNGEV
+1603 IFKSYTGPNGEERRV
-1615 RKVIVLELKDK
+1615 VVVDLKDN
-1626 NGATIVIPME
+1626 NGATIVVPFE
-1636 LERKKGNY
+1636 LKVTTRKNY
-1644 EVNQIT
+1644 EINRIA
-1650 SAYGKTDKKT
+1650 SAYGKTKKK
-1660 RRTSFV
+1660 SKNPSYE
-1666 WFQKQLQEGKLEY
+1666 WFNSQLDEGNLLY
-1679 ANRKKATDWIS
+1679 VNRKKAINEILQRSPNW
-1690 SEQPHWLIPEEKVD
+1690 PMPEGKVD

-1711 VANEENL
+1711 VANEEDL

-1759 PSIAVTKKQTPYTG
+1759 PSIAVTKKQTPYTE

-1823 EPLQEELPRE
+1823 EPLQEELSRE
-1833 VADYGD
+1833 AADYGD
-1839 IYNSYILRN
+1839 IYASYILRN

-1894 IDHPKILKA
+1894 IDHPEILQV

-1918 LLYEGPSAMLE
+1918 LLHEGPFAMLE
-1929 ESTDLKE
+1929 ESTALKE

-1941 VNELSKKPEGNE
+1941 VNEFSKKPEGNE

-1960 HKRQQARLVNGET
+1960 HERQRARMVNGEK

-1987 VFEEESF
+1987 VFEGESF

-2050 KGFAGFGIGNII
+2050 KSFAGFGIGNII

-2076 READRNMDGS
+2076 READRKMDES
-2086 TNIETSLDKS
+2086 TNIEASLDKS

-2102 KDEIIDFTGRMAE
+2102 KNEIMDFTDRMAE
-2115 AYKWEDSWESR
+2115 ACKWEDHWESC
-2126 SDASQVLMSMM
+2126 SDASQVLMSMI

-2158 KQAKEIIKEVKNLPA
+2158 KQAKEIIKEVKDLPA

-2251 NTNVIELFDGANEST
+2251 NANVIELFDGANEST
-2266 VVHEGAHM
+2266 VIHEGAHM

-2306 SMQGDLSTIR
+2306 GMQGDLSIIR
-2316 SWAAFS
+2316 SWTAFS

-2416 ISTESEINAW
+2416 ISTEAEINAW

-2476 IENFRASISSEEE
+2476 IENFTASISSEEE
-2489 RTSFIESLGE
+2489 RTSFVGSLGE

-2506 ETIYNSGTFPTRK
+2506 ETIYNSDTFPTKK

-2529 FTEKDLKEKLRVAG
+2529 LTEKDLKEKLRAAG

-2559 HYREEALTPEAIRSM
+2559 HYREEAVTPEAIRGM

-2615 RSKDKKKTARE
+2615 RSKDKKKTTRE

-2638 TTEIDKQTDVIAK
+2638 TTEVDKQTDVIAK

-2675 EAAAAKGENKSRK
+2675 EAAAAKGENQSRK

-2860 KPVMMKDDAR
+2860 KPVLMKDDAR
-2870 YFVQHMAYVLGLTKK
+2870 YFVQHMAYVLGLTKT

-2910 PMQAMDDDRYVAE
+2910 PMQAMDDDRYMAE

-2937 TALKLKDLTMDQFRE
+2937 SPMKLKDLTMDQFRE

-2974 TSFDEASQK
+2974 TSFDDAAQK
-2983 IHDEILGNWTHRVAT
+2983 IHDEIIDNWTHRVAT

-3020 KDITLSEILIERM
+3020 KDITLPEILIERL

-3081 KLYTIGLDER
+3081 KLYTVGLDER

-3112 SNRARLIETLWLSDT
+3112 SNRERLIETLWLSDT

-3202 DPLSSAKT
+3202 DPLSSTKT

-3349 GMMDRMGAMNALKAV
+3349 GMMERMGAANALKAV
-3364 GDFYFHGNIVEQR
+3364 GDFYFHGNIIEQR
-3377 RFIQNKSTMM
+3377 RFIQTKSTMM

-3411 ELRSKIEHGKYGVD
+3411 EFRSKIEHSKYGVD

-3446 WLYTYKN
+3446 WLFTYKR
-3453 AMAVMEVDGKLT
+3453 AMAAMEIEGKLN
-3465 REEMDAEAVRLADKA
+3465 RDEMDAEAVRLADKA

-3487 NETKDQTSFTR
+3487 NETKDQSSFIR

-3518 QFIRAGYI
+3518 QFIRAGYT

-3533 KPLLEATWYWWILGA
+3533 KPLLVATWYWWLLGA
-3548 LVETT
+3548 LVETA
-3553 LREIGDDSD
+3553 LREIGDDTD

-3574 IASGGPIGGVPLARE
+3574 AASGGPIGGVPLARE

>member
-39 QAKKDNMESVKDGEI
+39 QAKKDNTESVKDGEI
-54 LPLGGFTDTVEAQWE
+54 LPLNGFADTVEAQWE

-157 VATTIALKDY
+157 VATTIAIKDY
-167 TNILKSREAAA
+167 TNILKNREAAA

-200 LYDTGTHFAGTA
+200 LYDTGTHFASTA
-212 YKAGQALDAQSELM
+212 YEAGQALDAQSELM

-241 AIPDLMNAQKAYNA
+241 AIPGLMNAQKAYNA

-287 LSPIA
+287 LAPIA

-322 ATGVVAGAAVTG
+322 ATGAVAGAAVTG

-366 TQKDK
+366 TKKDK

-382 IGHAKRVGRINAA
+382 IGHAKRVGVINAA

-413 SDAAKAV
+413 SDATKAV

-465 LSADMDTRLFG
+465 LSADMDTSLFG
-476 KETVPVREMM
+476 KEPIPMREMM
-486 GNALDAMIE
+486 RNALDAMIE
-495 AVPSVVGMSIG
+495 AVPSAIGMSIG

-515 HRAMKRIAGLSEM
+515 HRAMQRIAGLSEM

-551 SESSLYQK
+551 SESSLYKK

-672 TREKREAAAAE
+672 TREKREAAATE

-691 DDTDIGREDR
+691 DDTDIGRADR

-731 KLTGVKELQDYME
+731 KLTGVEALQDYME
-744 QRKTQD
+744 RRKTQD
-750 ANFSNEKGVDMFD
+750 ANLSNEKGVDMFD

-894 ENFHNNYGVP
+894 ENFHKNYGVP
-904 LKLAMIAAGEVSP
+904 LKLAMVKAGEVVGIREGAYGMAAFDVSRSGISSVSQFMDRIKAGKAAGEKPNKIRYTGKFGVSYSEEQVSHATILHRGHVLTKEQMDDIENHLDVLHNP
-917 ETTHQLNQSAI
+917 ALSSRGDALSGRYHGKSVLCRIDGDLGSYYVVLEVSNDNGVVWFKTGMAGGKESIDKIIAENSAGSLSYKDAGTTSQNNSAI
-928 ENELQLVKEKYWN
+928 TIDSLPNAL
-941 TEEWMKAPD
+941 
-950 GTPTKLTERQW
+950 
-961 LITHSETFR
+961 
-970 EWFGDWETVEKVT
+970 
-983 KLYYGNPIVM
+983 
-993 TEGGLKEKLEKA
+993 
-1005 ARDNGI
+1005 GI
-1011 NIAAD
+1011 
-1016 ADSIRKE
+1016 
-1023 IKTIF
+1023 
-1028 KSLYPGKELSKGY
+1028 
-1041 REPGRV
+1041 
-1047 KNLDGEL
+1047 
-1054 ISITVSSA
+1054 
-1062 KELRHH
+1062 
-1068 STNPRT
+1068 
-1074 LFLAVN
+1074 
-1080 LDSVIE
+1080 
-1086 NATFLY
+1086 
-1092 EEVKD
+1092 
-1097 ESRVKKSNQTTL
+1097 VKKD
-1109 AYRYY
+1109 A
-1114 ATRVVVNGEE
+1114 
-1124 CIARIIVRKD
+1124 
-1134 KNGNLYF
+1134 
-1141 YDGDITSN
+1141 
-1149 EQIKKDLPKYLYPDT
+1149 
-1164 KTGQNL
+1164 
-1170 GKSLFTHSIQEWL
+1170 
-1183 AKVKETT
+1183 
-1190 DKIGGNGEV
+1190 
-1199 LASVVNDFEE
+1199 
-1209 SSTYHQMAG
+1209 YHQMAG
-1218 EHARNAPLD
+1218 EYAHNVLSD
-1227 KLEVA
+1227 KLT
-1232 KKMEEE
+1232 KK
-1238 EASPEEIWDTTGWMR
+1238 ST
-1253 GPEGEWRFEIPD
+1253 
-1265 NLDQIDL
+1265 
-1272 SFAKDQDRIS
+1272 
-1282 LWQIYSN
+1282 
-1289 PQLYEAY
+1289 
-1296 PALANVKVYAEDT
+1296 AE
-1309 GKAYSGADGFTDE
+1309 K
-1322 DGIHLSKEFIE
+1322 
-1333 KNPKEAKSA
+1333 
-1342 LIHELQHVIQMTV
+1342 
-1355 EDRFSKGGNPK
+1355 
-1366 IAEESME
+1366 
-1373 MTLWKL
+1373 
-1379 EVRLE
+1379 
-1384 ELKLKEPERSYIE
+1384 
-1397 AMQENDKQAAE
+1397 
-1408 AMNNGDFAKFIS
+1408 
-1420 LSKKKKEIRKNGPE
+1420 
-1434 NKEEIDNILRNIETL
+1434 
-1449 KNATKE
+1449 
-1455 TEHGDPHGY
+1455 
-1464 KKYRRLGGEAEAFMT
+1464 
-1479 SERAE
+1479 
-1484 GKQAGMP
+1484 
-1491 NYDTGYGYPVANF
+1491 
-1504 AGETFRFSLAQREK
+1504 
-1518 SAAEQQLDA
+1518 QLDA

-1556 VMRLVGAEVLPVEIS
+1556 VMRLVGAEVLPVEITA
-1571 VSDLKKVLVDK
+1571 SDLKKVLVDK

-1660 RRTSFV
+1660 RKTSFV

-1711 VANEENL
+1711 VANEEDL
-1718 VKLKSENPTYY
+1718 VKLKGENPTYY
-1729 QTAADKDLVAMH
+1729 QTAADKDLVVYH
-1741 NIDLGNLA
+1741 NVSTGKLRE
-1749 AAIKLGGLPV
+1749 AIKLGGLPM
-1759 PSIAVTKKQTPYTG
+1759 PSLAITKRDIP
-1773 FGDATLIMK
+1773 FGDFGEITLIGDKGMI
-1782 KDTVDPSKTP
+1782 DPRKSRSNE
-1792 VFSRDAWTGVFP
+1792 VFSRDAYTVRKPVVNYEVPAKIDSDAFH
-1804 KVIRLANMKRL
+1804 KKY
-1815 TSFVEKAI
+1815 
-1823 EPLQEELPRE
+1823 EETR
-1833 VADYGD
+1833 
-1839 IYNSYILRN
+1839 
-1848 ANNKNGDVQ
+1848 K
-1857 KMLEDSLNS
+1857 
-1866 AGYKYYF
+1866 F
-1873 LKTINKEPKLKWRK
+1873 LKKNSIDVGVINFSFYDGEESLAAMENNIAITYYYVKNVLKKDIPIKERTVTPPVRGEKLFKKYPKLIQALKSPMVK
-1887 KGLNKEL
+1887 KGDFSEVDQAARPYFDEMRQDIARGK
-1894 IDHPKILKA
+1894 
-1903 CQGLEKKYGKQGLKE
+1903 GLVGRSKRVLAKWTTNGHINEEGVKE
-1918 LLYEGPSAMLE
+1918 LLLRLSTYEEDKKKKPYKEVDRQDFVKDLRKTIE
-1929 ESTDLKE
+1929 EAGIDKFIAFVRSEFDNLYKDRYLWDNGKKYAFNIDNIVKLMKKYRGTNNEGTGGINYGFNSLLAFLSKKFTSIRDIKNHESLLAPNKKELARYKKAEDMYYRLIDEAAELRDSYDMDLDMNLAELMKDTRDGKKDLHGFPEDKKFMQHVKDFLKE
-1936 ANDLI
+1936 A
-1941 VNELSKKPEGNE
+1941 
-1953 SPFLKRV
+1953 
-1960 HKRQQARLVNGET
+1960 
-1973 LHSLLSDYLERDKK
+1973 DK
-1987 VFEEESF
+1987 VTT
-1994 KQQLDKRIKANQ
+1994 D
-2006 NTFNAW
+2006 
-2012 KESFRDEMLGES
+2012 
-2024 VIRDSGKPADL
+2024 
-2035 ENIVDAMLGNLKNAQ
+2035 
-2050 KGFAGFGIGNII
+2050 
-2062 ASSAKKIESFGEMH
+2062 
-2076 READRNMDGS
+2076 
-2086 TNIETSLDKS
+2086 
-2096 EQYTKV
+2096 
-2102 KDEIIDFTGRMAE
+2102 
-2115 AYKWEDSWESR
+2115 
-2126 SDASQVLMSMM
+2126 
-2137 SGKTFKASARK
+2137 
-2148 FGFTYSAALE
+2148 
-2158 KQAKEIIKEVKNLPA
+2158 
-2173 KYFEAKP
+2173 YFEAKP
-2180 QRAVRFSEVAAAVM
+2180 ARKVTFDEFSGAVIPKGTSEETV
-2194 PKNASKEI
+2194 NFLES
-2202 KDYLR
+2202 
-2207 AQGVTIRL
+2207 QGIVVRE
-2215 YDPRIEGDRERVT
+2215 YDQDVEGDREAKAKELGQKLNV
-2228 NSAQDRVKQYFQ
+2228 YFQ
-2240 EGSNYQGSYDR
+2240 NKYQGSYDR
-2251 NTNVIELFDGANEST
+2251 NANVIELFDGANEST
-2266 VVHEGAHM
+2266 VIHEGAHM

-2282 SQMSEEN
+2282 SQMSEGN

-2322 EDHLSE
+2322 EEHLAE
-2328 YKGTILEKEFTKYA
+2328 YKGTILEKEFTQYA
-2342 EDIRA
+2342 NDIQA

-2476 IENFRASISSEEE
+2476 IENFKASISSEEE

-2506 ETIYNSGTFPTRK
+2506 ETIYNSDTFPTKK

-2529 FTEKDLKEKLRVAG
+2529 FTEKDLKEKLRAAG

-2559 HYREEALTPEAIRSM
+2559 HYREEALTPEAIRGM

-2675 EAAAAKGENKSRK
+2675 EAEAAKGENKSRK

-2860 KPVMMKDDAR
+2860 KPVLMKDDAR

-2910 PMQAMDDDRYVAE
+2910 PMQAMDDDRYMAE
-2923 DIIPGWMRSAFEGS
+2923 DIIPGWMRSAFDGS
-2937 TALKLKDLTMDQFRE
+2937 SPMKMKDLTMDQFRE

-2974 TSFDEASQK
+2974 TSFDDAAQK
-2983 IHDEILGNWTHRVAT
+2983 IHDEIIDNWTHRVAT
-2998 PGLKNQTATN
+2998 PGLKNQTATD

-3020 KDITLSEILIERM
+3020 KDITLPEILIERL
-3033 GKSAAEYFYK
+3033 GKSATEYFYK

-3081 KLYTIGLDER
+3081 KLYTVGLDER

-3112 SNRARLIETLWLSDT
+3112 SNRERLIETLWLSDT

-3154 WEHLNSYWGE
+3154 WDHLNSYWGE

-3177 GKVQGEDFTL
+3177 GKVQGEDFAL
-3187 KSGRVIHGAYYRIKY
+3187 KSGRIIHGQYYRIKY
-3202 DPLSSAKT
+3202 DPLSSTKT

-3219 KMDMQNISSFSLGM
+3219 KMDMQSISSFSLGM

-3298 LLQGWAK
+3298 LLQGWVK

-3349 GMMDRMGAMNALKAV
+3349 GMMERMGAANALKAV

-3377 RFIQNKSTMM
+3377 RFIQTKSTMM

-3411 ELRSKIEHGKYGVD
+3411 EFRSKIEHGKYGVD

-3446 WLYTYKN
+3446 WLFTYKR
-3453 AMAVMEVDGKLT
+3453 AMAAMEIEGKLN
-3465 REEMDAEAVRLADKA
+3465 RDEMDAEAVRLADKA

-3487 NETKDQTSFTR
+3487 NETKDQTSFIR

-3518 QFIRAGYI
+3518 QFIRAGYV

-3533 KPLLEATWYWWILGA
+3533 KPLLAATWYWWILGA

-3574 IASGGPIGGVPLARE
+3574 AASGGPIGGVPLVRE

-3613 DTLKHMENFLKA
+3613 DTLKHMEKFLRA
-3625 AKKGDLI
+3625 TKKGDLI

>member
-39 QAKKDNMESVKDGEI
+39 QAKKDNTESVKDGEI

-88 APDDNRLEQSEK
+88 APDDNCLEQSEK

-167 TNILKSREAAA
+167 TNILKNREAAA

-200 LYDTGTHFAGTA
+200 LYDTGTHFVGTA
-212 YKAGQALDAQSELM
+212 YEAGQALDAQSELM

-241 AIPDLMNAQKAYNA
+241 AIPGLMNAQKAYNA

-287 LSPIA
+287 IAPIA

-322 ATGVVAGAAVTG
+322 ATGAVAGAAVTG

-366 TQKDK
+366 TKKDK

-382 IGHAKRVGRINAA
+382 IGHAKRVGAINAA

-443 GYGAKQFAKVAAP
+443 GYGAKQFVKVAAP

-465 LSADMDTRLFG
+465 LSADMDTSLFG
-476 KETVPVREMM
+476 KEPIPVKEMM
-486 GNALDAMIE
+486 RNALDAMIE

-506 GAALAGTGA
+506 GAALAGAGA

-528 KDAVIEFK
+528 KDSVIEFK

-551 SESSLYQK
+551 SESSLYKK

-672 TREKREAAAAE
+672 TREKREAAASE

-691 DDTDIGREDR
+691 EDTDIGREDR
-701 DTAREIL
+701 DTTREVL

-744 QRKTQD
+744 RRKTQD
-750 ANFSNEKGVDMFD
+750 ANTSNEKGVDMFD

-808 ENDKGDEESKVAIA
+808 ENDKGDEESKAAIA

-885 SALVLAKIA
+885 SALVLAKLA
-894 ENFHNNYGVP
+894 ENFHKNYGVP
-904 LKLAMIAAGEVSP
+904 LKLAMVKAGEVLGVQTGTYGMAAFDVSRSGISSVSQFMDRIKAGKTAGEKP
-917 ETTHQLNQSAI
+917 NKIRYTGKFGVSYSAEQVSHATTLHRGHVLTKEQMDDIENHLDVLHNPALSSRGDALNGRYHGKSVLCRIDGGLGSYYVVLEVSNDNGVVWFKTGMAGGKESIDKIIAEHSAGSLSYKDAGTTSQNNSAI
-928 ENELQLVKEKYWN
+928 TIDSLPNAL
-941 TEEWMKAPD
+941 
-950 GTPTKLTERQW
+950 
-961 LITHSETFR
+961 
-970 EWFGDWETVEKVT
+970 
-983 KLYYGNPIVM
+983 
-993 TEGGLKEKLEKA
+993 
-1005 ARDNGI
+1005 GI
-1011 NIAAD
+1011 
-1016 ADSIRKE
+1016 
-1023 IKTIF
+1023 
-1028 KSLYPGKELSKGY
+1028 
-1041 REPGRV
+1041 
-1047 KNLDGEL
+1047 
-1054 ISITVSSA
+1054 
-1062 KELRHH
+1062 
-1068 STNPRT
+1068 
-1074 LFLAVN
+1074 
-1080 LDSVIE
+1080 
-1086 NATFLY
+1086 
-1092 EEVKD
+1092 
-1097 ESRVKKSNQTTL
+1097 VKKD
-1109 AYRYY
+1109 A
-1114 ATRVVVNGEE
+1114 
-1124 CIARIIVRKD
+1124 
-1134 KNGNLYF
+1134 
-1141 YDGDITSN
+1141 
-1149 EQIKKDLPKYLYPDT
+1149 
-1164 KTGQNL
+1164 
-1170 GKSLFTHSIQEWL
+1170 
-1183 AKVKETT
+1183 
-1190 DKIGGNGEV
+1190 
-1199 LASVVNDFEE
+1199 
-1209 SSTYHQMAG
+1209 YHQMAG
-1218 EHARNAPLD
+1218 EYAHNVLSG
-1227 KLEVA
+1227 KST
-1232 KKMEEE
+1232 KKDM
-1238 EASPEEIWDTTGWMR
+1238 
-1253 GPEGEWRFEIPD
+1253 
-1265 NLDQIDL
+1265 
-1272 SFAKDQDRIS
+1272 
-1282 LWQIYSN
+1282 
-1289 PQLYEAY
+1289 
-1296 PALANVKVYAEDT
+1296 AE
-1309 GKAYSGADGFTDE
+1309 
-1322 DGIHLSKEFIE
+1322 
-1333 KNPKEAKSA
+1333 
-1342 LIHELQHVIQMTV
+1342 
-1355 EDRFSKGGNPK
+1355 R
-1366 IAEESME
+1366 
-1373 MTLWKL
+1373 
-1379 EVRLE
+1379 
-1384 ELKLKEPERSYIE
+1384 
-1397 AMQENDKQAAE
+1397 
-1408 AMNNGDFAKFIS
+1408 
-1420 LSKKKKEIRKNGPE
+1420 
-1434 NKEEIDNILRNIETL
+1434 
-1449 KNATKE
+1449 
-1455 TEHGDPHGY
+1455 
-1464 KKYRRLGGEAEAFMT
+1464 
-1479 SERAE
+1479 
-1484 GKQAGMP
+1484 
-1491 NYDTGYGYPVANF
+1491 
-1504 AGETFRFSLAQREK
+1504 
-1518 SAAEQQLDA
+1518 QLDA

-1603 IFSTYSGKNGEV
+1603 IFSTYSGKNGEA
-1615 RKVIVLELKDK
+1615 RKVIVLELKDE
-1626 NGATIVIPME
+1626 NGATIVVPME
-1636 LERKKGNY
+1636 LERMSDGYK
-1644 EVNQIT
+1644 VNRMT
-1650 SAYGKTDKKT
+1650 STYGKTDRKT
-1660 RRTSFV
+1660 GEPSYE
-1666 WFQKQLQEGKLEY
+1666 WFKKQLEAGNLEY

-1690 SEQPHWLIPEEKVD
+1690 TEQPDWLIPKEKVD

-1711 VANEENL
+1711 VANEEDL

-1729 QTAADKDLVAMH
+1729 QTAADKDLVVYH
-1741 NIDLGNLA
+1741 NVSTGKLRE
-1749 AAIKLGGLPV
+1749 AIKLGGLPM
-1759 PSIAVTKKQTPYTG
+1759 PSLAITKRNIP
-1773 FGDATLIMK
+1773 FGDFGEITLIGD
-1782 KDTVDPSKTP
+1782 KDMIDPRKSRRNE
-1792 VFSRDAWTGVFP
+1792 VFSRDAYTVRKPVVNYEVPAKIDSDAFH
-1804 KVIRLANMKRL
+1804 KKYEEIRKFL
-1815 TSFVEKAI
+1815 
-1823 EPLQEELPRE
+1823 
-1833 VADYGD
+1833 
-1839 IYNSYILRN
+1839 
-1848 ANNKNGDVQ
+1848 NKNSIDVG
-1857 KMLEDSLNS
+1857 EINFSFYDGEESLAAMENNI
-1866 AGYKYYF
+1866 AIKYYYVKNV
-1873 LKTINKEPKLKWRK
+1873 LKKDIPIKERTVTPPVRGERLFKEYPKLIHALQSSKVK
-1887 KGLNKEL
+1887 KGDFSEVDQAARPYFDEMRQDIAMGK
-1894 IDHPKILKA
+1894 
-1903 CQGLEKKYGKQGLKE
+1903 GLVGRSKRVLAKWTTNGHINEEGVKE
-1918 LLYEGPSAMLE
+1918 LLLRLSAYEEDKKKKPYKEVDRQDFVKDLRKTIEEAGIERFTAFVRSEFDSLYKDRYLWDNGKKYAFNIDNIVKLMKKYRGTNNEGPGGINYGFNSLLAFLSKKFTSIRDIKNH
-1929 ESTDLKE
+1929 ESLLAPNKKELARYKKAEDMYNRLIDEAAELRGSYGMDLDMDLAGLMKDTRDGKKDLHGFPEDKKFLQHIKDFLKE
-1936 ANDLI
+1936 A
-1941 VNELSKKPEGNE
+1941 
-1953 SPFLKRV
+1953 
-1960 HKRQQARLVNGET
+1960 
-1973 LHSLLSDYLERDKK
+1973 DK
-1987 VFEEESF
+1987 VTT
-1994 KQQLDKRIKANQ
+1994 D
-2006 NTFNAW
+2006 
-2012 KESFRDEMLGES
+2012 
-2024 VIRDSGKPADL
+2024 
-2035 ENIVDAMLGNLKNAQ
+2035 
-2050 KGFAGFGIGNII
+2050 
-2062 ASSAKKIESFGEMH
+2062 
-2076 READRNMDGS
+2076 
-2086 TNIETSLDKS
+2086 
-2096 EQYTKV
+2096 
-2102 KDEIIDFTGRMAE
+2102 
-2115 AYKWEDSWESR
+2115 
-2126 SDASQVLMSMM
+2126 
-2137 SGKTFKASARK
+2137 
-2148 FGFTYSAALE
+2148 
-2158 KQAKEIIKEVKNLPA
+2158 
-2173 KYFEAKP
+2173 YFEAKP
-2180 QRAVRFSEVAAAVM
+2180 ARKVTFDEFSGAVI
-2194 PKNASKEI
+2194 PKGTPEETVNFLES
-2202 KDYLR
+2202 
-2207 AQGVTIRL
+2207 QGIVVRE
-2215 YDPRIEGDRERVT
+2215 YDQDVEGDREAKAKELGQKLNV
-2228 NSAQDRVKQYFQ
+2228 YFQ
-2240 EGSNYQGSYDR
+2240 NKYQGSYDR
-2251 NTNVIELFDGANEST
+2251 NANVIELFDGANEST
-2266 VVHEGAHM
+2266 VIHEGAHM
-2274 FLSMLENM
+2274 FLSILENM

-2416 ISTESEINAW
+2416 ISTEAEINAW

-2476 IENFRASISSEEE
+2476 IENFKASISSEEE

-2506 ETIYNSGTFPTRK
+2506 ETIYNSDTFPTKK

-2529 FTEKDLKEKLRVAG
+2529 LTEKDLKEKLRDAG

-2559 HYREEALTPEAIRSM
+2559 HYREEALTPEAIRGM

-2638 TTEIDKQTDVIAK
+2638 TTEVDKQTDVIAK

-2706 KERAQRAKADST
+2706 KERNARAKADNT

-2725 AADLAVQLQTM
+2725 AADLAVQLQAM
-2736 VDGLKESRDAM
+2736 VDGLKESRNAM

-2788 KAAAGN
+2788 KAAAAN

-2828 GGGGKVTTPLL
+2828 GGGGKVTTALL

-2860 KPVMMKDDAR
+2860 KPVLMKDDAR

-2900 NWRWLAVEMN
+2900 SWRWLAIEMN
-2910 PMQAMDDDRYVAE
+2910 PMQAMDDDRYMAE

-2937 TALKLKDLTMDQFRE
+2937 TSLKLKDLTMDQFRE

-2974 TSFDEASQK
+2974 TSFDDAAQK

-2998 PGLKNQTATN
+2998 PGLKNQTATS

-3020 KDITLSEILIERM
+3020 KDITLPEILIERL
-3033 GKSAAEYFYK
+3033 GKSATEYFYK

-3202 DPLSSAKT
+3202 DPLSSTKT

-3280 RKEVVAAIEN
+3280 RKEVVTAIEN

-3364 GDFYFHGNIVEQR
+3364 GDFYFHGNIIEQR
-3377 RFIQNKSTMM
+3377 RFIQTKSTMM

-3446 WLYTYKN
+3446 WLFTYRH
-3453 AMAVMEVDGKLT
+3453 AMAAMEIEGKFN
-3465 REEMDAEAVRLADKA
+3465 RDEMDAEAVRLADKA

-3487 NETKDQTSFTR
+3487 NETKDQTSFIR

-3518 QFIRAGYI
+3518 QFIRAGYT

-3533 KPLLEATWYWWILGA
+3533 KPLLAVTWYWWILGA

-3684 LKEKKK
+3684 LK

>member
-9 VLHGIKPKDYT
+9 VLRGIKPKDYT

-114 DPDMYKAAVTTY
+114 DPDIYKAAVTTY

-141 AKTLNELYPE
+141 AKTLDELYPE

-167 TNILKSREAAA
+167 TNILKNREAAA

-189 KLTDLSNVIGY
+189 KFTDLSNVIGY
-200 LYDTGTHFAGTA
+200 LYDTGAHFAGTA
-212 YKAGQALDAQSELM
+212 YEAGQALDAQSELM

-241 AIPDLMNAQKAYNA
+241 AIPGLMNAQKAYNA

-322 ATGVVAGAAVTG
+322 ATGAVAGAAVTG
-334 AAALTGLI
+334 AAALAGLI

-366 TQKDK
+366 TKKDK

-465 LSADMDTRLFG
+465 LSADIDTRLFG
-476 KETVPVREMM
+476 KEPIPMREMM
-486 GNALDAMIE
+486 GNALNAMIE

-551 SESSLYQK
+551 SESSLYKK
-559 APETYRKT
+559 APEAYRKT

-672 TREKREAAAAE
+672 TREKREAAASE

-718 CKTILQEAKDAWG
+718 CKTILQEAKDTWG

-744 QRKTQD
+744 RRKTQD
-750 ANFSNEKGVDMFD
+750 ANTSNEKGVDMFD

-808 ENDKGDEESKVAIA
+808 ENDKGDEESKAAIA

-864 KPLLEEI
+864 KPLLAQI
-871 KAAGNGAVTKAARD
+871 QAAGNGAVTKAARD
-885 SALVLAKIA
+885 SALILAKLA
-894 ENFHNNYGVP
+894 ENFHRNYGVP

-917 ETTHQLNQSAI
+917 ETAHQLNQSAI

-941 TEEWMKAPD
+941 TDEWMKAPD
-950 GTPTKLTERQW
+950 GTPTKLTEHQW
-961 LITHSETFR
+961 LIAHSEPFKK
-970 EWFGDWETVEKVT
+970 WFGDWDTVEKINGLINGVHVELAEKEMQHFQKMDFKAAKEEAKDVFR
-983 KLYYGNPIVM
+983 KLFSTVKNNTGYPEPAAVKRKDGEEIVVPM
-993 TEGGLKEKLEKA
+993 SALKEIRRHSADRRVLVA
-1005 ARDNGI
+1005 VSRLPDIIRD
-1011 NIAAD
+1011 
-1016 ADSIRKE
+1016 S
-1023 IKTIF
+1023 
-1028 KSLYPGKELSKGY
+1028 
-1041 REPGRV
+1041 
-1047 KNLDGEL
+1047 
-1054 ISITVSSA
+1054 
-1062 KELRHH
+1062 
-1068 STNPRT
+1068 
-1074 LFLAVN
+1074 
-1080 LDSVIE
+1080 
-1086 NATFLY
+1086 TFLF
-1092 EEVKD
+1092 ESEKD
-1097 ESRVKKSNQTTL
+1097 LTRNKRLNQTTTG
-1109 AYRYY
+1109 YRYY
-1114 ATRVVVNGEE
+1114 GIKVGNKPGQYIRIVVRTDENGKHYLYDMDFNG
-1124 CIARIIVRKD
+1124 AD
-1134 KNGNLYF
+1134 KNKKSPHQTMLL
-1141 YDGDITSN
+1141 DPKN
-1149 EQIKKDLPKYLYPDT
+1149 ESQSD
-1164 KTGQNL
+1164 
-1170 GKSLFTHSIQEWL
+1170 KSFFTHSIQEWL
-1183 AKVKETT
+1183 VKVKETT

-1209 SSTYHQMAG
+1209 SSTYHQMAEEYAHDVLSG
-1218 EHARNAPLD
+1218 
-1227 KLEVA
+1227 KLT
-1232 KKMEEE
+1232 KKG
-1238 EASPEEIWDTTGWMR
+1238 T
-1253 GPEGEWRFEIPD
+1253 
-1265 NLDQIDL
+1265 
-1272 SFAKDQDRIS
+1272 
-1282 LWQIYSN
+1282 
-1289 PQLYEAY
+1289 
-1296 PALANVKVYAEDT
+1296 AE
-1309 GKAYSGADGFTDE
+1309 
-1322 DGIHLSKEFIE
+1322 
-1333 KNPKEAKSA
+1333 
-1342 LIHELQHVIQMTV
+1342 
-1355 EDRFSKGGNPK
+1355 R
-1366 IAEESME
+1366 
-1373 MTLWKL
+1373 
-1379 EVRLE
+1379 
-1384 ELKLKEPERSYIE
+1384 
-1397 AMQENDKQAAE
+1397 
-1408 AMNNGDFAKFIS
+1408 
-1420 LSKKKKEIRKNGPE
+1420 
-1434 NKEEIDNILRNIETL
+1434 
-1449 KNATKE
+1449 
-1455 TEHGDPHGY
+1455 
-1464 KKYRRLGGEAEAFMT
+1464 
-1479 SERAE
+1479 
-1484 GKQAGMP
+1484 
-1491 NYDTGYGYPVANF
+1491 
-1504 AGETFRFSLAQREK
+1504 
-1518 SAAEQQLDA
+1518 QLDA

-1615 RKVIVLELKDK
+1615 RKVIVLELKDE
-1626 NGATIVIPME
+1626 NGATIVVPME
-1636 LERKKGNY
+1636 LEHMSDGYK
-1644 EVNQIT
+1644 VNRMT
-1650 SAYGKTDKKT
+1650 STYGKTDRKT
-1660 RRTSFV
+1660 GEPSYE
-1666 WFQKQLQEGKLEY
+1666 WFKKQLEAGNLEY
-1679 ANRKKATDWIS
+1679 VNRKKATDWIS
-1690 SEQPHWLIPEEKVD
+1690 TEQPDWLIPKGKVD

-1711 VANEENL
+1711 VANEEDL

-1729 QTAADKDLVAMH
+1729 QTAADKDLVVYH
-1741 NIDLGNLA
+1741 NVSTGKLRE
-1749 AAIKLGGLPV
+1749 AIKLGGLPM
-1759 PSIAVTKKQTPYTG
+1759 PSLAITKRDIP
-1773 FGDATLIMK
+1773 FGDFGEITLIGD
-1782 KDTVDPSKTP
+1782 KDMIDPRKSRSNE
-1792 VFSRDAWTGVFP
+1792 VFSRDAYTVRKPVVNYEVPAKIDSDAFHKKYEETRKFLNKNSIDVGEINFSFYDGEES
-1804 KVIRLANMKRL
+1804 LAAMENNIAIKYYYVKNVLKKDIPIKERTVTPPVRGKRL
-1815 TSFVEKAI
+1815 FKEY
-1823 EPLQEELPRE
+1823 PELIH
-1833 VADYGD
+1833 A
-1839 IYNSYILRN
+1839 
-1848 ANNKNGDVQ
+1848 
-1857 KMLEDSLNS
+1857 
-1866 AGYKYYF
+1866 
-1873 LKTINKEPKLKWRK
+1873 LKSSKVK
-1887 KGLNKEL
+1887 KGDFSEVDQAARPYFDEMRQDIAMGK
-1894 IDHPKILKA
+1894 
-1903 CQGLEKKYGKQGLKE
+1903 GLVGRSKRVLAKWTTNGHINEEGVKE
-1918 LLYEGPSAMLE
+1918 LLLRLSAYEEDKKKKPYKEVDRQDFVKDLRQTIEEAGIERFTAFVRSEFDSLYKDRYLWDNGKKYAFNIDNIVKLMKKYRGTNNEGPGGINYGFNSLLAFLSKKFTSIRDIKNH
-1929 ESTDLKE
+1929 ESLLAPNKKELARYKKAEDMYNRLIDEAAELRGSYGMDLDMDLAGLMKDTRDGKKDLHGFPEDKKFLQHIKDFLKE
-1936 ANDLI
+1936 A
-1941 VNELSKKPEGNE
+1941 
-1953 SPFLKRV
+1953 
-1960 HKRQQARLVNGET
+1960 
-1973 LHSLLSDYLERDKK
+1973 DK
-1987 VFEEESF
+1987 VTT
-1994 KQQLDKRIKANQ
+1994 D
-2006 NTFNAW
+2006 
-2012 KESFRDEMLGES
+2012 
-2024 VIRDSGKPADL
+2024 
-2035 ENIVDAMLGNLKNAQ
+2035 
-2050 KGFAGFGIGNII
+2050 
-2062 ASSAKKIESFGEMH
+2062 
-2076 READRNMDGS
+2076 
-2086 TNIETSLDKS
+2086 
-2096 EQYTKV
+2096 
-2102 KDEIIDFTGRMAE
+2102 
-2115 AYKWEDSWESR
+2115 
-2126 SDASQVLMSMM
+2126 
-2137 SGKTFKASARK
+2137 
-2148 FGFTYSAALE
+2148 
-2158 KQAKEIIKEVKNLPA
+2158 
-2173 KYFEAKP
+2173 YFEAKP
-2180 QRAVRFSEVAAAVM
+2180 ARKVTFDEFSGAVI
-2194 PKNASKEI
+2194 PKGTPEETVNFLES
-2202 KDYLR
+2202 
-2207 AQGVTIRL
+2207 QGIVVRE
-2215 YDPRIEGDRERVT
+2215 YDQDVEGDREAKAKELGQKLNV
-2228 NSAQDRVKQYFQ
+2228 YFQ
-2240 EGSNYQGSYDR
+2240 NKYQGSYDR
-2251 NTNVIELFDGANEST
+2251 NANVIELFDGANEST
-2266 VVHEGAHM
+2266 VIHEGAHM

-2378 MQGVFRRFKKWLTD
+2378 MQGVFRRFKKWLID
-2392 IYKTAK
+2392 IYKTTK
-2398 SLGNVELT
+2398 NLGNVELT

-2476 IENFRASISSEEE
+2476 IENFKAAISSEEE

-2506 ETIYNSGTFPTRK
+2506 ETIYNSDTFPTKK

-2529 FTEKDLKEKLRVAG
+2529 FTEKDLKEKLRAAG

-2559 HYREEALTPEAIRSM
+2559 HYREEALTPEAIRGM

-2910 PMQAMDDDRYVAE
+2910 PMQAMDDDRYMAE
-2923 DIIPGWMRSAFEGS
+2923 DIIPGWMRSAFDGS
-2937 TALKLKDLTMDQFRE
+2937 SPMKLKDLTMDQFRE

-2974 TSFDEASQK
+2974 TSFDDAAQK
-2983 IHDEILGNWTHRVAT
+2983 IHDEIIDNWTHRVAT

-3020 KDITLSEILIERM
+3020 KDITLPEILIERL

-3081 KLYTIGLDER
+3081 KLYTVGLDER

-3112 SNRARLIETLWLSDT
+3112 SNRERLIETLWLSDT

-3202 DPLSSAKT
+3202 DPLSSTKT

-3233 GSTKQRAGTSGGQKL
+3233 GSTKQRAGASGGQKL

-3290 TAGPETLS
+3290 TTGPETLS

-3349 GMMDRMGAMNALKAV
+3349 GMMERMGAANALKAV

-3377 RFIQNKSTMM
+3377 RFIQTKSTMM

-3411 ELRSKIEHGKYGVD
+3411 EFRSKIEHGKYGVD

-3446 WLYTYKN
+3446 WLFTYKR
-3453 AMAVMEVDGKLT
+3453 AMAAMEIEGKLN
-3465 REEMDAEAVRLADKA
+3465 RDEMDAEAVRLADKA

-3518 QFIRAGYI
+3518 QFIRAGYT

-3533 KPLLEATWYWWILGA
+3533 KPLLAATWYWWLLGA

-3574 IASGGPIGGVPLARE
+3574 IASGGPIGGVPLVRE

-3625 AKKGDLI
+3625 TKKGDLI

-3637 ATKAITRTS
+3637 ATKVITRTS

>member
-20 PIQVRPTPEFG
+20 PIKVRQTPEFG

-200 LYDTGTHFAGTA
+200 LYDTGTHFVGTA
-212 YKAGQALDAQSELM
+212 YEAGQALDAQSELM

-241 AIPDLMNAQKAYNA
+241 AIPGLMNAQKAYNA

-287 LSPIA
+287 LAPIA

-311 LGAASAAGAVG
+311 LGAASAAGTVG
-322 ATGVVAGAAVTG
+322 ATGAVAGAAVTG
-334 AAALTGLI
+334 AAALAGLI

-347 SVFTGTYR
+347 SVFVGTYR

-366 TQKDK
+366 AKKDK

-382 IGHAKRVGRINAA
+382 IGHAKRVGVINAA

-420 IKNEAAMKKLIGA
+420 IKNEAAMKRLIGA

-443 GYGAKQFAKVAAP
+443 GYGAKQFVKVAAP

-465 LSADMDTRLFG
+465 LSADMDTSLFG

-506 GAALAGTGA
+506 GAALAGAGA
-515 HRAMKRIAGLSEM
+515 HRAMKRITGLSEM

-551 SESSLYQK
+551 SESSLYKK

-672 TREKREAAAAE
+672 TREKREAAATE

-718 CKTILQEAKDAWG
+718 CKTILQEAKDTWG

-744 QRKTQD
+744 RRKAHD
-750 ANFSNEKGVDMFD
+750 ANTSNEKGVDMFD

-783 DFYGAYGRA
+783 DFYGTYGRA

-808 ENDKGDEESKVAIA
+808 ENDKGDEESKAAIA

-836 VSETLKSLNKEDLIA
+836 VSQTLKSLNKEDLIA

-894 ENFHNNYGVP
+894 ENFHKNYGVP
-904 LKLAMIAAGEVSP
+904 LKLAMVKAGEVVGIREGAYGMAAFDVSRSGISSVSQFMDRIKAGKTAGEKP
-917 ETTHQLNQSAI
+917 NKIRYTGKFGVSYSEEQVSHATTRHRGHVLTKEQMDDIENHLDVLHNPALSSRGDALSGRYHGKSVLCRIDGDLGSYYVVLEVSNDNGVVWFKTGMAGGKESIDKIIAEHSAGSLSYKDAGTTSQNNSAI
-928 ENELQLVKEKYWN
+928 TIDSLPNAL
-941 TEEWMKAPD
+941 
-950 GTPTKLTERQW
+950 
-961 LITHSETFR
+961 
-970 EWFGDWETVEKVT
+970 
-983 KLYYGNPIVM
+983 
-993 TEGGLKEKLEKA
+993 
-1005 ARDNGI
+1005 GI
-1011 NIAAD
+1011 
-1016 ADSIRKE
+1016 
-1023 IKTIF
+1023 
-1028 KSLYPGKELSKGY
+1028 
-1041 REPGRV
+1041 
-1047 KNLDGEL
+1047 
-1054 ISITVSSA
+1054 
-1062 KELRHH
+1062 
-1068 STNPRT
+1068 
-1074 LFLAVN
+1074 
-1080 LDSVIE
+1080 
-1086 NATFLY
+1086 
-1092 EEVKD
+1092 
-1097 ESRVKKSNQTTL
+1097 VKKD
-1109 AYRYY
+1109 A
-1114 ATRVVVNGEE
+1114 
-1124 CIARIIVRKD
+1124 
-1134 KNGNLYF
+1134 
-1141 YDGDITSN
+1141 
-1149 EQIKKDLPKYLYPDT
+1149 
-1164 KTGQNL
+1164 
-1170 GKSLFTHSIQEWL
+1170 
-1183 AKVKETT
+1183 
-1190 DKIGGNGEV
+1190 
-1199 LASVVNDFEE
+1199 
-1209 SSTYHQMAG
+1209 YHQMAG
-1218 EHARNAPLD
+1218 EYAHNVLSG
-1227 KLEVA
+1227 KST
-1232 KKMEEE
+1232 KKDM
-1238 EASPEEIWDTTGWMR
+1238 
-1253 GPEGEWRFEIPD
+1253 
-1265 NLDQIDL
+1265 
-1272 SFAKDQDRIS
+1272 
-1282 LWQIYSN
+1282 
-1289 PQLYEAY
+1289 
-1296 PALANVKVYAEDT
+1296 AE
-1309 GKAYSGADGFTDE
+1309 
-1322 DGIHLSKEFIE
+1322 
-1333 KNPKEAKSA
+1333 
-1342 LIHELQHVIQMTV
+1342 
-1355 EDRFSKGGNPK
+1355 R
-1366 IAEESME
+1366 
-1373 MTLWKL
+1373 
-1379 EVRLE
+1379 
-1384 ELKLKEPERSYIE
+1384 
-1397 AMQENDKQAAE
+1397 
-1408 AMNNGDFAKFIS
+1408 
-1420 LSKKKKEIRKNGPE
+1420 
-1434 NKEEIDNILRNIETL
+1434 
-1449 KNATKE
+1449 
-1455 TEHGDPHGY
+1455 
-1464 KKYRRLGGEAEAFMT
+1464 
-1479 SERAE
+1479 
-1484 GKQAGMP
+1484 
-1491 NYDTGYGYPVANF
+1491 
-1504 AGETFRFSLAQREK
+1504 
-1518 SAAEQQLDA
+1518 QLDA
-1527 DEKSFADSVDRFMA
+1527 DEKSFADSVDRFIA
-1541 GKISTDT
+1541 GKEKSPMVR
-1548 IQVMRTPL
+1548 VMTTPL
-1556 VMRLVGAEVLPVEIS
+1556 VLKLTGAEVLPVEIAKT
-1571 VSDLKKVLVDK
+1571 DLEKILNGK
-1582 HTDITPDIMKQ
+1582 HAGDMTPEIMKQ
-1593 IPRALTDPMM
+1593 LPRALTNPIM
-1603 IFSTYSGKNGEV
+1603 IFKSYTGPNGEERRV
-1615 RKVIVLELKDK
+1615 VVVDLKDR
-1626 NGATIVIPME
+1626 NGATIVVPFE
-1636 LERKKGNY
+1636 LKVTTRKNY
-1644 EVNQIT
+1644 EINRIA
-1650 SAYGKTDKKT
+1650 SAYGKTKKK
-1660 RRTSFV
+1660 SKIPSYE
-1666 WFQKQLQEGKLEY
+1666 WFIGQLDEGNLLY
-1679 ANRKKATDWIS
+1679 VNRKKAINEILQRSPNW
-1690 SEQPHWLIPEEKVD
+1690 PMPEEKVD

-1711 VANEENL
+1711 VANEEDL

-1729 QTAADKDLVAMH
+1729 QTAADKDLVVYH
-1741 NIDLGNLA
+1741 NDSAGKLRE
-1749 AAIKLGGLPV
+1749 AIKLGGLLKMA
-1759 PSIAVTKKQTPYTG
+1759 AVKVMQENSAPQDQYWQINPDIKG
-1773 FGDATLIMK
+1773 
-1782 KDTVDPSKTP
+1782 DTVLQVVDLTEAAKERGIITP
-1792 VFSRDAWTGVFP
+1792 QQTKAFLRTLVGNFNEETADG
-1804 KVIRLANMKRL
+1804 
-1815 TSFVEKAI
+1815 KAI
-1823 EPLQEELPRE
+1823 
-1833 VADYGD
+1833 
-1839 IYNSYILRN
+1839 I
-1848 ANNKNGDVQ
+1848 
-1857 KMLEDSLNS
+1857 
-1866 AGYKYYF
+1866 
-1873 LKTINKEPKLKWRK
+1873 
-1887 KGLNKEL
+1887 
-1894 IDHPKILKA
+1894 KILKKRIDHVA
-1903 CQGLEKKYGKQGLKE
+1903 YSSKIKPTQEVRDVCNNGIFNLKE
-1918 LLYEGPSAMLE
+1918 LVNHAVLV
-1929 ESTDLKE
+1929 ES
-1936 ANDLI
+1936 NP
-1941 VNELSKKPEGNE
+1941 NEKVKRDTGLSTAQ
-1953 SPFLKRV
+1953 KRKQRERNAV
-1960 HKRQQARLVNGET
+1960 LSYHRFYVPVRIGDTIYTVRLVAEEGRNVITLNPTMLNLYDVIADKEQNKKRREPLPGPPGNG
-1973 LHSLLSDYLERDKK
+1973 LSLVEDGIAPFDTITIAELLKDVKSH
-1987 VFEEESF
+1987 
-1994 KQQLDKRIKANQ
+1994 
-2006 NTFNAW
+2006 T
-2012 KESFRDEMLGES
+2012 GE
-2024 VIRDSGKPADL
+2024 P
-2035 ENIVDAMLGNLKNAQ
+2035 
-2050 KGFAGFGIGNII
+2050 
-2062 ASSAKKIESFGEMH
+2062 
-2076 READRNMDGS
+2076 
-2086 TNIETSLDKS
+2086 
-2096 EQYTKV
+2096 
-2102 KDEIIDFTGRMAE
+2102 
-2115 AYKWEDSWESR
+2115 
-2126 SDASQVLMSMM
+2126 
-2137 SGKTFKASARK
+2137 
-2148 FGFTYSAALE
+2148 
-2158 KQAKEIIKEVKNLPA
+2158 
-2173 KYFEAKP
+2173 YF
-2180 QRAVRFSEVAAAVM
+2180 QVAADHSITHGPATGNTG
-2194 PKNASKEI
+2194 K
-2202 KDYLR
+2202 
-2207 AQGVTIRL
+2207 
-2215 YDPRIEGDRERVT
+2215 
-2228 NSAQDRVKQYFQ
+2228 
-2240 EGSNYQGSYDR
+2240 YQGAY
-2251 NTNVIELFDGANEST
+2251 NPTTNVIEIFNGANQST
-2266 VVHEGAHM
+2266 VVHEGGHM
-2274 FLSMLENM
+2274 FLTALLNLSRMNDEELREAFTAEYRKHQTSENREKPLGPRDLQDIE
-2282 SQMSEEN
+2282 SQMKASREKVEKDLETIRDWARFSEE
-2289 VATYFNG
+2289 
-2296 DTAKA
+2296 
-2301 RAALK
+2301 
-2306 SMQGDLSTIR
+2306 
-2316 SWAAFS
+2316 
-2322 EDHLSE
+2322 HLAE
-2328 YKGTILEKEFTKYA
+2328 YKGTALEKEFMQHA
-2342 EDIRA
+2342 EAVRRGDD
-2347 GKAGAMERWMQER
+2347 GAEEHWMQER

-2367 YLMDGSAPTKE
+2367 YLMEGSAPTKE

-2398 SLGNVELT
+2398 NLGNVELT

-2476 IENFRASISSEEE
+2476 IENFKAAISSEEE
-2489 RTSFIESLGE
+2489 RSSFIESLGE

-2506 ETIYNSGTFPTRK
+2506 ETIYNSDTFPTKK

-2529 FTEKDLKEKLRVAG
+2529 LTEKDLKEKLRAAG

-2559 HYREEALTPEAIRSM
+2559 HYREEALTQEAIRGM

-2736 VDGLKESRDAM
+2736 VDGLKESREAM

-2788 KAAAGN
+2788 KAAATN

-2808 CLTMAKFA
+2808 CLTMSKFA

-2910 PMQAMDDDRYVAE
+2910 PMQAMDDDRYMAE
-2923 DIIPGWMRSAFEGS
+2923 DIIPGWMRSAFDGS
-2937 TALKLKDLTMDQFRE
+2937 SPMKLKDLTMDQFRE

-2998 PGLKNQTATN
+2998 PGLKNQTATG

-3020 KDITLSEILIERM
+3020 KDITLPEILIERL

-3081 KLYTIGLDER
+3081 KLYTVGLDER

-3112 SNRARLIETLWLSDT
+3112 SNRERLIETLWLSDT

-3145 KDWDFVESV
+3145 KDWDFVEKV
-3154 WEHLNSYWGE
+3154 WDHLNSYWGE

-3202 DPLSSAKT
+3202 DPLSSTKT

-3233 GSTKQRAGTSGGQKL
+3233 GSTKQRAGASGGQKL

-3349 GMMDRMGAMNALKAV
+3349 GMMERMGAANALKAV

-3377 RFIQNKSTMM
+3377 RFIQTKSTMM

-3411 ELRSKIEHGKYGVD
+3411 EFRSKIEHGKYGVD

-3446 WLYTYKN
+3446 WLFTYKR
-3453 AMAVMEVDGKLT
+3453 AMAAMEIEGKLN
-3465 REEMDAEAVRLADKA
+3465 RDEMDAEAVRLADKA

-3487 NETKDQTSFTR
+3487 NETKDQTSFIR

-3533 KPLLEATWYWWILGA
+3533 KPLLAATWYWWILGA

-3574 IASGGPIGGVPLARE
+3574 IASGGPIGGVPLVRE

-3613 DTLKHMENFLKA
+3613 DTLKHMENFLRA
-3625 AKKGDLI
+3625 TKKGDLI

>member
-20 PIQVRPTPEFG
+20 PIKVRQTPEFG

-167 TNILKSREAAA
+167 TNILKNREAAA

-200 LYDTGTHFAGTA
+200 LYDTGAHFAGTA
-212 YKAGQALDAQSELM
+212 YEAGQALDAQSELM
-226 YKASIGEISD
+226 YKASLGEISD

-241 AIPDLMNAQKAYNA
+241 AIPGLMNAQKAYNA

-266 GETISQLSMQKNM
+266 GETISQISMQKNM

-287 LSPIA
+287 LAPIA

-311 LGAASAAGAVG
+311 IGAASAAGTVG
-322 ATGVVAGAAVTG
+322 ATGAVAGAAVTG
-334 AAALTGLI
+334 AAALAGLI

-347 SVFTGTYR
+347 SVFVGTYR

-366 TQKDK
+366 AKKDK

-408 TKVWG
+408 TRVWG

-465 LSADMDTRLFG
+465 LSSDLDTRFFG
-476 KETVPVREMM
+476 KEKVPVREMM

-506 GAALAGTGA
+506 GAALAGAGA

-551 SESSLYQK
+551 SESSLYKK

-672 TREKREAAAAE
+672 TREKREAAATE
-683 KILNDHFS
+683 KILNDNFS

-718 CKTILQEAKDAWG
+718 CKTILQEAKNTWG
-731 KLTGVKELQDYME
+731 ELTGVKELQDYME
-744 QRKTQD
+744 RRKTQD

-770 VHLRVSKNPDWYQ
+770 VHFRVSKNPDWYQ

-808 ENDKGDEESKVAIA
+808 ENDKGDEESKAAIE

-836 VSETLKSLNKEDLIA
+836 VSEALKSLNKEDLIA

-885 SALVLAKIA
+885 SALVLAKLA
-894 ENFHNNYGVP
+894 ENFHKNYGVP
-904 LKLAMIAAGEVSP
+904 LKLAMVKAGEVVGIREGAYGMAAFEIRKAGATKVS
-917 ETTHQLNQSAI
+917 QLLERIDKGISHSAI
-928 ENELQLVKEKYWN
+928 RFTDDNGVSWAGERIPHIRKHLTDEEIQDLSEHLGTIEDYAPSDWQDGDYKGQHEGKHYVVKVKGAKGTYYAVLSFAENGKIWIATAVNDKQSNQYKKEIGAFHA
-941 TEEWMKAPD
+941 EM
-950 GTPTKLTERQW
+950 LT
-961 LITHSETFR
+961 
-970 EWFGDWETVEKVT
+970 D
-983 KLYYGNPIVM
+983 
-993 TEGGLKEKLEKA
+993 KA
-1005 ARDNGI
+1005 AASDSHQNAPIPLLSLQEKIGI
-1011 NIAAD
+1011 
-1016 ADSIRKE
+1016 
-1023 IKTIF
+1023 
-1028 KSLYPGKELSKGY
+1028 
-1041 REPGRV
+1041 
-1047 KNLDGEL
+1047 
-1054 ISITVSSA
+1054 
-1062 KELRHH
+1062 
-1068 STNPRT
+1068 
-1074 LFLAVN
+1074 
-1080 LDSVIE
+1080 
-1086 NATFLY
+1086 
-1092 EEVKD
+1092 
-1097 ESRVKKSNQTTL
+1097 VKKS
-1109 AYRYY
+1109 A
-1114 ATRVVVNGEE
+1114 
-1124 CIARIIVRKD
+1124 
-1134 KNGNLYF
+1134 
-1141 YDGDITSN
+1141 
-1149 EQIKKDLPKYLYPDT
+1149 
-1164 KTGQNL
+1164 
-1170 GKSLFTHSIQEWL
+1170 
-1183 AKVKETT
+1183 
-1190 DKIGGNGEV
+1190 
-1199 LASVVNDFEE
+1199 
-1209 SSTYHQMAG
+1209 YHQMAG
-1218 EHARNAPLD
+1218 GYAHNVLSG
-1227 KLEVA
+1227 KST
-1232 KKMEEE
+1232 KKDM
-1238 EASPEEIWDTTGWMR
+1238 
-1253 GPEGEWRFEIPD
+1253 
-1265 NLDQIDL
+1265 
-1272 SFAKDQDRIS
+1272 
-1282 LWQIYSN
+1282 
-1289 PQLYEAY
+1289 
-1296 PALANVKVYAEDT
+1296 AE
-1309 GKAYSGADGFTDE
+1309 
-1322 DGIHLSKEFIE
+1322 
-1333 KNPKEAKSA
+1333 
-1342 LIHELQHVIQMTV
+1342 
-1355 EDRFSKGGNPK
+1355 R
-1366 IAEESME
+1366 
-1373 MTLWKL
+1373 
-1379 EVRLE
+1379 
-1384 ELKLKEPERSYIE
+1384 
-1397 AMQENDKQAAE
+1397 
-1408 AMNNGDFAKFIS
+1408 
-1420 LSKKKKEIRKNGPE
+1420 
-1434 NKEEIDNILRNIETL
+1434 
-1449 KNATKE
+1449 
-1455 TEHGDPHGY
+1455 
-1464 KKYRRLGGEAEAFMT
+1464 
-1479 SERAE
+1479 
-1484 GKQAGMP
+1484 
-1491 NYDTGYGYPVANF
+1491 
-1504 AGETFRFSLAQREK
+1504 
-1518 SAAEQQLDA
+1518 QLDA

-1582 HTDITPDIMKQ
+1582 HADITPDIMKQ

-1603 IFSTYSGKNGEV
+1603 IFSTYSGKNGEA
-1615 RKVIVLELKDK
+1615 RKVIVLELKDE
-1626 NGATIVIPME
+1626 NGATIVVPME
-1636 LERKKGNY
+1636 LERMSDGYK
-1644 EVNQIT
+1644 VNRMT
-1650 SAYGKTDKKT
+1650 STYGKTDRKT
-1660 RRTSFV
+1660 GEPSYE
-1666 WFQKQLQEGKLEY
+1666 WFKKQLEAGNLEY
-1679 ANRKKATDWIS
+1679 VNRKKATDWIS
-1690 SEQPHWLIPEEKVD
+1690 TEQPDWLIPKEKVD

-1711 VANEENL
+1711 VANEEDL

-1729 QTAADKDLVAMH
+1729 QTAADKDLVVYH
-1741 NIDLGNLA
+1741 NVSTGKLRE
-1749 AAIKLGGLPV
+1749 AIKLGGLPM
-1759 PSIAVTKKQTPYTG
+1759 PSLAITKRDIP
-1773 FGDATLIMK
+1773 FGDFGEITLIGDKGMI
-1782 KDTVDPSKTP
+1782 DPRKSRANE
-1792 VFSRDAWTGVFP
+1792 VFSRDAYTVRKPVVNYEVPAKIDSDAFH
-1804 KVIRLANMKRL
+1804 KKY
-1815 TSFVEKAI
+1815 
-1823 EPLQEELPRE
+1823 EETRKFL
-1833 VADYGD
+1833 
-1839 IYNSYILRN
+1839 
-1848 ANNKNGDVQ
+1848 NKNSIDVG
-1857 KMLEDSLNS
+1857 EINFSFYDGEESLAAMENNI
-1866 AGYKYYF
+1866 AIKYYYVKNV
-1873 LKTINKEPKLKWRK
+1873 LKKDIPIKERTVTPPVRGERLFKEYPELVHALKSSKVKEGDFSEVDQAARPYFDEMRQDIAMG
-1887 KGLNKEL
+1887 KGLVGRSKRVLAKWTTNGHINEE
-1894 IDHPKILKA
+1894 
-1903 CQGLEKKYGKQGLKE
+1903 GVKE
-1918 LLYEGPSAMLE
+1918 LLLRLSAYEEDKKKKPYKEVDRQDFVKDLRKTIEEAGIERFTAFVRSEFDSLYKDRYLWDNGKKYAFNIDNIVKLMKKYRGTNNEGPGGINYGFNSLLAFLSKKFTSIRDIKNH
-1929 ESTDLKE
+1929 ESLLAPNKKELARYKKAEDMYNRLIDEAAELRGSYGMDLDMDLAGLMKDTRDGKKDLHGFPEDKKFLQHIKDFLKE
-1936 ANDLI
+1936 A
-1941 VNELSKKPEGNE
+1941 
-1953 SPFLKRV
+1953 
-1960 HKRQQARLVNGET
+1960 
-1973 LHSLLSDYLERDKK
+1973 DK
-1987 VFEEESF
+1987 VTT
-1994 KQQLDKRIKANQ
+1994 D
-2006 NTFNAW
+2006 
-2012 KESFRDEMLGES
+2012 
-2024 VIRDSGKPADL
+2024 
-2035 ENIVDAMLGNLKNAQ
+2035 
-2050 KGFAGFGIGNII
+2050 
-2062 ASSAKKIESFGEMH
+2062 
-2076 READRNMDGS
+2076 
-2086 TNIETSLDKS
+2086 
-2096 EQYTKV
+2096 
-2102 KDEIIDFTGRMAE
+2102 
-2115 AYKWEDSWESR
+2115 
-2126 SDASQVLMSMM
+2126 
-2137 SGKTFKASARK
+2137 
-2148 FGFTYSAALE
+2148 
-2158 KQAKEIIKEVKNLPA
+2158 
-2173 KYFEAKP
+2173 YFEAKP
-2180 QRAVRFSEVAAAVM
+2180 ARKVTFDEFSGAVIPKDTPKGTVDFLKAQGIEVA
-2194 PKNASKEI
+2194 E
-2202 KDYLR
+2202 
-2207 AQGVTIRL
+2207 
-2215 YDPRIEGDRERVT
+2215 YDPDVEGDRDAKTKELGQLLNV
-2228 NSAQDRVKQYFQ
+2228 YFQ
-2240 EGSNYQGSYDR
+2240 NKYQGSYDR
-2251 NTNVIELFDGANEST
+2251 NANVIELFDGANEST
-2266 VVHEGAHM
+2266 VIHEGAHM

-2367 YLMDGSAPTKE
+2367 YLMEGSAPTKE
-2378 MQGVFRRFKKWLTD
+2378 MQGVFRRFKKWLID
-2392 IYKTAK
+2392 IYKTTK
-2398 SLGNVELT
+2398 NLGNVELT

-2433 AIDKTVNVNQSE
+2433 AIDKTVDVNQSE

-2476 IENFRASISSEEE
+2476 IENFKASISSEEE

-2506 ETIYNSGTFPTRK
+2506 ETIYNSDTFPTKK

-2529 FTEKDLKEKLRVAG
+2529 LTEKDLKEKLRAAG

-2559 HYREEALTPEAIRSM
+2559 HYREEALTPEAIRGM

-2651 SEDKI
+2651 SEAKI
-2656 AKLEKQKKLL
+2656 AKLENQKKLL

-2675 EAAAAKGENKSRK
+2675 EAAAAKGENQSRK

-2747 RFDMREIKE
+2747 RFNMKEIKE

-2779 AQIAEARAM
+2779 AQIAETRAM
-2788 KAAAGN
+2788 KAAAKN

-2828 GGGGKVTTPLL
+2828 GGGGKVTTSLL

-2885 DGILPIDESGQERPF
+2885 DGILPIDGNGQERPF

-2910 PMQAMDDDRYVAE
+2910 PMQAMDDDRYMAE
-2923 DIIPGWMRSAFEGS
+2923 DIIPGWMRSAFDGS
-2937 TALKLKDLTMDQFRE
+2937 SPMKMKDLTMDQFRE

-2974 TSFDEASQK
+2974 TSFDDAAQK

-2998 PGLKNQTATN
+2998 PGLKNQTATS

-3020 KDITLSEILIERM
+3020 KDITLPEILIERL

-3043 PMDKAAAHLRELKS
+3043 PMDKATAHLRELKS

-3081 KLYTIGLDER
+3081 KLYTVGLDER

-3112 SNRARLIETLWLSDT
+3112 SNRERLIETLWLSDT

-3145 KDWDFVESV
+3145 KDWNFVEKV
-3154 WEHLNSYWGE
+3154 WDHLNSYWGE

-3202 DPLSSAKT
+3202 DPLSSTKT

-3233 GSTKQRAGTSGGQKL
+3233 GSTKQRAGASGGQKL

-3349 GMMDRMGAMNALKAV
+3349 GMMERMGAANALKAV

-3377 RFIQNKSTMM
+3377 RFIQTKSTMM

-3411 ELRSKIEHGKYGVD
+3411 EFRSKIEHGKYGVD

-3446 WLYTYKN
+3446 WLFTYKR
-3453 AMAVMEVDGKLT
+3453 AMAAMEIEGKLN
-3465 REEMDAEAVRLADKA
+3465 RDEMDAEAVRLADKA

-3518 QFIRAGYI
+3518 QFIRAGYT

-3533 KPLLEATWYWWILGA
+3533 KPLLAATWYWWILGA

-3574 IASGGPIGGVPLARE
+3574 IASGGPIGGVPLVRE

-3657 WNFMRMACTDTEFT
+3657 WNFMRMVSTDTEFT

>member
-1 MDEEILGS
+1 
-9 VLHGIKPKDYT
+9 
-20 PIQVRPTPEFG
+20 
-31 GIQLTEEQ
+31 
-39 QAKKDNMESVKDGEI
+39 
-54 LPLGGFTDTVEAQWE
+54 
-69 SAKDLVKSTDVYKN
+69 
-83 LFGNS
+83 
-88 APDDNRLEQSEK
+88 
-100 LGSALG
+100 
-106 IAPQLIAS
+106 
-114 DPDMYKAAVTTY
+114 
-126 ERQRNAAALNNQPFS
+126 
-141 AKTLNELYPE
+141 
-151 LDTEDP
+151 
-157 VATTIALKDY
+157 
-167 TNILKSREAAA
+167 
-178 QGAAV
+178 
-183 YTMPES
+183 
-189 KLTDLSNVIGY
+189 
-200 LYDTGTHFAGTA
+200 
-212 YKAGQALDAQSELM
+212 
-226 YKASIGEISD
+226 
-236 EEVEK
+236 
-241 AIPDLMNAQKAYNA
+241 
-255 EIGDSYVAKIV
+255 
-266 GETISQLSMQKNM
+266 
-279 IMRGAAEI
+279 
-287 LSPIA
+287 
-292 PLAQPILAA
+292 
-301 TKTNLPQIAT
+301 
-311 LGAASAAGAVG
+311 
-322 ATGVVAGAAVTG
+322 
-334 AAALTGLI
+334 
-342 ALGTA
+342 
-347 SVFTGTYR
+347 
-355 AEAGQAYWDWR
+355 
-366 TQKDK
+366 
-371 NGKSVYTREQA
+371 
-382 IGHAKRVGRINAA
+382 
-395 IETGAWE
+395 
-402 LALKGI
+402 
-408 TKVWG
+408 
-413 SDAAKAV
+413 
-420 IKNEAAMKKLIGA
+420 MKKLIGA

-465 LSADMDTRLFG
+465 LSSDLDTRFFG
-476 KETVPVREMM
+476 KEKVPVREMM

-506 GAALAGTGA
+506 GAALAGAGA

-551 SESSLYQK
+551 SESSLYKK

-672 TREKREAAAAE
+672 TREKREAAATE

-718 CKTILQEAKDAWG
+718 CKAILQEAKDAWG

-744 QRKTQD
+744 RRKTQD
-750 ANFSNEKGVDMFD
+750 ANTSNEKGVDMFD

-783 DFYGAYGRA
+783 DFYGTYGRA
-792 PNQRELYDIA
+792 PNRRELYDIA
-802 QEKIIA
+802 QEKIIT
-808 ENDKGDEESKVAIA
+808 ENDKGDDESKAAIA

-836 VSETLKSLNKEDLIA
+836 VSETLGSLNKEDLIA

-871 KAAGNGAVTKAARD
+871 KIAGNGAVTKAARD
-885 SALVLAKIA
+885 SALILAKLA
-894 ENFHNNYGVP
+894 ENFHKNYGVP

-917 ETTHQLNQSAI
+917 ETAHQLNQSAI

-941 TEEWMKAPD
+941 TNEWMKAPD
-950 GTPTKLTERQW
+950 GTPTKLTEHQW
-961 LITHSETFR
+961 LIAHSETFKK
-970 EWFGDWETVEKVT
+970 WFGNWGTVEKYNR
-983 KLYYGNPIVM
+983 LIH
-993 TEGGLKEKLEKA
+993 
-1005 ARDNGI
+1005 
-1011 NIAAD
+1011 
-1016 ADSIRKE
+1016 
-1023 IKTIF
+1023 
-1028 KSLYPGKELSKGY
+1028 SKPVECNRTTFRGA
-1041 REPGRV
+1041 
-1047 KNLDGEL
+1047 
-1054 ISITVSSA
+1054 SA
-1062 KELRHH
+1062 KEIGKAAKELYRALFPVSRAGGKRDEPAVIRNRDGEYIRMPVSAAKELVRHSAQN
-1068 STNPRT
+1068 STLQLIP
-1074 LFLAVN
+1074 N
-1080 LDSVIE
+1080 LKELIAKSV
-1086 NATFLY
+1086 FLY
-1092 EEVKD
+1092 EDAKD
-1097 ESRVKKSNQTTL
+1097 PDRVKKLNQSTVS
-1109 AYRYY
+1109 YRYY
-1114 ATRVVVNGEE
+1114 GMKIKLDGKE
-1124 CIARIIVRKD
+1124 CFARIVVREEA
-1134 KNGNLYF
+1134 NGRKYF
-1141 YDGDITSN
+1141 YDGDIT
-1149 EQIKKDLPKYLYPDT
+1149 EIKKNPAQTGGPDS
-1164 KTGQNL
+1164 KNGVQSE
-1170 GKSLFTHSIQEWL
+1170 GVLFTHSIQEWL

-1199 LASVVNDFEE
+1199 LPSVVNDFEE
-1209 SSTYHQMAG
+1209 SSTYHQMAEEYAHDVLSG
-1218 EHARNAPLD
+1218 
-1227 KLEVA
+1227 KLT
-1232 KKMEEE
+1232 KKDM
-1238 EASPEEIWDTTGWMR
+1238 
-1253 GPEGEWRFEIPD
+1253 
-1265 NLDQIDL
+1265 
-1272 SFAKDQDRIS
+1272 
-1282 LWQIYSN
+1282 
-1289 PQLYEAY
+1289 
-1296 PALANVKVYAEDT
+1296 AE
-1309 GKAYSGADGFTDE
+1309 
-1322 DGIHLSKEFIE
+1322 
-1333 KNPKEAKSA
+1333 
-1342 LIHELQHVIQMTV
+1342 
-1355 EDRFSKGGNPK
+1355 R
-1366 IAEESME
+1366 
-1373 MTLWKL
+1373 
-1379 EVRLE
+1379 
-1384 ELKLKEPERSYIE
+1384 
-1397 AMQENDKQAAE
+1397 
-1408 AMNNGDFAKFIS
+1408 
-1420 LSKKKKEIRKNGPE
+1420 
-1434 NKEEIDNILRNIETL
+1434 
-1449 KNATKE
+1449 
-1455 TEHGDPHGY
+1455 
-1464 KKYRRLGGEAEAFMT
+1464 
-1479 SERAE
+1479 
-1484 GKQAGMP
+1484 
-1491 NYDTGYGYPVANF
+1491 
-1504 AGETFRFSLAQREK
+1504 
-1518 SAAEQQLDA
+1518 QLDA

-1582 HTDITPDIMKQ
+1582 HADITPDIMKQ

-1603 IFSTYSGKNGEV
+1603 IFSTYSGKNGEA
-1615 RKVIVLELKDK
+1615 RKVIVLELKDE
-1626 NGATIVIPME
+1626 NGATIVVPME
-1636 LERKKGNY
+1636 LEHMSDGYK
-1644 EVNQIT
+1644 VNRMT
-1650 SAYGKTDKKT
+1650 STYGKTDRKT
-1660 RRTSFV
+1660 GEPSYE
-1666 WFQKQLQEGKLEY
+1666 WFKKQLEAGNLEY
-1679 ANRKKATDWIS
+1679 VNRKKATDWIS
-1690 SEQPHWLIPEEKVD
+1690 TEQPDWLIPKEKVD

-1711 VANEENL
+1711 VANEEDL

-1729 QTAADKDLVAMH
+1729 QTAADKDLVVYH
-1741 NIDLGNLA
+1741 NVSTGKLRE
-1749 AAIKLGGLPV
+1749 AIKLGGLPM
-1759 PSIAVTKKQTPYTG
+1759 PSLAITKRDIP
-1773 FGDATLIMK
+1773 FGDFGEITLIGDKGM
-1782 KDTVDPSKTP
+1782 VDPRKSRANE
-1792 VFSRDAWTGVFP
+1792 VFSRDAYTVRKPVVNYEEPAKIDIDAFHKKYEETRKFLKKNSIDVGEINFSFYHGEES
-1804 KVIRLANMKRL
+1804 LAAMENNI
-1815 TSFVEKAI
+1815 AI
-1823 EPLQEELPRE
+1823 
-1833 VADYGD
+1833 
-1839 IYNSYILRN
+1839 
-1848 ANNKNGDVQ
+1848 
-1857 KMLEDSLNS
+1857 
-1866 AGYKYYF
+1866 KYYYVKNV
-1873 LKTINKEPKLKWRK
+1873 LKKDIPIKERTVTPPVRSERLFKEYPKLIHALKSSKVK
-1887 KGLNKEL
+1887 KGDFSEVDQAARPYFDEMRQDIAMGK
-1894 IDHPKILKA
+1894 
-1903 CQGLEKKYGKQGLKE
+1903 GLVGRSKRALAKWTTNGHINEEGVKE
-1918 LLYEGPSAMLE
+1918 LLLRLSEYEEDKKKKPYKEVDRQDFVKDLRKTIEEAGIERFMAFVRSEFDSLYKDRYLWDNGKKYAFNIDNIVKLMKKYRGTNNEGPGGINYGFNSLLAF
-1929 ESTDLKE
+1929 
-1936 ANDLI
+1936 
-1941 VNELSKKPEGNE
+1941 LSKKFTSIRDIKNHE
-1953 SPFLKRV
+1953 
-1960 HKRQQARLVNGET
+1960 
-1973 LHSLLSDYLERDKK
+1973 SLLAPNKKELARYKKAEDMYNRLIDEAAELRGSYGMGLDMDLAELMKDTRDGKKELHGFPEDKK
-1987 VFEEESF
+1987 FL
-1994 KQQLDKRIKANQ
+1994 QHIKDFLQ
-2006 NTFNAW
+2006 
-2012 KESFRDEMLGES
+2012 
-2024 VIRDSGKPADL
+2024 
-2035 ENIVDAMLGNLKNAQ
+2035 
-2050 KGFAGFGIGNII
+2050 
-2062 ASSAKKIESFGEMH
+2062 
-2076 READRNMDGS
+2076 EAD
-2086 TNIETSLDKS
+2086 
-2096 EQYTKV
+2096 KV
-2102 KDEIIDFTGRMAE
+2102 TTD
-2115 AYKWEDSWESR
+2115 
-2126 SDASQVLMSMM
+2126 
-2137 SGKTFKASARK
+2137 
-2148 FGFTYSAALE
+2148 
-2158 KQAKEIIKEVKNLPA
+2158 
-2173 KYFEAKP
+2173 YFEAKP
-2180 QRAVRFSEVAAAVM
+2180 ARKVTFDEFSGAVIPKDTPKGTVDFLKAQGIEVA
-2194 PKNASKEI
+2194 E
-2202 KDYLR
+2202 
-2207 AQGVTIRL
+2207 
-2215 YDPRIEGDRERVT
+2215 YDPDVEGDRDAKTKELGQLLNV
-2228 NSAQDRVKQYFQ
+2228 YFQ
-2240 EGSNYQGSYDR
+2240 NKYQGSYDR
-2251 NTNVIELFDGANEST
+2251 NANVIELFDGANEST
-2266 VVHEGAHM
+2266 VIHEGAHM

-2289 VATYFNG
+2289 IATYLNG

-2367 YLMDGSAPTKE
+2367 YLMEGSAPTKE

-2476 IENFRASISSEEE
+2476 IENFKASISSEEE

-2506 ETIYNSGTFPTRK
+2506 ETIYNSDTFPTKK

-2529 FTEKDLKEKLRVAG
+2529 FTEKDLKEKLRAAG

-2559 HYREEALTPEAIRSM
+2559 HYREEALTPEAIRGM

-2747 RFDMREIKE
+2747 RFDMREIKQ

-2808 CLTMAKFA
+2808 CLTMTKFA

-2910 PMQAMDDDRYVAE
+2910 PMQAMDDDRYMAE
-2923 DIIPGWMRSAFEGS
+2923 DIIPGWMRSAFDGS
-2937 TALKLKDLTMDQFRE
+2937 SPLKLKDLTMNQFRE

-2998 PGLKNQTATN
+2998 PGLKNQTATS

-3020 KDITLSEILIERM
+3020 KDITLPEILIERL

-3202 DPLSSAKT
+3202 DPLSSTKT

-3233 GSTKQRAGTSGGQKL
+3233 GSTKQRAGASGGQKL

-3290 TAGPETLS
+3290 TVGPETLS

-3349 GMMDRMGAMNALKAV
+3349 GMMERMGAANALTAV

-3377 RFIQNKSTMM
+3377 RFIQTKSTMM

-3411 ELRSKIEHGKYGVD
+3411 EFRSKIEHGKYGVD

-3446 WLYTYKN
+3446 WLFTYKR
-3453 AMAVMEVDGKLT
+3453 AMAAMEIEGKLN
-3465 REEMDAEAVRLADKA
+3465 RDEMDAEAVRLADKA

-3518 QFIRAGYI
+3518 QFIRAGYT

-3533 KPLLEATWYWWILGA
+3533 KPLLAATWYWWLLGA

-3553 LREIGDDSD
+3553 LREIGDGSD

-3574 IASGGPIGGVPLARE
+3574 IATGGPIGGVPLARE

-3613 DTLKHMENFLKA
+3613 DTIKHMENFLKA
-3625 AKKGDLI
+3625 TKKGDLI

-3678 SLWDKT
+3678 SLWNKT